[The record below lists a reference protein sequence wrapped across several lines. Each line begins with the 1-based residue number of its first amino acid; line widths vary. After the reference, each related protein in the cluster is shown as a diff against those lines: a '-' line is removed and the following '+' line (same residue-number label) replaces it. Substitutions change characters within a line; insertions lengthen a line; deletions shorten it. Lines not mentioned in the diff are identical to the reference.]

1 MAFKK
6 AGLISKFISKGSFKL
21 NKISKKIFKLNPIL
35 KREKPLKRHKKTK
48 SIKKPFNKNKSFLK
62 ASVLLIG
69 ALGGLPHLRA
79 SECRYWSW
87 WSGYHDKIES
97 GSNSPTHNSYCL
109 FSSTQGSGTYYLNTL
124 TTYSAGGASFTQK
137 FNNGTLNVGGN
148 IRFGGTG
155 VNGVNVGYITGTYDA
170 QTINFNSSR
179 ITTGNSLSDGGG
191 ATLNFNATNR
201 ITINQ
206 ASFDN
211 SDAGAQHSYMNFK
224 GSNINVSGS
233 SFTDDTN
240 GGFSF
245 SGNNN
250 NSAISFNKTKFNQG
264 TYNFT
269 NSANLSFNNSNFNQS
284 TYNFNSL
291 QSTFNNSTF
300 NQGTYNFTD
309 NTSFNNDTFNQGTY
323 NFNTSK
329 VSFSGANTLNSS
341 SPFASLKG
349 SVSFGSGA
357 VFNLNQTLNA
367 NQTYD
372 ILTTNGTIQYGV
384 YQSYLWDL
392 INYKGD
398 KAISHVEVGN
408 NTYDVTFDINGQDE
422 TLQETFSNKSITTQ
436 FLGDDLQ
443 AKAKATYQQ
452 DLNNSQSA
460 LSNATNDNKI
470 ASADTGY
477 TNNQNTTIKQDAQNL
492 EHTSQQIAKDEQAL
506 QGDLNKLK
514 QLANSSF
521 NEQAFNQAQSKE
533 QQDEQTL
540 QNEENTFSSEQEGLE
555 KALANAKEQQE
566 QQQAQATYQQDLN
579 NSQSA
584 LSNATNDN
592 KIASADTDY
601 TKNQNTAI
609 KQDAQNLENTSQQIT
624 QDQKDLEQDLDKLQQ
639 LANSKTGFN
648 EQAFN
653 QAQSTEQQDEQ
664 TLQNEEETF
673 SSEQEGLEKALA
685 NAKHTSPTPTKHT
698 AQNNPPNKVS
708 PPTQN
713 LPTTNVWNGVYNF
726 QNQTYSKKGI
736 YYIDPNLS
744 GQSGQS
750 GNTLSTYGYLDWFT
764 LKNKFSVNANNG
776 TLIIGNNTESANT
789 KGLIWIGDDKGLVY
803 YNTGTFNA
811 ANIYLT
817 SNLKTGNGFSGEGA
831 TLNFNATNRI
841 TINQASFDNS
851 DAGAQHSYM
860 NFKGSNINVS
870 GSSFTDDTNGGF
882 SFSGNNNNSA
892 ISFNK
897 TKFNQGT
904 YNFTNSAN
912 LSFNNSNF
920 NQSTYNFN
928 SLQSTFNNSTFNQG
942 TYNFTDNTSF
952 NNDTFNQGTYNFN
965 TSKVSF
971 SGANTLNSSSPF
983 ASLKGSVSFGS
994 GAVFNLNQ
1002 TLNANQTYDILTTN
1016 GTIQYGVYQSYLWDL
1031 INYKGDKAISHVE
1044 VGNNT
1049 YDVTFDINGQ
1059 DETLQETFSNKS
1071 ITTQFLGDD
1080 LQAKAKATYQQD
1092 LNNSQS
1098 ALSNATNDNK
1108 IASADTGYTNN
1119 QNTTIKQDAQNLEHT
1134 SQQIAKDE
1142 QALQGDLNKLKQLAN
1157 SSFNEQAFNQ
1167 AQSKEQQ
1174 DEQTLQNEEET
1185 FSSEQEGLEKA
1196 LANAKPASPTPT
1208 PTPTP
1213 TPSPTPNPTPT
1224 KHTAPNKV
1232 PPTPPTQNLPTT
1244 NVWNGVYWL
1253 QNQTYSQ
1260 KGVYYIDPNLSGQS
1274 GQSANTLS
1282 TYTANLLGRSFGV
1295 NIQNGTLIIGNNT
1308 ESVNDNGLIWIG
1320 HGGFGYIIG
1329 TFNAA
1334 NIYLTNNFKT
1344 GEGVSGSDGGGAN
1357 ITFKAS
1363 DNITMDGLNYND
1375 AETVTKMIQTG
1386 ASQHSY
1392 ATFDATNNISV
1403 TNSSFSDMTWGK
1415 FSFNAKNISFSN
1427 ASFSGFT
1434 NPGGSSV
1441 ISANAANSLS
1451 FNNSRLNGGAVYNL
1465 WANSLI
1471 FNNTQAVFNVL
1482 YSRGT
1487 SNFNA
1492 TTQLLGNTSFTL
1504 SSQSLL
1510 NFNGDTTLQNN
1521 ANITLGNKSQT
1532 AFKNSLTLDNNSNL
1546 SLDNQSVLNASGASA
1561 FNNQASLNIYNG
1573 SQATFNSLFFNGAT
1587 LSLNANSKLNASSA
1601 SFSNNTTINLD
1612 DSVLSVSNASSLNA
1626 NINFQGASQATF
1638 GGNTTIDAAS
1648 FNFDSASSLSFNNLT
1663 ANGALN
1669 FNGYAPSLSKAL
1681 MSVSGQ
1687 FVLGNNGDINL
1698 SDINIF
1704 DNITKSVTYNIL
1716 NAQKGITGISG
1727 ANGYEKILF
1736 YGMKIQN
1743 ATYSD
1748 NNNIQTWS
1756 FINPLNSS
1764 QIIQESIKNGD
1775 LTIEVLNN
1783 PNSASN
1789 TIFNIAPELYNYQAS
1804 KQNPTG
1810 YSYDYSDNQ
1819 AGTYYLTSNIKG
1831 LFTPKGSQT
1840 PQTPG
1845 TYSPFNQPLNS
1856 LNIYNKGF
1864 SSGNLKTLLGILSQN
1879 SATLKEMIETN
1890 QLDNITSINEVL
1902 QLLDRIKI
1910 TPAQKQAL
1918 LETIN
1923 HLTDN
1928 INQTFSNGN
1937 LVIGATQDH
1946 VTNSTSSIWFGGN
1959 GYSSPCALDS
1969 ATCSSFR
1976 NTYLGQLLG
1985 STSPYLGYINAD
1997 FKAKSIYITGTLG
2010 SGNAFESG
2018 GSADITFQSAN
2029 NLVLNKANIEA
2040 QATDNIFN
2048 LLGQEGIDKIFN
2060 QGNLANVLSQ
2070 MAMEKIKQAGG
2081 LGNFV
2086 ENALI
2091 PLSKELPSSLQ
2102 NETLGQLIGQN
2113 NLDNLLNNSG
2123 VMNAIQNI
2131 ISKKL
2136 SIFGNFVTPSIIE
2149 NYLAKQSLK
2158 SMLDDKGLLNF
2169 IGGYMDA
2176 SELSSILSVILK
2188 DITNPPTSL
2197 QKDIGVVANDLLDEF
2212 LGQDVVK
2219 KLESQGLV
2227 SNIINNII
2235 SQGGLSG
2242 IYNQGLGSVL
2252 PPSLQNAL
2260 KENDLGALLS
2270 PRGLHDFWQKGYFNF
2285 LSNGYVFVNNSS
2297 FSNATGGSLN
2307 FVANKSIIFNGDN
2320 TIDFSK
2326 YQGALIFASNGVSNI
2341 NITTLNATNGLSLN
2355 AGLNNVSVQKGEIC
2369 INLANCP
2376 TTKNSSSTNSSV
2388 TPTNE
2393 SLSVR
2398 ANNFTFLGVIAS
2410 NGAIDLSQVKNNSV
2424 IGTLNLNENATLQA
2438 NNLTIANAFNNA
2450 SNSTANINGDFT
2462 LNQQAT
2468 LSTNASGLNVMGNFN
2483 SYGDLVFNLSHSVS
2497 HAIIN
2502 AQGIATI
2509 MTNYNNPLI
2518 QFNTSSKET
2527 GAYTLIDSA
2536 KAIYYGYNDQI
2547 TGGSSL
2553 DNYLKLY
2560 TLININGKHMV
2571 MTDNGLTYNGQAVSI
2586 KDGGLIVGFKDSQ
2599 NQYIYTS
2606 ILYNKVKIA
2615 VSNAPINNLQAPTL
2629 KQYIAQ
2635 IQGIQGVDSIEQAG
2649 GTQAINWLNK
2659 IFETKGSPLFAP
2671 YYLES
2676 HSTKDLTTIAG
2687 DIANTLEVI
2696 ANPNFKNDA
2705 TNILQINTYTQ
2716 QMSRLAKLSD
2726 TSTFASADF
2735 HERLEALKNKRFA
2748 DAIPN
2753 AMDVILKY
2761 SQRNRVKNNV
2771 WATGVG
2777 GASFINGGTGTLYGI
2792 NVGYDRFIK
2801 GVIVGGYAAYGY
2813 SGFHANITQS
2823 GSSNVNMGVYSRA
2836 FIKRSELTMSLNETW
2851 GYNKTFINS
2860 YDPLL
2865 SIINQSYRYNTWTTD
2880 AKINY
2885 GYDFM
2890 FKDKSVIFKPQIGLA
2905 YYYIGMSGLRG
2916 IMDDPIYNQFRA
2928 NADPNKKSVLTINF
2942 ALESRHYFNKNSYY
2956 FVIADVGRDLF
2967 INSMGD
2973 KMVRF
2978 IGNNTLSYRD
2988 GGRYNTFASIITGGE
3003 IRLFKTFYV
3012 NAGIGARFGLDYKDI
3027 NITGNIGMRYAF

>member
-6 AGLISKFISKGSFKL
+6 ARLISKFISKGSFKL
-21 NKISKKIFKLNPIL
+21 NKISKKIFRLNQIL
-35 KREKPLKRHKKTK
+35 KCEKPLKRHKKTK

-62 ASVLLIG
+62 ASILLIG
-69 ALGGLPHLRA
+69 ALGGLSHLRA
-79 SECRYWSW
+79 NECRYWSW
-87 WSGYHDKIES
+87 SSWSYQDNIES
-97 GSNSPTHNSYCL
+97 GPNSPTHNSYCL
-109 FSSTQGSGTYYLNTL
+109 FSSAQGSGTYYLNTL

-155 VNGVNVGYITGTYDA
+155 INGGDVGYITGT
-170 QTINFNSSR
+170 FNAANIYLTSHL
-179 ITTGNSLSDGGG
+179 TTGNSYADGGG
-191 ATLNFNATNR
+191 ATLNFNATNN

-211 SDAGAQHSYMNFK
+211 SDAGTQKSYMNFK
-224 GSNINVSGS
+224 GSNINVSDS
-233 SFTDDTN
+233 SFTDDTD
-240 GGFSF
+240 GGFNF

-250 NSAISFNKTKFNQG
+250 HSAISFNQTNFNQG
-264 TYNFT
+264 TYNF
-269 NSANLSFNNSNFNQS
+269 NGNA
-284 TYNFNSL
+284 
-291 QSTFNNSTF
+291 
-300 NQGTYNFTD
+300 
-309 NTSFNNDTFNQGTY
+309 SFNNDTFNQGTY
-323 NFNTSK
+323 NFNSAQSAFNNDTFNQGSYSFNTSK
-329 VSFSGANTLNSS
+329 VSFSGTNTLNSS

-357 VFNLNQTLNA
+357 VFNLNQTLNS

-398 KAISHVEVGN
+398 KAISHVGVGN

-422 TLQETFSNKSITTQ
+422 TLQETFNNQSIITQ

-443 AKAKATYQQ
+443 AKAQKTYQQ
-452 DLNNSQSA
+452 DLSNSQNA
-460 LSNATNDNKI
+460 LNNAASDNKI
-470 ASADTGY
+470 ANSDTDY
-477 TNNQNTTIKQDAQNL
+477 TKSSNPTINKDAQNL
-492 EHTSQQIAKDEQAL
+492 ENTNQQIAQDEQAL
-506 QGDLNKLK
+506 EKDLAQIK
-514 QLANSSF
+514 QLANSPTGFS
-521 NEQAFNQAQSKE
+521 EQAFNQAQSKE

-540 QNEENTFSSEQEGLE
+540 QNEEKTFNSEQEGL
-555 KALANAKEQQE
+555 KQAIQQAQAQKQQA
-566 QQQAQATYQQDLN
+566 QQQAQQTYQEDLTHSQNALN
-579 NSQSA
+579 NVTSDNTIANNDTSYTQS
-584 LSNATNDN
+584 
-592 KIASADTDY
+592 
-601 TKNQNTAI
+601 KNTTVA
-609 KQDAQNLENTSQQIT
+609 KDAQNLENTNQKIQQ
-624 QDQKDLEQDLDKLQQ
+624 
-639 LANSKTGFN
+639 
-648 EQAFN
+648 
-653 QAQSTEQQDEQ
+653 
-664 TLQNEEETF
+664 
-673 SSEQEGLEKALA
+673 
-685 NAKHTSPTPTKHT
+685 
-698 AQNNPPNKVS
+698 
-708 PPTQN
+708 
-713 LPTTNVWNGVYNF
+713 
-726 QNQTYSKKGI
+726 
-736 YYIDPNLS
+736 
-744 GQSGQS
+744 
-750 GNTLSTYGYLDWFT
+750 
-764 LKNKFSVNANNG
+764 
-776 TLIIGNNTESANT
+776 
-789 KGLIWIGDDKGLVY
+789 
-803 YNTGTFNA
+803 
-811 ANIYLT
+811 
-817 SNLKTGNGFSGEGA
+817 
-831 TLNFNATNRI
+831 
-841 TINQASFDNS
+841 
-851 DAGAQHSYM
+851 
-860 NFKGSNINVS
+860 
-870 GSSFTDDTNGGF
+870 
-882 SFSGNNNNSA
+882 
-892 ISFNK
+892 
-897 TKFNQGT
+897 
-904 YNFTNSAN
+904 
-912 LSFNNSNF
+912 
-920 NQSTYNFN
+920 
-928 SLQSTFNNSTFNQG
+928 
-942 TYNFTDNTSF
+942 
-952 NNDTFNQGTYNFN
+952 
-965 TSKVSF
+965 
-971 SGANTLNSSSPF
+971 
-983 ASLKGSVSFGS
+983 
-994 GAVFNLNQ
+994 
-1002 TLNANQTYDILTTN
+1002 
-1016 GTIQYGVYQSYLWDL
+1016 
-1031 INYKGDKAISHVE
+1031 
-1044 VGNNT
+1044 
-1049 YDVTFDINGQ
+1049 
-1059 DETLQETFSNKS
+1059 
-1071 ITTQFLGDD
+1071 
-1080 LQAKAKATYQQD
+1080 
-1092 LNNSQS
+1092 
-1098 ALSNATNDNK
+1098 
-1108 IASADTGYTNN
+1108 
-1119 QNTTIKQDAQNLEHT
+1119 
-1134 SQQIAKDE
+1134 DE
-1142 QALQGDLNKLKQLAN
+1142 QALQGDLDKLKQLAN
-1157 SSFNEQAFNQ
+1157 SPTSFNEQAFNQ
-1167 AQSKEQQ
+1167 AQKQEQQ
-1174 DEQTLQNEEET
+1174 DEQTLQNDEKT
-1185 FSSEQEGLEKA
+1185 FSSEQEGLKQA
-1196 LANAKPASPTPT
+1196 IANAKPTSPTP
-1208 PTPTP
+1208 
-1213 TPSPTPNPTPT
+1213 SHAPTPT
-1224 KHTAPNKV
+1224 KHTVQNTPPNKV
-1232 PPTPPTQNLPTT
+1232 SPTPTPPTQNLPTT

-1253 QNQTYSQ
+1253 QNQTYSKQ
-1260 KGVYYIDPNLSGQS
+1260 GIYYIDPNLSGQS

-1282 TYTANLLGRSFGV
+1282 TYTANLFGRSFSV
-1295 NIQNGTLIIGNNT
+1295 NIQNGTLIIGNDT
-1308 ESVNDNGLIWIG
+1308 ESVNSNGLIWIG
-1320 HGGFGYIIG
+1320 HGGFGYITG
-1329 TFNAA
+1329 TFSAA

-1344 GEGVSGSDGGGAN
+1344 GEGVSNSDGGGAN

-1392 ATFDATNNISV
+1392 ATFDALNNISV
-1403 TNSSFSDMTWGK
+1403 TNSNFSDMTWGK
-1415 FSFNAKNISFSN
+1415 FSFSAKNISFSN

-1434 NPGGSSV
+1434 NPRGSSV

-1451 FNNSRLNGGAVYNL
+1451 FVNSRLNGGAVYNL
-1465 WANSLI
+1465 QANSLI

-1521 ANITLGNKSQT
+1521 ANITLGNKSQA

-1546 SLDNQSVLNASGASA
+1546 SLDNQSVLNANGASA

-1573 SQATFNSLFFNGAT
+1573 SQATFSSLFFNGGT
-1587 LSLNANSKLNASSA
+1587 LSLNASSKLNASSA
-1601 SFSNNTTINLD
+1601 SFSSNTTINLD
-1612 DSVLSVSNASSLNA
+1612 DSVLNANNTSSLNA
-1626 NINFQGASQATF
+1626 NINFQGASQADF
-1638 GGNTTIDAAS
+1638 GGNTTIDTAS
-1648 FNFDSASSLSFNNLT
+1648 FNFDSTSSLSFNNLT

-1669 FNGYAPSLSKAL
+1669 FNGYAPSLTKAL

-1687 FVLGNNGDINL
+1687 FVLGSNGDINL
-1698 SDINIF
+1698 SNINIF

-1764 QIIQESIKNGD
+1764 QIIQESVKNGD

-1789 TIFNIAPELYNYQAS
+1789 TIFNIAPELYNYQVS

-1840 PQTPG
+1840 PQAPG

-1879 SATLKEMIETN
+1879 SATLKEMIESN
-1890 QLDNITSINEVL
+1890 QLDNITNINEVL

-1910 TPAQKQAL
+1910 APVQKQAL

-1937 LVIGATQDH
+1937 LVIGATQDN

-2018 GSADITFQSAN
+2018 GSADVTFQSAN

-2070 MAMEKIKQAGG
+2070 LAMEKIKQAGG
-2081 LGNFV
+2081 LGNFI
-2086 ENALI
+2086 ENALS
-2091 PLSKELPSSLQ
+2091 PLSKELPASLQ
-2102 NETLGQLIGQN
+2102 SETLGQLIGQN

-2123 VMNAIQNI
+2123 VMNEIQNI

-2136 SIFGNFVTPSIIE
+2136 SIFGNFITPSIIE

-2169 IGGYMDA
+2169 IGGYIDA

-2197 QKDIGVVANDLLDEF
+2197 QKDIGVVANDLLNEF

-2227 SNIINNII
+2227 SNIISNII

-2242 IYNQGLGSVL
+2242 VYNQGLGSVL

-2326 YQGALIFASNGVSNI
+2326 YQGALIFASNDVSNI

-2398 ANNFTFLGVIAS
+2398 ANNFTFLGAITS
-2410 NGAIDLSQVKNNSV
+2410 NGAIDLSQVTNNSV

-2438 NNLTIANAFNNA
+2438 NNLTITNAFNNA
-2450 SNSTANINGDFT
+2450 SNSTANINGNFT

-2468 LSTNASGLNVMGNFN
+2468 LSTNASGLNVMGDFN
-2483 SYGDLVFNLSHSVS
+2483 SYGDLVFNLSHSAS

-2502 AQGIATI
+2502 AQGNATI
-2509 MTNYNNPLI
+2509 MANDNNPLI
-2518 QFNTSSKET
+2518 QFNTSSKEVGT
-2527 GAYTLIDSA
+2527 YTLIDSA

-2560 TLININGKHMV
+2560 TLIDINGKHMV
-2571 MTDNGLTYNGQAVSI
+2571 MSDNGLTYNGQAVNI
-2586 KDGGLIVGFKDSQ
+2586 KDGGLVVGFKDSQ

-2615 VSNAPINNLQAPTL
+2615 VSNDPINNLQAPTL

-2635 IQGIQGVDSIEQAG
+2635 IQGTQGVDSIDQAG
-2649 GTQAINWLNK
+2649 GNQAINWLNK

-2676 HSTKDLTTIAG
+2676 HSVKDLTTIAG

-2696 ANPNFKNDA
+2696 ANPDFKNDA

-2726 TSTFASADF
+2726 TSTFARSDF
-2735 HERLEALKNKRFA
+2735 LERLEALKNKRFA

-2813 SGFHANITQS
+2813 SGFHGNITQS

-2865 SIINQSYRYNTWTTD
+2865 SIINQSYRYDTWTTD

-2890 FKDKSVIFKPQIGLA
+2890 FKDKSVIFKPQVGLA
-2905 YYYIGMSGLRG
+2905 YYYIGLSGLRG

>member
-6 AGLISKFISKGSFKL
+6 ARLISRFISKGSFKL
-21 NKISKKIFKLNPIL
+21 SKISKKIFKLNQIL
-35 KREKPLKRHKKTK
+35 KCEKPLKCHKKTK

-62 ASVLLIG
+62 VSVLLIG
-69 ALGGLPHLRA
+69 ALGGLSHLRA
-79 SECRYWSW
+79 NECRYWSW
-87 WSGYHDKIES
+87 SSWDYQDNIES
-97 GSNSPTHNSYCL
+97 GPNSPTHNSYCL

-137 FNNGTLNVGGN
+137 FNNGTLDIEGN

-155 VNGVNVGYITGTYDA
+155 INGGDVGYITGTYDA
-170 QTINFNSSR
+170 QTINFNSSHL
-179 ITTGNSLSDGGG
+179 TTGNSYADGGG
-191 ATLNFNATNR
+191 ATLNFNAANN

-211 SDAGAQHSYMNFK
+211 SDAGTQKSYMNFK
-224 GSNINVSGS
+224 GSNIKVSGS
-233 SFTDDTN
+233 SFKDDTD
-240 GGFSF
+240 GGFNF
-245 SGNNN
+245 SGNSN
-250 NSAISFNKTKFNQG
+250 NSTISFNQTNFNQG
-264 TYNFT
+264 TYNFS
-269 NSANLSFNNSNFNQS
+269 NSASSSFDNSS
-284 TYNFNSL
+284 
-291 QSTFNNSTF
+291 F
-300 NQGTYNFTD
+300 NQGTYH
-309 NTSFNNDTFNQGTY
+309 FNSAQSTFENSNFNQGTY
-323 NFNTSK
+323 NFNNNASFNNNTFNQGAYSFNTNK
-329 VSFSGANTLNSS
+329 VSFSGTNTLNSS

-349 SVSFGSGA
+349 SVSFNSNA
-357 VFNLNQTLNA
+357 SNAIFNLNQTLNN

-372 ILTTNGTIQYGV
+372 ILTTNGAIQYGV

-398 KAISHVEVGN
+398 KAISHVGVGN

-422 TLQETFSNKSITTQ
+422 TLQETFNKQSIITQ

-443 AKAKATYQQ
+443 QQAQKTYQEDLTHSQ
-452 DLNNSQSA
+452 NALNNVTS
-460 LSNATNDNKI
+460 DNTI
-470 ASADTGY
+470 ASNDTSY
-477 TNNQNTTIKQDAQNL
+477 TQSKNTTIAKDAQNL
-492 EHTSQQIAKDEQAL
+492 ENTNQQIAQDEQAL
-506 QGDLNKLK
+506 EKDLAQIK
-514 QLANSSF
+514 QLSNSTTGF
-521 NEQAFNQAQSKE
+521 NEQAFNQAQKQE

-540 QNEENTFSSEQEGLE
+540 QNEEKTFNNEQEGLE
-555 KALANAKEQQE
+555 QAL
-566 QQQAQATYQQDLN
+566 QQAQAQQQKQEQAQAQKTYQEDLT
-579 NSQSA
+579 NSQNA
-584 LSNATNDN
+584 LNDVASDN
-592 KIASADTDY
+592 KIASNDTNY
-601 TKNQNTAI
+601 TTNQNTAI
-609 KQDAQNLENTSQQIT
+609 AKDAQSLENTNQKIQQDE
-624 QDQKDLEQDLDKLQQ
+624 QALEKDLTQIKQ
-639 LANSKTGFN
+639 LANSPTGFN

-653 QAQSTEQQDEQ
+653 TAQKQEQQDEQ
-664 TLQNEEETF
+664 TLQNEEKTF
-673 SSEQEGLEKALA
+673 NAEQEGLE
-685 NAKHTSPTPTKHT
+685 
-698 AQNNPPNKVS
+698 
-708 PPTQN
+708 
-713 LPTTNVWNGVYNF
+713 
-726 QNQTYSKKGI
+726 
-736 YYIDPNLS
+736 
-744 GQSGQS
+744 
-750 GNTLSTYGYLDWFT
+750 
-764 LKNKFSVNANNG
+764 
-776 TLIIGNNTESANT
+776 
-789 KGLIWIGDDKGLVY
+789 
-803 YNTGTFNA
+803 
-811 ANIYLT
+811 
-817 SNLKTGNGFSGEGA
+817 
-831 TLNFNATNRI
+831 
-841 TINQASFDNS
+841 QA
-851 DAGAQHSYM
+851 
-860 NFKGSNINVS
+860 I
-870 GSSFTDDTNGGF
+870 
-882 SFSGNNNNSA
+882 
-892 ISFNK
+892 
-897 TKFNQGT
+897 
-904 YNFTNSAN
+904 
-912 LSFNNSNF
+912 
-920 NQSTYNFN
+920 
-928 SLQSTFNNSTFNQG
+928 
-942 TYNFTDNTSF
+942 
-952 NNDTFNQGTYNFN
+952 
-965 TSKVSF
+965 
-971 SGANTLNSSSPF
+971 
-983 ASLKGSVSFGS
+983 
-994 GAVFNLNQ
+994 
-1002 TLNANQTYDILTTN
+1002 
-1016 GTIQYGVYQSYLWDL
+1016 
-1031 INYKGDKAISHVE
+1031 
-1044 VGNNT
+1044 
-1049 YDVTFDINGQ
+1049 
-1059 DETLQETFSNKS
+1059 
-1071 ITTQFLGDD
+1071 
-1080 LQAKAKATYQQD
+1080 
-1092 LNNSQS
+1092 
-1098 ALSNATNDNK
+1098 
-1108 IASADTGYTNN
+1108 
-1119 QNTTIKQDAQNLEHT
+1119 
-1134 SQQIAKDE
+1134 
-1142 QALQGDLNKLKQLAN
+1142 
-1157 SSFNEQAFNQ
+1157 
-1167 AQSKEQQ
+1167 
-1174 DEQTLQNEEET
+1174 
-1185 FSSEQEGLEKA
+1185 
-1196 LANAKPASPTPT
+1196 ANAKPASPTP
-1208 PTPTP
+1208 
-1213 TPSPTPNPTPT
+1213 SPTPTPT
-1224 KHTAPNKV
+1224 KHTAPNTPPNKV
-1232 PPTPPTQNLPTT
+1232 SPTPPTQNLPTT
-1244 NVWNGVYWL
+1244 NVWDGVYNL
-1253 QNQTYSQ
+1253 QNQTYSN
-1260 KGVYYIDPNLSGQS
+1260 KGIYYIDPNLSGQS

-1282 TYTANLLGRSFGV
+1282 TYTANLFGRSFSV

-1320 HGGFGYIIG
+1320 HGGFGYITG
-1329 TFNAA
+1329 TFNAS

-1344 GEGVSGSDGGGAN
+1344 GEGVSNSDGGGAN

-1392 ATFDATNNISV
+1392 AAFDALNNISV

-1415 FSFNAKNISFSN
+1415 FSFTAKNISFSN

-1434 NPGGSSV
+1434 NPGGSST
-1441 ISANAANSLS
+1441 ISANASNSLS
-1451 FNNSRLNGGAVYNL
+1451 FINSRLNGGAIYNL
-1465 WANSLI
+1465 QANSLI

-1492 TTQLLGNTSFTL
+1492 TTQLLGNTNFTL

-1521 ANITLGNKSQT
+1521 ANITLGNKSQA

-1546 SLDNQSVLNASGASA
+1546 SLDNQSVLNANGASA

-1573 SQATFNSLFFNGAT
+1573 SQATFNSLFFNGGT
-1587 LSLNANSKLNASSA
+1587 LSLNASSKLNASSA

-1612 DSVLSVSNASSLNA
+1612 DSVLSASNTSSLNA
-1626 NINFQGASQATF
+1626 NINFQGASQADF
-1638 GGNTTIDAAS
+1638 GGNTTIDTAS
-1648 FNFDSASSLSFNNLT
+1648 FNFDSASSLNFNNLT

-1669 FNGYAPSLSKAL
+1669 FNGYAPSLTKAL

-1840 PQTPG
+1840 PQAPG

-1864 SSGNLKTLLGILSQN
+1864 SSENLKTLLGILSQN
-1879 SATLKEMIETN
+1879 SATLKEMIESN
-1890 QLDNITSINEVL
+1890 QLDNITNINEVL
-1902 QLLDRIKI
+1902 QLLDKIKI
-1910 TPAQKQAL
+1910 TQAQKQAL

-1937 LVIGATQDH
+1937 LIIGATQDN

-1959 GYSSPCALDS
+1959 GYSSPCTLDS

-1985 STSPYLGYINAD
+1985 STSPYLGYINAG
-1997 FKAKSIYITGTLG
+1997 FKAKSIYITGTIG

-2018 GSADITFQSAN
+2018 GSADVTFQSAN

-2048 LLGQEGIDKIFN
+2048 LLGQKGIDKIFN

-2070 MAMEKIKQAGG
+2070 VAMEKIKQAGG
-2081 LGNFV
+2081 LGNFI
-2086 ENALI
+2086 ENALS
-2091 PLSKELPSSLQ
+2091 PLSKELPASLQ
-2102 NETLGQLIGQN
+2102 DETLGQLIGQN
-2113 NLDNLLNNSG
+2113 NLDDLLNNSG

-2169 IGGYMDA
+2169 IGGYINA
-2176 SELSSILSVILK
+2176 SELSSILSVVLK

-2197 QKDIGVVANDLLDEF
+2197 QKDIGVVANDLLNEF

-2227 SNIINNII
+2227 NNIINNII

-2242 IYNQGLGSVL
+2242 VYNQGLGSVL

-2326 YQGALIFASNGVSNI
+2326 YQGALIFASNDVSNI

-2369 INLANCP
+2369 VNLANCP

-2398 ANNFTFLGVIAS
+2398 ANNFTFLGAIAS
-2410 NGAIDLSQVKNNSV
+2410 NGAIDLSQVTNNSV

-2438 NNLTIANAFNNA
+2438 NNLTITNAFNNA
-2450 SNSTANINGDFT
+2450 SNSTANINGNFT

-2483 SYGDLVFNLSHSVS
+2483 SYGDLVFNLSHSAS

-2502 AQGIATI
+2502 AQGAATI
-2509 MTNYNNPLI
+2509 MANDNNPLI
-2518 QFNTSSKET
+2518 QFNTSSKEVGT
-2527 GAYTLIDSA
+2527 YTLIDSA
-2536 KAIYYGYNDQI
+2536 KAIYYGYNNQI

-2560 TLININGKHMV
+2560 ALIDINGKHMV
-2571 MTDNGLTYNGQAVSI
+2571 MAGNGLTYNGQAVNI
-2586 KDGGLIVGFKDSQ
+2586 KDGGLVVGFKDSQ

-2615 VSNAPINNLQAPTL
+2615 VSNDPINNLQAPTL

-2635 IQGIQGVDSIEQAG
+2635 IQGVQSVDSIDQAG
-2649 GTQAINWLNK
+2649 GSQAINWLNK

-2676 HSTKDLTTIAG
+2676 HSAKDLTTIAG

-2696 ANPNFKNDA
+2696 ANPDFKNDA

-2726 TSTFASADF
+2726 TSTFARSDF
-2735 HERLEALKNKRFA
+2735 LERLEALKNKRFA

-2813 SGFHANITQS
+2813 SGFHGNITQS
-2823 GSSNVNMGVYSRA
+2823 GSSNVNIGVYSRA

-2865 SIINQSYRYNTWTTD
+2865 SIINQSYRYDTWTTD

-2890 FKDKSVIFKPQIGLA
+2890 FKDKSVIFKPQVGLA
-2905 YYYIGMSGLRG
+2905 YYYIGLSGLRG

>member
-6 AGLISKFISKGSFKL
+6 AKLISNLISKGSFKL
-21 NKISKKIFKLNPIL
+21 NKISKKVFKLNQIL
-35 KREKPLKRHKKTK
+35 KCEKPLKRHKKTK

-62 ASVLLIG
+62 ASILLIG
-69 ALGGLPHLRA
+69 ALGGLSHLRA

-87 WSGYHDKIES
+87 SSWNYQDNIES
-97 GSNSPTHNSYCL
+97 GPNSPTHNSYCL
-109 FSSTQGSGTYYLNTL
+109 FSSAQGSGTYYLNTL

-137 FNNGTLNVGGN
+137 FNNGTLDIEGN

-155 VNGVNVGYITGTYDA
+155 INGGDVGYITGTYDA
-170 QTINFNSSR
+170 QTINFNSSHL
-179 ITTGNSLSDGGG
+179 TTGNSYADGGG
-191 ATLNFNATNR
+191 ATLNFNATNN

-206 ASFDN
+206 VSFDN
-211 SDAGAQHSYMNFK
+211 SDAGTQKSYMNFK

-233 SFTDDTN
+233 SFTDDTD

-250 NSAISFNKTKFNQG
+250 HSAISFNQTNFNQG
-264 TYNFT
+264 TYNF
-269 NSANLSFNNSNFNQS
+269 NSAQSAFNNSA
-284 TYNFNSL
+284 
-291 QSTFNNSTF
+291 F
-300 NQGTYNFTD
+300 NQGTYNF
-309 NTSFNNDTFNQGTY
+309 NGNVSFNNDTFNQGSY
-323 NFNTSK
+323 SFNTSK
-329 VSFSGANTLNSS
+329 VSFSGTNTLNSS

-349 SVSFGSGA
+349 SVSFGSDA
-357 VFNLNQTLNA
+357 VFNLNQTLNS

-398 KAISHVEVGN
+398 KAISHVGVGN

-422 TLQETFSNKSITTQ
+422 TLQETFNNQSIITQ

-443 AKAKATYQQ
+443 AKAQKTYQQ
-452 DLNNSQSA
+452 DLSNSQSA
-460 LSNATNDNKI
+460 LNNATDDSKI
-470 ASADTGY
+470 ANNDTSY
-477 TNNQNTTIKQDAQNL
+477 TQSKNTTIAKDAQGL
-492 EHTSQQIAKDEQAL
+492 ENTNQKIQQDEQAL
-506 QGDLNKLK
+506 EKDLAQIK
-514 QLANSSF
+514 QLANSTTGF

-540 QNEENTFSSEQEGLE
+540 QNEENAFNTEQDSLN
-555 KALANAKEQQE
+555 KAIQQVQAQQQKQE
-566 QQQAQATYQQDLN
+566 QQQAQQTYQEDVTNSQTALN
-579 NSQSA
+579 NAAS
-584 LSNATNDN
+584 DN
-592 KIASADTDY
+592 KIANNDTSY
-601 TKNQNTAI
+601 TQSKNTTVA
-609 KQDAQNLENTSQQIT
+609 KDAQGLEHTNQQIA
-624 QDQKDLEQDLDKLQQ
+624 QDEQALEQDLDKLKQ
-639 LANSKTGFN
+639 LANSTTGFS

-653 QAQSTEQQDEQ
+653 QVQSKEQQDEQ
-664 TLQNEEETF
+664 TLQNEENAFNTEQDSLNKAIQQVQAQQQKQEQQQAQQTYQEDLTNSQNALNNAASDNKIANSDTDYTKNKNTAIATDAQNLENTNQQIAQDEQALEKDLAQIKQLANSTGFSEQAFNQVQDKEQQDEQTLQNEEKTF
-673 SSEQEGLEKALA
+673 NNEQEGLKQAIA
-685 NAKHTSPTPTKHT
+685 NAKPTSPTPSPTPTPTKHT
-698 AQNNPPNKVS
+698 AQNTPPNKVS
-708 PPTQN
+708 PTPTPPTQN
-713 LPTTNVWNGVYNF
+713 LPTTNVWNGVYNL
-726 QNQTYSKKGI
+726 QNQTYSNKGV

-750 GNTLSTYGYLDWFT
+750 GNTLSTY
-764 LKNKFSVNANNG
+764 
-776 TLIIGNNTESANT
+776 
-789 KGLIWIGDDKGLVY
+789 
-803 YNTGTFNA
+803 
-811 ANIYLT
+811 
-817 SNLKTGNGFSGEGA
+817 
-831 TLNFNATNRI
+831 
-841 TINQASFDNS
+841 
-851 DAGAQHSYM
+851 
-860 NFKGSNINVS
+860 
-870 GSSFTDDTNGGF
+870 
-882 SFSGNNNNSA
+882 
-892 ISFNK
+892 
-897 TKFNQGT
+897 
-904 YNFTNSAN
+904 
-912 LSFNNSNF
+912 
-920 NQSTYNFN
+920 
-928 SLQSTFNNSTFNQG
+928 
-942 TYNFTDNTSF
+942 
-952 NNDTFNQGTYNFN
+952 
-965 TSKVSF
+965 
-971 SGANTLNSSSPF
+971 
-983 ASLKGSVSFGS
+983 
-994 GAVFNLNQ
+994 
-1002 TLNANQTYDILTTN
+1002 
-1016 GTIQYGVYQSYLWDL
+1016 
-1031 INYKGDKAISHVE
+1031 
-1044 VGNNT
+1044 
-1049 YDVTFDINGQ
+1049 
-1059 DETLQETFSNKS
+1059 
-1071 ITTQFLGDD
+1071 
-1080 LQAKAKATYQQD
+1080 
-1092 LNNSQS
+1092 
-1098 ALSNATNDNK
+1098 
-1108 IASADTGYTNN
+1108 
-1119 QNTTIKQDAQNLEHT
+1119 
-1134 SQQIAKDE
+1134 
-1142 QALQGDLNKLKQLAN
+1142 
-1157 SSFNEQAFNQ
+1157 
-1167 AQSKEQQ
+1167 
-1174 DEQTLQNEEET
+1174 
-1185 FSSEQEGLEKA
+1185 
-1196 LANAKPASPTPT
+1196 
-1208 PTPTP
+1208 
-1213 TPSPTPNPTPT
+1213 
-1224 KHTAPNKV
+1224 
-1232 PPTPPTQNLPTT
+1232 
-1244 NVWNGVYWL
+1244 
-1253 QNQTYSQ
+1253 
-1260 KGVYYIDPNLSGQS
+1260 
-1274 GQSANTLS
+1274 
-1282 TYTANLLGRSFGV
+1282 TANLFGRSFGV

-1320 HGGFGYIIG
+1320 HGGFGYITG

-1344 GEGVSGSDGGGAN
+1344 GEGVSNSDGGGAN

-1392 ATFDATNNISV
+1392 ATFDALNNISV

-1415 FSFNAKNISFSN
+1415 FSFTAKNILFSN

-1434 NPGGSSV
+1434 NPGGSST
-1441 ISANAANSLS
+1441 ISANASNSLS
-1451 FNNSRLNGGAVYNL
+1451 FVNSRLNGGAVYNL
-1465 WANSLI
+1465 QANSLI

-1492 TTQLLGNTSFTL
+1492 TTQLLGNTNFTL

-1521 ANITLGNKSQT
+1521 ANITLGNKSQA

-1546 SLDNQSVLNASGASA
+1546 SLDNQSVLNANNTSA

-1573 SQATFNSLFFNGAT
+1573 SQAAFNSLFFNGGT
-1587 LSLNANSKLNASSA
+1587 LSLNASSKLNASSA

-1612 DSVLSVSNASSLNA
+1612 DSVLSINNASSLNA
-1626 NINFQGASQATF
+1626 NINFQGASQADF
-1638 GGNTTIDAAS
+1638 GGNTTIDTAS

-1669 FNGYAPSLSKAL
+1669 FNGYAPSLTKAL
-1681 MSVSGQ
+1681 MNVSGQ

-1845 TYSPFNQPLNS
+1845 TYSPFNQPLSS

-1864 SSGNLKTLLGILSQN
+1864 SSENLKTLLGILSQN
-1879 SATLKEMIETN
+1879 SAALKEMIESN
-1890 QLDNITSINEVL
+1890 QLDNITNINEVL
-1902 QLLDRIKI
+1902 QLLDKIKI
-1910 TPAQKQAL
+1910 TQAQKQAL

-1937 LVIGATQDH
+1937 LIIGATQDN

-1959 GYSSPCALDS
+1959 SYSSPCALDS

-1997 FKAKSIYITGTLG
+1997 FKAKSIYITGTIG

-2018 GSADITFQSAN
+2018 GSADVTFQSAN

-2048 LLGQEGIDKIFN
+2048 LLGQKGIDKIFN

-2070 MAMEKIKQAGG
+2070 VAMEKIKQAGG
-2081 LGNFV
+2081 LGNFI
-2086 ENALI
+2086 ENALS
-2091 PLSKELPSSLQ
+2091 PLSKELPASLQ
-2102 NETLGQLIGQN
+2102 DETLGQLIGQN
-2113 NLDNLLNNSG
+2113 NLDDLLNNSG

-2169 IGGYMDA
+2169 IGGYIDT
-2176 SELSSILSVILK
+2176 SELSSILSVVLK

-2197 QKDIGVVANDLLDEF
+2197 QKDIGVVANDLLNEF

-2242 IYNQGLGSVL
+2242 VYNQGLGSVL

-2369 INLANCP
+2369 VNLANCP

-2393 SLSVR
+2393 SLSVH
-2398 ANNFTFLGVIAS
+2398 ANNFTFLGTIIS
-2410 NGAIDLSQVKNNSV
+2410 NGAINLSQVTNNSV

-2438 NNLTIANAFNNA
+2438 NNLTITNAFNNA
-2450 SNSTANINGDFT
+2450 SNSTANINGNFT

-2468 LSTNASGLNVMGNFN
+2468 LSTNASGLNVMGDFN

-2502 AQGIATI
+2502 AQGNATI
-2509 MTNYNNPLI
+2509 MANNNNPLI
-2518 QFNTSSKET
+2518 QFNTSSREAGT
-2527 GAYTLIDSA
+2527 YTLIDSA

-2560 TLININGKHMV
+2560 TLIDINGKHMV
-2571 MTDNGLTYNGQAVSI
+2571 MTGNGLTYNGQAVNI
-2586 KDGGLIVGFKDSQ
+2586 KDGGLVVGFKDSQ

-2615 VSNAPINNLQAPTL
+2615 VSNDPINNLQAPTL

-2635 IQGIQGVDSIEQAG
+2635 IQGVQSVDSIDQAG
-2649 GTQAINWLNK
+2649 GNQAINWLNK

-2676 HSTKDLTTIAG
+2676 HSAKDLTTIAG

-2696 ANPNFKNDA
+2696 ANPDFKNDA

-2726 TSTFASADF
+2726 TSTFARSDF
-2735 HERLEALKNKRFA
+2735 LERLEALKNKRFA

-2813 SGFHANITQS
+2813 SGFHGNITQS

-2865 SIINQSYRYNTWTTD
+2865 SIINQSYRYDTWTTD

-2890 FKDKSVIFKPQIGLA
+2890 FKDKSVIFKPQVGLA
-2905 YYYIGMSGLRG
+2905 YYYIGLSGLRG

>member
-6 AGLISKFISKGSFKL
+6 VGLISKFVSKGSFKL

-155 VNGVNVGYITGTYDA
+155 VNGGDVGYITGTYDA

-191 ATLNFNATNR
+191 ATLNFNATNH

-211 SDAGAQHSYMNFK
+211 SDAGTQHSYMNFS

-245 SGNNN
+245 SGNNS
-250 NSAISFNKTKFNQG
+250 NSAISFNQTNFNQG
-264 TYNFT
+264 TYHF
-269 NSANLSFNNSNFNQS
+269 NSAQSVFENSNFNQ
-284 TYNFNSL
+284 
-291 QSTFNNSTF
+291 
-300 NQGTYNFTD
+300 GTYSFTD
-309 NTSFNNDTFNQGTY
+309 NTGLNFNNDTFNQGTY
-323 NFNTSK
+323 SFNTSK
-329 VSFSGANTLNSS
+329 VSFSGTNTLNSS

-349 SVSFGSGA
+349 NVSFGSDA
-357 VFNLNQTLNA
+357 IFNLNQTLNS

-384 YQSYLWDL
+384 YQSYLWHL

-398 KAISHVEVGN
+398 KAISHVEVGS

-422 TLQETFSNKSITTQ
+422 TLQETFSNQSITTQ

-443 AKAKATYQQ
+443 AKAQATYQQ
-452 DLNNSQSA
+452 DLSNSQTA
-460 LSNATNDNKI
+460 LNNATSDNKI
-470 ASADTGY
+470 ASSDTGY
-477 TNNQNTTIKQDAQNL
+477 TNNQNTTIKKDAQSL
-492 EHTSQQIAKDEQAL
+492 ENTDQTIQQDKQAL
-506 QGDLNKLK
+506 EKDLANVK
-514 QLANSSF
+514 QLANAPTGF
-521 NEQAFNQAQSKE
+521 NQQAFKNAQNTE
-533 QQDEQTL
+533 QQDLQTL
-540 QNEENTFSSEQEGLE
+540 QENENTFNSEQEGLE
-555 KALANAKEQQE
+555 KAIANAKP
-566 QQQAQATYQQDLN
+566 
-579 NSQSA
+579 S
-584 LSNATNDN
+584 
-592 KIASADTDY
+592 
-601 TKNQNTAI
+601 
-609 KQDAQNLENTSQQIT
+609 
-624 QDQKDLEQDLDKLQQ
+624 
-639 LANSKTGFN
+639 
-648 EQAFN
+648 
-653 QAQSTEQQDEQ
+653 STPNP
-664 TLQNEEETF
+664 TPSPT
-673 SSEQEGLEKALA
+673 
-685 NAKHTSPTPTKHT
+685 PTPTKHT
-698 AQNNPPNKVS
+698 VPNTPPNKVS

-713 LPTTNVWNGVYNF
+713 LPTTNVW
-726 QNQTYSKKGI
+726 S
-736 YYIDPNLS
+736 
-744 GQSGQS
+744 
-750 GNTLSTYGYLDWFT
+750 
-764 LKNKFSVNANNG
+764 
-776 TLIIGNNTESANT
+776 
-789 KGLIWIGDDKGLVY
+789 
-803 YNTGTFNA
+803 
-811 ANIYLT
+811 
-817 SNLKTGNGFSGEGA
+817 
-831 TLNFNATNRI
+831 
-841 TINQASFDNS
+841 
-851 DAGAQHSYM
+851 
-860 NFKGSNINVS
+860 
-870 GSSFTDDTNGGF
+870 
-882 SFSGNNNNSA
+882 
-892 ISFNK
+892 
-897 TKFNQGT
+897 
-904 YNFTNSAN
+904 
-912 LSFNNSNF
+912 
-920 NQSTYNFN
+920 
-928 SLQSTFNNSTFNQG
+928 
-942 TYNFTDNTSF
+942 
-952 NNDTFNQGTYNFN
+952 
-965 TSKVSF
+965 
-971 SGANTLNSSSPF
+971 
-983 ASLKGSVSFGS
+983 
-994 GAVFNLNQ
+994 
-1002 TLNANQTYDILTTN
+1002 
-1016 GTIQYGVYQSYLWDL
+1016 
-1031 INYKGDKAISHVE
+1031 
-1044 VGNNT
+1044 
-1049 YDVTFDINGQ
+1049 
-1059 DETLQETFSNKS
+1059 
-1071 ITTQFLGDD
+1071 
-1080 LQAKAKATYQQD
+1080 
-1092 LNNSQS
+1092 
-1098 ALSNATNDNK
+1098 
-1108 IASADTGYTNN
+1108 
-1119 QNTTIKQDAQNLEHT
+1119 
-1134 SQQIAKDE
+1134 
-1142 QALQGDLNKLKQLAN
+1142 
-1157 SSFNEQAFNQ
+1157 
-1167 AQSKEQQ
+1167 
-1174 DEQTLQNEEET
+1174 
-1185 FSSEQEGLEKA
+1185 
-1196 LANAKPASPTPT
+1196 
-1208 PTPTP
+1208 
-1213 TPSPTPNPTPT
+1213 
-1224 KHTAPNKV
+1224 
-1232 PPTPPTQNLPTT
+1232 
-1244 NVWNGVYWL
+1244 GVYWL
-1253 QNQTYSQ
+1253 QNQTYSKQ
-1260 KGVYYIDPNLSGQS
+1260 GVYYIDPNLSGQS

-1329 TFNAA
+1329 TFNAV

-1415 FSFNAKNISFSN
+1415 FSFSAKNISFSN

-1441 ISANAANSLS
+1441 ISANATNSLS

-1492 TTQLLGNTSFTL
+1492 TTQLLGNTNFTL

-1521 ANITLGNKSQT
+1521 ANITLGNKSQA
-1532 AFKNSLTLDNNSNL
+1532 AFKNSLTLNNDSNL
-1546 SLDNQSVLNASGASA
+1546 SLDNQSVLNANGASA

-1573 SQATFNSLFFNGAT
+1573 SQATFSSLFFNGGT
-1587 LSLNANSKLNASSA
+1587 LSLNASSKLNASNA

-1612 DSVLSVSNASSLNA
+1612 DSVLNANNTSSLNA
-1626 NINFQGASQATF
+1626 NINFQGTSQADF
-1638 GGNTTIDAAS
+1638 GGNTTIDTAS

-1669 FNGYAPSLSKAL
+1669 FNGYAPSLTKAL

-1845 TYSPFNQPLNS
+1845 TYSPFNQPLSS

-1864 SSGNLKTLLGILSQN
+1864 SSENLKTLLGILSQN
-1879 SATLKEMIETN
+1879 SATLKEMIESN
-1890 QLDNITSINEVL
+1890 QLDNITNINEVL
-1902 QLLDRIKI
+1902 QLLDKIKI
-1910 TPAQKQAL
+1910 TQAQKQAL

-1928 INQTFSNGN
+1928 INQTFNNGN
-1937 LVIGATQDH
+1937 LIIGATQDN

-1959 GYSSPCALDS
+1959 GYSSPCVLDS

-2018 GSADITFQSAN
+2018 GSADVTFQSAN

-2086 ENALI
+2086 ENALN
-2091 PLSKELPSSLQ
+2091 PLSKELPTSLQ

-2123 VMNAIQNI
+2123 VMNELQNI

-2136 SIFGNFVTPSIIE
+2136 SIFGNFITPSIIE

-2169 IGGYMDA
+2169 IGGYIDA

-2197 QKDIGVVANDLLDEF
+2197 QKDIGVVANDLLNEF
-2212 LGQDVVK
+2212 LGQDVIK

-2393 SLSVR
+2393 SLSVH

-2424 IGTLNLNENATLQA
+2424 IGTLNLNENAALQA

-2450 SNSTANINGDFT
+2450 SNSTASINGDFT
-2462 LNQQAT
+2462 LNQQAI

-2502 AQGIATI
+2502 AQGVATI

-2518 QFNTSSKET
+2518 QFNASSKET
-2527 GAYTLIDSA
+2527 GTYTLIDSA

-2560 TLININGKHMV
+2560 TLIDINGKRMV
-2571 MTDNGLTYNGQAVSI
+2571 MAGNGLTYNDQVVNI
-2586 KDGGLIVGFKDSQ
+2586 KDGGLVVGFKDSQ

-2615 VSNAPINNLQAPTL
+2615 VSNDPINNLQAPTL

-2635 IQGIQGVDSIEQAG
+2635 IQGAQGVDSIEQAG

-2792 NVGYDRFIK
+2792 NIGYDRFIK

-2813 SGFHANITQS
+2813 SWFHANITQS

-2865 SIINQSYRYNTWTTD
+2865 SIINQSYKYNTWTTD

-2905 YYYIGMSGLRG
+2905 YYYIGLSGLRG

>member
-6 AGLISKFISKGSFKL
+6 ARLISRFISKGSFKL
-21 NKISKKIFKLNPIL
+21 NKISKKFFTLNQIL

-48 SIKKPFNKNKSFLK
+48 SIEKPFNKNKSFLK

-69 ALGGLPHLRA
+69 ALGGLSHLRA
-79 SECRYWSW
+79 NECRYWSW
-87 WSGYHDKIES
+87 SSWSYQDNIES
-97 GSNSPTHNSYCL
+97 GPNSPTHNSYCL
-109 FSSTQGSGTYYLNTL
+109 FSSAQGSGTYYLNTL

-137 FNNGTLNVGGN
+137 FNNGTLDIGGN

-155 VNGVNVGYITGTYDA
+155 INGGDVGYITGTYDA
-170 QTINFNSSR
+170 QTINFNSSH
-179 ITTGNSLSDGGG
+179 ITTGNSYADGGG
-191 ATLNFNATNR
+191 ATLNFNATNN

-211 SDAGAQHSYMNFK
+211 SDAGTQKSYMNFK
-224 GSNINVSGS
+224 GSNIKISGS
-233 SFTDDTN
+233 SFTDDTD
-240 GGFSF
+240 GGFNF
-245 SGNNN
+245 SGSNN
-250 NSAISFNKTKFNQG
+250 NSVISFDKTSFNQG
-264 TYNFT
+264 TYTFS
-269 NSANLSFNNSNFNQS
+269 NSATLSFNNSS
-284 TYNFNSL
+284 
-291 QSTFNNSTF
+291 F
-300 NQGTYNFTD
+300 NQGTYHFND
-309 NTSFNNDTFNQGTY
+309 SVSFNNNTFNQGTY
-323 NFNTSK
+323 NFNSSK
-329 VSFSGANTLNSS
+329 VSFSGSNTLNSS

-349 SVSFGSGA
+349 SVSFNSNA
-357 VFNLNQTLNA
+357 IFNLNQTLNN

-372 ILTTNGTIQYGV
+372 ILTTNGAIQYGV

-422 TLQETFSNKSITTQ
+422 TLQETFNNQSIITQ
-436 FLGDDLQ
+436 FLGDNLQ
-443 AKAKATYQQ
+443 QEAQQTYQE
-452 DLNNSQSA
+452 DLTNSQNA
-460 LSNATNDNKI
+460 LSGATSDNTIASNDIGYTQSKNATILK
-470 ASADTGY
+470 
-477 TNNQNTTIKQDAQNL
+477 DAQ
-492 EHTSQQIAKDEQAL
+492 T
-506 QGDLNKLK
+506 
-514 QLANSSF
+514 
-521 NEQAFNQAQSKE
+521 
-533 QQDEQTL
+533 
-540 QNEENTFSSEQEGLE
+540 
-555 KALANAKEQQE
+555 
-566 QQQAQATYQQDLN
+566 
-579 NSQSA
+579 
-584 LSNATNDN
+584 
-592 KIASADTDY
+592 
-601 TKNQNTAI
+601 
-609 KQDAQNLENTSQQIT
+609 LENTNQQIT
-624 QDQKDLEQDLDKLQQ
+624 KDKQALEKDLAQIQQ
-639 LANSKTGFN
+639 LANSTTGFN
-648 EQAFN
+648 EQAFKN
-653 QAQSTEQQDEQ
+653 AQKQEQQEEQ
-664 TLQNEEETF
+664 TLQNDENAFNT
-673 SSEQEGLEKALA
+673 EQEGLEQAIA
-685 NAKHTSPTPTKHT
+685 NAKPANPTPSPTPTPTKHT
-698 AQNNPPNKVS
+698 GSNTPPSQV
-708 PPTQN
+708 PPTPTQN
-713 LPTTNVWNGVYNF
+713 PPAESVWSGVYWL
-726 QNQTYSKKGI
+726 QNKTYSNKGI

-750 GNTLSTYGYLDWFT
+750 GNTLSTYTANLLGRSFG
-764 LKNKFSVNANNG
+764 VNANNG
-776 TLIIGNNTESANT
+776 TLIIGNNTESAN
-789 KGLIWIGDDKGLVY
+789 
-803 YNTGTFNA
+803 
-811 ANIYLT
+811 
-817 SNLKTGNGFSGEGA
+817 
-831 TLNFNATNRI
+831 
-841 TINQASFDNS
+841 
-851 DAGAQHSYM
+851 
-860 NFKGSNINVS
+860 
-870 GSSFTDDTNGGF
+870 
-882 SFSGNNNNSA
+882 
-892 ISFNK
+892 
-897 TKFNQGT
+897 
-904 YNFTNSAN
+904 
-912 LSFNNSNF
+912 
-920 NQSTYNFN
+920 
-928 SLQSTFNNSTFNQG
+928 
-942 TYNFTDNTSF
+942 
-952 NNDTFNQGTYNFN
+952 
-965 TSKVSF
+965 
-971 SGANTLNSSSPF
+971 
-983 ASLKGSVSFGS
+983 
-994 GAVFNLNQ
+994 
-1002 TLNANQTYDILTTN
+1002 
-1016 GTIQYGVYQSYLWDL
+1016 
-1031 INYKGDKAISHVE
+1031 
-1044 VGNNT
+1044 
-1049 YDVTFDINGQ
+1049 
-1059 DETLQETFSNKS
+1059 
-1071 ITTQFLGDD
+1071 
-1080 LQAKAKATYQQD
+1080 
-1092 LNNSQS
+1092 
-1098 ALSNATNDNK
+1098 
-1108 IASADTGYTNN
+1108 
-1119 QNTTIKQDAQNLEHT
+1119 
-1134 SQQIAKDE
+1134 
-1142 QALQGDLNKLKQLAN
+1142 
-1157 SSFNEQAFNQ
+1157 
-1167 AQSKEQQ
+1167 
-1174 DEQTLQNEEET
+1174 
-1185 FSSEQEGLEKA
+1185 
-1196 LANAKPASPTPT
+1196 
-1208 PTPTP
+1208 
-1213 TPSPTPNPTPT
+1213 
-1224 KHTAPNKV
+1224 
-1232 PPTPPTQNLPTT
+1232 
-1244 NVWNGVYWL
+1244 
-1253 QNQTYSQ
+1253 
-1260 KGVYYIDPNLSGQS
+1260 
-1274 GQSANTLS
+1274 
-1282 TYTANLLGRSFGV
+1282 
-1295 NIQNGTLIIGNNT
+1295 
-1308 ESVNDNGLIWIG
+1308 DNGLIWIG
-1320 HGGFGYIIG
+1320 HGGFGYITG
-1329 TFNAA
+1329 TFNAV

-1344 GEGVSGSDGGGAN
+1344 GEGVSNSDGGGAN

-1363 DNITMDGLNYND
+1363 DNITMDGLNYNN

-1392 ATFDATNNISV
+1392 TTFDATNNISV
-1403 TNSSFSDMTWGK
+1403 TDSNFSDMTWGK
-1415 FSFNAKNISFSN
+1415 FSFSAENISFSN

-1434 NPGGSSV
+1434 NPGGSST
-1441 ISANAANSLS
+1441 ISANASNSLS
-1451 FNNSRLNGGAVYNL
+1451 FIDSRLNGGAVYNL
-1465 WANSLI
+1465 QANSLI

-1521 ANITLGNKSQT
+1521 ANITLGNKSQA

-1546 SLDNQSVLNASGASA
+1546 SLDNQSVLNANGASA

-1573 SQATFNSLFFNGAT
+1573 SQATFNGLFFNGGT
-1587 LSLNANSKLNASSA
+1587 LSLNASSKLNASST

-1612 DSVLSVSNASSLNA
+1612 DSVLNANNTSSLNA
-1626 NINFQGASQATF
+1626 NINFQGASQADF
-1638 GGNTTIDAAS
+1638 GGNTTIDTAS
-1648 FNFDSASSLSFNNLT
+1648 FNFDSASSLNFNNLT

-1669 FNGYAPSLSKAL
+1669 FNGYAPSLTKAL

-1783 PNSASN
+1783 PSASN

-1864 SSGNLKTLLGILSQN
+1864 SSENLKTLLGILSQN
-1879 SATLKEMIETN
+1879 SATLKEMIESN
-1890 QLDNITSINEVL
+1890 QLDNITNINEVL
-1902 QLLDRIKI
+1902 QLLDKIKI
-1910 TPAQKQAL
+1910 TQAQKQAL
-1918 LETIN
+1918 LDIIN

-1928 INQTFSNGN
+1928 INQTFNNGN
-1937 LVIGATQDH
+1937 LVIGATQDN

-1969 ATCSSFR
+1969 TTCSSFR

-1997 FKAKSIYITGTLG
+1997 FKAKSIYITGTIG

-2018 GSADITFQSAN
+2018 GSADVTFQSAN

-2070 MAMEKIKQAGG
+2070 VAMEKIKQAGG
-2081 LGNFV
+2081 LGNFI
-2086 ENALI
+2086 ENALS
-2091 PLSKELPSSLQ
+2091 PLSKELPASLQ
-2102 NETLGQLIGQN
+2102 DETLGQLIGQN
-2113 NLDNLLNNSG
+2113 NLDDLLNNSG
-2123 VMNAIQNI
+2123 VMNEIQNI
-2131 ISKKL
+2131 ISQKL

-2169 IGGYMDA
+2169 IGGYIDA
-2176 SELSSILSVILK
+2176 SELSSILGVILK

-2197 QKDIGVVANDLLDEF
+2197 QKDIGVVANDLLNEF

-2227 SNIINNII
+2227 SNIINNVI

-2242 IYNQGLGSVL
+2242 VYNQGLGSVL

-2376 TTKNSSSTNSSV
+2376 TTKNSSPANSSV

-2393 SLSVR
+2393 TLSVR
-2398 ANNFTFLGVIAS
+2398 TNNFTFLGAIAS
-2410 NGAIDLSQVKNNSV
+2410 NGAIDLSQVTNNSV

-2438 NNLTIANAFNNA
+2438 NNLTITNAFNNA
-2450 SNSTANINGDFT
+2450 SNSTANIDGNFT

-2502 AQGIATI
+2502 TQGTATI
-2509 MTNYNNPLI
+2509 MANDNNPLI
-2518 QFNTSSKET
+2518 QLNASSKET
-2527 GAYTLIDSA
+2527 GTYTLIDSA
-2536 KAIYYGYNDQI
+2536 KAIYYGYNNQI

-2560 TLININGKHMV
+2560 ALIDINGKHMV
-2571 MTDNGLTYNGQAVSI
+2571 MTDNGLTYNGQAVSV
-2586 KDGGLIVGFKDSQ
+2586 KDGGLVVGFKDSQ

-2615 VSNAPINNLQAPTL
+2615 VSNDPINNLQAPTL

-2635 IQGIQGVDSIEQAG
+2635 IQGVQSVDSIDQAG
-2649 GTQAINWLNK
+2649 GNQAINWLNK

-2726 TSTFASADF
+2726 TSTFAHSDF
-2735 HERLEALKNKRFA
+2735 LERLEALKNKRFA

-2777 GASFINGGTGTLYGI
+2777 GASFISGGTGTLYGI

-2823 GSSNVNMGVYSRA
+2823 GSSNVNVGVYSRA

-2865 SIINQSYRYNTWTTD
+2865 SIINQSYKYDTWTTD

-2890 FKDKSVIFKPQIGLA
+2890 FKDKSVIFKPQVGLS
-2905 YYYIGMSGLRG
+2905 YYYIGLSGLRG

>member
-1 MAFKK
+1 M
-6 AGLISKFISKGSFKL
+6 
-21 NKISKKIFKLNPIL
+21 
-35 KREKPLKRHKKTK
+35 
-48 SIKKPFNKNKSFLK
+48 
-62 ASVLLIG
+62 
-69 ALGGLPHLRA
+69 GGLSHLRA

-87 WSGYHDKIES
+87 SSWGYHDNIES

-109 FSSTQGSGTYYLNTL
+109 FNSAQGSGTYYLNTL

-148 IRFGGTG
+148 IRFGGMG
-155 VNGVNVGYITGTYDA
+155 VNGGDVGYITGTYDA

-179 ITTGNSLSDGGG
+179 ITTGNSYSTGGG
-191 ATLNFNATNR
+191 ATLNFNATNH

-211 SDAGAQHSYMNFK
+211 GDAGAQHSYMNFS
-224 GSNINVSGS
+224 GSNINVSDS
-233 SFTDDTN
+233 SFTDDTD

-245 SGNNN
+245 SGNGANSNLSFDKTNFNQGTYKFTNSANLNFN
-250 NSAISFNKTKFNQG
+250 NSAFNQG
-264 TYNFT
+264 TYNF
-269 NSANLSFNNSNFNQS
+269 NSA
-284 TYNFNSL
+284 
-291 QSTFNNSTF
+291 QSTFNNSNF

-309 NTSFNNDTFNQGTY
+309 NTGLNFNNDTFNQGTY
-323 NFNTSK
+323 SFNASK

-357 VFNLNQTLNA
+357 IFNLNQTLNS

-372 ILTTNGTIQYGV
+372 ILTTNKTIQYGV

-398 KAISHVEVGN
+398 KAISHVEVGS

-422 TLQETFSNKSITTQ
+422 TLQETFNNQAITTQ

-452 DLNNSQSA
+452 DLTGSQTA
-460 LSNATNDNKI
+460 LNNATSDNKI
-470 ASADTGY
+470 ASSDTSY
-477 TNNQNTTIKQDAQNL
+477 TNNQNTTI
-492 EHTSQQIAKDEQAL
+492 AK
-506 QGDLNKLK
+506 
-514 QLANSSF
+514 
-521 NEQAFNQAQSKE
+521 
-533 QQDEQTL
+533 
-540 QNEENTFSSEQEGLE
+540 
-555 KALANAKEQQE
+555 
-566 QQQAQATYQQDLN
+566 
-579 NSQSA
+579 
-584 LSNATNDN
+584 
-592 KIASADTDY
+592 
-601 TKNQNTAI
+601 
-609 KQDAQNLENTSQQIT
+609 DAQNLENTSQQIA
-624 QDQKDLEQDLDKLQQ
+624 QDKQALKGDLDKLQQ
-639 LANSKTGFN
+639 LANSPTGFN
-648 EQAFN
+648 QQAFN
-653 QAQSTEQQDEQ
+653 QAQSTEQQDLQ
-664 TLQNEEETF
+664 TLQNDENTF
-673 SSEQEGLEKALA
+673 NAEQEGL
-685 NAKHTSPTPTKHT
+685 
-698 AQNNPPNKVS
+698 
-708 PPTQN
+708 
-713 LPTTNVWNGVYNF
+713 
-726 QNQTYSKKGI
+726 
-736 YYIDPNLS
+736 
-744 GQSGQS
+744 
-750 GNTLSTYGYLDWFT
+750 
-764 LKNKFSVNANNG
+764 
-776 TLIIGNNTESANT
+776 
-789 KGLIWIGDDKGLVY
+789 
-803 YNTGTFNA
+803 
-811 ANIYLT
+811 
-817 SNLKTGNGFSGEGA
+817 
-831 TLNFNATNRI
+831 
-841 TINQASFDNS
+841 
-851 DAGAQHSYM
+851 
-860 NFKGSNINVS
+860 
-870 GSSFTDDTNGGF
+870 
-882 SFSGNNNNSA
+882 
-892 ISFNK
+892 
-897 TKFNQGT
+897 
-904 YNFTNSAN
+904 
-912 LSFNNSNF
+912 
-920 NQSTYNFN
+920 
-928 SLQSTFNNSTFNQG
+928 
-942 TYNFTDNTSF
+942 
-952 NNDTFNQGTYNFN
+952 
-965 TSKVSF
+965 
-971 SGANTLNSSSPF
+971 
-983 ASLKGSVSFGS
+983 
-994 GAVFNLNQ
+994 
-1002 TLNANQTYDILTTN
+1002 
-1016 GTIQYGVYQSYLWDL
+1016 
-1031 INYKGDKAISHVE
+1031 
-1044 VGNNT
+1044 
-1049 YDVTFDINGQ
+1049 
-1059 DETLQETFSNKS
+1059 
-1071 ITTQFLGDD
+1071 
-1080 LQAKAKATYQQD
+1080 
-1092 LNNSQS
+1092 
-1098 ALSNATNDNK
+1098 
-1108 IASADTGYTNN
+1108 
-1119 QNTTIKQDAQNLEHT
+1119 KQ
-1134 SQQIAKDE
+1134 
-1142 QALQGDLNKLKQLAN
+1142 
-1157 SSFNEQAFNQ
+1157 
-1167 AQSKEQQ
+1167 
-1174 DEQTLQNEEET
+1174 
-1185 FSSEQEGLEKA
+1185 A

-1208 PTPTP
+1208 PTKRTVPNTP
-1213 TPSPTPNPTPT
+1213 
-1224 KHTAPNKV
+1224 PNKV

-1244 NVWNGVYWL
+1244 NVWSGVYNL

-1260 KGVYYIDPNLSGQS
+1260 KGIYYIDPNLSGQS

-1282 TYTANLLGRSFGV
+1282 TYTANLFGRSFGV

-1320 HGGFGYIIG
+1320 HGGFGYITG

-1392 ATFDATNNISV
+1392 AAFDATNNISV
-1403 TNSSFSDMTWGK
+1403 TNSNFSDMTWGK
-1415 FSFNAKNISFSN
+1415 FSFSAKNISFSN

-1434 NPGGSSV
+1434 NPGGSSA

-1465 WANSLI
+1465 QANSLI

-1510 NFNGDTTLQNN
+1510 NFNGDITLQDN
-1521 ANITLGNKSQT
+1521 ANITLGNKSQAT
-1532 AFKNSLTLDNNSNL
+1532 FKNSLTLDNNSNL
-1546 SLDNQSVLNASGASA
+1546 SLDNQSVLNANGASA

-1573 SQATFNSLFFNGAT
+1573 SQAAFNSLFFNGGII
-1587 LSLNANSKLNASSA
+1587 SLNANSKLNASSA

-1612 DSVLSVSNASSLNA
+1612 DSVLSASNASSLNA
-1626 NINFQGASQATF
+1626 NINFQGTSQANF
-1638 GGNTTIDAAS
+1638 GGNTTIDTAS

-1669 FNGYAPSLSKAL
+1669 FNGYAPSLTKAL

-1687 FVLGNNGDINL
+1687 FVLGDNGDINL

-1743 ATYSD
+1743 ATYSG

-1764 QIIQESIKNGD
+1764 QIIQENIKNGD

-1819 AGTYYLTSNIKG
+1819 AGTYYLTSSIKG

-1879 SATLKEMIETN
+1879 SATLKEMIESN

-1902 QLLDRIKI
+1902 QLLDKIKI

-1937 LVIGATQDH
+1937 LVIGATQDN

-2010 SGNAFESG
+2010 SANAFESG
-2018 GSADITFQSAN
+2018 GSADVTFQSAN
-2029 NLVLNKANIEA
+2029 NLVLNNANIEA

-2070 MAMEKIKQAGG
+2070 VAMEKIKQAGG

-2086 ENALI
+2086 ENALS
-2091 PLSKELPSSLQ
+2091 PLSKELPASLQ

-2123 VMNAIQNI
+2123 VMNEIQNI

-2169 IGGYMDA
+2169 IGGYIDA

-2197 QKDIGVVANDLLDEF
+2197 QKDIGVVANDLLNEF

-2242 IYNQGLGSVL
+2242 LYNQGLGSVL

-2326 YQGALIFASNGVSNI
+2326 YQGTLIFASNGVSNI

-2376 TTKNSSSTNSSV
+2376 TTKDSSSTNSSV

-2398 ANNFTFLGVIAS
+2398 ANNFTFLGTIAS

-2424 IGTLNLNENATLQA
+2424 IGTLNLNENAALQA
-2438 NNLTIANAFNNA
+2438 NNLTITNAFNNA

-2468 LSTNASGLNVMGNFN
+2468 LSTNASGLDVMGNFN
-2483 SYGDLVFNLSHSVS
+2483 SYGDLVFNLNHSAS

-2502 AQGIATI
+2502 AQGTATI
-2509 MTNYNNPLI
+2509 MANNNNPLI

-2547 TGGSSL
+2547 TGGNSLAIISSFTRSL
-2553 DNYLKLY
+2553 
-2560 TLININGKHMV
+2560 TLM
-2571 MTDNGLTYNGQAVSI
+2571 A
-2586 KDGGLIVGFKDSQ
+2586 
-2599 NQYIYTS
+2599 
-2606 ILYNKVKIA
+2606 
-2615 VSNAPINNLQAPTL
+2615 
-2629 KQYIAQ
+2629 
-2635 IQGIQGVDSIEQAG
+2635 
-2649 GTQAINWLNK
+2649 
-2659 IFETKGSPLFAP
+2659 
-2671 YYLES
+2671 
-2676 HSTKDLTTIAG
+2676 ST
-2687 DIANTLEVI
+2687 
-2696 ANPNFKNDA
+2696 
-2705 TNILQINTYTQ
+2705 
-2716 QMSRLAKLSD
+2716 
-2726 TSTFASADF
+2726 
-2735 HERLEALKNKRFA
+2735 
-2748 DAIPN
+2748 
-2753 AMDVILKY
+2753 
-2761 SQRNRVKNNV
+2761 
-2771 WATGVG
+2771 W
-2777 GASFINGGTGTLYGI
+2777 
-2792 NVGYDRFIK
+2792 
-2801 GVIVGGYAAYGY
+2801 
-2813 SGFHANITQS
+2813 
-2823 GSSNVNMGVYSRA
+2823 
-2836 FIKRSELTMSLNETW
+2836 
-2851 GYNKTFINS
+2851 
-2860 YDPLL
+2860 
-2865 SIINQSYRYNTWTTD
+2865 
-2880 AKINY
+2880 
-2885 GYDFM
+2885 
-2890 FKDKSVIFKPQIGLA
+2890 
-2905 YYYIGMSGLRG
+2905 
-2916 IMDDPIYNQFRA
+2916 
-2928 NADPNKKSVLTINF
+2928 
-2942 ALESRHYFNKNSYY
+2942 
-2956 FVIADVGRDLF
+2956 
-2967 INSMGD
+2967 
-2973 KMVRF
+2973 
-2978 IGNNTLSYRD
+2978 
-2988 GGRYNTFASIITGGE
+2988 
-3003 IRLFKTFYV
+3003 
-3012 NAGIGARFGLDYKDI
+3012 
-3027 NITGNIGMRYAF
+3027 

>member
-6 AGLISKFISKGSFKL
+6 ARLISNFISKGSFL
-21 NKISKKIFKLNPIL
+21 NKISKKIFKLNLIL
-35 KREKPLKRHKKTK
+35 KHEKPLSHKKTK
-48 SIKKPFNKNKSFLK
+48 STKKPFNKNKSFLK

-69 ALGGLPHLRA
+69 ALGGLSHLRA

-87 WSGYHDKIES
+87 SSWSYHDNIES

-109 FSSTQGSGTYYLNTL
+109 FNSAQGSGTYYLNTL
-124 TTYSAGGASFTQK
+124 TTYSPGGASFTQK
-137 FNNGTLNVGGN
+137 FNNGTLDVGGN
-148 IRFGGTG
+148 IRFGGSG
-155 VNGVNVGYITGTYDA
+155 VNGGDVGYITGTYDA

-179 ITTGNSLSDGGG
+179 ITTGNSFSTGGG
-191 ATLNFNATNR
+191 ATLNFNATNH

-211 SDAGAQHSYMNFK
+211 SDAGTQHSYMNFS
-224 GSNINVSGS
+224 GSNINVSAS

-245 SGNNN
+245 SGNET
-250 NSAISFNKTKFNQG
+250 NSNLSFNKTSFNQG
-264 TYNFT
+264 VYKFT
-269 NSANLSFNNSNFNQS
+269 NSANLNFNNSA
-284 TYNFNSL
+284 
-291 QSTFNNSTF
+291 F

-309 NTSFNNDTFNQGTY
+309 NTGLNFNNDTFNQGTY
-323 NFNTSK
+323 SFNASK

-357 VFNLNQTLNA
+357 IFNLNQTLNS

-398 KAISHVEVGN
+398 KVISHVEVGS

-422 TLQETFSNKSITTQ
+422 TLQETFSNQSITTQ

-443 AKAKATYQQ
+443 AKAQATYQQ
-452 DLNNSQSA
+452 DLSNSQTA
-460 LSNATNDNKI
+460 LNNATSDNKI
-470 ASADTGY
+470 ASNDTDY
-477 TNNQNTTIKQDAQNL
+477 TNNQNTTIAKDAQSL
-492 EHTSQQIAKDEQAL
+492 ENTDQTIQQDEQAL
-506 QGDLNKLK
+506 KGDLAKLQ
-514 QLANSSF
+514 QLANSPTGF
-521 NEQAFNQAQSKE
+521 NEQAFKNAQSTE
-533 QQDEQTL
+533 QQDLQTL
-540 QNEENTFSSEQEGLE
+540 QENEKTFSSEQEGLE
-555 KALANAKEQQE
+555 KAIANAKP
-566 QQQAQATYQQDLN
+566 
-579 NSQSA
+579 
-584 LSNATNDN
+584 
-592 KIASADTDY
+592 
-601 TKNQNTAI
+601 
-609 KQDAQNLENTSQQIT
+609 
-624 QDQKDLEQDLDKLQQ
+624 
-639 LANSKTGFN
+639 
-648 EQAFN
+648 
-653 QAQSTEQQDEQ
+653 
-664 TLQNEEETF
+664 
-673 SSEQEGLEKALA
+673 
-685 NAKHTSPTPTKHT
+685 TSPTPSPTPTPTKRT
-698 AQNNPPNKVS
+698 APNTPPNKVPPT

-713 LPTTNVWNGVYNF
+713 LPATNVWNEVYNL
-726 QNQTYSKKGI
+726 QNQTYSQKGI

-744 GQSGQS
+744 GQSAQS
-750 GNTLSTYGYLDWFT
+750 G
-764 LKNKFSVNANNG
+764 
-776 TLIIGNNTESANT
+776 
-789 KGLIWIGDDKGLVY
+789 
-803 YNTGTFNA
+803 
-811 ANIYLT
+811 
-817 SNLKTGNGFSGEGA
+817 
-831 TLNFNATNRI
+831 
-841 TINQASFDNS
+841 
-851 DAGAQHSYM
+851 
-860 NFKGSNINVS
+860 
-870 GSSFTDDTNGGF
+870 
-882 SFSGNNNNSA
+882 
-892 ISFNK
+892 
-897 TKFNQGT
+897 
-904 YNFTNSAN
+904 
-912 LSFNNSNF
+912 
-920 NQSTYNFN
+920 
-928 SLQSTFNNSTFNQG
+928 
-942 TYNFTDNTSF
+942 
-952 NNDTFNQGTYNFN
+952 
-965 TSKVSF
+965 
-971 SGANTLNSSSPF
+971 
-983 ASLKGSVSFGS
+983 
-994 GAVFNLNQ
+994 
-1002 TLNANQTYDILTTN
+1002 
-1016 GTIQYGVYQSYLWDL
+1016 
-1031 INYKGDKAISHVE
+1031 
-1044 VGNNT
+1044 
-1049 YDVTFDINGQ
+1049 
-1059 DETLQETFSNKS
+1059 
-1071 ITTQFLGDD
+1071 
-1080 LQAKAKATYQQD
+1080 
-1092 LNNSQS
+1092 
-1098 ALSNATNDNK
+1098 
-1108 IASADTGYTNN
+1108 
-1119 QNTTIKQDAQNLEHT
+1119 
-1134 SQQIAKDE
+1134 
-1142 QALQGDLNKLKQLAN
+1142 
-1157 SSFNEQAFNQ
+1157 
-1167 AQSKEQQ
+1167 
-1174 DEQTLQNEEET
+1174 
-1185 FSSEQEGLEKA
+1185 
-1196 LANAKPASPTPT
+1196 
-1208 PTPTP
+1208 
-1213 TPSPTPNPTPT
+1213 
-1224 KHTAPNKV
+1224 
-1232 PPTPPTQNLPTT
+1232 
-1244 NVWNGVYWL
+1244 
-1253 QNQTYSQ
+1253 
-1260 KGVYYIDPNLSGQS
+1260 
-1274 GQSANTLS
+1274 NTLS

-1320 HGGFGYIIG
+1320 HGGFGYITG

-1392 ATFDATNNISV
+1392 AAFDATNNISV

-1451 FNNSRLNGGAVYNL
+1451 FNNSRLNGGAIYNL
-1465 WANSLI
+1465 QANSLI

-1504 SSQSLL
+1504 SSQSVL

-1521 ANITLGNKSQT
+1521 ANITLGNKSQAT
-1532 AFKNSLTLDNNSNL
+1532 FKDSLTLDNNSNL
-1546 SLDNQSVLNASGASA
+1546 SLDNQSVLNANGASV

-1573 SQATFNSLFFNGAT
+1573 SQATFNSLFFNGGI

-1612 DSVLSVSNASSLNA
+1612 DSVLSASNTSSLNA
-1626 NINFQGASQATF
+1626 NINFQGTSQANF

-1669 FNGYAPSLSKAL
+1669 FNGYAPSLNKAL

-1687 FVLGNNGDINL
+1687 FVLGDNGDINL

-1743 ATYSD
+1743 ATYSG

-1810 YSYDYSDNQ
+1810 YSHDYSDNQ

-1879 SATLKEMIETN
+1879 SATLKEMIESN

-1902 QLLDRIKI
+1902 QLLDKIKI

-1928 INQTFSNGN
+1928 INQTFNNGN
-1937 LVIGATQDH
+1937 LVIGATQDN

-1997 FKAKSIYITGTLG
+1997 FKAKSIYITGTVG
-2010 SGNAFESG
+2010 SANAFESG
-2018 GSADITFQSAN
+2018 GSADVTFQSAN
-2029 NLVLNKANIEA
+2029 NLVLNNANIEA

-2070 MAMEKIKQAGG
+2070 IAMEKIKQAGG

-2086 ENALI
+2086 ENALS
-2091 PLSKELPSSLQ
+2091 PLSKELPTSLQ

-2123 VMNAIQNI
+2123 VMNEIQNI

-2169 IGGYMDA
+2169 IGGYIDA
-2176 SELSSILSVILK
+2176 SELSSILSVVLK

-2197 QKDIGVVANDLLDEF
+2197 QKDIGVVANDLLNEF

-2219 KLESQGLV
+2219 KLEGQGLV

-2242 IYNQGLGSVL
+2242 VYNQGLGSVL
-2252 PPSLQNAL
+2252 PLSLQNAL

-2398 ANNFTFLGVIAS
+2398 ANNFTFLGTIAS

-2438 NNLTIANAFNNA
+2438 NNLTITNAFNNA
-2450 SNSTANINGDFT
+2450 SNSTANINGNFT

-2483 SYGDLVFNLSHSVS
+2483 SYGDLVFNLSHSAS

-2502 AQGIATI
+2502 AQGSATI
-2509 MTNYNNPLI
+2509 MANNNNPLI
-2518 QFNTSSKET
+2518 QFNTSSKEAGT
-2527 GAYTLIDSA
+2527 YTLIDSA

-2560 TLININGKHMV
+2560 TLIDINGKRMV
-2571 MTDNGLTYNGQAVSI
+2571 MSNNGLTYNGQAVNI

-2615 VSNAPINNLQAPTL
+2615 VSNDPINNLQAPTL

-2635 IQGIQGVDSIEQAG
+2635 IQGAQGVDSIDQAG

-2696 ANPNFKNDA
+2696 ANPDFKNDA

-2792 NVGYDRFIK
+2792 NIGYDRFIK
-2801 GVIVGGYAAYGY
+2801 GVIVGGYATYGY

-2865 SIINQSYRYNTWTTD
+2865 SIINQSYKYDTWTTD

-2905 YYYIGMSGLRG
+2905 YYYIGLSGLRG

-3012 NAGIGARFGLDYKDI
+3012 NAGIGARFGLDYKDV

>member
-6 AGLISKFISKGSFKL
+6 ARLISRFVSKGSFKL
-21 NKISKKIFKLNPIL
+21 NKISKKFFTLNQIL

-48 SIKKPFNKNKSFLK
+48 SIEKPFNKNKSFLK

-69 ALGGLPHLRA
+69 ALGGLSHLMA
-79 SECRYWSW
+79 NECRYWSW
-87 WSGYHDKIES
+87 SSWGYQDNIES
-97 GSNSPTHNSYCL
+97 GPNSPTHNSYCL
-109 FSSTQGSGTYYLNTL
+109 FSSAQGSGTYYLNTL

-137 FNNGTLNVGGN
+137 FNNGTLDIGGN

-155 VNGVNVGYITGTYDA
+155 INGGDVGYITGTYDA
-170 QTINFNSSR
+170 QTMNFNSSR
-179 ITTGNSLSDGGG
+179 ITTGNSYADGGG
-191 ATLNFNATNR
+191 ATLNFNAANN

-211 SDAGAQHSYMNFK
+211 SDAGTQKSYMNFK
-224 GSNINVSGS
+224 GSNIKVSGS
-233 SFTDDTN
+233 SFTDDTD

-245 SGNNN
+245 SGSNN
-250 NSAISFNKTKFNQG
+250 NSTISFDKTNFNQGTYHFNSTQSTFENSSFNQG
-264 TYNFT
+264 TYNF
-269 NSANLSFNNSNFNQS
+269 NDSVSFNNN
-284 TYNFNSL
+284 
-291 QSTFNNSTF
+291 TF
-300 NQGTYNFTD
+300 NQGA
-309 NTSFNNDTFNQGTY
+309 Y

-329 VSFSGANTLNSS
+329 VSFSGINTLNSS

-349 SVSFGSGA
+349 SVSFNSNA
-357 VFNLNQTLNA
+357 IFNLNQTLNN

-372 ILTTNGTIQYGV
+372 ILTTNGAIQYGV

-408 NTYDVTFDINGQDE
+408 NTYDVTFDIDGQDE
-422 TLQETFSNKSITTQ
+422 TLQETFNNQSIITQ
-436 FLGDDLQ
+436 FLGD
-443 AKAKATYQQ
+443 
-452 DLNNSQSA
+452 
-460 LSNATNDNKI
+460 
-470 ASADTGY
+470 
-477 TNNQNTTIKQDAQNL
+477 NL
-492 EHTSQQIAKDEQAL
+492 
-506 QGDLNKLK
+506 
-514 QLANSSF
+514 
-521 NEQAFNQAQSKE
+521 
-533 QQDEQTL
+533 
-540 QNEENTFSSEQEGLE
+540 
-555 KALANAKEQQE
+555 
-566 QQQAQATYQQDLN
+566 QQQAQQTYQEDLT
-579 NSQSA
+579 NSKNA
-584 LSNATNDN
+584 LSGATSDNTIANNDTSYTQSKNATIL
-592 KIASADTDY
+592 K
-601 TKNQNTAI
+601 
-609 KQDAQNLENTSQQIT
+609 DAQNLENTNQKIQQDE
-624 QDQKDLEQDLDKLQQ
+624 QALEKDLAQIKQ
-639 LANSKTGFN
+639 LANPTTGFN
-648 EQAFN
+648 EQAFT
-653 QAQSTEQQDEQ
+653 QAQKQEQQDLK
-664 TLQNEEETF
+664 TLQSEENAFNT
-673 SSEQEGLEKALA
+673 EQEGLEQAIA
-685 NAKHTSPTPTKHT
+685 NAKHVSPTPNPTPSPTKHT
-698 AQNNPPNKVS
+698 APNTPPSQV
-708 PPTQN
+708 PPTPTQN
-713 LPTTNVWNGVYNF
+713 PPAESVWSGVYWL
-726 QNQTYSKKGI
+726 QNKTYSNKGI

-750 GNTLSTYGYLDWFT
+750 GNTLSTYTANLLGRSFG
-764 LKNKFSVNANNG
+764 VNANNG
-776 TLIIGNNTESANT
+776 TLIIGNNTEN
-789 KGLIWIGDDKGLVY
+789 
-803 YNTGTFNA
+803 
-811 ANIYLT
+811 
-817 SNLKTGNGFSGEGA
+817 
-831 TLNFNATNRI
+831 
-841 TINQASFDNS
+841 
-851 DAGAQHSYM
+851 
-860 NFKGSNINVS
+860 
-870 GSSFTDDTNGGF
+870 
-882 SFSGNNNNSA
+882 
-892 ISFNK
+892 
-897 TKFNQGT
+897 
-904 YNFTNSAN
+904 
-912 LSFNNSNF
+912 
-920 NQSTYNFN
+920 
-928 SLQSTFNNSTFNQG
+928 
-942 TYNFTDNTSF
+942 
-952 NNDTFNQGTYNFN
+952 
-965 TSKVSF
+965 
-971 SGANTLNSSSPF
+971 
-983 ASLKGSVSFGS
+983 
-994 GAVFNLNQ
+994 
-1002 TLNANQTYDILTTN
+1002 
-1016 GTIQYGVYQSYLWDL
+1016 
-1031 INYKGDKAISHVE
+1031 
-1044 VGNNT
+1044 
-1049 YDVTFDINGQ
+1049 
-1059 DETLQETFSNKS
+1059 
-1071 ITTQFLGDD
+1071 
-1080 LQAKAKATYQQD
+1080 
-1092 LNNSQS
+1092 
-1098 ALSNATNDNK
+1098 
-1108 IASADTGYTNN
+1108 
-1119 QNTTIKQDAQNLEHT
+1119 
-1134 SQQIAKDE
+1134 
-1142 QALQGDLNKLKQLAN
+1142 
-1157 SSFNEQAFNQ
+1157 
-1167 AQSKEQQ
+1167 
-1174 DEQTLQNEEET
+1174 
-1185 FSSEQEGLEKA
+1185 
-1196 LANAKPASPTPT
+1196 
-1208 PTPTP
+1208 
-1213 TPSPTPNPTPT
+1213 
-1224 KHTAPNKV
+1224 
-1232 PPTPPTQNLPTT
+1232 
-1244 NVWNGVYWL
+1244 
-1253 QNQTYSQ
+1253 
-1260 KGVYYIDPNLSGQS
+1260 
-1274 GQSANTLS
+1274 
-1282 TYTANLLGRSFGV
+1282 
-1295 NIQNGTLIIGNNT
+1295 
-1308 ESVNDNGLIWIG
+1308 VNDNGLIWIG
-1320 HGGFGYIIG
+1320 HGGFGYITG

-1344 GEGVSGSDGGGAN
+1344 GEGVSNSDGGGAN

-1363 DNITMDGLNYND
+1363 DNITMDGLNYNN

-1392 ATFDATNNISV
+1392 AAFDATNNISV

-1434 NPGGSSV
+1434 NPGGSST
-1441 ISANAANSLS
+1441 ISANASNSLS
-1451 FNNSRLNGGAVYNL
+1451 FIDSRLNGGAVYNL
-1465 WANSLI
+1465 QANSLI

-1521 ANITLGNKSQT
+1521 ANITLGNKSQA

-1573 SQATFNSLFFNGAT
+1573 SQATFNSLFFNGGT
-1587 LSLNANSKLNASSA
+1587 FSLNANSKLNASSA

-1612 DSVLSVSNASSLNA
+1612 DSVLNANNTSSLNA
-1626 NINFQGASQATF
+1626 NINFQGASQANF
-1638 GGNTTIDAAS
+1638 GGNTTIDTAS
-1648 FNFDSASSLSFNNLT
+1648 FNFDSASSLNFNNLT

-1669 FNGYAPSLSKAL
+1669 FNGYVPSLTKAL
-1681 MSVSGQ
+1681 MNVSGQ
-1687 FVLGNNGDINL
+1687 FVLGSNGDINL

-1804 KQNPTG
+1804 EQNPTG

-1831 LFTPKGSQT
+1831 LFIPKGSQT
-1840 PQTPG
+1840 PQAPG

-1864 SSGNLKTLLGILSQN
+1864 SSENLKTLLGILSQN
-1879 SATLKEMIETN
+1879 SATLKEMIESN
-1890 QLDNITSINEVL
+1890 QLDNITNINEVL
-1902 QLLDRIKI
+1902 QLLDKIKI
-1910 TPAQKQAL
+1910 TQTQKQAL

-1928 INQTFSNGN
+1928 INQTFNNGN
-1937 LVIGATQDH
+1937 LVIGATQDN

-1997 FKAKSIYITGTLG
+1997 FKAKSIYITGTIG

-2018 GSADITFQSAN
+2018 GSADVTFQSAN

-2070 MAMEKIKQAGG
+2070 VAMEKIKQAGG
-2081 LGNFV
+2081 LGNFI
-2086 ENALI
+2086 ENALS
-2091 PLSKELPSSLQ
+2091 PLSKELPASLQ
-2102 NETLGQLIGQN
+2102 DETLGQLIGQN
-2113 NLDNLLNNSG
+2113 NLDDLLNNSG

-2131 ISKKL
+2131 ISQKL

-2169 IGGYMDA
+2169 IGGYIDA

-2197 QKDIGVVANDLLDEF
+2197 QKDIGVVANDLLNEF

-2242 IYNQGLGSVL
+2242 VYDQGLGSVL

-2393 SLSVR
+2393 TLSVH
-2398 ANNFTFLGVIAS
+2398 ANNFTFLGAIAS
-2410 NGAIDLSQVKNNSV
+2410 NGAIDLSQVTNNSV

-2438 NNLTIANAFNNA
+2438 NNLTITNAFNNA
-2450 SNSTANINGDFT
+2450 SNSTANINGNFT

-2483 SYGDLVFNLSHSVS
+2483 SYGDLVFNLSHSAS

-2502 AQGIATI
+2502 AQGTATL
-2509 MTNYNNPLI
+2509 MANNNNPLI
-2518 QFNTSSKET
+2518 QFNASSKEVGT
-2527 GAYTLIDSA
+2527 YTLIDST
-2536 KAIYYGYNDQI
+2536 KAIYYGYNNQI

-2560 TLININGKHMV
+2560 TLIDINGKHMV
-2571 MTDNGLTYNGQAVSI
+2571 MTDNGLTYNGQAVSV
-2586 KDGGLIVGFKDSQ
+2586 KDGGLVVGFKDSQ

-2615 VSNAPINNLQAPTL
+2615 VSNDPINNLQAPTL

-2635 IQGIQGVDSIEQAG
+2635 IQGVQSVDSIDQAG
-2649 GTQAINWLNK
+2649 GNQAIDWLNK

-2726 TSTFASADF
+2726 TSTFARSDF
-2735 HERLEALKNKRFA
+2735 LERLESLKNKRFA

-2777 GASFINGGTGTLYGI
+2777 GASFISGGTGTLYGI

-2823 GSSNVNMGVYSRA
+2823 GSSNVNVGVYSRA

-2865 SIINQSYRYNTWTTD
+2865 SIINQSYRYDTWTTD

-2890 FKDKSVIFKPQIGLA
+2890 FKDKSVIFKPQVGLS
-2905 YYYIGMSGLRG
+2905 YYYIGLSGLRG

>member
-6 AGLISKFISKGSFKL
+6 ARLISRFISKGSFKL
-21 NKISKKIFKLNPIL
+21 NKISKKFFTLNQIL

-48 SIKKPFNKNKSFLK
+48 SIEKPFNKNKSFLK

-69 ALGGLPHLRA
+69 ALGGLSHLRA
-79 SECRYWSW
+79 NECRYWSW
-87 WSGYHDKIES
+87 SSWSYQDNIES
-97 GSNSPTHNSYCL
+97 GPNSPTHNSYCL
-109 FSSTQGSGTYYLNTL
+109 FSSAQGSGTYYLNTL

-137 FNNGTLNVGGN
+137 FNNGTLDIGGN

-155 VNGVNVGYITGTYDA
+155 INGGDVGYITGTYDA
-170 QTINFNSSR
+170 QTMNFNSSH
-179 ITTGNSLSDGGG
+179 ITTGNSYADGGG
-191 ATLNFNATNR
+191 ATLNFNAANN

-211 SDAGAQHSYMNFK
+211 SDAGTQKSYMNFK
-224 GSNINVSGS
+224 GSNIKVSGS
-233 SFTDDTN
+233 SFTDDTD

-245 SGNNN
+245 SGSDN
-250 NSAISFNKTKFNQG
+250 NSAISFNQTSFNQGAYNFSNNASSSFDNSSFNQGTYHFNSAQSTFENSSFNQG
-264 TYNFT
+264 TYNFS
-269 NSANLSFNNSNFNQS
+269 NSTSFNND
-284 TYNFNSL
+284 
-291 QSTFNNSTF
+291 TF
-300 NQGTYNFTD
+300 NQGTYNFSN

-323 NFNTSK
+323 NFNSSK
-329 VSFSGANTLNSS
+329 VSFSGINTLNSS

-349 SVSFGSGA
+349 SVSFNSNA
-357 VFNLNQTLNA
+357 IFNLNQTLNN

-372 ILTTNGTIQYGV
+372 ILTTNGAIQYGV

-422 TLQETFSNKSITTQ
+422 TLQETFNKQSITTQ

-443 AKAKATYQQ
+443 QEAQKTYQEDVAHSQ
-452 DLNNSQSA
+452 NALNNVTS
-460 LSNATNDNKI
+460 DNKI
-470 ASADTGY
+470 ASADTSD
-477 TNNQNTTIKQDAQNL
+477 TQSSNPTIAKDAQTL
-492 EHTSQQIAKDEQAL
+492 ENTNQKIQQDEQAL
-506 QGDLNKLK
+506 EKDLAQIK
-514 QLANSSF
+514 QLANS
-521 NEQAFNQAQSKE
+521 
-533 QQDEQTL
+533 T
-540 QNEENTFSSEQEGLE
+540 
-555 KALANAKEQQE
+555 
-566 QQQAQATYQQDLN
+566 
-579 NSQSA
+579 
-584 LSNATNDN
+584 
-592 KIASADTDY
+592 
-601 TKNQNTAI
+601 
-609 KQDAQNLENTSQQIT
+609 
-624 QDQKDLEQDLDKLQQ
+624 
-639 LANSKTGFN
+639 TGFN

-653 QAQSTEQQDEQ
+653 QAQSNEQQDLK
-664 TLQNEEETF
+664 TLQNDENAFNTEQEGLKQAIQQEQVQQQKQEQAQAQKTYQEDVNNSQNALNDVTSDNTIANNDTSYTQSKNATVAKDAQSLENTNQQIQKDEQALEKDLAQIKELANSTTGF
-673 SSEQEGLEKALA
+673 NEQAFTQAQSNEQQDLKTLQNDENAFNTEQEGLEQAIA
-685 NAKHTSPTPTKHT
+685 NAKPTSPTPTPTKHT
-698 AQNNPPNKVS
+698 APNTPPSQV
-708 PPTQN
+708 PPTPTQN
-713 LPTTNVWNGVYNF
+713 PPAESVWSGVYWL
-726 QNQTYSKKGI
+726 QNKTYSKQGI

-750 GNTLSTYGYLDWFT
+750 GNTLSTYTANLLGRSFG
-764 LKNKFSVNANNG
+764 VNANNG
-776 TLIIGNNTESANT
+776 TLIIGN
-789 KGLIWIGDDKGLVY
+789 D
-803 YNTGTFNA
+803 
-811 ANIYLT
+811 
-817 SNLKTGNGFSGEGA
+817 
-831 TLNFNATNRI
+831 
-841 TINQASFDNS
+841 
-851 DAGAQHSYM
+851 
-860 NFKGSNINVS
+860 
-870 GSSFTDDTNGGF
+870 
-882 SFSGNNNNSA
+882 
-892 ISFNK
+892 
-897 TKFNQGT
+897 
-904 YNFTNSAN
+904 
-912 LSFNNSNF
+912 
-920 NQSTYNFN
+920 
-928 SLQSTFNNSTFNQG
+928 
-942 TYNFTDNTSF
+942 
-952 NNDTFNQGTYNFN
+952 
-965 TSKVSF
+965 
-971 SGANTLNSSSPF
+971 
-983 ASLKGSVSFGS
+983 
-994 GAVFNLNQ
+994 
-1002 TLNANQTYDILTTN
+1002 
-1016 GTIQYGVYQSYLWDL
+1016 
-1031 INYKGDKAISHVE
+1031 
-1044 VGNNT
+1044 
-1049 YDVTFDINGQ
+1049 
-1059 DETLQETFSNKS
+1059 
-1071 ITTQFLGDD
+1071 
-1080 LQAKAKATYQQD
+1080 
-1092 LNNSQS
+1092 
-1098 ALSNATNDNK
+1098 
-1108 IASADTGYTNN
+1108 
-1119 QNTTIKQDAQNLEHT
+1119 
-1134 SQQIAKDE
+1134 
-1142 QALQGDLNKLKQLAN
+1142 
-1157 SSFNEQAFNQ
+1157 
-1167 AQSKEQQ
+1167 
-1174 DEQTLQNEEET
+1174 
-1185 FSSEQEGLEKA
+1185 
-1196 LANAKPASPTPT
+1196 
-1208 PTPTP
+1208 
-1213 TPSPTPNPTPT
+1213 
-1224 KHTAPNKV
+1224 
-1232 PPTPPTQNLPTT
+1232 
-1244 NVWNGVYWL
+1244 
-1253 QNQTYSQ
+1253 
-1260 KGVYYIDPNLSGQS
+1260 
-1274 GQSANTLS
+1274 
-1282 TYTANLLGRSFGV
+1282 
-1295 NIQNGTLIIGNNT
+1295 T

-1320 HGGFGYIIG
+1320 HGGFGYITG

-1363 DNITMDGLNYND
+1363 DNITMDGLNYNN

-1392 ATFDATNNISV
+1392 TTFDATNNISV

-1415 FSFNAKNISFSN
+1415 FSFSAENISFSN

-1434 NPGGSSV
+1434 NPGGSST
-1441 ISANAANSLS
+1441 ISANASNSLS
-1451 FNNSRLNGGAVYNL
+1451 FIDSRLNGGAVYNL
-1465 WANSLI
+1465 QANSLI

-1521 ANITLGNKSQT
+1521 ANITLGNKSQA

-1573 SQATFNSLFFNGAT
+1573 SQATFNSLFFNGGT
-1587 LSLNANSKLNASSA
+1587 LSLNASSKLNASSA

-1612 DSVLSVSNASSLNA
+1612 DSVLSANNTSSLNA
-1626 NINFQGASQATF
+1626 NINFQGVSQADF
-1638 GGNTTIDAAS
+1638 GGNTTIDTAS
-1648 FNFDSASSLSFNNLT
+1648 FNFDSASSLNFNNLT

-1669 FNGYAPSLSKAL
+1669 FNGYASSLTKAL

-1840 PQTPG
+1840 PQAPG

-1864 SSGNLKTLLGILSQN
+1864 SSENLKTLLGILSQN
-1879 SATLKEMIETN
+1879 SATLKEMIESN
-1890 QLDNITSINEVL
+1890 QLDNITNINEVL
-1902 QLLDRIKI
+1902 QLLDKIKI
-1910 TPAQKQAL
+1910 TQAQKQAL
-1918 LETIN
+1918 LDIIN

-1937 LVIGATQDH
+1937 LVIGATQDN

-1959 GYSSPCALDS
+1959 GYSSPCTLDS
-1969 ATCSSFR
+1969 TTCSSFR

-1997 FKAKSIYITGTLG
+1997 FKAKSIYITGTIG

-2018 GSADITFQSAN
+2018 GSADVTFQSAN

-2081 LGNFV
+2081 LGNFI
-2086 ENALI
+2086 ENALS
-2091 PLSKELPSSLQ
+2091 PLSKELPASLQ
-2102 NETLGQLIGQN
+2102 DETLGQLIGQN
-2113 NLDNLLNNSG
+2113 NLDDLLNNSG
-2123 VMNAIQNI
+2123 VMNEIQNI
-2131 ISKKL
+2131 ISQKL

-2169 IGGYMDA
+2169 IGGYIDA

-2197 QKDIGVVANDLLDEF
+2197 QKDIGVVANDLLNEF

-2242 IYNQGLGSVL
+2242 VYNQGLGSVL

-2326 YQGALIFASNGVSNI
+2326 YQGTLIFASNGASNI

-2355 AGLNNVSVQKGEIC
+2355 VGLNNVSVQKGEIC
-2369 INLANCP
+2369 VNLANCP

-2393 SLSVR
+2393 TLSVR
-2398 ANNFTFLGVIAS
+2398 ANNFTFLGAITS
-2410 NGAIDLSQVKNNSV
+2410 NGAIDLSQVTNNSV

-2438 NNLTIANAFNNA
+2438 NNLTITNAFNNV
-2450 SNSTANINGDFT
+2450 SNSTANINGNFT

-2502 AQGIATI
+2502 TQGTATI
-2509 MTNYNNPLI
+2509 MANDNNPLI

-2527 GAYTLIDSA
+2527 GTYTLIDSA
-2536 KAIYYGYNDQI
+2536 KAIYYGYNNQI

-2560 TLININGKHMV
+2560 ALIDINGKHMV

-2586 KDGGLIVGFKDSQ
+2586 KDGGLVVGFKDSQ

-2615 VSNAPINNLQAPTL
+2615 VSNDPINNLQAPTL

-2635 IQGIQGVDSIEQAG
+2635 IQGVQSVDSIDQAG
-2649 GTQAINWLNK
+2649 GNQAINWLNK

-2726 TSTFASADF
+2726 TSTFARSDF
-2735 HERLEALKNKRFA
+2735 LERLEALKNKRFA

-2777 GASFINGGTGTLYGI
+2777 GASFISGGTGTLYGI

-2823 GSSNVNMGVYSRA
+2823 GSSNVNVGVYSRA

-2865 SIINQSYRYNTWTTD
+2865 SIINQSYRYDTWTTD

-2890 FKDKSVIFKPQIGLA
+2890 FKDKSVIFKPQVGLS
-2905 YYYIGMSGLRG
+2905 YYYIGLSGLRG

>member
-1 MAFKK
+1 MWDLIKTIGVLMAFKK
-6 AGLISKFISKGSFKL
+6 ARLISKFISKGSFKL
-21 NKISKKIFKLNPIL
+21 NKISKKIFKLNQIL
-35 KREKPLKRHKKTK
+35 KREKPLKRHKKALK
-48 SIKKPFNKNKSFLK
+48 PIKKLSNRNKSFLK

-69 ALGGLPHLRA
+69 ALGGLSHLRA
-79 SECRYWSW
+79 NECTYWSW
-87 WSGYHDKIES
+87 STWSYQDNIES
-97 GSNSPTHNSYCL
+97 GPNSPTHNSYCL
-109 FSSTQGSGTYYLNTL
+109 FSSAQGSGTYYLNTL

-137 FNNGTLNVGGN
+137 FNGGTLNVGGN

-155 VNGVNVGYITGTYDA
+155 INGGDVGYITGTYDA
-170 QTINFNSSR
+170 QTINFNSSHLK
-179 ITTGNSLSDGGG
+179 TGNSYADGGG
-191 ATLNFNATNR
+191 ATLNFNATNN

-206 ASFDN
+206 ASLDN
-211 SDAGAQHSYMNFK
+211 SHAGTQKSYMNFK
-224 GSNINVSGS
+224 GSNIKVSGS

-250 NSAISFNKTKFNQG
+250 NSAISFNQTNFNQG
-264 TYNFT
+264 TYNFS
-269 NSANLSFNNSNFNQS
+269 NSTSSSFGNSNFNQG
-284 TYNFNSL
+284 TYHFNSA
-291 QSTFNNSTF
+291 QSTFENSNF
-300 NQGTYNFTD
+300 NQGTYNFND
-309 NTSFNNDTFNQGTY
+309 NTSFNNDTFNQGAY

-329 VSFSGANTLNSS
+329 VSFLGINTLNSS

-349 SVSFGSGA
+349 SVSFNSGA
-357 VFNLNQTLNA
+357 IFNLNQTLSG

-372 ILTTNGTIQYGV
+372 ILTTNGAIQYGV

-422 TLQETFSNKSITTQ
+422 TLQETFNKQSIITQ
-436 FLGDDLQ
+436 FLGDNLQ
-443 AKAKATYQQ
+443 QQAQKTYQQ
-452 DLNNSQSA
+452 DWSNSQTALNNA
-460 LSNATNDNKI
+460 ANDNKI
-470 ASADTGY
+470 ANNDTDY
-477 TNNQNTTIKQDAQNL
+477 TSNKNTTIATDAQNL
-492 EHTSQQIAKDEQAL
+492 ESTNQQIAQDEQAL
-506 QGDLNKLK
+506 QGDLDKLK
-514 QLANSSF
+514 QLANSTTGFS
-521 NEQAFNQAQSKE
+521 EQAFNQAQKQE

-540 QNEENTFSSEQEGLE
+540 QNEEKTFNSEQEGL
-555 KALANAKEQQE
+555 KQAIANAKP
-566 QQQAQATYQQDLN
+566 
-579 NSQSA
+579 
-584 LSNATNDN
+584 
-592 KIASADTDY
+592 
-601 TKNQNTAI
+601 
-609 KQDAQNLENTSQQIT
+609 TSPT
-624 QDQKDLEQDLDKLQQ
+624 PSH
-639 LANSKTGFN
+639 A
-648 EQAFN
+648 
-653 QAQSTEQQDEQ
+653 
-664 TLQNEEETF
+664 
-673 SSEQEGLEKALA
+673 
-685 NAKHTSPTPTKHT
+685 PTPTKHT
-698 AQNNPPNKVS
+698 AQNTPPNKVS
-708 PPTQN
+708 PTPTPPTQN
-713 LPTTNVWNGVYNF
+713 LPTTNVWNGVYNL
-726 QNQTYSKKGI
+726 QNQTYSNKGI

-750 GNTLSTYGYLDWFT
+750 GNTLSTY
-764 LKNKFSVNANNG
+764 
-776 TLIIGNNTESANT
+776 
-789 KGLIWIGDDKGLVY
+789 
-803 YNTGTFNA
+803 
-811 ANIYLT
+811 
-817 SNLKTGNGFSGEGA
+817 
-831 TLNFNATNRI
+831 
-841 TINQASFDNS
+841 
-851 DAGAQHSYM
+851 
-860 NFKGSNINVS
+860 
-870 GSSFTDDTNGGF
+870 
-882 SFSGNNNNSA
+882 
-892 ISFNK
+892 
-897 TKFNQGT
+897 
-904 YNFTNSAN
+904 
-912 LSFNNSNF
+912 
-920 NQSTYNFN
+920 
-928 SLQSTFNNSTFNQG
+928 
-942 TYNFTDNTSF
+942 
-952 NNDTFNQGTYNFN
+952 
-965 TSKVSF
+965 
-971 SGANTLNSSSPF
+971 
-983 ASLKGSVSFGS
+983 
-994 GAVFNLNQ
+994 
-1002 TLNANQTYDILTTN
+1002 
-1016 GTIQYGVYQSYLWDL
+1016 
-1031 INYKGDKAISHVE
+1031 
-1044 VGNNT
+1044 
-1049 YDVTFDINGQ
+1049 
-1059 DETLQETFSNKS
+1059 
-1071 ITTQFLGDD
+1071 
-1080 LQAKAKATYQQD
+1080 
-1092 LNNSQS
+1092 
-1098 ALSNATNDNK
+1098 
-1108 IASADTGYTNN
+1108 
-1119 QNTTIKQDAQNLEHT
+1119 
-1134 SQQIAKDE
+1134 
-1142 QALQGDLNKLKQLAN
+1142 
-1157 SSFNEQAFNQ
+1157 
-1167 AQSKEQQ
+1167 
-1174 DEQTLQNEEET
+1174 
-1185 FSSEQEGLEKA
+1185 
-1196 LANAKPASPTPT
+1196 
-1208 PTPTP
+1208 
-1213 TPSPTPNPTPT
+1213 
-1224 KHTAPNKV
+1224 
-1232 PPTPPTQNLPTT
+1232 
-1244 NVWNGVYWL
+1244 
-1253 QNQTYSQ
+1253 
-1260 KGVYYIDPNLSGQS
+1260 
-1274 GQSANTLS
+1274 
-1282 TYTANLLGRSFGV
+1282 TANLFGRSFGV

-1320 HGGFGYIIG
+1320 HGGFGYITG
-1329 TFNAA
+1329 TFSAA

-1344 GEGVSGSDGGGAN
+1344 GEGVSNSDGGGAN

-1363 DNITMDGLNYND
+1363 DNITVDGLNYND

-1392 ATFDATNNISV
+1392 AAFDALNNISV

-1415 FSFNAKNISFSN
+1415 FSFSAKNISFSN

-1434 NPGGSSV
+1434 NPGGSST
-1441 ISANAANSLS
+1441 ISANASNSLS
-1451 FNNSRLNGGAVYNL
+1451 FINSRLNGGAVYNL
-1465 WANSLI
+1465 QANSLI

-1492 TTQLLGNTSFTL
+1492 TTQLLGNTNFTL

-1510 NFNGDTTLQNN
+1510 NFNDDTTLQNN
-1521 ANITLGNKSQT
+1521 ANITLGNKSQA

-1546 SLDNQSVLNASGASA
+1546 SLDNQSVLNANGASA

-1573 SQATFNSLFFNGAT
+1573 SQAAFSSLFFNGGT
-1587 LSLNANSKLNASSA
+1587 LSLNASSKLNASSA

-1612 DSVLSVSNASSLNA
+1612 DSVLSASNTSSLNA
-1626 NINFQGASQATF
+1626 NINFQGASQADF
-1638 GGNTTIDAAS
+1638 GGNTTIDTAS

-1669 FNGYAPSLSKAL
+1669 FNGYAPSLAKAL

-1845 TYSPFNQPLNS
+1845 TYSPFNQPLSS

-1864 SSGNLKTLLGILSQN
+1864 SSENLKTLLGILSQN
-1879 SATLKEMIETN
+1879 SVTLKEMIESN
-1890 QLDNITSINEVL
+1890 QLDNITNINEVL
-1902 QLLDRIKI
+1902 QLLDKIKI
-1910 TPAQKQAL
+1910 TQTQKQAL

-1937 LVIGATQDH
+1937 LVIGATQDN

-2018 GSADITFQSAN
+2018 GSADVTFQSAN

-2048 LLGQEGIDKIFN
+2048 LLGQKGIEKIFN

-2070 MAMEKIKQAGG
+2070 VAMEKIKQAGG
-2081 LGNFV
+2081 LGNFI
-2086 ENALI
+2086 ENALS
-2091 PLSKELPSSLQ
+2091 PLSKELPASLQ
-2102 NETLGQLIGQN
+2102 DETLGQLIGQN
-2113 NLDNLLNNSG
+2113 NLDDLLNNSG
-2123 VMNAIQNI
+2123 VMNEIQNI

-2169 IGGYMDA
+2169 IGGYIDA
-2176 SELSSILSVILK
+2176 SELSSILSVVLK

-2197 QKDIGVVANDLLDEF
+2197 QKDIGVVANDLLNEF

-2227 SNIINNII
+2227 NNIINNII

-2242 IYNQGLGSVL
+2242 VYNQGLGNVL

-2369 INLANCP
+2369 VNLASCP
-2376 TTKNSSSTNSSV
+2376 TTKNSSSTNPSV

-2393 SLSVR
+2393 SLSVH
-2398 ANNFTFLGVIAS
+2398 ANNFTFLGAITS
-2410 NGAIDLSQVKNNSV
+2410 NGAIDLSQVTNNSV

-2438 NNLTIANAFNNA
+2438 NNLTITNAFNNA
-2450 SNSTANINGDFT
+2450 SNSTANINGNFT

-2483 SYGDLVFNLSHSVS
+2483 SYGDLVFNISHSIS

-2502 AQGIATI
+2502 AQGNATI
-2509 MTNYNNPLI
+2509 MANNNNPLI
-2518 QFNTSSKET
+2518 QFNASSKEAGT
-2527 GAYTLIDSA
+2527 YTLIDSA
-2536 KAIYYGYNDQI
+2536 KAIYYGYNNQI

-2560 TLININGKHMV
+2560 ALIDINGKRMV
-2571 MTDNGLTYNGQAVSI
+2571 MTDNGLTYNGQAVSV
-2586 KDGGLIVGFKDSQ
+2586 KDGGLVVGFKDSQ

-2615 VSNAPINNLQAPTL
+2615 VSNDPINNLQAPTL

-2635 IQGIQGVDSIEQAG
+2635 IQGVQSVDSIDQAG
-2649 GTQAINWLNK
+2649 GNQAINWLNK

-2726 TSTFASADF
+2726 TSTFARSDF
-2735 HERLEALKNKRFA
+2735 LERLEALKNKRFA

-2792 NVGYDRFIK
+2792 NIGYDRFIK

-2813 SGFHANITQS
+2813 SGFHGDITQS
-2823 GSSNVNMGVYSRA
+2823 GSSNVNVGVYSRA

-2865 SIINQSYRYNTWTTD
+2865 SIINQSYRYDTWTTD

-2890 FKDKSVIFKPQIGLA
+2890 FKDKSVIFKPQVGLA
-2905 YYYIGMSGLRG
+2905 YYYIGLSGLRG

>member
-6 AGLISKFISKGSFKL
+6 ARLISRFISKGSFKL
-21 NKISKKIFKLNPIL
+21 SKISKKIFKLNQIL
-35 KREKPLKRHKKTK
+35 KREKPLKCHKKIK
-48 SIKKPFNKNKSFLK
+48 SIKKPFNQNKSFLK

-69 ALGGLPHLRA
+69 ALGGLSHLRA
-79 SECRYWSW
+79 NECRYWSW
-87 WSGYHDKIES
+87 SSWSYQDNIES
-97 GSNSPTHNSYCL
+97 GPNSPTHNSYCL
-109 FSSTQGSGTYYLNTL
+109 FSSAQGSGTYYLNTL

-137 FNNGTLNVGGN
+137 FNNGTLDIGGN

-155 VNGVNVGYITGTYDA
+155 INGGDVGYITGTYDA
-170 QTINFNSSR
+170 QTIDFNSSHL
-179 ITTGNSLSDGGG
+179 TTGNSYADGGG
-191 ATLNFNATNR
+191 ATLNFNATNN

-211 SDAGAQHSYMNFK
+211 SSAGTQHSYMNFK

-233 SFTDDTN
+233 SFKDNTN

-245 SGNNN
+245 SSSGNN
-250 NSAISFNKTKFNQG
+250 STISFNQTSFNQG
-264 TYNFT
+264 TYNFS
-269 NSANLSFNNSNFNQS
+269 NSATSSFNHSA
-284 TYNFNSL
+284 
-291 QSTFNNSTF
+291 F
-300 NQGTYNFTD
+300 NQGTYHFNSAQSAFENSSFNQGAYD
-309 NTSFNNDTFNQGTY
+309 FNNNASFNNDTFNQGTY
-323 NFNTSK
+323 SFNTSQ

-357 VFNLNQTLNA
+357 VFNLNQTLNS

-372 ILTTNGTIQYGV
+372 ILTTNATIQYGV

-398 KAISHVEVGN
+398 KAISHVGVGN

-422 TLQETFSNKSITTQ
+422 TLQETFNKQSIITQ

-443 AKAKATYQQ
+443 QQAQKTYQE
-452 DLNNSQSA
+452 DITNSKSA
-460 LSNATNDNKI
+460 LNNATNDN
-470 ASADTGY
+470 
-477 TNNQNTTIKQDAQNL
+477 
-492 EHTSQQIAKDEQAL
+492 EIAK
-506 QGDLNKLK
+506 N
-514 QLANSSF
+514 
-521 NEQAFNQAQSKE
+521 
-533 QQDEQTL
+533 
-540 QNEENTFSSEQEGLE
+540 
-555 KALANAKEQQE
+555 
-566 QQQAQATYQQDLN
+566 
-579 NSQSA
+579 
-584 LSNATNDN
+584 
-592 KIASADTDY
+592 DTDY
-601 TKNQNTAI
+601 TKNQNATIAT
-609 KQDAQNLENTSQQIT
+609 DAQNLENTSQQIAK
-624 QDQKDLEQDLDKLQQ
+624 DQQALEQDLDKLNQ
-639 LANSKTGFN
+639 LANSTTGFN

-653 QAQSTEQQDEQ
+653 QAQSTEQQALQ
-664 TLQNEEETF
+664 NLQNEEKTF
-673 SSEQEGLEKALA
+673 SSEQEGLEKAIA
-685 NAKHTSPTPTKHT
+685 NAKPASPTPSPTPTKHT
-698 AQNNPPNKVS
+698 AQNTPPN
-708 PPTQN
+708 Q
-713 LPTTNVWNGVYNF
+713 
-726 QNQTYSKKGI
+726 
-736 YYIDPNLS
+736 
-744 GQSGQS
+744 
-750 GNTLSTYGYLDWFT
+750 
-764 LKNKFSVNANNG
+764 
-776 TLIIGNNTESANT
+776 
-789 KGLIWIGDDKGLVY
+789 
-803 YNTGTFNA
+803 
-811 ANIYLT
+811 
-817 SNLKTGNGFSGEGA
+817 
-831 TLNFNATNRI
+831 
-841 TINQASFDNS
+841 
-851 DAGAQHSYM
+851 
-860 NFKGSNINVS
+860 
-870 GSSFTDDTNGGF
+870 
-882 SFSGNNNNSA
+882 
-892 ISFNK
+892 
-897 TKFNQGT
+897 
-904 YNFTNSAN
+904 
-912 LSFNNSNF
+912 
-920 NQSTYNFN
+920 
-928 SLQSTFNNSTFNQG
+928 
-942 TYNFTDNTSF
+942 
-952 NNDTFNQGTYNFN
+952 
-965 TSKVSF
+965 
-971 SGANTLNSSSPF
+971 
-983 ASLKGSVSFGS
+983 
-994 GAVFNLNQ
+994 
-1002 TLNANQTYDILTTN
+1002 
-1016 GTIQYGVYQSYLWDL
+1016 
-1031 INYKGDKAISHVE
+1031 
-1044 VGNNT
+1044 
-1049 YDVTFDINGQ
+1049 
-1059 DETLQETFSNKS
+1059 
-1071 ITTQFLGDD
+1071 
-1080 LQAKAKATYQQD
+1080 
-1092 LNNSQS
+1092 
-1098 ALSNATNDNK
+1098 
-1108 IASADTGYTNN
+1108 
-1119 QNTTIKQDAQNLEHT
+1119 
-1134 SQQIAKDE
+1134 
-1142 QALQGDLNKLKQLAN
+1142 
-1157 SSFNEQAFNQ
+1157 
-1167 AQSKEQQ
+1167 
-1174 DEQTLQNEEET
+1174 
-1185 FSSEQEGLEKA
+1185 
-1196 LANAKPASPTPT
+1196 
-1208 PTPTP
+1208 
-1213 TPSPTPNPTPT
+1213 
-1224 KHTAPNKV
+1224 V

-1244 NVWNGVYWL
+1244 NVWNGVYNL
-1253 QNQTYSQ
+1253 QNQTYSN
-1260 KGVYYIDPNLSGQS
+1260 KGIYYIDPNLSGQS
-1274 GQSANTLS
+1274 GQSGNTLS

-1320 HGGFGYIIG
+1320 HGGFGYITG

-1363 DNITMDGLNYND
+1363 NNITMDGLNYND
-1375 AETVTKMIQTG
+1375 TETVTKMIQTE

-1392 ATFDATNNISV
+1392 AAFDAMNNISV
-1403 TNSSFSDMTWGK
+1403 TDSSFSDMTWGK
-1415 FSFNAKNISFSN
+1415 FSFSAKNISFSN

-1451 FNNSRLNGGAVYNL
+1451 FSNSRLNGGAIYNL
-1465 WANSLI
+1465 QANSLI

-1521 ANITLGNKSQT
+1521 ANITLGNKSQA

-1546 SLDNQSVLNASGASA
+1546 SLDNQSVLNANGTSA

-1573 SQATFNSLFFNGAT
+1573 SQATFNSLFFNGGT
-1587 LSLNANSKLNASSA
+1587 LSLNANSKLNASST

-1612 DSVLSVSNASSLNA
+1612 DSVLSANNTSSLNA
-1626 NINFQGASQATF
+1626 NINFQGASQADF
-1638 GGNTTIDAAS
+1638 GGNTTIDTAS

-1669 FNGYAPSLSKAL
+1669 FNGYAPSLTKAL

-1743 ATYSD
+1743 ATYSG
-1748 NNNIQTWS
+1748 NHNIQTWS

-1810 YSYDYSDNQ
+1810 YDYDYSDNQ

-1879 SATLKEMIETN
+1879 SATLKEMIESN
-1890 QLDNITSINEVL
+1890 QLDNITNINEVL
-1902 QLLDRIKI
+1902 QLLDKIKI
-1910 TPAQKQAL
+1910 TQTQKQAL
-1918 LETIN
+1918 LETIS

-1928 INQTFSNGN
+1928 INQTFNNGN
-1937 LVIGATQDH
+1937 LIIGTTQDN

-1997 FKAKSIYITGTLG
+1997 FKAKSVYITGTLG

-2018 GSADITFQSAN
+2018 GSADVTFQSAN

-2070 MAMEKIKQAGG
+2070 VAMEKIKQAGG
-2081 LGNFV
+2081 LGNFI
-2086 ENALI
+2086 ENALS
-2091 PLSKELPSSLQ
+2091 PLSKELPASLQ

-2113 NLDNLLNNSG
+2113 NLDNLLDNSG
-2123 VMNAIQNI
+2123 VMNEIRNI

-2169 IGGYMDA
+2169 IGGYIDA
-2176 SELSSILSVILK
+2176 SELSSILSVVLK

-2197 QKDIGVVANDLLDEF
+2197 QKDIGVVANDLLNEF

-2227 SNIINNII
+2227 NNIINNII

-2242 IYNQGLGSVL
+2242 VYNQGLGSVL

-2326 YQGALIFASNGVSNI
+2326 YQGTLIFASNDVSNI

-2376 TTKNSSSTNSSV
+2376 TTKNSSSANSSV

-2424 IGTLNLNENATLQA
+2424 IGTLNLNENAALQA
-2438 NNLTIANAFNNA
+2438 NNLTITNAFNNA
-2450 SNSTANINGDFT
+2450 SNSTANINGNFT

-2468 LSTNASGLNVMGNFN
+2468 LSTNSSGLNVMGNFN
-2483 SYGDLVFNLSHSVS
+2483 SYGGLVFNLSHSVS
-2497 HAIIN
+2497 HAVIN
-2502 AQGIATI
+2502 AQGTATI
-2509 MTNYNNPLI
+2509 MANNNNPLI

-2527 GAYTLIDSA
+2527 GTYTLIDSA
-2536 KAIYYGYNDQI
+2536 KVIYYGYNDQI

-2560 TLININGKHMV
+2560 TLIDINGKHMV
-2571 MTDNGLTYNGQAVSI
+2571 MTGNGLTYNGQAVNI
-2586 KDGGLIVGFKDSQ
+2586 KDGGLVVGFKDSQ

-2615 VSNAPINNLQAPTL
+2615 VSNDPINNLQAPTL

-2635 IQGIQGVDSIEQAG
+2635 IQGVQSVDSIDQVG
-2649 GTQAINWLNK
+2649 GSQAINWLNK

-2676 HSTKDLTTIAG
+2676 HSAKDLTTIAG
-2687 DIANTLEVI
+2687 NIANTLEVI
-2696 ANPNFKNDA
+2696 ANPDFKNDA

-2726 TSTFASADF
+2726 TSTFARSDF
-2735 HERLEALKNKRFA
+2735 LERLEALKNKRFA

-2792 NVGYDRFIK
+2792 NIGYDRFIK

-2865 SIINQSYRYNTWTTD
+2865 SIINQSYKYDTWTTD

-2890 FKDKSVIFKPQIGLA
+2890 FKDKSVIFKPQVGLA
-2905 YYYIGMSGLRG
+2905 YYYIGLSGLRG

>member
-6 AGLISKFISKGSFKL
+6 ARLISRFISKGSFKL
-21 NKISKKIFKLNPIL
+21 NKISKKFFTLNRIL

-69 ALGGLPHLRA
+69 ALGGLSHLRA
-79 SECRYWSW
+79 NECTYWSW
-87 WSGYHDKIES
+87 FHTYDNIES
-97 GSNSPTHNSYCL
+97 GPNSPTHNSYCL
-109 FSSTQGSGTYYLNTL
+109 FSSAQGSGTYYLNTL

-137 FNNGTLNVGGN
+137 FNGGTLNVGGN

-155 VNGVNVGYITGTYDA
+155 INGGDVGYITGTYDA
-170 QTINFNSSR
+170 QTINFNSSHL
-179 ITTGNSLSDGGG
+179 TTGNSYADGGG
-191 ATLNFNATNR
+191 VTLNFNAANN

-211 SDAGAQHSYMNFK
+211 SDAGTQKSYMNFK
-224 GSNINVSGS
+224 GSNIKVSGS
-233 SFTDDTN
+233 SFTDDTD
-240 GGFSF
+240 GGFNF
-245 SGNNN
+245 SGNSN
-250 NSAISFNKTKFNQG
+250 NSVISFNQTSFNQGTYHFSNSTSSSFDNSNFNQG
-264 TYNFT
+264 TYNF
-269 NSANLSFNNSNFNQS
+269 NSAQS
-284 TYNFNSL
+284 A
-291 QSTFNNSTF
+291 
-300 NQGTYNFTD
+300 
-309 NTSFNNDTFNQGTY
+309 FNNDTFNQGSY
-323 NFNTSK
+323 SFNTSK
-329 VSFSGANTLNSS
+329 VGFSGTNTLNSS

-349 SVSFGSGA
+349 SVSFGSDA
-357 VFNLNQTLNA
+357 IFNLNQTLNS

-398 KAISHVEVGN
+398 KAISHVGVGN

-422 TLQETFSNKSITTQ
+422 TLQETFNKQSIITQ

-443 AKAKATYQQ
+443 AKAQKTYQQ
-452 DLNNSQSA
+452 DLSNSQSA
-460 LSNATNDNKI
+460 LNNAASDSKI
-470 ASADTGY
+470 ANSDTDY
-477 TNNQNTTIKQDAQNL
+477 TKSSNPTINKDAQNL
-492 EHTSQQIAKDEQAL
+492 EHTNQQIAQDEQAL
-506 QGDLNKLK
+506 QG
-514 QLANSSF
+514 
-521 NEQAFNQAQSKE
+521 
-533 QQDEQTL
+533 
-540 QNEENTFSSEQEGLE
+540 
-555 KALANAKEQQE
+555 
-566 QQQAQATYQQDLN
+566 
-579 NSQSA
+579 
-584 LSNATNDN
+584 
-592 KIASADTDY
+592 
-601 TKNQNTAI
+601 
-609 KQDAQNLENTSQQIT
+609 
-624 QDQKDLEQDLDKLQQ
+624 DLDKLQQ
-639 LANSKTGFN
+639 LANSKTGFS

-664 TLQNEEETF
+664 TLQNEEKTF
-673 SSEQEGLEKALA
+673 SSEQEGLKQAIA
-685 NAKHTSPTPTKHT
+685 NAKPTSPTPSHAPTPTKHT
-698 AQNNPPNKVS
+698 AQNTPPSKIS
-708 PPTQN
+708 PTPTPPTQN
-713 LPTTNVWNGVYNF
+713 PPAENVWSEVYWL
-726 QNQTYSKKGI
+726 QNKTYSKQGV

-750 GNTLSTYGYLDWFT
+750 GNTLSTY
-764 LKNKFSVNANNG
+764 
-776 TLIIGNNTESANT
+776 
-789 KGLIWIGDDKGLVY
+789 
-803 YNTGTFNA
+803 
-811 ANIYLT
+811 
-817 SNLKTGNGFSGEGA
+817 
-831 TLNFNATNRI
+831 
-841 TINQASFDNS
+841 
-851 DAGAQHSYM
+851 
-860 NFKGSNINVS
+860 
-870 GSSFTDDTNGGF
+870 
-882 SFSGNNNNSA
+882 
-892 ISFNK
+892 
-897 TKFNQGT
+897 
-904 YNFTNSAN
+904 
-912 LSFNNSNF
+912 
-920 NQSTYNFN
+920 
-928 SLQSTFNNSTFNQG
+928 
-942 TYNFTDNTSF
+942 
-952 NNDTFNQGTYNFN
+952 
-965 TSKVSF
+965 
-971 SGANTLNSSSPF
+971 
-983 ASLKGSVSFGS
+983 
-994 GAVFNLNQ
+994 
-1002 TLNANQTYDILTTN
+1002 
-1016 GTIQYGVYQSYLWDL
+1016 
-1031 INYKGDKAISHVE
+1031 
-1044 VGNNT
+1044 
-1049 YDVTFDINGQ
+1049 
-1059 DETLQETFSNKS
+1059 
-1071 ITTQFLGDD
+1071 
-1080 LQAKAKATYQQD
+1080 
-1092 LNNSQS
+1092 
-1098 ALSNATNDNK
+1098 
-1108 IASADTGYTNN
+1108 
-1119 QNTTIKQDAQNLEHT
+1119 
-1134 SQQIAKDE
+1134 
-1142 QALQGDLNKLKQLAN
+1142 
-1157 SSFNEQAFNQ
+1157 
-1167 AQSKEQQ
+1167 
-1174 DEQTLQNEEET
+1174 
-1185 FSSEQEGLEKA
+1185 
-1196 LANAKPASPTPT
+1196 
-1208 PTPTP
+1208 
-1213 TPSPTPNPTPT
+1213 
-1224 KHTAPNKV
+1224 
-1232 PPTPPTQNLPTT
+1232 
-1244 NVWNGVYWL
+1244 
-1253 QNQTYSQ
+1253 
-1260 KGVYYIDPNLSGQS
+1260 
-1274 GQSANTLS
+1274 
-1282 TYTANLLGRSFGV
+1282 TANLFGRSFSV

-1320 HGGFGYIIG
+1320 HGGFGYITG

-1344 GEGVSGSDGGGAN
+1344 GEGVSNSDGGGAN

-1392 ATFDATNNISV
+1392 AAFDALNNISV
-1403 TNSSFSDMTWGK
+1403 TNSNFSDMTWGK
-1415 FSFNAKNISFSN
+1415 FSFSAKNISFSN

-1441 ISANAANSLS
+1441 ISANASNSLS
-1451 FNNSRLNGGAVYNL
+1451 FINSRLNGGAIYNL
-1465 WANSLI
+1465 QASSLI

-1492 TTQLLGNTSFTL
+1492 TTQLLGNTNFTL

-1521 ANITLGNKSQT
+1521 ANITLGNKSQA

-1546 SLDNQSVLNASGASA
+1546 SLDNQSVLNANGTSA

-1573 SQATFNSLFFNGAT
+1573 SQATFKSLFFNGGT
-1587 LSLNANSKLNASSA
+1587 LSLNAGSKLNASNA

-1612 DSVLSVSNASSLNA
+1612 DSVLSASNASSLNA
-1626 NINFQGASQATF
+1626 NINFQGASQADF
-1638 GGNTTIDAAS
+1638 GGNTTIDTAS

-1669 FNGYAPSLSKAL
+1669 FNGYAPSLTKAL

-1743 ATYSD
+1743 ATYSN

-1840 PQTPG
+1840 PQAPG
-1845 TYSPFNQPLNS
+1845 TYSPFNQPLSS

-1864 SSGNLKTLLGILSQN
+1864 SSENLKTLLGILSQN
-1879 SATLKEMIETN
+1879 SAALKEMIESN
-1890 QLDNITSINEVL
+1890 QLDNITNINEVL
-1902 QLLDRIKI
+1902 QLLDKIKI
-1910 TPAQKQAL
+1910 TQAQKQAL

-1928 INQTFSNGN
+1928 INQTFNNGN
-1937 LVIGATQDH
+1937 LIIGATQDN

-1997 FKAKSIYITGTLG
+1997 FKAKSIYITGTIG

-2018 GSADITFQSAN
+2018 GSADVTFQSAN

-2048 LLGQEGIDKIFN
+2048 LLGQKGINEIFN

-2070 MAMEKIKQAGG
+2070 VAMEKIKQAGG
-2081 LGNFV
+2081 LGNFI
-2086 ENALI
+2086 ENALS
-2091 PLSKELPSSLQ
+2091 PLSKELPASLQ
-2102 NETLGQLIGQN
+2102 DETLGQLIGQN
-2113 NLDNLLNNSG
+2113 NLDDLLNNSG
-2123 VMNAIQNI
+2123 VMNEIQNI

-2169 IGGYMDA
+2169 IGGYIDV
-2176 SELSSILSVILK
+2176 SELSSILSVVLK

-2197 QKDIGVVANDLLDEF
+2197 QKDIGVVANDLLNEF

-2227 SNIINNII
+2227 NNIINNII

-2242 IYNQGLGSVL
+2242 VYNQGLGSVL

-2326 YQGALIFASNGVSNI
+2326 YQGALIFASNDVSNI

-2369 INLANCP
+2369 VNLANCP

-2398 ANNFTFLGVIAS
+2398 ANNFTFLGAITS
-2410 NGAIDLSQVKNNSV
+2410 NGVIDLSQVKNNSV

-2438 NNLTIANAFNNA
+2438 NNLTITNAFNNA
-2450 SNSTANINGDFT
+2450 SNSTANINGNFT

-2483 SYGDLVFNLSHSVS
+2483 SYGDLVFNISHSAS

-2502 AQGIATI
+2502 AQGTATI
-2509 MTNYNNPLI
+2509 MANNNPLI
-2518 QFNTSSKET
+2518 QFNASSKEAGT
-2527 GAYTLIDSA
+2527 YTLIDSA

-2560 TLININGKHMV
+2560 ALIDINGKHMV
-2571 MTDNGLTYNGQAVSI
+2571 MSDNGLTYNGQAVNI
-2586 KDGGLIVGFKDSQ
+2586 KDGGLVVGFKDSQ

-2615 VSNAPINNLQAPTL
+2615 VSNDPINNLQAPTL

-2635 IQGIQGVDSIEQAG
+2635 IQGVQSVDSIDQAG
-2649 GTQAINWLNK
+2649 GSQAINWLNK

-2676 HSTKDLTTIAG
+2676 HSAKDLTTIAG

-2726 TSTFASADF
+2726 TSTFARSDF
-2735 HERLEALKNKRFA
+2735 LERLEALKNKRFA

-2865 SIINQSYRYNTWTTD
+2865 SIINQSYKYDTWTTD

-2905 YYYIGMSGLRG
+2905 YYYIGLSSLRG

-3027 NITGNIGMRYAF
+3027 NITGNIGIRYAF

>member
-6 AGLISKFISKGSFKL
+6 AGLISKFILKGSFKL
-21 NKISKKIFKLNPIL
+21 NKISKKIFKLNLIL
-35 KREKPLKRHKKTK
+35 KREKPLKCHKKIK
-48 SIKKPFNKNKSFLK
+48 SVKKPFNKNRSFLK

-69 ALGGLPHLRA
+69 ALGGLSHLRA

-87 WSGYHDKIES
+87 SSWGYHDNIES

-109 FSSTQGSGTYYLNTL
+109 FSSAQGSGTYYLNTL

-155 VNGVNVGYITGTYDA
+155 VNGGNLGYITGTYDA

-179 ITTGNSLSDGGG
+179 ITTGNSFSTGGG
-191 ATLNFNATNR
+191 ATLNFNATNH

-211 SDAGAQHSYMNFK
+211 GDAGTQHSYMNFS
-224 GSNINVSGS
+224 GSNINVSDS

-245 SGNNN
+245 SGNGTNSNLSFNQTSFNQGTYKFTNSTNLNFN
-250 NSAISFNKTKFNQG
+250 NSAFNQG
-264 TYNFT
+264 TYNF
-269 NSANLSFNNSNFNQS
+269 NSAQSVFENSNFNQ
-284 TYNFNSL
+284 
-291 QSTFNNSTF
+291 
-300 NQGTYNFTD
+300 GTYSFTD
-309 NTSFNNDTFNQGTY
+309 NTGLNFDNDTFNQGTY
-323 NFNTSK
+323 SFNVSK

-357 VFNLNQTLNA
+357 IFNLNQTLNN

-372 ILTTNGTIQYGV
+372 ILTTNKTIQYGV

-398 KAISHVEVGN
+398 KAISHVEVGS

-422 TLQETFSNKSITTQ
+422 TLQETFNNQSITTQ

-443 AKAKATYQQ
+443 AKAQATYQQ
-452 DLNNSQSA
+452 DLTGSQTA
-460 LSNATNDNKI
+460 LNNATSDNKI

-477 TNNQNTTIKQDAQNL
+477 TNNQNTTIKKDAQ
-492 EHTSQQIAKDEQAL
+492 S
-506 QGDLNKLK
+506 
-514 QLANSSF
+514 
-521 NEQAFNQAQSKE
+521 
-533 QQDEQTL
+533 
-540 QNEENTFSSEQEGLE
+540 
-555 KALANAKEQQE
+555 
-566 QQQAQATYQQDLN
+566 
-579 NSQSA
+579 
-584 LSNATNDN
+584 
-592 KIASADTDY
+592 
-601 TKNQNTAI
+601 
-609 KQDAQNLENTSQQIT
+609 LENTSQQIA

-639 LANSKTGFN
+639 LANSPTGFN

-664 TLQNEEETF
+664 TLQENENTF
-673 SSEQEGLEKALA
+673 NSEQEGLEKAIA
-685 NAKHTSPTPTKHT
+685 NAKPTSPTPSPTPTPTKHT
-698 AQNNPPNKVS
+698 APN
-708 PPTQN
+708 
-713 LPTTNVWNGVYNF
+713 
-726 QNQTYSKKGI
+726 
-736 YYIDPNLS
+736 
-744 GQSGQS
+744 
-750 GNTLSTYGYLDWFT
+750 
-764 LKNKFSVNANNG
+764 
-776 TLIIGNNTESANT
+776 
-789 KGLIWIGDDKGLVY
+789 
-803 YNTGTFNA
+803 
-811 ANIYLT
+811 
-817 SNLKTGNGFSGEGA
+817 
-831 TLNFNATNRI
+831 
-841 TINQASFDNS
+841 
-851 DAGAQHSYM
+851 
-860 NFKGSNINVS
+860 
-870 GSSFTDDTNGGF
+870 
-882 SFSGNNNNSA
+882 
-892 ISFNK
+892 
-897 TKFNQGT
+897 
-904 YNFTNSAN
+904 
-912 LSFNNSNF
+912 
-920 NQSTYNFN
+920 
-928 SLQSTFNNSTFNQG
+928 
-942 TYNFTDNTSF
+942 
-952 NNDTFNQGTYNFN
+952 
-965 TSKVSF
+965 
-971 SGANTLNSSSPF
+971 
-983 ASLKGSVSFGS
+983 
-994 GAVFNLNQ
+994 
-1002 TLNANQTYDILTTN
+1002 
-1016 GTIQYGVYQSYLWDL
+1016 
-1031 INYKGDKAISHVE
+1031 
-1044 VGNNT
+1044 
-1049 YDVTFDINGQ
+1049 
-1059 DETLQETFSNKS
+1059 
-1071 ITTQFLGDD
+1071 
-1080 LQAKAKATYQQD
+1080 
-1092 LNNSQS
+1092 
-1098 ALSNATNDNK
+1098 
-1108 IASADTGYTNN
+1108 
-1119 QNTTIKQDAQNLEHT
+1119 
-1134 SQQIAKDE
+1134 
-1142 QALQGDLNKLKQLAN
+1142 
-1157 SSFNEQAFNQ
+1157 
-1167 AQSKEQQ
+1167 
-1174 DEQTLQNEEET
+1174 
-1185 FSSEQEGLEKA
+1185 
-1196 LANAKPASPTPT
+1196 TP
-1208 PTPTP
+1208 
-1213 TPSPTPNPTPT
+1213 
-1224 KHTAPNKV
+1224 PNKV

-1244 NVWNGVYWL
+1244 NVWSGVYWL
-1253 QNQTYSQ
+1253 QNQIYSKQ
-1260 KGVYYIDPNLSGQS
+1260 GVYYIDPNLSGQS
-1274 GQSANTLS
+1274 GQSGNTLS

-1320 HGGFGYIIG
+1320 HGGFGYITG

-1403 TNSSFSDMTWGK
+1403 TDSNFSDMTWGK
-1415 FSFNAKNISFSN
+1415 FSFSAENISFSN

-1504 SSQSLL
+1504 SAQSLL

-1521 ANITLGNKSQT
+1521 ANITLGNKSQAT
-1532 AFKNSLTLDNNSNL
+1532 FKNSLTLDNNSNL
-1546 SLDNQSVLNASGASA
+1546 SLDNQSVLNANGASA

-1573 SQATFNSLFFNGAT
+1573 SQATFNSLFFNGGII
-1587 LSLNANSKLNASSA
+1587 SLNANSKLNASSA

-1612 DSVLSVSNASSLNA
+1612 DSVLSASNTSSLNA
-1626 NINFQGASQATF
+1626 NINFQGASQADF
-1638 GGNTTIDAAS
+1638 GGNTTIDTAS

-1669 FNGYAPSLSKAL
+1669 FNGYALSLTKAL

-1716 NAQKGITGISG
+1716 NAKKGITGISG

-1743 ATYSD
+1743 ATYSG

-1789 TIFNIAPELYNYQAS
+1789 TIFNIAPELYNYQAY

-1810 YSYDYSDNQ
+1810 YSYDYSDDQ

-1879 SATLKEMIETN
+1879 STTLKEMIESN

-1902 QLLDRIKI
+1902 QLLDEIKI
-1910 TPAQKQAL
+1910 TPEQKQAL

-1937 LVIGATQDH
+1937 LVIGATQDN

-2018 GSADITFQSAN
+2018 GSADVTFQSAN
-2029 NLVLNKANIEA
+2029 NLVLDKANIEA

-2070 MAMEKIKQAGG
+2070 VAMEKIKQAGG

-2086 ENALI
+2086 ENALS
-2091 PLSKELPSSLQ
+2091 PLSKELPTSLQ

-2123 VMNAIQNI
+2123 VMNEIQNI

-2169 IGGYMDA
+2169 IGGYIDA

-2197 QKDIGVVANDLLDEF
+2197 QKDIGVVANDLLNEF

-2355 AGLNNVSVQKGEIC
+2355 AGLNNVSVQKGGIC

-2398 ANNFTFLGVIAS
+2398 ANNFTFLGTIAS

-2438 NNLTIANAFNNA
+2438 NNLTITNAFNNA
-2450 SNSTANINGDFT
+2450 SNSTANINGNFT

-2483 SYGDLVFNLSHSVS
+2483 SYGDLVFNLSHSAS

-2502 AQGIATI
+2502 AQGTATI
-2509 MTNYNNPLI
+2509 MANNNNPLI
-2518 QFNTSSKET
+2518 QFNTSSKEA

-2547 TGGSSL
+2547 TGGNSL
-2553 DNYLKLY
+2553 ADYLKLY
-2560 TLININGKHMV
+2560 TLIDINGKHMA
-2571 MTDNGLTYNGQAVSI
+2571 MTDNGLTYNGQAVNI

-2615 VSNAPINNLQAPTL
+2615 VSNDPINNLQAPTL

-2635 IQGIQGVDSIEQAG
+2635 IQGTQGVDSIEQAG
-2649 GTQAINWLNK
+2649 GAQAINWLNK

-2696 ANPNFKNDA
+2696 ANPDFKNDA

-2792 NVGYDRFIK
+2792 NIGYDRFIK

-2865 SIINQSYRYNTWTTD
+2865 SIINQSYKYNTWTTD

-2905 YYYIGMSGLRG
+2905 YYYIGLSGLRG

>member
-21 NKISKKIFKLNPIL
+21 NKISKKIFKLNQIL

-48 SIKKPFNKNKSFLK
+48 SIKKPFNKSKSFLK

-69 ALGGLPHLRA
+69 ALGGLSHLRA
-79 SECRYWSW
+79 NECRYWSW
-87 WSGYHDKIES
+87 SSWNYQDNIES
-97 GSNSPTHNSYCL
+97 GPNSPTHNSYCL

-137 FNNGTLNVGGN
+137 FNGGTLNVGGN

-155 VNGVNVGYITGTYDA
+155 INGGDVGYITGTYDS

-179 ITTGNSLSDGGG
+179 ITTGNSFSTGGG
-191 ATLNFNATNR
+191 ATLNFNATNH

-211 SDAGAQHSYMNFK
+211 SDAGTQHSYMNFS
-224 GSNINVSGS
+224 GSNINVSAS

-250 NSAISFNKTKFNQG
+250 NSAISFNKTSFNQG
-264 TYNFT
+264 TYKFT
-269 NSANLSFNNSNFNQS
+269 NSANLSFNNSAFNQG
-284 TYNFNSL
+284 TYNFNSA
-291 QSTFNNSTF
+291 QSTFNNDTF

-309 NTSFNNDTFNQGTY
+309 NTGLNFNNDTFNQGTY
-323 NFNTSK
+323 NFNTNK

-357 VFNLNQTLNA
+357 VFNLNQTLNS

-398 KAISHVEVGN
+398 KAISHVGVGN

-422 TLQETFSNKSITTQ
+422 TLQETFNNQSIITQ

-443 AKAKATYQQ
+443 QQAQKTYQQ
-452 DLNNSQSA
+452 DLSDSQSA
-460 LSNATNDNKI
+460 LNNATSDNKI

-477 TNNQNTTIKQDAQNL
+477 TNNQNTTIKNDAQ
-492 EHTSQQIAKDEQAL
+492 D
-506 QGDLNKLK
+506 
-514 QLANSSF
+514 
-521 NEQAFNQAQSKE
+521 
-533 QQDEQTL
+533 
-540 QNEENTFSSEQEGLE
+540 
-555 KALANAKEQQE
+555 
-566 QQQAQATYQQDLN
+566 
-579 NSQSA
+579 
-584 LSNATNDN
+584 
-592 KIASADTDY
+592 
-601 TKNQNTAI
+601 
-609 KQDAQNLENTSQQIT
+609 LENTSQQIAH
-624 QDQKDLEQDLDKLQQ
+624 DQQTLQGDLDKLQQ

-648 EQAFN
+648 QQAFN

-664 TLQNEEETF
+664 TLQENEKTFNSEQESLDKAIANAQEQQEQQQAQKTYQQDLSNSQSALKNAASDNKIASADTGYTKNQNTTIKQDAQSLENTSQQIAKDEQTLQGDLDNLKQLANSKTGFNQQAFNQAQSTEQQVLQTLQGEEKTF
-673 SSEQEGLEKALA
+673 SSEQEGLEKAIA
-685 NAKHTSPTPTKHT
+685 NAKPASPTPTPAPNPTPTPTKHT
-698 AQNNPPNKVS
+698 AQNTPPNKVS

-713 LPTTNVWNGVYNF
+713 LPATNVW
-726 QNQTYSKKGI
+726 S
-736 YYIDPNLS
+736 
-744 GQSGQS
+744 
-750 GNTLSTYGYLDWFT
+750 
-764 LKNKFSVNANNG
+764 
-776 TLIIGNNTESANT
+776 
-789 KGLIWIGDDKGLVY
+789 
-803 YNTGTFNA
+803 
-811 ANIYLT
+811 
-817 SNLKTGNGFSGEGA
+817 
-831 TLNFNATNRI
+831 
-841 TINQASFDNS
+841 
-851 DAGAQHSYM
+851 
-860 NFKGSNINVS
+860 
-870 GSSFTDDTNGGF
+870 
-882 SFSGNNNNSA
+882 
-892 ISFNK
+892 
-897 TKFNQGT
+897 
-904 YNFTNSAN
+904 
-912 LSFNNSNF
+912 
-920 NQSTYNFN
+920 
-928 SLQSTFNNSTFNQG
+928 
-942 TYNFTDNTSF
+942 
-952 NNDTFNQGTYNFN
+952 
-965 TSKVSF
+965 
-971 SGANTLNSSSPF
+971 
-983 ASLKGSVSFGS
+983 
-994 GAVFNLNQ
+994 
-1002 TLNANQTYDILTTN
+1002 
-1016 GTIQYGVYQSYLWDL
+1016 
-1031 INYKGDKAISHVE
+1031 
-1044 VGNNT
+1044 
-1049 YDVTFDINGQ
+1049 
-1059 DETLQETFSNKS
+1059 
-1071 ITTQFLGDD
+1071 
-1080 LQAKAKATYQQD
+1080 
-1092 LNNSQS
+1092 
-1098 ALSNATNDNK
+1098 
-1108 IASADTGYTNN
+1108 
-1119 QNTTIKQDAQNLEHT
+1119 
-1134 SQQIAKDE
+1134 
-1142 QALQGDLNKLKQLAN
+1142 
-1157 SSFNEQAFNQ
+1157 
-1167 AQSKEQQ
+1167 
-1174 DEQTLQNEEET
+1174 
-1185 FSSEQEGLEKA
+1185 
-1196 LANAKPASPTPT
+1196 
-1208 PTPTP
+1208 
-1213 TPSPTPNPTPT
+1213 
-1224 KHTAPNKV
+1224 
-1232 PPTPPTQNLPTT
+1232 
-1244 NVWNGVYWL
+1244 GVYWL
-1253 QNQTYSQ
+1253 QNQTYSKQ
-1260 KGVYYIDPNLSGQS
+1260 GVYYIDPNLSGQS
-1274 GQSANTLS
+1274 GQSGNTLS

-1329 TFNAA
+1329 TFSAA

-1392 ATFDATNNISV
+1392 AAFDATNNISV

-1415 FSFNAKNISFSN
+1415 FSFSAKNISFSN

-1441 ISANAANSLS
+1441 ISTNAANSLS

-1482 YSRGT
+1482 YSRGA

-1521 ANITLGNKSQT
+1521 ANITLGNKSQA

-1546 SLDNQSVLNASGASA
+1546 SLDNQSVLNANGASA

-1573 SQATFNSLFFNGAT
+1573 SQATFNSLFFNGGT

-1612 DSVLSVSNASSLNA
+1612 DSVLSASNTSSLNA
-1626 NINFQGASQATF
+1626 NINFQGASQADF
-1638 GGNTTIDAAS
+1638 GGNTTIDTAS

-1743 ATYSD
+1743 ATYSG

-1819 AGTYYLTSNIKG
+1819 VGTYYLTSNIKG

-1879 SATLKEMIETN
+1879 SAALKEMIESN
-1890 QLDNITSINEVL
+1890 QLDNITNINEVL
-1902 QLLDRIKI
+1902 QLLDEIKI

-1937 LVIGATQDH
+1937 LVIGATQDN

-1959 GYSSPCALDS
+1959 GYSSPCVLDS

-2018 GSADITFQSAN
+2018 GSADVTFQSAN

-2070 MAMEKIKQAGG
+2070 VAMEKIKQAGG

-2086 ENALI
+2086 ENALS

-2149 NYLAKQSLK
+2149 NYLDKQSLK

-2169 IGGYMDA
+2169 IGGYIDA

-2197 QKDIGVVANDLLDEF
+2197 QKDIGVVANDLLNEF

-2219 KLESQGLV
+2219 KLEGQGLV

-2242 IYNQGLGSVL
+2242 VYNQGLGSVL

-2326 YQGALIFASNGVSNI
+2326 YQGALIFSSNGVSNI

-2369 INLANCP
+2369 VNLANCP

-2398 ANNFTFLGVIAS
+2398 ANNFTFLGTIAS

-2438 NNLTIANAFNNA
+2438 NNLTITNAFNNA
-2450 SNSTANINGDFT
+2450 SNSTANINGNFT

-2502 AQGIATI
+2502 AQGAATI
-2509 MTNYNNPLI
+2509 MANNNSPLI

-2560 TLININGKHMV
+2560 TLININGKRMV
-2571 MTDNGLTYNGQAVSI
+2571 MTDNGLTYNDQAVSI

-2615 VSNAPINNLQAPTL
+2615 VSNDPINNLQAPTL

-2635 IQGIQGVDSIEQAG
+2635 IQGTQSVDSIEQAG
-2649 GTQAINWLNK
+2649 GAQAINWLNK

-2687 DIANTLEVI
+2687 DTANTLEVI

-2792 NVGYDRFIK
+2792 NIGYDRFIK

-2836 FIKRSELTMSLNETW
+2836 FIKRSELTMSLSETW

-2865 SIINQSYRYNTWTTD
+2865 SIINQSYKYNTWTTD

-2905 YYYIGMSGLRG
+2905 YYYIGLSGLRG

>member
-1 MAFKK
+1 MWDLIKTIGVLMAFKK
-6 AGLISKFISKGSFKL
+6 ARLISKFISKGSFKL
-21 NKISKKIFKLNPIL
+21 NKISKKIFKLNQIL

-48 SIKKPFNKNKSFLK
+48 SIKKPFFNKNKSFLK

-69 ALGGLPHLRA
+69 ALGGLSHLRA
-79 SECRYWSW
+79 NECRYWSW
-87 WSGYHDKIES
+87 SSWSYQDNIES
-97 GSNSPTHNSYCL
+97 GPNSPTHNSYCL
-109 FSSTQGSGTYYLNTL
+109 FSSAQGSGTYYLNTL

-137 FNNGTLNVGGN
+137 FNGGTLNVGGN

-155 VNGVNVGYITGTYDA
+155 INGGDVGYITGTYDA
-170 QTINFNSSR
+170 QTINFNSSHT
-179 ITTGNSLSDGGG
+179 TTGNSYADGGG
-191 ATLNFNATNR
+191 ATLNFNAANN

-211 SDAGAQHSYMNFK
+211 SDAGTQKSYMNFK
-224 GSNINVSGS
+224 GSSIKVSGS

-250 NSAISFNKTKFNQG
+250 NSVISFNQTNFNQG
-264 TYNFT
+264 TYHFS
-269 NSANLSFNNSNFNQS
+269 NSASSSFDNSSFNQGTYHFNSAQSAFENSNFNQ
-284 TYNFNSL
+284 
-291 QSTFNNSTF
+291 
-300 NQGTYNFTD
+300 GTYSFND
-309 NTSFNNDTFNQGTY
+309 NTSFNNDTFNQGAY
-323 NFNTSK
+323 SFNTNK
-329 VSFSGANTLNSS
+329 VSFSGTNTLNSS

-349 SVSFGSGA
+349 SVSFNSNA
-357 VFNLNQTLNA
+357 IFNLNQTLNN

-372 ILTTNGTIQYGV
+372 ILTTNGAIQYGV

-398 KAISHVEVGN
+398 KAISHVGVGN

-422 TLQETFSNKSITTQ
+422 TLQETFNNQSIITQ

-443 AKAKATYQQ
+443 QQAQQTYQE
-452 DLNNSQSA
+452 DLTNSQSA
-460 LSNATNDNKI
+460 LNNVTSDNTI
-470 ASADTGY
+470 ASNDTSY
-477 TNNQNTTIKQDAQNL
+477 TQSKNTTIAKDAQGL
-492 EHTSQQIAKDEQAL
+492 ENTNQKIQQDEQAL
-506 QGDLNKLK
+506 EKDLAQIK
-514 QLANSSF
+514 QLANSTTGF
-521 NEQAFNQAQSKE
+521 NEQAFNQVQDKE

-540 QNEENTFSSEQEGLE
+540 QNEEKTFNAEQEGLKQAIQQAQAQE
-555 KALANAKEQQE
+555 QE
-566 QQQAQATYQQDLN
+566 QQQAQQTYQEDLT

-584 LSNATNDN
+584 LNNVTSDN
-592 KIASADTDY
+592 TIASNDTSY
-601 TKNQNTAI
+601 TQSKNTTIA
-609 KQDAQNLENTSQQIT
+609 KDAQGLENTNQKIQQDE
-624 QDQKDLEQDLDKLQQ
+624 QALEKDLAQIKQ
-639 LANSKTGFN
+639 LANSTTGFN

-653 QAQSTEQQDEQ
+653 QVQD
-664 TLQNEEETF
+664 
-673 SSEQEGLEKALA
+673 
-685 NAKHTSPTPTKHT
+685 
-698 AQNNPPNKVS
+698 
-708 PPTQN
+708 
-713 LPTTNVWNGVYNF
+713 
-726 QNQTYSKKGI
+726 
-736 YYIDPNLS
+736 
-744 GQSGQS
+744 
-750 GNTLSTYGYLDWFT
+750 
-764 LKNKFSVNANNG
+764 
-776 TLIIGNNTESANT
+776 
-789 KGLIWIGDDKGLVY
+789 
-803 YNTGTFNA
+803 
-811 ANIYLT
+811 
-817 SNLKTGNGFSGEGA
+817 
-831 TLNFNATNRI
+831 
-841 TINQASFDNS
+841 
-851 DAGAQHSYM
+851 
-860 NFKGSNINVS
+860 
-870 GSSFTDDTNGGF
+870 
-882 SFSGNNNNSA
+882 
-892 ISFNK
+892 
-897 TKFNQGT
+897 
-904 YNFTNSAN
+904 
-912 LSFNNSNF
+912 
-920 NQSTYNFN
+920 
-928 SLQSTFNNSTFNQG
+928 
-942 TYNFTDNTSF
+942 
-952 NNDTFNQGTYNFN
+952 
-965 TSKVSF
+965 
-971 SGANTLNSSSPF
+971 
-983 ASLKGSVSFGS
+983 
-994 GAVFNLNQ
+994 
-1002 TLNANQTYDILTTN
+1002 
-1016 GTIQYGVYQSYLWDL
+1016 
-1031 INYKGDKAISHVE
+1031 
-1044 VGNNT
+1044 
-1049 YDVTFDINGQ
+1049 
-1059 DETLQETFSNKS
+1059 
-1071 ITTQFLGDD
+1071 
-1080 LQAKAKATYQQD
+1080 
-1092 LNNSQS
+1092 
-1098 ALSNATNDNK
+1098 
-1108 IASADTGYTNN
+1108 
-1119 QNTTIKQDAQNLEHT
+1119 
-1134 SQQIAKDE
+1134 
-1142 QALQGDLNKLKQLAN
+1142 
-1157 SSFNEQAFNQ
+1157 
-1167 AQSKEQQ
+1167 KEQQ
-1174 DEQTLQNEEET
+1174 DEQTLQNEEKT
-1185 FSSEQEGLEKA
+1185 FNAEQEGLKQAIQQAQAQEQEQQQAQQTYQEDLTNSQSALNNVTSDNTIASNDTSYTQSKNTTIAKDAQGLENTNQKIQQDEQALEKDLAQIKQLANSTTGFNEQAFNQAQKQEQQDEQTLQNEEKTFNSEQEGLKQA
-1196 LANAKPASPTPT
+1196 IANAKPTNPT
-1208 PTPTP
+1208 
-1213 TPSPTPNPTPT
+1213 PTPT
-1224 KHTAPNKV
+1224 KHTAPNTPPNKV
-1232 PPTPPTQNLPTT
+1232 SPTPPTQNLPTT
-1244 NVWNGVYWL
+1244 NVWNGVYNL
-1253 QNQTYSQ
+1253 QNQTYSKQ
-1260 KGVYYIDPNLSGQS
+1260 GIYYIDPNLSGQS
-1274 GQSANTLS
+1274 GQNGNTLS
-1282 TYTANLLGRSFGV
+1282 TYTANLFGRSFGV

-1320 HGGFGYIIG
+1320 HGGFGYITG

-1344 GEGVSGSDGGGAN
+1344 GEGVSNSDGGGAN

-1392 ATFDATNNISV
+1392 AAFDALNNISV

-1415 FSFNAKNISFSN
+1415 FSFSAKNISFSN

-1441 ISANAANSLS
+1441 ISANASNSLS
-1451 FNNSRLNGGAVYNL
+1451 FINSRLNGGAIYNL
-1465 WANSLI
+1465 QANSLI

-1492 TTQLLGNTSFTL
+1492 TTQLLGNTNFTL

-1521 ANITLGNKSQT
+1521 ANITLGNKSQV

-1546 SLDNQSVLNASGASA
+1546 SLDNQSVLNANGTSA

-1573 SQATFNSLFFNGAT
+1573 SQAAFNSLFFNGGT
-1587 LSLNANSKLNASSA
+1587 LSLNASSKLNASSA

-1612 DSVLSVSNASSLNA
+1612 DSVLSANNTSSLNA
-1626 NINFQGASQATF
+1626 NINFQGTSQADF
-1638 GGNTTIDAAS
+1638 GGNTTIDTAS

-1669 FNGYAPSLSKAL
+1669 FNGYTPSLTKAL

-1687 FVLGNNGDINL
+1687 FVLGSNGDINL

-1845 TYSPFNQPLNS
+1845 TYSPFNQPLSS

-1864 SSGNLKTLLGILSQN
+1864 SSENLKTLLGILSQN
-1879 SATLKEMIETN
+1879 SATLKEMIESN
-1890 QLDNITSINEVL
+1890 QLDNITNINEVL
-1902 QLLDRIKI
+1902 QLLDKIKI
-1910 TPAQKQAL
+1910 TQTQKQAL

-1928 INQTFSNGN
+1928 INQTFNNGN
-1937 LVIGATQDH
+1937 LIIGATQDN

-1959 GYSSPCALDS
+1959 GYSSPCTLDS

-2018 GSADITFQSAN
+2018 GSADVTFQSAN

-2048 LLGQEGIDKIFN
+2048 LLGQKGINEIFN

-2070 MAMEKIKQAGG
+2070 VAMEKIKQAGG
-2081 LGNFV
+2081 LGNFI
-2086 ENALI
+2086 ENALS
-2091 PLSKELPSSLQ
+2091 PLSKELPDSLQ
-2102 NETLGQLIGQN
+2102 DETLGQLIGQN
-2113 NLDNLLNNSG
+2113 NLDDLLNNSG
-2123 VMNAIQNI
+2123 VMNTIQNI

-2169 IGGYMDA
+2169 IGGYIDA
-2176 SELSSILSVILK
+2176 SELSSILSVVLK

-2197 QKDIGVVANDLLDEF
+2197 QKDIGVVANDLLNEF

-2227 SNIINNII
+2227 NNIINNII

-2242 IYNQGLGSVL
+2242 VYNQGLGSVL

-2369 INLANCP
+2369 VNLANCP

-2438 NNLTIANAFNNA
+2438 NNLTITNAFNNA
-2450 SNSTANINGDFT
+2450 SNSTANINGNFT

-2468 LSTNASGLNVMGNFN
+2468 LSTNASGLNIMGNFN
-2483 SYGDLVFNLSHSVS
+2483 SYGDLVFNLSHSAS

-2502 AQGIATI
+2502 AQGAATI
-2509 MTNYNNPLI
+2509 MANNNNPLI
-2518 QFNTSSKET
+2518 QFNTSSKEA
-2527 GAYTLIDSA
+2527 GVYTLIDSA

-2560 TLININGKHMV
+2560 ALIDINGKHMV
-2571 MTDNGLTYNGQAVSI
+2571 MSDNGLTYNGQAVNI
-2586 KDGGLIVGFKDSQ
+2586 KDGGLVVGFKDSQ

-2615 VSNAPINNLQAPTL
+2615 VSNDPINNLQAPTL

-2635 IQGIQGVDSIEQAG
+2635 IQGVQSVDSIDQVG
-2649 GTQAINWLNK
+2649 GSQAINWLNK

-2676 HSTKDLTTIAG
+2676 HSVKDLTTIAG

-2696 ANPNFKNDA
+2696 ANPDFKNDA

-2865 SIINQSYRYNTWTTD
+2865 SIINQSYRYDTWTTD

-2890 FKDKSVIFKPQIGLA
+2890 FKDKSVIFKPQVGLA
-2905 YYYIGMSGLRG
+2905 YYYIGLSGLRG

>member
-1 MAFKK
+1 MAFEK
-6 AGLISKFISKGSFKL
+6 AGLISKFILKGSFKL
-21 NKISKKIFKLNPIL
+21 NKISKKIFKLNQIL
-35 KREKPLKRHKKTK
+35 KREKPLSHKKTK

-69 ALGGLPHLRA
+69 ALGGLSHLRA

-87 WSGYHDKIES
+87 SSWSYHDNIES

-109 FSSTQGSGTYYLNTL
+109 FNSTQNSGTYYLNTL

-137 FNNGTLNVGGN
+137 FNNGTLNVGEN

-155 VNGVNVGYITGTYDA
+155 VNGGDVGYITGTYDA

-179 ITTGNSLSDGGG
+179 ITTGNSYSTGGG
-191 ATLNFNATNR
+191 ATLNFNATNH
-201 ITINQ
+201 ITIDQ

-211 SDAGAQHSYMNFK
+211 SDAGTQHSYMNFS
-224 GSNINVSGS
+224 GSNINVSDS

-245 SGNNN
+245 SGNGA
-250 NSAISFNKTKFNQG
+250 NSNLSFNKTN
-264 TYNFT
+264 
-269 NSANLSFNNSNFNQS
+269 
-284 TYNFNSL
+284 
-291 QSTFNNSTF
+291 F

-309 NTSFNNDTFNQGTY
+309 NTGLNFNNDTFNQGSY
-323 NFNTSK
+323 NFNASK

-349 SVSFGSGA
+349 SVSFGSDA
-357 VFNLNQTLNA
+357 IFNLNQTLNS

-372 ILTTNGTIQYGV
+372 ILTTNKTIQYGV

-398 KAISHVEVGN
+398 KAISHVEVGS

-422 TLQETFSNKSITTQ
+422 TLQETFSNQAITTQ

-443 AKAKATYQQ
+443 AKAQKTYQQ
-452 DLNNSQSA
+452 DLSNSQTA
-460 LSNATNDNKI
+460 LNNATSDNKI
-470 ASADTGY
+470 ASSDTSY
-477 TNNQNTTIKQDAQNL
+477 TSNQNTTIKKDAQSL
-492 EHTSQQIAKDEQAL
+492 ENTSQQIAQDKQAL
-506 QGDLNKLK
+506 KGDLDKLQ
-514 QLANSSF
+514 QLASSTTGF
-521 NEQAFNQAQSKE
+521 NEQAFKNAQSTE
-533 QQDEQTL
+533 QQDLQTL
-540 QNEENTFSSEQEGLE
+540 QGEEKTFSSEQEGLE
-555 KALANAKEQQE
+555 KA
-566 QQQAQATYQQDLN
+566 
-579 NSQSA
+579 
-584 LSNATNDN
+584 
-592 KIASADTDY
+592 I
-601 TKNQNTAI
+601 
-609 KQDAQNLENTSQQIT
+609 
-624 QDQKDLEQDLDKLQQ
+624 
-639 LANSKTGFN
+639 
-648 EQAFN
+648 
-653 QAQSTEQQDEQ
+653 
-664 TLQNEEETF
+664 
-673 SSEQEGLEKALA
+673 
-685 NAKHTSPTPTKHT
+685 
-698 AQNNPPNKVS
+698 
-708 PPTQN
+708 
-713 LPTTNVWNGVYNF
+713 
-726 QNQTYSKKGI
+726 
-736 YYIDPNLS
+736 
-744 GQSGQS
+744 
-750 GNTLSTYGYLDWFT
+750 
-764 LKNKFSVNANNG
+764 
-776 TLIIGNNTESANT
+776 
-789 KGLIWIGDDKGLVY
+789 
-803 YNTGTFNA
+803 
-811 ANIYLT
+811 
-817 SNLKTGNGFSGEGA
+817 
-831 TLNFNATNRI
+831 
-841 TINQASFDNS
+841 
-851 DAGAQHSYM
+851 
-860 NFKGSNINVS
+860 
-870 GSSFTDDTNGGF
+870 
-882 SFSGNNNNSA
+882 
-892 ISFNK
+892 
-897 TKFNQGT
+897 
-904 YNFTNSAN
+904 
-912 LSFNNSNF
+912 
-920 NQSTYNFN
+920 
-928 SLQSTFNNSTFNQG
+928 
-942 TYNFTDNTSF
+942 
-952 NNDTFNQGTYNFN
+952 
-965 TSKVSF
+965 
-971 SGANTLNSSSPF
+971 
-983 ASLKGSVSFGS
+983 
-994 GAVFNLNQ
+994 
-1002 TLNANQTYDILTTN
+1002 
-1016 GTIQYGVYQSYLWDL
+1016 
-1031 INYKGDKAISHVE
+1031 
-1044 VGNNT
+1044 
-1049 YDVTFDINGQ
+1049 
-1059 DETLQETFSNKS
+1059 
-1071 ITTQFLGDD
+1071 
-1080 LQAKAKATYQQD
+1080 
-1092 LNNSQS
+1092 
-1098 ALSNATNDNK
+1098 
-1108 IASADTGYTNN
+1108 
-1119 QNTTIKQDAQNLEHT
+1119 
-1134 SQQIAKDE
+1134 
-1142 QALQGDLNKLKQLAN
+1142 
-1157 SSFNEQAFNQ
+1157 
-1167 AQSKEQQ
+1167 
-1174 DEQTLQNEEET
+1174 
-1185 FSSEQEGLEKA
+1185 
-1196 LANAKPASPTPT
+1196 ANAKPASPTP
-1208 PTPTP
+1208 
-1213 TPSPTPNPTPT
+1213 SPTPTPT
-1224 KHTAPNKV
+1224 KHTVPN
-1232 PPTPPTQNLPTT
+1232 TPPTQNLPTT
-1244 NVWNGVYWL
+1244 NVWSGVYNL
-1253 QNQTYSQ
+1253 QNQTYSKQ
-1260 KGVYYIDPNLSGQS
+1260 GVYYIDPNLSGQS
-1274 GQSANTLS
+1274 GQSGNTLS

-1320 HGGFGYIIG
+1320 HGGFGYITG

-1392 ATFDATNNISV
+1392 AAFDATNNISV
-1403 TNSSFSDMTWGK
+1403 TDSSFSDMTWGK
-1415 FSFNAKNISFSN
+1415 FSFSAKNISFSN

-1434 NPGGSSV
+1434 NPGGSSA
-1441 ISANAANSLS
+1441 ISVDAANSLS

-1521 ANITLGNKSQT
+1521 ANITLGDKSQAT
-1532 AFKNSLTLDNNSNL
+1532 FKNSLTLDNNSNL
-1546 SLDNQSVLNASGASA
+1546 SLDNQSVLNANGASV

-1573 SQATFNSLFFNGAT
+1573 SQATFNSLFFNGGT
-1587 LSLNANSKLNASSA
+1587 LSLNANSKLNASNA

-1612 DSVLSVSNASSLNA
+1612 DSVLSASNTSSLNA
-1626 NINFQGASQATF
+1626 NINFQGASQANF
-1638 GGNTTIDAAS
+1638 RGNTTIDTAS
-1648 FNFDSASSLSFNNLT
+1648 FNFDSASSLGFNNLT
-1663 ANGALN
+1663 ANGTLN

-1716 NAQKGITGISG
+1716 NAQKGIAGISG
-1727 ANGYEKILF
+1727 ANGYEKIFF

-1840 PQTPG
+1840 PETPG

-1864 SSGNLKTLLGILSQN
+1864 SSENLKTLLEILSQN
-1879 SATLKEMIETN
+1879 SATLKEMIESN

-1902 QLLDRIKI
+1902 QLLDKIKI

-1928 INQTFSNGN
+1928 INQTFNNGN
-1937 LVIGATQDH
+1937 LVIGATQDN

-1959 GYSSPCALDS
+1959 GYSSPCTLDS

-1997 FKAKSIYITGTLG
+1997 FKAKSIYITGTVG
-2010 SGNAFESG
+2010 SANAFESG
-2018 GSADITFQSAN
+2018 GSADVTFQSAN
-2029 NLVLNKANIEA
+2029 NLVLDKANIEA

-2070 MAMEKIKQAGG
+2070 VAMEKIKQAGG

-2086 ENALI
+2086 ENALS
-2091 PLSKELPSSLQ
+2091 PLSKELPTSLQ

-2169 IGGYMDA
+2169 IGGYIDA

-2197 QKDIGVVANDLLDEF
+2197 QKDIGVVANDLLNEF

-2242 IYNQGLGSVL
+2242 VYNQGLGSVL
-2252 PPSLQNAL
+2252 PLSLQNAL

-2398 ANNFTFLGVIAS
+2398 ANNFTFLGTIAS

-2424 IGTLNLNENATLQA
+2424 IGTLNLNENAALQA
-2438 NNLTIANAFNNA
+2438 NNLTITNAFNNA
-2450 SNSTANINGDFT
+2450 SNSTANINGNFT

-2502 AQGIATI
+2502 AQGVATI
-2509 MTNYNNPLI
+2509 MANNNNPLI

-2527 GAYTLIDSA
+2527 GTYTLIDSA

-2553 DNYLKLY
+2553 ADYLKLY
-2560 TLININGKHMV
+2560 TLIDINGKHMV
-2571 MTDNGLTYNGQAVSI
+2571 MTDNGLTYNGQAVNI
-2586 KDGGLIVGFKDSQ
+2586 KDGGLIAGFKDSQ

-2615 VSNAPINNLQAPTL
+2615 VSNDPINNLQAPTL

-2635 IQGIQGVDSIEQAG
+2635 IQGTQGVDNIDQAG
-2649 GTQAINWLNK
+2649 GAQAINWLNK

-2696 ANPNFKNDA
+2696 ANPDFKNDA

-2865 SIINQSYRYNTWTTD
+2865 SIINQSYKYDTWTTD

-2905 YYYIGMSGLRG
+2905 YYYIGLSGLRG
-2916 IMDDPIYNQFRA
+2916 VMDDPIYNQFRA

-3012 NAGIGARFGLDYKDI
+3012 NASIGARFGLDYKDI

>member
-6 AGLISKFISKGSFKL
+6 ARLISRFISKGSFKL
-21 NKISKKIFKLNPIL
+21 NKISKKIFTLNQIL

-48 SIKKPFNKNKSFLK
+48 SIEKPFNKNKSFLK

-69 ALGGLPHLRA
+69 ALGGLSHLRA
-79 SECRYWSW
+79 NECRYWSW
-87 WSGYHDKIES
+87 SSWSYQDNIES
-97 GSNSPTHNSYCL
+97 GPNSPTHNSYCL
-109 FSSTQGSGTYYLNTL
+109 FSSAQGSGTYYLNTL
-124 TTYSAGGASFTQK
+124 TTYSVGGASFTQK
-137 FNNGTLNVGGN
+137 FNNGTLDIGGN

-155 VNGVNVGYITGTYDA
+155 INGGDVGYITGTYDA

-179 ITTGNSLSDGGG
+179 ITTGNSYADGGG
-191 ATLNFNATNR
+191 ATLNFNATNN
-201 ITINQ
+201 IAINQ

-211 SDAGAQHSYMNFK
+211 SDAGTQKSYMNFK
-224 GSNINVSGS
+224 GSNIKISGS
-233 SFTDDTN
+233 SFKDDTD

-250 NSAISFNKTKFNQG
+250 NSTISFNQTSFNQG
-264 TYNFT
+264 TYNFS
-269 NSANLSFNNSNFNQS
+269 NSASSSFDNSNFNQG
-284 TYNFNSL
+284 TYHFNST
-291 QSTFNNSTF
+291 QSTFENSNF
-300 NQGTYNFTD
+300 NQGTYDFN
-309 NTSFNNDTFNQGTY
+309 NNASFNNDTFNQGTY
-323 NFNTSK
+323 SFNTSK
-329 VSFSGANTLNSS
+329 VSFSGINTLNSS

-349 SVSFGSGA
+349 SVSFNSNA
-357 VFNLNQTLNA
+357 IFNLNQTFND

-372 ILTTNGTIQYGV
+372 ILTTNGAIQYGV

-408 NTYDVTFDINGQDE
+408 NIYDVTFDINGQDE
-422 TLQETFSNKSITTQ
+422 TLQETFNNQSITTQ
-436 FLGDDLQ
+436 FLGDNLQ
-443 AKAKATYQQ
+443 QEAQQTYQE
-452 DLNNSQSA
+452 DVAHSQNA
-460 LSNATNDNKI
+460 LSGATSDNTIANNDTSYTQSKNATVAK
-470 ASADTGY
+470 
-477 TNNQNTTIKQDAQNL
+477 DAQSL
-492 EHTSQQIAKDEQAL
+492 ENTNQQIQKGEQAL
-506 QGDLNKLK
+506 EKDLAQIK
-514 QLANSSF
+514 QLANSTTGF
-521 NEQAFNQAQSKE
+521 NEQAFKNAQSKE

-540 QNEENTFSSEQEGLE
+540 QNDENAFNSEQEGL
-555 KALANAKEQQE
+555 KQAIQQAQAQKQEQEQE
-566 QQQAQATYQQDLN
+566 QQQAQKTYQEDLT
-579 NSQSA
+579 NSQNA
-584 LSNATNDN
+584 LSGATSDNTIANNDTSYTQSKNATVA
-592 KIASADTDY
+592 K
-601 TKNQNTAI
+601 
-609 KQDAQNLENTSQQIT
+609 DAQSLENTNQQI
-624 QDQKDLEQDLDKLQQ
+624 QKGEQALEKDLAQIKQ
-639 LANSKTGFN
+639 LANSTTGFS
-648 EQAFN
+648 EQAFT
-653 QAQSTEQQDEQ
+653 QAQKQEQQDEQ
-664 TLQNEEETF
+664 TLQNNENAFNT
-673 SSEQEGLEKALA
+673 EQEGLEQAIA
-685 NAKHTSPTPTKHT
+685 NAKPASPTPTPTKHT
-698 AQNNPPNKVS
+698 GPNTPPSQV
-708 PPTQN
+708 PPTPPSQN
-713 LPTTNVWNGVYNF
+713 LPKTNVWNGVYWL
-726 QNQTYSKKGI
+726 QNKTYSNKGI

-750 GNTLSTYGYLDWFT
+750 GNTLSTYTANLLGRSFG
-764 LKNKFSVNANNG
+764 VNANNG
-776 TLIIGNNTESANT
+776 TLIIGNNTE
-789 KGLIWIGDDKGLVY
+789 
-803 YNTGTFNA
+803 
-811 ANIYLT
+811 
-817 SNLKTGNGFSGEGA
+817 
-831 TLNFNATNRI
+831 
-841 TINQASFDNS
+841 
-851 DAGAQHSYM
+851 
-860 NFKGSNINVS
+860 NV
-870 GSSFTDDTNGGF
+870 
-882 SFSGNNNNSA
+882 NN
-892 ISFNK
+892 
-897 TKFNQGT
+897 
-904 YNFTNSAN
+904 
-912 LSFNNSNF
+912 
-920 NQSTYNFN
+920 
-928 SLQSTFNNSTFNQG
+928 
-942 TYNFTDNTSF
+942 
-952 NNDTFNQGTYNFN
+952 
-965 TSKVSF
+965 
-971 SGANTLNSSSPF
+971 
-983 ASLKGSVSFGS
+983 
-994 GAVFNLNQ
+994 
-1002 TLNANQTYDILTTN
+1002 
-1016 GTIQYGVYQSYLWDL
+1016 
-1031 INYKGDKAISHVE
+1031 
-1044 VGNNT
+1044 
-1049 YDVTFDINGQ
+1049 
-1059 DETLQETFSNKS
+1059 
-1071 ITTQFLGDD
+1071 
-1080 LQAKAKATYQQD
+1080 
-1092 LNNSQS
+1092 
-1098 ALSNATNDNK
+1098 
-1108 IASADTGYTNN
+1108 
-1119 QNTTIKQDAQNLEHT
+1119 
-1134 SQQIAKDE
+1134 
-1142 QALQGDLNKLKQLAN
+1142 
-1157 SSFNEQAFNQ
+1157 
-1167 AQSKEQQ
+1167 
-1174 DEQTLQNEEET
+1174 
-1185 FSSEQEGLEKA
+1185 
-1196 LANAKPASPTPT
+1196 
-1208 PTPTP
+1208 
-1213 TPSPTPNPTPT
+1213 
-1224 KHTAPNKV
+1224 
-1232 PPTPPTQNLPTT
+1232 
-1244 NVWNGVYWL
+1244 
-1253 QNQTYSQ
+1253 
-1260 KGVYYIDPNLSGQS
+1260 
-1274 GQSANTLS
+1274 
-1282 TYTANLLGRSFGV
+1282 
-1295 NIQNGTLIIGNNT
+1295 
-1308 ESVNDNGLIWIG
+1308 NGLIWIG
-1320 HGGFGYIIG
+1320 HGGFGYITG

-1344 GEGVSGSDGGGAN
+1344 GEGVSNSDGGGAN

-1392 ATFDATNNISV
+1392 AAFDATNNISV
-1403 TNSSFSDMTWGK
+1403 TDSNFSDMTWGK
-1415 FSFNAKNISFSN
+1415 FSFNAENISFSN

-1434 NPGGSSV
+1434 NPGGSST
-1441 ISANAANSLS
+1441 ISANASNSLS
-1451 FNNSRLNGGAVYNL
+1451 LIDSRLNGGAIYNL
-1465 WANSLI
+1465 QANSLI

-1521 ANITLGNKSQT
+1521 ANITLGNKSQA

-1573 SQATFNSLFFNGAT
+1573 SQAAFNSLFFNGGT
-1587 LSLNANSKLNASSA
+1587 LSLNANSKLSASSA

-1612 DSVLSVSNASSLNA
+1612 DSVLNANNTSSLNA
-1626 NINFQGASQATF
+1626 NINFQGASQANF
-1638 GGNTTIDAAS
+1638 GGNTTIDTAS
-1648 FNFDSASSLSFNNLT
+1648 FNFDSASSLNFNNLT

-1669 FNGYAPSLSKAL
+1669 FNGYAPSLTKAL

-1819 AGTYYLTSNIKG
+1819 VGTYYLTSNIKG

-1840 PQTPG
+1840 PQAPG
-1845 TYSPFNQPLNS
+1845 TYSPFNQPLSS

-1864 SSGNLKTLLGILSQN
+1864 SSENLKTLLGILSQN
-1879 SATLKEMIETN
+1879 SATLKEMIESN
-1890 QLDNITSINEVL
+1890 QLDNITNINEVL
-1902 QLLDRIKI
+1902 QLLDKIKI
-1910 TPAQKQAL
+1910 TQTQKQAL

-1928 INQTFSNGN
+1928 INQTFNNGN
-1937 LVIGATQDH
+1937 LIIGATQDN

-2018 GSADITFQSAN
+2018 GSADVTFQSAN

-2070 MAMEKIKQAGG
+2070 VAMEKIKQAGG
-2081 LGNFV
+2081 LGNFI
-2086 ENALI
+2086 ENALS
-2091 PLSKELPSSLQ
+2091 PLSKELPASLQ
-2102 NETLGQLIGQN
+2102 DETLGQLIGQN

-2123 VMNAIQNI
+2123 VMNEIQNI
-2131 ISKKL
+2131 ISQKL

-2169 IGGYMDA
+2169 IGGYIDA
-2176 SELSSILSVILK
+2176 SELSSILSVVLK
-2188 DITNPPTSL
+2188 DITNPPASL
-2197 QKDIGVVANDLLDEF
+2197 QKDIGVVANDLLNEF

-2242 IYNQGLGSVL
+2242 VYNQGLGSVL

-2326 YQGALIFASNGVSNI
+2326 YQGALIFASNSVSNI

-2369 INLANCP
+2369 VNLANCP

-2398 ANNFTFLGVIAS
+2398 ANNFTFLGAIAS

-2438 NNLTIANAFNNA
+2438 NNLTITNAFNNA
-2450 SNSTANINGDFT
+2450 SNSTANINGNFT

-2502 AQGIATI
+2502 AQGNATI
-2509 MTNYNNPLI
+2509 MANNNNPLI
-2518 QFNTSSKET
+2518 QFNTSSKEA
-2527 GAYTLIDSA
+2527 GVYTLIDSA

-2560 TLININGKHMV
+2560 ALIDINGKHMV
-2571 MTDNGLTYNGQAVSI
+2571 MTDNGLTYNGQAVNI
-2586 KDGGLIVGFKDSQ
+2586 KDGGLVVGFKDSQ

-2615 VSNAPINNLQAPTL
+2615 VSNDPINNLQAPTL

-2635 IQGIQGVDSIEQAG
+2635 IQGVQSVDSIDQSG
-2649 GTQAINWLNK
+2649 GSQAINWLNK

-2696 ANPNFKNDA
+2696 ANPDFKNDA

-2813 SGFHANITQS
+2813 SGFHGNITQS

-2851 GYNKTFINS
+2851 GYNRTFINS

-2865 SIINQSYRYNTWTTD
+2865 SIINQSYRYDTWTTD

-2890 FKDKSVIFKPQIGLA
+2890 FKDKSVIFKPQVGLS
-2905 YYYIGMSGLRG
+2905 YYYIGLSGLRG

>member
-6 AGLISKFISKGSFKL
+6 ARLISRFISKGSFKL
-21 NKISKKIFKLNPIL
+21 NKISKKFFKLNQIL
-35 KREKPLKRHKKTK
+35 KREKPLKRHKKALK
-48 SIKKPFNKNKSFLK
+48 PIKKLSNRNKSFLK

-69 ALGGLPHLRA
+69 ALGGLSHLRA
-79 SECRYWSW
+79 NECRYWSW
-87 WSGYHDKIES
+87 SSWSYQDNIES
-97 GSNSPTHNSYCL
+97 GPNSPTHNSYCL

-137 FNNGTLNVGGN
+137 FNNGTLDIGGN

-155 VNGVNVGYITGTYDA
+155 INGGDVGYITGTYDA
-170 QTINFNSSR
+170 QTINFNSSHL
-179 ITTGNSLSDGGG
+179 TTGNSYADGGG
-191 ATLNFNATNR
+191 ATLNFNATNN

-211 SDAGAQHSYMNFK
+211 SHAGTQKSYMNFK
-224 GSNINVSGS
+224 GSNIKVSGS

-250 NSAISFNKTKFNQG
+250 NSAISFNQTSFNQGAYNFSNSTTLSFDNSNFNQGTYHFNSTQSTFENSDFNQG
-264 TYNFT
+264 TYNFS
-269 NSANLSFNNSNFNQS
+269 NS
-284 TYNFNSL
+284 
-291 QSTFNNSTF
+291 
-300 NQGTYNFTD
+300 
-309 NTSFNNDTFNQGTY
+309 TSFNSDTFNQGTY

-329 VSFSGANTLNSS
+329 VSFSGINTLNSS

-349 SVSFGSGA
+349 SVSFNSNA
-357 VFNLNQTLNA
+357 IFNLNQTLNN

-372 ILTTNGTIQYGV
+372 ILTTNGAIQYGV

-422 TLQETFSNKSITTQ
+422 TLQETFNKQSIITQ

-443 AKAKATYQQ
+443 QQAQQTYQEDAAHSQ
-452 DLNNSQSA
+452 NALNNVTS
-460 LSNATNDNKI
+460 DNTI
-470 ASADTGY
+470 ASNDTSY
-477 TNNQNTTIKQDAQNL
+477 TQSKNTTIATDAQNL
-492 EHTSQQIAKDEQAL
+492 ESTNQQIAQDEQAL
-506 QGDLNKLK
+506 EKDLAQIK
-514 QLANSSF
+514 QLANSTTGF
-521 NEQAFNQAQSKE
+521 NEQAFKNAQKQE

-540 QNEENTFSSEQEGLE
+540 QNDENAFNTEQEGL
-555 KALANAKEQQE
+555 KQAIQQVQA
-566 QQQAQATYQQDLN
+566 QQQKQEQAQAQKTYQQDLS

-584 LSNATNDN
+584 LNNAASDN
-592 KIASADTDY
+592 QIASNDTNY
-601 TKNQNTAI
+601 TTNKNTAI
-609 KQDAQNLENTSQQIT
+609 KEDAQNLEHTNQQIA
-624 QDQKDLEQDLDKLQQ
+624 QDEQALEKDLAQIKQ
-639 LANSKTGFN
+639 LANSTTGFN
-648 EQAFN
+648 EQAFKN
-653 QAQSTEQQDEQ
+653 AQKQEQQDEQ
-664 TLQNEEETF
+664 TLQNDENAF
-673 SSEQEGLEKALA
+673 NIEQEGLEQAIA
-685 NAKHTSPTPTKHT
+685 NAKPTSPTPSPTPNPAPSPTKHT
-698 AQNNPPNKVS
+698 APNTPPNKVPPT

-713 LPTTNVWNGVYNF
+713 PSAESVWSGVYWL
-726 QNQTYSKKGI
+726 QNKTYSNKGI

-744 GQSGQS
+744 GQIGQS
-750 GNTLSTYGYLDWFT
+750 GNTLG
-764 LKNKFSVNANNG
+764 
-776 TLIIGNNTESANT
+776 
-789 KGLIWIGDDKGLVY
+789 
-803 YNTGTFNA
+803 
-811 ANIYLT
+811 
-817 SNLKTGNGFSGEGA
+817 
-831 TLNFNATNRI
+831 
-841 TINQASFDNS
+841 
-851 DAGAQHSYM
+851 
-860 NFKGSNINVS
+860 
-870 GSSFTDDTNGGF
+870 
-882 SFSGNNNNSA
+882 
-892 ISFNK
+892 
-897 TKFNQGT
+897 
-904 YNFTNSAN
+904 
-912 LSFNNSNF
+912 
-920 NQSTYNFN
+920 
-928 SLQSTFNNSTFNQG
+928 
-942 TYNFTDNTSF
+942 
-952 NNDTFNQGTYNFN
+952 
-965 TSKVSF
+965 
-971 SGANTLNSSSPF
+971 
-983 ASLKGSVSFGS
+983 
-994 GAVFNLNQ
+994 
-1002 TLNANQTYDILTTN
+1002 
-1016 GTIQYGVYQSYLWDL
+1016 
-1031 INYKGDKAISHVE
+1031 
-1044 VGNNT
+1044 
-1049 YDVTFDINGQ
+1049 
-1059 DETLQETFSNKS
+1059 
-1071 ITTQFLGDD
+1071 
-1080 LQAKAKATYQQD
+1080 
-1092 LNNSQS
+1092 
-1098 ALSNATNDNK
+1098 
-1108 IASADTGYTNN
+1108 
-1119 QNTTIKQDAQNLEHT
+1119 
-1134 SQQIAKDE
+1134 
-1142 QALQGDLNKLKQLAN
+1142 
-1157 SSFNEQAFNQ
+1157 
-1167 AQSKEQQ
+1167 
-1174 DEQTLQNEEET
+1174 
-1185 FSSEQEGLEKA
+1185 
-1196 LANAKPASPTPT
+1196 
-1208 PTPTP
+1208 
-1213 TPSPTPNPTPT
+1213 
-1224 KHTAPNKV
+1224 
-1232 PPTPPTQNLPTT
+1232 
-1244 NVWNGVYWL
+1244 
-1253 QNQTYSQ
+1253 
-1260 KGVYYIDPNLSGQS
+1260 
-1274 GQSANTLS
+1274 
-1282 TYTANLLGRSFGV
+1282 TYTANLLGRSFSV
-1295 NIQNGTLIIGNNT
+1295 NANNGALIIGNDT

-1320 HGGFGYIIG
+1320 HGGFGYITG
-1329 TFNAA
+1329 TFSAA

-1392 ATFDATNNISV
+1392 ATFDAINNISA

-1415 FSFNAKNISFSN
+1415 FSFTAKNISFSN

-1441 ISANAANSLS
+1441 ISANATNSLS
-1451 FNNSRLNGGAVYNL
+1451 FTDSRLNGGAVYNL
-1465 WANSLI
+1465 QASSLI

-1492 TTQLLGNTSFTL
+1492 TTQLLGNTNFTL

-1521 ANITLGNKSQT
+1521 ANITLGNKSQ
-1532 AFKNSLTLDNNSNL
+1532 ADFKNSLTLDNNSNL
-1546 SLDNQSVLNASGASA
+1546 NLDNQSVLNASGASA

-1573 SQATFNSLFFNGAT
+1573 SQAAFNSLFFNGGT
-1587 LSLNANSKLNASSA
+1587 LSLNASSKLNASNA

-1612 DSVLSVSNASSLNA
+1612 DSVLSASNTSSLNA
-1626 NINFQGASQATF
+1626 NINFQGTSQADF
-1638 GGNTTIDAAS
+1638 GGNTTADTAS
-1648 FNFDSASSLSFNNLT
+1648 FNFDSTSSLNFNNLT

-1669 FNGYAPSLSKAL
+1669 FNGYAPSSSKAL
-1681 MSVSGQ
+1681 MNVSGQ

-1819 AGTYYLTSNIKG
+1819 VGTYYLTSNIKG

-1840 PQTPG
+1840 PQAPG
-1845 TYSPFNQPLNS
+1845 TYSPFNQPLSS

-1864 SSGNLKTLLGILSQN
+1864 SSENLKTLLGILSQN
-1879 SATLKEMIETN
+1879 SATLKEMIESN
-1890 QLDNITSINEVL
+1890 QLDNITNINEVL
-1902 QLLDRIKI
+1902 QLLDKIKI
-1910 TPAQKQAL
+1910 TQVQKQAL

-1937 LVIGATQDH
+1937 LVIGATQDN

-2018 GSADITFQSAN
+2018 GSADVTFQSAN

-2048 LLGQEGIDKIFN
+2048 LLGQKGIEKIFN

-2070 MAMEKIKQAGG
+2070 VAMEKIKQAGG
-2081 LGNFV
+2081 LGNFI
-2086 ENALI
+2086 ENALS
-2091 PLSKELPSSLQ
+2091 PLSKELPASLQ
-2102 NETLGQLIGQN
+2102 DETLGQLIGQN
-2113 NLDNLLNNSG
+2113 NLDDLLNNSG
-2123 VMNAIQNI
+2123 VMNEIQNI
-2131 ISKKL
+2131 ISQKL

-2169 IGGYMDA
+2169 IGGYIDA

-2197 QKDIGVVANDLLDEF
+2197 QKDIGVVANDLLNEF
-2212 LGQDVVK
+2212 LGQDVVE

-2227 SNIINNII
+2227 GNIINNII

-2242 IYNQGLGSVL
+2242 VYNQGLGSVL
-2252 PPSLQNAL
+2252 PPSLQNVL
-2260 KENDLGALLS
+2260 KENDLGVLLS

-2285 LSNGYVFVNNSS
+2285 LSDGYVFVNNSS

-2320 TIDFSK
+2320 MIDFSK
-2326 YQGALIFASNGVSNI
+2326 YQGTLIFASNSVSNI

-2369 INLANCP
+2369 VNLANCP

-2398 ANNFTFLGVIAS
+2398 ANNFTFLGAITS
-2410 NGAIDLSQVKNNSV
+2410 NGAIDLSQVTNNSV

-2438 NNLTIANAFNNA
+2438 NNLTITNAFNNA
-2450 SNSTANINGDFT
+2450 SNSTANINGNFT

-2483 SYGDLVFNLSHSVS
+2483 SYGDLVFNISHSVS

-2502 AQGIATI
+2502 AQGNATI
-2509 MTNYNNPLI
+2509 MTNNNNPLI
-2518 QFNTSSKET
+2518 QFNTSSKEVGT
-2527 GAYTLIDSA
+2527 YTLIDSA
-2536 KAIYYGYNDQI
+2536 KAIYYGYNNQI

-2560 TLININGKHMV
+2560 TLIDINGKRMV
-2571 MTDNGLTYNGQAVSI
+2571 MANNGLTYNGQAVSI
-2586 KDGGLIVGFKDSQ
+2586 KDGGLVVGFKDSQ

-2606 ILYNKVKIA
+2606 ILYNQVKIA
-2615 VSNAPINNLQAPTL
+2615 VSNDPINDLQAPTL

-2635 IQGIQGVDSIEQAG
+2635 IQGVQSVDSIDQAG
-2649 GTQAINWLNK
+2649 GSQAINWLNK

-2676 HSTKDLTTIAG
+2676 HSIKDLTTIAG

-2696 ANPNFKNDA
+2696 ANPDFKNDA

-2726 TSTFASADF
+2726 TSTFARSDF
-2735 HERLEALKNKRFA
+2735 LERLEALKNKRFA

-2823 GSSNVNMGVYSRA
+2823 GSSNVNVGVYSRA

-2865 SIINQSYRYNTWTTD
+2865 SIINQSYRYDTWTID

-2890 FKDKSVIFKPQIGLA
+2890 FKDKSVIFKPQVGLA
-2905 YYYIGMSGLRG
+2905 YYYIGLSGLRG

>member
-6 AGLISKFISKGSFKL
+6 ARLISKFILKGSFL
-21 NKISKKIFKLNPIL
+21 NKISKKIFKLNQIL
-35 KREKPLKRHKKTK
+35 KREKPLSHKKTK
-48 SIKKPFNKNKSFLK
+48 SVKKPFNQNKSFLK

-69 ALGGLPHLRA
+69 ALGGLSHLRA

-87 WSGYHDKIES
+87 SSWSYHDNIES

-109 FSSTQGSGTYYLNTL
+109 FNSAQGSGTYYLNTL
-124 TTYSAGGASFTQK
+124 TTYSPGGASFTQK
-137 FNNGTLNVGGN
+137 FNNGTLDVGGN
-148 IRFGGTG
+148 IRFGGMG
-155 VNGVNVGYITGTYDA
+155 VNGGNVGYITGTYDA

-179 ITTGNSLSDGGG
+179 ITTGNSFSTGGG

-211 SDAGAQHSYMNFK
+211 SDAGTQHSYMNFS
-224 GSNINVSGS
+224 GSNINVSAS

-245 SGNNN
+245 SGNGT
-250 NSAISFNKTKFNQG
+250 NSNLSFNKTNFNQGTYKFTNSANLNFNNSAFNQG
-264 TYNFT
+264 TYNF
-269 NSANLSFNNSNFNQS
+269 NSAQSVFENSN
-284 TYNFNSL
+284 
-291 QSTFNNSTF
+291 F
-300 NQGTYNFTD
+300 NQGTYNFNSAQSVFENSNFNQGTYSFNSAQSVFENSNFNQGTYSFTD
-309 NTSFNNDTFNQGTY
+309 NTGLNFNNDTFSQGTY

-349 SVSFGSGA
+349 SVSFGSDA
-357 VFNLNQTLNA
+357 IFNLNQTLNS

-384 YQSYLWDL
+384 YQSYLWHL

-422 TLQETFSNKSITTQ
+422 TLQETFNNQSIITQ

-443 AKAKATYQQ
+443 AKAQKTYQQ
-452 DLNNSQSA
+452 DLSNSQSA
-460 LSNATNDNKI
+460 LNNAADDNKI
-470 ASADTGY
+470 ANSDTDY
-477 TNNQNTTIKQDAQNL
+477 TKSSNPTIKKDAQNL
-492 EHTSQQIAKDEQAL
+492 ENTDQTIQQDKQAL
-506 QGDLNKLK
+506 EKDLANVK
-514 QLANSSF
+514 QLANAPTGF
-521 NEQAFNQAQSKE
+521 NEQAFNQAQNKE

-540 QNEENTFSSEQEGLE
+540 QENEKTFSSEQEGLE
-555 KALANAKEQQE
+555 KA
-566 QQQAQATYQQDLN
+566 
-579 NSQSA
+579 
-584 LSNATNDN
+584 
-592 KIASADTDY
+592 I
-601 TKNQNTAI
+601 
-609 KQDAQNLENTSQQIT
+609 
-624 QDQKDLEQDLDKLQQ
+624 
-639 LANSKTGFN
+639 
-648 EQAFN
+648 
-653 QAQSTEQQDEQ
+653 
-664 TLQNEEETF
+664 
-673 SSEQEGLEKALA
+673 
-685 NAKHTSPTPTKHT
+685 
-698 AQNNPPNKVS
+698 
-708 PPTQN
+708 
-713 LPTTNVWNGVYNF
+713 
-726 QNQTYSKKGI
+726 
-736 YYIDPNLS
+736 
-744 GQSGQS
+744 
-750 GNTLSTYGYLDWFT
+750 
-764 LKNKFSVNANNG
+764 
-776 TLIIGNNTESANT
+776 
-789 KGLIWIGDDKGLVY
+789 
-803 YNTGTFNA
+803 
-811 ANIYLT
+811 
-817 SNLKTGNGFSGEGA
+817 
-831 TLNFNATNRI
+831 
-841 TINQASFDNS
+841 
-851 DAGAQHSYM
+851 
-860 NFKGSNINVS
+860 
-870 GSSFTDDTNGGF
+870 
-882 SFSGNNNNSA
+882 
-892 ISFNK
+892 
-897 TKFNQGT
+897 
-904 YNFTNSAN
+904 
-912 LSFNNSNF
+912 
-920 NQSTYNFN
+920 
-928 SLQSTFNNSTFNQG
+928 
-942 TYNFTDNTSF
+942 
-952 NNDTFNQGTYNFN
+952 
-965 TSKVSF
+965 
-971 SGANTLNSSSPF
+971 
-983 ASLKGSVSFGS
+983 
-994 GAVFNLNQ
+994 
-1002 TLNANQTYDILTTN
+1002 
-1016 GTIQYGVYQSYLWDL
+1016 
-1031 INYKGDKAISHVE
+1031 
-1044 VGNNT
+1044 
-1049 YDVTFDINGQ
+1049 
-1059 DETLQETFSNKS
+1059 
-1071 ITTQFLGDD
+1071 
-1080 LQAKAKATYQQD
+1080 
-1092 LNNSQS
+1092 
-1098 ALSNATNDNK
+1098 
-1108 IASADTGYTNN
+1108 
-1119 QNTTIKQDAQNLEHT
+1119 
-1134 SQQIAKDE
+1134 
-1142 QALQGDLNKLKQLAN
+1142 
-1157 SSFNEQAFNQ
+1157 
-1167 AQSKEQQ
+1167 
-1174 DEQTLQNEEET
+1174 
-1185 FSSEQEGLEKA
+1185 
-1196 LANAKPASPTPT
+1196 ANAKPASPTP
-1208 PTPTP
+1208 
-1213 TPSPTPNPTPT
+1213 SPTPTPT
-1224 KHTAPNKV
+1224 KHTAPNTPPNKV

-1244 NVWNGVYWL
+1244 NVWNGVYNL

-1260 KGVYYIDPNLSGQS
+1260 EGIYYIDPNLSGQS
-1274 GQSANTLS
+1274 GQSGNTLS

-1320 HGGFGYIIG
+1320 HGGFGYITG

-1392 ATFDATNNISV
+1392 AAFDALNNISV

-1415 FSFNAKNISFSN
+1415 FSFSAKNISFSN

-1434 NPGGSSV
+1434 NPGGSST
-1441 ISANAANSLS
+1441 ISANATNSLS
-1451 FNNSRLNGGAVYNL
+1451 FINSRLNGGAVYNL

-1492 TTQLLGNTSFTL
+1492 TAQLLGNTSFTL

-1510 NFNGDTTLQNN
+1510 NFNGDTTLQDN
-1521 ANITLGNKSQT
+1521 ANITLGNKSQAT
-1532 AFKNSLTLDNNSNL
+1532 FKNSLTLDNNSNL
-1546 SLDNQSVLNASGASA
+1546 SLDNQSVLNANGASA

-1573 SQATFNSLFFNGAT
+1573 SQATFNSLFFNGGI

-1612 DSVLSVSNASSLNA
+1612 DSVLSASNTSSLNA
-1626 NINFQGASQATF
+1626 NINFQGASQADF
-1638 GGNTTIDAAS
+1638 GGNTTIDTAS

-1669 FNGYAPSLSKAL
+1669 FNGYAPSLTKAL

-1716 NAQKGITGISG
+1716 NAQKGIAGISG

-1743 ATYSD
+1743 ATYSG

-1810 YSYDYSDNQ
+1810 YSYNYSDNQ

-1879 SATLKEMIETN
+1879 SATLKEMIESN

-1902 QLLDRIKI
+1902 QLLDEIKI

-1937 LVIGATQDH
+1937 LVIGATQDN

-2018 GSADITFQSAN
+2018 GSADVTFQSAN
-2029 NLVLNKANIEA
+2029 NLVLNNANIEA

-2070 MAMEKIKQAGG
+2070 VAMEKIKQAGG

-2091 PLSKELPSSLQ
+2091 PLSKELPTSLQ

-2113 NLDNLLNNSG
+2113 NLDDLLNNSG

-2169 IGGYMDA
+2169 IGGYIDA

-2197 QKDIGVVANDLLDEF
+2197 QKDIGVVANDLLNEF

-2242 IYNQGLGSVL
+2242 VYNQGLGSVL

-2398 ANNFTFLGVIAS
+2398 ANNFTFLGTIAS
-2410 NGAIDLSQVKNNSV
+2410 NGAIDLSQVKNNSI

-2438 NNLTIANAFNNA
+2438 NNLTITNAFNNA

-2483 SYGDLVFNLSHSVS
+2483 SYGDLVFNLSHSAS

-2502 AQGIATI
+2502 AQGTATI
-2509 MTNYNNPLI
+2509 MANNNNPLI

-2527 GAYTLIDSA
+2527 GTYTLIDSA

-2547 TGGSSL
+2547 TGGNSL
-2553 DNYLKLY
+2553 ADYLKLY
-2560 TLININGKHMV
+2560 TLIDINGKHMV
-2571 MTDNGLTYNGQAVSI
+2571 MTDNGLTYNGQAVNI
-2586 KDGGLIVGFKDSQ
+2586 KNGGLVVGFKDSQ

-2615 VSNAPINNLQAPTL
+2615 VSNNPINNLQAPTL

-2635 IQGIQGVDSIEQAG
+2635 IQGTQGVDSIDQAG

-2696 ANPNFKNDA
+2696 ANPDFKNDA

-2865 SIINQSYRYNTWTTD
+2865 SIINQSYKYNTWTTD

-2905 YYYIGMSGLRG
+2905 YYYIGLSGLRG

-3012 NAGIGARFGLDYKDI
+3012 NASIGARFGLDYKDI

>member
-6 AGLISKFISKGSFKL
+6 ARLISKFILKGSFKL
-21 NKISKKIFKLNPIL
+21 NKISKKIFKLNLIL
-35 KREKPLKRHKKTK
+35 KREKPLSHKKTK
-48 SIKKPFNKNKSFLK
+48 SVKKPFNKNKSFLK

-69 ALGGLPHLRA
+69 ALGGLSHLRA

-87 WSGYHDKIES
+87 SSWGYHDNIES

-109 FSSTQGSGTYYLNTL
+109 FNSAQGSGTYYLNTL

-137 FNNGTLNVGGN
+137 FNNGTLDVGGN

-155 VNGVNVGYITGTYDA
+155 VNGGDVGYITGTYDA

-179 ITTGNSLSDGGG
+179 ITTGNSFSTGGG
-191 ATLNFNATNR
+191 ATLNFNATNH

-211 SDAGAQHSYMNFK
+211 SDAGTQHSYMNFSS
-224 GSNINVSGS
+224 SNINVISS

-245 SGNNN
+245 SGN
-250 NSAISFNKTKFNQG
+250 G
-264 TYNFT
+264 T
-269 NSANLSFNNSNFNQS
+269 NSNLSFNQTNFNQGA
-284 TYNFNSL
+284 YNFNSA
-291 QSTFNNSTF
+291 QSVFENSNF
-300 NQGTYNFTD
+300 SQGTYNFTD
-309 NTSFNNDTFNQGTY
+309 NASFNNDTFNQGTY

-357 VFNLNQTLNA
+357 IFNLNQTLNS

-372 ILTTNGTIQYGV
+372 ILTTNKTIQYGV

-398 KAISHVEVGN
+398 KAISHVEVGS

-422 TLQETFSNKSITTQ
+422 TLQETFNKQAITTQ

-443 AKAKATYQQ
+443 VKAKATYQQ
-452 DLNNSQSA
+452 DLSNSQTA
-460 LSNATNDNKI
+460 LNNATSDNKI
-470 ASADTGY
+470 ASSDTNY
-477 TNNQNTTIKQDAQNL
+477 ANNQNTTIKKDAQSL
-492 EHTSQQIAKDEQAL
+492 ENTDQTIQQDKQAL
-506 QGDLNKLK
+506 EKDLANVK
-514 QLANSSF
+514 QLAN
-521 NEQAFNQAQSKE
+521 
-533 QQDEQTL
+533 
-540 QNEENTFSSEQEGLE
+540 
-555 KALANAKEQQE
+555 
-566 QQQAQATYQQDLN
+566 AT
-579 NSQSA
+579 
-584 LSNATNDN
+584 
-592 KIASADTDY
+592 
-601 TKNQNTAI
+601 
-609 KQDAQNLENTSQQIT
+609 
-624 QDQKDLEQDLDKLQQ
+624 
-639 LANSKTGFN
+639 TGFN
-648 EQAFN
+648 QQAFKN
-653 QAQSTEQQDEQ
+653 AQSTEQQDEQ
-664 TLQNEEETF
+664 TLQNEEKTF
-673 SSEQEGLEKALA
+673 NSEQEGLKQAIA
-685 NAKHTSPTPTKHT
+685 NAKPTSPTPSPTPTPTKHT
-698 AQNNPPNKVS
+698 APN
-708 PPTQN
+708 
-713 LPTTNVWNGVYNF
+713 
-726 QNQTYSKKGI
+726 
-736 YYIDPNLS
+736 
-744 GQSGQS
+744 
-750 GNTLSTYGYLDWFT
+750 
-764 LKNKFSVNANNG
+764 
-776 TLIIGNNTESANT
+776 
-789 KGLIWIGDDKGLVY
+789 
-803 YNTGTFNA
+803 
-811 ANIYLT
+811 
-817 SNLKTGNGFSGEGA
+817 
-831 TLNFNATNRI
+831 
-841 TINQASFDNS
+841 
-851 DAGAQHSYM
+851 
-860 NFKGSNINVS
+860 
-870 GSSFTDDTNGGF
+870 
-882 SFSGNNNNSA
+882 
-892 ISFNK
+892 
-897 TKFNQGT
+897 
-904 YNFTNSAN
+904 
-912 LSFNNSNF
+912 
-920 NQSTYNFN
+920 
-928 SLQSTFNNSTFNQG
+928 
-942 TYNFTDNTSF
+942 
-952 NNDTFNQGTYNFN
+952 
-965 TSKVSF
+965 
-971 SGANTLNSSSPF
+971 
-983 ASLKGSVSFGS
+983 
-994 GAVFNLNQ
+994 
-1002 TLNANQTYDILTTN
+1002 
-1016 GTIQYGVYQSYLWDL
+1016 
-1031 INYKGDKAISHVE
+1031 
-1044 VGNNT
+1044 
-1049 YDVTFDINGQ
+1049 
-1059 DETLQETFSNKS
+1059 
-1071 ITTQFLGDD
+1071 
-1080 LQAKAKATYQQD
+1080 
-1092 LNNSQS
+1092 
-1098 ALSNATNDNK
+1098 
-1108 IASADTGYTNN
+1108 
-1119 QNTTIKQDAQNLEHT
+1119 
-1134 SQQIAKDE
+1134 
-1142 QALQGDLNKLKQLAN
+1142 
-1157 SSFNEQAFNQ
+1157 
-1167 AQSKEQQ
+1167 
-1174 DEQTLQNEEET
+1174 
-1185 FSSEQEGLEKA
+1185 
-1196 LANAKPASPTPT
+1196 TP
-1208 PTPTP
+1208 
-1213 TPSPTPNPTPT
+1213 
-1224 KHTAPNKV
+1224 PNKV

-1244 NVWNGVYWL
+1244 NVWSGVYWL
-1253 QNQTYSQ
+1253 QNQTYSKQ
-1260 KGVYYIDPNLSGQS
+1260 GVYYIDPNLSGQS
-1274 GQSANTLS
+1274 GQSGNTLS

-1320 HGGFGYIIG
+1320 HGGFGYITG

-1392 ATFDATNNISV
+1392 AAFDATNNISV

-1415 FSFNAKNISFSN
+1415 FSFSAKDISFSN

-1441 ISANAANSLS
+1441 ISANATNSLS

-1492 TTQLLGNTSFTL
+1492 TTQLLGNTSFAL

-1510 NFNGDTTLQNN
+1510 SFNGDTTLQNN
-1521 ANITLGNKSQT
+1521 ANITLGNKSQA

-1546 SLDNQSVLNASGASA
+1546 SLDNQSVLNANGASV

-1573 SQATFNSLFFNGAT
+1573 SQATFNNLFFSGGI

-1612 DSVLSVSNASSLNA
+1612 DSVLSASNTSSLNA
-1626 NINFQGASQATF
+1626 NINFQGASQANF
-1638 GGNTTIDAAS
+1638 GGNTTIDTAS

-1663 ANGALN
+1663 ANGVLN
-1669 FNGYAPSLSKAL
+1669 FDGYAPSSSKAL

-1864 SSGNLKTLLGILSQN
+1864 SSENLKTLLGILSQN
-1879 SATLKEMIETN
+1879 SATLKEMIESN

-1902 QLLDRIKI
+1902 QLLDEIKI

-1937 LVIGATQDH
+1937 LVIGATQDN

-2018 GSADITFQSAN
+2018 GSADVTFQSAN
-2029 NLVLNKANIEA
+2029 NLVLDKANIEA

-2086 ENALI
+2086 ESALS
-2091 PLSKELPSSLQ
+2091 PLSKELPASLQ

-2123 VMNAIQNI
+2123 VMNEIQNI

-2169 IGGYMDA
+2169 IGGYIDA

-2197 QKDIGVVANDLLDEF
+2197 QKDIGVVANDLLNEF

-2242 IYNQGLGSVL
+2242 VYNQGLGSVL

-2398 ANNFTFLGVIAS
+2398 ANNFTFLGTIAS

-2438 NNLTIANAFNNA
+2438 NNLTITNAFNNA

-2462 LNQQAT
+2462 LNQQAI
-2468 LSTNASGLNVMGNFN
+2468 LSTNASGLDVMGNFN

-2502 AQGIATI
+2502 TQGTATI
-2509 MTNYNNPLI
+2509 MANNNNPLI

-2527 GAYTLIDSA
+2527 GTYTLIGSA

-2547 TGGSSL
+2547 TGGNSL
-2553 DNYLKLY
+2553 ADYLKLY
-2560 TLININGKHMV
+2560 TLIDINGKHMV
-2571 MTDNGLTYNGQAVSI
+2571 MSNNGLTYNGQAVNI

-2615 VSNAPINNLQAPTL
+2615 VSNDPINNLQAPTL

-2635 IQGIQGVDSIEQAG
+2635 IQGAQGVDSIDQAG
-2649 GTQAINWLNK
+2649 GAQAINWLNK

-2696 ANPNFKNDA
+2696 ANPDFKNDA

-2726 TSTFASADF
+2726 TSTFASTDF

-2792 NVGYDRFIK
+2792 NIGYDRFIK

-2813 SGFHANITQS
+2813 SGFHANTTQS

-2860 YDPLL
+2860 YDSLL
-2865 SIINQSYRYNTWTTD
+2865 SIINQSYKYDTWTTD

-2905 YYYIGMSGLRG
+2905 YYYIGLSGLRG

>member
-6 AGLISKFISKGSFKL
+6 ARLISKFISKGSFKL
-21 NKISKKIFKLNPIL
+21 NKISKKIFKLNQIL
-35 KREKPLKRHKKTK
+35 KREKPLKCHKKALK
-48 SIKKPFNKNKSFLK
+48 PIKKLSNRNKSFLK
-62 ASVLLIG
+62 VSVLLIG
-69 ALGGLPHLRA
+69 ALGGLSHLRA
-79 SECRYWSW
+79 NECRYWSW
-87 WSGYHDKIES
+87 SSWSYQDNIES

-124 TTYSAGGASFTQK
+124 TTYSTGGASFTQK
-137 FNNGTLNVGGN
+137 FNGGTLNVGGN

-155 VNGVNVGYITGTYDA
+155 INGGDVGYITGTYDA
-170 QTINFNSSR
+170 QTINFNSSH
-179 ITTGNSLSDGGG
+179 ITTGNSYADGGG
-191 ATLNFNATNR
+191 ATLNFNATNNL
-201 ITINQ
+201 TINQ

-211 SDAGAQHSYMNFK
+211 SDAGTQKSYMNFK
-224 GSNINVSGS
+224 GSNIKVSGS
-233 SFTDDTN
+233 SFKDDTD

-245 SGNNN
+245 SGNSN
-250 NSAISFNKTKFNQG
+250 NSTISFNQTNFNQG
-264 TYNFT
+264 TYNFS
-269 NSANLSFNNSNFNQS
+269 NSTSSSFGNSNFNQG
-284 TYNFNSL
+284 TYHFNSA
-291 QSTFNNSTF
+291 QSTFENSNF
-300 NQGTYNFTD
+300 NQGTYNFND
-309 NTSFNNDTFNQGTY
+309 NVSFNNDTFNQGTY
-323 NFNTSK
+323 SFNTSK
-329 VSFSGANTLNSS
+329 VSFSGTNTLNSS

-349 SVSFGSGA
+349 SVSFGSN
-357 VFNLNQTLNA
+357 VIFNLKQTLNN

-372 ILTTNGTIQYGV
+372 ILTTNGAIQYGV

-422 TLQETFSNKSITTQ
+422 TLQETFNKQSIITQ

-443 AKAKATYQQ
+443 AKAQKTYQQ
-452 DLNNSQSA
+452 DLSNSQSA
-460 LSNATNDNKI
+460 LNNAASDNKI
-470 ASADTGY
+470 ASNDTGY
-477 TNNQNTTIKQDAQNL
+477 TQSKNATIATDAQGL
-492 EHTSQQIAKDEQAL
+492 ENTNQKIQQDEQAL
-506 QGDLNKLK
+506 EKDLAQIK
-514 QLANSSF
+514 QLANSTTGF
-521 NEQAFNQAQSKE
+521 NEQAFNQAQKQEQQDEQTLQNDENAFNAEQEGLKQAIQQAQAQEQKQEQAQAQKTYQQDLSNSQSALNNAASDSKIANSDTDYTKNKNTAIAKDAQNLENTNQKIQQDEQALEKDLAQIKQLANSSTGFNQQAFNQAQDKE

-540 QNEENTFSSEQEGLE
+540 QNEEKTFNSEQEGL
-555 KALANAKEQQE
+555 KQAIANAKP
-566 QQQAQATYQQDLN
+566 
-579 NSQSA
+579 
-584 LSNATNDN
+584 
-592 KIASADTDY
+592 ASPT
-601 TKNQNTAI
+601 
-609 KQDAQNLENTSQQIT
+609 
-624 QDQKDLEQDLDKLQQ
+624 
-639 LANSKTGFN
+639 
-648 EQAFN
+648 
-653 QAQSTEQQDEQ
+653 
-664 TLQNEEETF
+664 
-673 SSEQEGLEKALA
+673 
-685 NAKHTSPTPTKHT
+685 PTPTKHT
-698 AQNNPPNKVS
+698 APNTPPNKVP

-713 LPTTNVWNGVYNF
+713 LPTTNVWNGVYN
-726 QNQTYSKKGI
+726 
-736 YYIDPNLS
+736 
-744 GQSGQS
+744 
-750 GNTLSTYGYLDWFT
+750 
-764 LKNKFSVNANNG
+764 
-776 TLIIGNNTESANT
+776 
-789 KGLIWIGDDKGLVY
+789 
-803 YNTGTFNA
+803 
-811 ANIYLT
+811 
-817 SNLKTGNGFSGEGA
+817 
-831 TLNFNATNRI
+831 
-841 TINQASFDNS
+841 
-851 DAGAQHSYM
+851 
-860 NFKGSNINVS
+860 
-870 GSSFTDDTNGGF
+870 
-882 SFSGNNNNSA
+882 
-892 ISFNK
+892 
-897 TKFNQGT
+897 
-904 YNFTNSAN
+904 
-912 LSFNNSNF
+912 
-920 NQSTYNFN
+920 
-928 SLQSTFNNSTFNQG
+928 
-942 TYNFTDNTSF
+942 
-952 NNDTFNQGTYNFN
+952 
-965 TSKVSF
+965 
-971 SGANTLNSSSPF
+971 
-983 ASLKGSVSFGS
+983 
-994 GAVFNLNQ
+994 
-1002 TLNANQTYDILTTN
+1002 
-1016 GTIQYGVYQSYLWDL
+1016 
-1031 INYKGDKAISHVE
+1031 
-1044 VGNNT
+1044 
-1049 YDVTFDINGQ
+1049 
-1059 DETLQETFSNKS
+1059 
-1071 ITTQFLGDD
+1071 
-1080 LQAKAKATYQQD
+1080 
-1092 LNNSQS
+1092 
-1098 ALSNATNDNK
+1098 
-1108 IASADTGYTNN
+1108 
-1119 QNTTIKQDAQNLEHT
+1119 
-1134 SQQIAKDE
+1134 
-1142 QALQGDLNKLKQLAN
+1142 
-1157 SSFNEQAFNQ
+1157 
-1167 AQSKEQQ
+1167 
-1174 DEQTLQNEEET
+1174 
-1185 FSSEQEGLEKA
+1185 
-1196 LANAKPASPTPT
+1196 
-1208 PTPTP
+1208 
-1213 TPSPTPNPTPT
+1213 
-1224 KHTAPNKV
+1224 
-1232 PPTPPTQNLPTT
+1232 
-1244 NVWNGVYWL
+1244 L
-1253 QNQTYSQ
+1253 QNQTYSN

-1282 TYTANLLGRSFGV
+1282 TYTANLFGRSFGV

-1320 HGGFGYIIG
+1320 HGGFGYITG

-1344 GEGVSGSDGGGAN
+1344 GEGVSNSDGGGAN

-1392 ATFDATNNISV
+1392 AAFDATNNISV
-1403 TNSSFSDMTWGK
+1403 TDSSFSDMTWGK
-1415 FSFNAKNISFSN
+1415 FSFSAKNISFSN

-1451 FNNSRLNGGAVYNL
+1451 FVNSRLNGGAIYNL
-1465 WANSLI
+1465 QANSLI

-1492 TTQLLGNTSFTL
+1492 TTQLLGNTNFTL

-1510 NFNGDTTLQNN
+1510 NFNGNTTLQDN
-1521 ANITLGNKSQT
+1521 ANITLGNKSQA
-1532 AFKNSLTLDNNSNL
+1532 AFKNSLTLNNNSNL
-1546 SLDNQSVLNASGASA
+1546 SLDNQSVLNANGASA

-1573 SQATFNSLFFNGAT
+1573 SQATFKSLFFNGGT
-1587 LSLNANSKLNASSA
+1587 LSLNASSKLNTSSA

-1612 DSVLSVSNASSLNA
+1612 DSVLSASNTSSLNA
-1626 NINFQGASQATF
+1626 NINFQGASQADF
-1638 GGNTTIDAAS
+1638 GGNTTIDTAS

-1669 FNGYAPSLSKAL
+1669 FNGYAPSLTKAL

-1687 FVLGNNGDINL
+1687 FVLGSNGDINL

-1748 NNNIQTWS
+1748 SNNIQTWS

-1840 PQTPG
+1840 PQAPG

-1864 SSGNLKTLLGILSQN
+1864 SSENLKTLLGILSQN
-1879 SATLKEMIETN
+1879 SATLKEMIESN
-1890 QLDNITSINEVL
+1890 QLDNITNINEVL
-1902 QLLDRIKI
+1902 QLLDKIKI
-1910 TPAQKQAL
+1910 TQVQKQAL

-1937 LVIGATQDH
+1937 LIIGATQDN

-1969 ATCSSFR
+1969 TTCSSFR

-2010 SGNAFESG
+2010 SANAFESG
-2018 GSADITFQSAN
+2018 GSADVTFQSAN

-2048 LLGQEGIDKIFN
+2048 LLGQKGIDKIFN

-2070 MAMEKIKQAGG
+2070 MAMEKIKQTGG
-2081 LGNFV
+2081 LGNFI
-2086 ENALI
+2086 ENALS
-2091 PLSKELPSSLQ
+2091 PLSKELPASLQ
-2102 NETLGQLIGQN
+2102 DETLGQLIGQN
-2113 NLDNLLNNSG
+2113 NLDDLLNNSG

-2169 IGGYMDA
+2169 IGGYIDA
-2176 SELSSILSVILK
+2176 SELSSILSVVLK

-2197 QKDIGVVANDLLDEF
+2197 QKDIGVVANDLLNEF

-2219 KLESQGLV
+2219 KLEGQGLV

-2242 IYNQGLGSVL
+2242 VYNQGLGSVL

-2410 NGAIDLSQVKNNSV
+2410 NGVIDLSQVTNNSV

-2438 NNLTIANAFNNA
+2438 NNLTITNAFNNA
-2450 SNSTANINGDFT
+2450 SNSTANINGNFT

-2483 SYGDLVFNLSHSVS
+2483 SYGDLVFNLSHSAS

-2502 AQGIATI
+2502 AQGVATI
-2509 MTNYNNPLI
+2509 MANDNNPLI
-2518 QFNTSSKET
+2518 QFNTSSKEAGT
-2527 GAYTLIDSA
+2527 YTLINSA
-2536 KAIYYGYNDQI
+2536 KTIYYGYNDQI

-2560 TLININGKHMV
+2560 TLIDINGKHMV
-2571 MTDNGLTYNGQAVSI
+2571 MTDNGLTYNGQAVNI
-2586 KDGGLIVGFKDSQ
+2586 KDGGLVVGFKDSQ

-2615 VSNAPINNLQAPTL
+2615 VSNDPINNLQAPTL

-2635 IQGIQGVDSIEQAG
+2635 IQGVQSVDSIDQAG
-2649 GTQAINWLNK
+2649 GNQAINWLNK

-2696 ANPNFKNDA
+2696 ASPDFKNDA

-2726 TSTFASADF
+2726 TSTFARSDF
-2735 HERLEALKNKRFA
+2735 LERLEALKNKRFA

-2813 SGFHANITQS
+2813 SGFHGNITQS
-2823 GSSNVNMGVYSRA
+2823 GSSNVNIGVYSRA

-2865 SIINQSYRYNTWTTD
+2865 SIINQSYRYDTWTTD

-2890 FKDKSVIFKPQIGLA
+2890 FKDKSVIFKPQVGLA
-2905 YYYIGMSGLRG
+2905 YYYIGLSGLRG

>member
-6 AGLISKFISKGSFKL
+6 ARLISKFISKGSFKL
-21 NKISKKIFKLNPIL
+21 NKISKKIFKLNQIL
-35 KREKPLKRHKKTK
+35 KCEKPLKHHKKTK

-62 ASVLLIG
+62 ASILLIG
-69 ALGGLPHLRA
+69 ALGGLSHLRA
-79 SECRYWSW
+79 NECTYWSW
-87 WSGYHDKIES
+87 SSWGYQDNIES
-97 GSNSPTHNSYCL
+97 GPNSPTHNSYCL
-109 FSSTQGSGTYYLNTL
+109 FSSAQGSGTYYLNTL

-137 FNNGTLNVGGN
+137 FNGGTLNVGGN

-155 VNGVNVGYITGTYDA
+155 INGGDVGYITGTYDA
-170 QTINFNSSR
+170 QTINFNSSHL
-179 ITTGNSLSDGGG
+179 TTGNSYADGGG
-191 ATLNFNATNR
+191 ATLNFNATNH

-211 SDAGAQHSYMNFK
+211 RDAGTQKSYMNFK
-224 GSNINVSGS
+224 GSNIKVSGS

-240 GGFSF
+240 GGFNF

-250 NSAISFNKTKFNQG
+250 NSAISFNQTSFNQG
-264 TYNFT
+264 TYNFSNNT
-269 NSANLSFNNSNFNQS
+269 TLSFDNSNFNQG
-284 TYNFNSL
+284 TYHFNSA
-291 QSTFNNSTF
+291 QSTFENSNF
-300 NQGTYNFTD
+300 NQGTYNF
-309 NTSFNNDTFNQGTY
+309 NNNASFNNDTFNQGTY
-323 NFNTSK
+323 SFNTSK

-349 SVSFGSGA
+349 SVSFNSNA
-357 VFNLNQTLNA
+357 IFNLNQTLNN

-372 ILTTNGTIQYGV
+372 ILTTNGAIQYGV

-398 KAISHVEVGN
+398 KAISHVGVGN

-422 TLQETFSNKSITTQ
+422 TLQETFSNQSITTQ
-436 FLGDDLQ
+436 FLGDNLQQEAQKTYQQDWSNSQTALNNVANDNKIANNDTSYTNNKNTTIAKDAQNLENTNQQIQQDEQALEKDLTQIKQLANSTTGFNEQ
-443 AKAKATYQQ
+443 AFTQAQKQEQQDEQTLQNDENAFNTKQEGLKQAIQQAQAQKQQEQQQAQKTYQQ
-452 DLNNSQSA
+452 DLSNSQSA
-460 LSNATNDNKI
+460 LNNAASDNKI
-470 ASADTGY
+470 ANSDTDY
-477 TNNQNTTIKQDAQNL
+477 TKNKNTAIATDAQNL
-492 EHTSQQIAKDEQAL
+492 ENTNQQIAQDEQAL
-506 QGDLNKLK
+506 EKDLAQIK
-514 QLANSSF
+514 QLANSTTSF
-521 NEQAFNQAQSKE
+521 NEQAFNQAQDKE

-540 QNEENTFSSEQEGLE
+540 QNEEKTFNSEQEGL
-555 KALANAKEQQE
+555 KQAIANAKP
-566 QQQAQATYQQDLN
+566 
-579 NSQSA
+579 
-584 LSNATNDN
+584 
-592 KIASADTDY
+592 
-601 TKNQNTAI
+601 
-609 KQDAQNLENTSQQIT
+609 TSPT
-624 QDQKDLEQDLDKLQQ
+624 PSH
-639 LANSKTGFN
+639 A
-648 EQAFN
+648 
-653 QAQSTEQQDEQ
+653 
-664 TLQNEEETF
+664 
-673 SSEQEGLEKALA
+673 
-685 NAKHTSPTPTKHT
+685 PTPTKHT
-698 AQNNPPNKVS
+698 AQN
-708 PPTQN
+708 
-713 LPTTNVWNGVYNF
+713 
-726 QNQTYSKKGI
+726 
-736 YYIDPNLS
+736 
-744 GQSGQS
+744 
-750 GNTLSTYGYLDWFT
+750 
-764 LKNKFSVNANNG
+764 
-776 TLIIGNNTESANT
+776 
-789 KGLIWIGDDKGLVY
+789 
-803 YNTGTFNA
+803 
-811 ANIYLT
+811 
-817 SNLKTGNGFSGEGA
+817 
-831 TLNFNATNRI
+831 
-841 TINQASFDNS
+841 
-851 DAGAQHSYM
+851 
-860 NFKGSNINVS
+860 
-870 GSSFTDDTNGGF
+870 
-882 SFSGNNNNSA
+882 
-892 ISFNK
+892 
-897 TKFNQGT
+897 
-904 YNFTNSAN
+904 
-912 LSFNNSNF
+912 
-920 NQSTYNFN
+920 
-928 SLQSTFNNSTFNQG
+928 
-942 TYNFTDNTSF
+942 
-952 NNDTFNQGTYNFN
+952 
-965 TSKVSF
+965 
-971 SGANTLNSSSPF
+971 
-983 ASLKGSVSFGS
+983 
-994 GAVFNLNQ
+994 
-1002 TLNANQTYDILTTN
+1002 
-1016 GTIQYGVYQSYLWDL
+1016 
-1031 INYKGDKAISHVE
+1031 
-1044 VGNNT
+1044 
-1049 YDVTFDINGQ
+1049 
-1059 DETLQETFSNKS
+1059 
-1071 ITTQFLGDD
+1071 
-1080 LQAKAKATYQQD
+1080 
-1092 LNNSQS
+1092 
-1098 ALSNATNDNK
+1098 
-1108 IASADTGYTNN
+1108 
-1119 QNTTIKQDAQNLEHT
+1119 
-1134 SQQIAKDE
+1134 
-1142 QALQGDLNKLKQLAN
+1142 
-1157 SSFNEQAFNQ
+1157 
-1167 AQSKEQQ
+1167 
-1174 DEQTLQNEEET
+1174 
-1185 FSSEQEGLEKA
+1185 
-1196 LANAKPASPTPT
+1196 TP
-1208 PTPTP
+1208 
-1213 TPSPTPNPTPT
+1213 
-1224 KHTAPNKV
+1224 PNKV

-1253 QNQTYSQ
+1253 QNQTYSKQ
-1260 KGVYYIDPNLSGQS
+1260 GVYYIDPNLSGQS

-1282 TYTANLLGRSFGV
+1282 TYTANLFGRSFSV
-1295 NIQNGTLIIGNNT
+1295 NIQNGTLIIGNDT
-1308 ESVNDNGLIWIG
+1308 ESVNSNGLIWIG
-1320 HGGFGYIIG
+1320 HGGFGYITG
-1329 TFNAA
+1329 TFSAA

-1344 GEGVSGSDGGGAN
+1344 GEGVSNSDGGGAN

-1392 ATFDATNNISV
+1392 ATFDALNNISV

-1415 FSFNAKNISFSN
+1415 FSFSAKNISFSN

-1434 NPGGSSV
+1434 NPGGSST
-1441 ISANAANSLS
+1441 ISANATNSLS
-1451 FNNSRLNGGAVYNL
+1451 FVNSRLNGGAIYNL
-1465 WANSLI
+1465 QANSLI

-1521 ANITLGNKSQT
+1521 ANITLGNKSQA

-1546 SLDNQSVLNASGASA
+1546 SLDNQSVLNASGASV

-1573 SQATFNSLFFNGAT
+1573 SQATFKSLFFNGGT
-1587 LSLNANSKLNASSA
+1587 LSLNANSKLNASNA

-1612 DSVLSVSNASSLNA
+1612 DSVLSASNTSSLNA
-1626 NINFQGASQATF
+1626 NINFQGASQADF
-1638 GGNTTIDAAS
+1638 GGNTTIDTAS

-1663 ANGALN
+1663 ANGALD
-1669 FNGYAPSLSKAL
+1669 FNGYAPSLTKAL

-1743 ATYSD
+1743 ATYSN

-1810 YSYDYSDNQ
+1810 YSYDYSDDQ

-1831 LFTPKGSQT
+1831 LFTLKGSQT
-1840 PQTPG
+1840 PQAPG
-1845 TYSPFNQPLNS
+1845 TYSPFNQPLSS

-1864 SSGNLKTLLGILSQN
+1864 SSENLKTLLGILSQN
-1879 SATLKEMIETN
+1879 SATLKEMIESN
-1890 QLDNITSINEVL
+1890 QLDNITNINEVL
-1902 QLLDRIKI
+1902 QLLDKIKI
-1910 TPAQKQAL
+1910 TQAQKQAL

-1937 LVIGATQDH
+1937 LIIGATQDN

-1997 FKAKSIYITGTLG
+1997 FKAKSIYITGTIG

-2018 GSADITFQSAN
+2018 GSADVTFQSAN

-2070 MAMEKIKQAGG
+2070 VAMEKIKQAGG
-2081 LGNFV
+2081 LGNFI
-2086 ENALI
+2086 ENALS
-2091 PLSKELPSSLQ
+2091 PLSKELPASLQ
-2102 NETLGQLIGQN
+2102 DETLGQLIGQN
-2113 NLDNLLNNSG
+2113 NLDDLLNNSG
-2123 VMNAIQNI
+2123 VMNEIQNI

-2169 IGGYMDA
+2169 IGGYIDA
-2176 SELSSILSVILK
+2176 SELSSILSVVLK

-2197 QKDIGVVANDLLDEF
+2197 QKDIGVVANDLLNEF
-2212 LGQDVVK
+2212 LGQDVIK

-2242 IYNQGLGSVL
+2242 VYNQGLGSVL

-2297 FSNATGGSLN
+2297 FNNATGGSLN

-2326 YQGALIFASNGVSNI
+2326 YQGALIFASNSVSNI

-2376 TTKNSSSTNSSV
+2376 TTKNSSSANSSV

-2398 ANNFTFLGVIAS
+2398 ANNFTFLGTIAS

-2424 IGTLNLNENATLQA
+2424 IGTLNLNENAALQA
-2438 NNLTIANAFNNA
+2438 NNLTITNAFNNA
-2450 SNSTANINGDFT
+2450 SNSTANINGNFT

-2483 SYGDLVFNLSHSVS
+2483 SYGDLVFNLSHSAS

-2502 AQGIATI
+2502 AQGNATI
-2509 MTNYNNPLI
+2509 MANDNNPLI
-2518 QFNTSSKET
+2518 QFNTSSKEAGT
-2527 GAYTLIDSA
+2527 YTLIDSA

-2560 TLININGKHMV
+2560 TLIDINGKHMV
-2571 MTDNGLTYNGQAVSI
+2571 MVGNGLTYNGQAVNI
-2586 KDGGLIVGFKDSQ
+2586 KDGGLVVGFKDSQ

-2606 ILYNKVKIA
+2606 ILYNKVKVA
-2615 VSNAPINNLQAPTL
+2615 VSNDPINNLQAPTL

-2635 IQGIQGVDSIEQAG
+2635 IQGTQGVNSIDQAG
-2649 GTQAINWLNK
+2649 GNQAINWLNK

-2676 HSTKDLTTIAG
+2676 HSAKDLTTIAG

-2726 TSTFASADF
+2726 TSTFARSDF
-2735 HERLEALKNKRFA
+2735 LERLEALKNKRFA

-2865 SIINQSYRYNTWTTD
+2865 SIINQSYKYDTWTTD

-2905 YYYIGMSGLRG
+2905 YYYIGLSGLRG

>member
-6 AGLISKFISKGSFKL
+6 AGLISNFISKGSFKL
-21 NKISKKIFKLNPIL
+21 NKISKKIFKLNQIL
-35 KREKPLKRHKKTK
+35 KREKPLSHKKTK
-48 SIKKPFNKNKSFLK
+48 SVKKPFNKNKSFLK

-69 ALGGLPHLRA
+69 ALGGLSHLRA

-87 WSGYHDKIES
+87 SSWSYHDNIES

-109 FSSTQGSGTYYLNTL
+109 FNSTQGSGTYYLNTL

-155 VNGVNVGYITGTYDA
+155 VNGGDVGYITGTYDA

-179 ITTGNSLSDGGG
+179 ITTGNSYSTGGG
-191 ATLNFNATNR
+191 ATLNFNATNH

-211 SDAGAQHSYMNFK
+211 GDAGAQHSYMNFS
-224 GSNINVSGS
+224 GSNINVSDS

-245 SGNNN
+245 SGNGA
-250 NSAISFNKTKFNQG
+250 NSNLSFNKTNFNQG
-264 TYNFT
+264 AYKFT
-269 NSANLSFNNSNFNQS
+269 NSANLNFNNSNFNQG

-291 QSTFNNSTF
+291 QSTFNN
-300 NQGTYNFTD
+300 
-309 NTSFNNDTFNQGTY
+309 DTFNQGTY
-323 NFNTSK
+323 SFNASK
-329 VSFSGANTLNSS
+329 VNFSGANTLNSS

-349 SVSFGSGA
+349 SVSFGSGTI
-357 VFNLNQTLNA
+357 FNLNQTLNS

-398 KAISHVEVGN
+398 KAISHVEVGS

-422 TLQETFSNKSITTQ
+422 TLQETFNNQAITTQ

-452 DLNNSQSA
+452 DLSNSQTA
-460 LSNATNDNKI
+460 LNNATSDNKI
-470 ASADTGY
+470 ASSDTNY
-477 TNNQNTTIKQDAQNL
+477 TNNQNTTI
-492 EHTSQQIAKDEQAL
+492 AKDT
-506 QGDLNKLK
+506 
-514 QLANSSF
+514 
-521 NEQAFNQAQSKE
+521 QS
-533 QQDEQTL
+533 
-540 QNEENTFSSEQEGLE
+540 
-555 KALANAKEQQE
+555 
-566 QQQAQATYQQDLN
+566 
-579 NSQSA
+579 
-584 LSNATNDN
+584 
-592 KIASADTDY
+592 
-601 TKNQNTAI
+601 
-609 KQDAQNLENTSQQIT
+609 LENTSQQIA
-624 QDQKDLEQDLDKLQQ
+624 QDEQALEKDLAKLQQ
-639 LANSKTGFN
+639 LANSPTGFN
-648 EQAFN
+648 QQAFN
-653 QAQSTEQQDEQ
+653 QAQSTEQQDLQ
-664 TLQNEEETF
+664 TLQENENTF
-673 SSEQEGLEKALA
+673 NSEQEGL
-685 NAKHTSPTPTKHT
+685 
-698 AQNNPPNKVS
+698 
-708 PPTQN
+708 
-713 LPTTNVWNGVYNF
+713 
-726 QNQTYSKKGI
+726 
-736 YYIDPNLS
+736 
-744 GQSGQS
+744 
-750 GNTLSTYGYLDWFT
+750 
-764 LKNKFSVNANNG
+764 
-776 TLIIGNNTESANT
+776 
-789 KGLIWIGDDKGLVY
+789 
-803 YNTGTFNA
+803 
-811 ANIYLT
+811 
-817 SNLKTGNGFSGEGA
+817 
-831 TLNFNATNRI
+831 
-841 TINQASFDNS
+841 
-851 DAGAQHSYM
+851 
-860 NFKGSNINVS
+860 
-870 GSSFTDDTNGGF
+870 
-882 SFSGNNNNSA
+882 
-892 ISFNK
+892 
-897 TKFNQGT
+897 
-904 YNFTNSAN
+904 
-912 LSFNNSNF
+912 
-920 NQSTYNFN
+920 
-928 SLQSTFNNSTFNQG
+928 
-942 TYNFTDNTSF
+942 
-952 NNDTFNQGTYNFN
+952 
-965 TSKVSF
+965 
-971 SGANTLNSSSPF
+971 
-983 ASLKGSVSFGS
+983 
-994 GAVFNLNQ
+994 
-1002 TLNANQTYDILTTN
+1002 
-1016 GTIQYGVYQSYLWDL
+1016 
-1031 INYKGDKAISHVE
+1031 
-1044 VGNNT
+1044 
-1049 YDVTFDINGQ
+1049 
-1059 DETLQETFSNKS
+1059 
-1071 ITTQFLGDD
+1071 
-1080 LQAKAKATYQQD
+1080 
-1092 LNNSQS
+1092 
-1098 ALSNATNDNK
+1098 
-1108 IASADTGYTNN
+1108 
-1119 QNTTIKQDAQNLEHT
+1119 KQ
-1134 SQQIAKDE
+1134 
-1142 QALQGDLNKLKQLAN
+1142 
-1157 SSFNEQAFNQ
+1157 
-1167 AQSKEQQ
+1167 
-1174 DEQTLQNEEET
+1174 
-1185 FSSEQEGLEKA
+1185 A
-1196 LANAKPASPTPT
+1196 LANAKPASPTPA
-1208 PTPTP
+1208 
-1213 TPSPTPNPTPT
+1213 PT
-1224 KHTAPNKV
+1224 KHTAQNTPPNKV

-1244 NVWNGVYWL
+1244 NVWNGVYNL
-1253 QNQTYSQ
+1253 QNQTYSKQ
-1260 KGVYYIDPNLSGQS
+1260 GVYYIDPNLSGQS

-1282 TYTANLLGRSFGV
+1282 TYTANLFGRSFGV

-1320 HGGFGYIIG
+1320 HGGFGYITG

-1392 ATFDATNNISV
+1392 TAFDATNNISV

-1415 FSFNAKNISFSN
+1415 FSFSAKNISFSN

-1521 ANITLGNKSQT
+1521 ANITLGNKSQAT
-1532 AFKNSLTLDNNSNL
+1532 FKNSLTLDNNSNL
-1546 SLDNQSVLNASGASA
+1546 SLDNQSVLNANGSSA

-1573 SQATFNSLFFNGAT
+1573 SQATFNSLFFNGGII
-1587 LSLNANSKLNASSA
+1587 SLNANSKLNASSA

-1612 DSVLSVSNASSLNA
+1612 DSVLSASNTSSLNA
-1626 NINFQGASQATF
+1626 NINFQGASQANF
-1638 GGNTTIDAAS
+1638 GGNTTVDTAS

-1669 FNGYAPSLSKAL
+1669 FNGYAPSLTKAL

-1687 FVLGNNGDINL
+1687 FVLGDNGDINL

-1743 ATYSD
+1743 ATYSG

-1819 AGTYYLTSNIKG
+1819 AGTYYLTSSIKG

-1879 SATLKEMIETN
+1879 SATLKEMIESN

-1902 QLLDRIKI
+1902 QLLDKIKI
-1910 TPAQKQAL
+1910 TPMQKQAL

-1937 LVIGATQDH
+1937 LVIGATQDN

-1959 GYSSPCALDS
+1959 GYSSPCTLDS

-1997 FKAKSIYITGTLG
+1997 FKAKSIYITGTVG
-2010 SGNAFESG
+2010 SANAFESG
-2018 GSADITFQSAN
+2018 GSADVTFQSAN
-2029 NLVLNKANIEA
+2029 NLVLNNANIEA

-2070 MAMEKIKQAGG
+2070 VAMEKIKQAGG

-2086 ENALI
+2086 ENALS
-2091 PLSKELPSSLQ
+2091 PLSKELPASLQ

-2123 VMNAIQNI
+2123 VMNEIQNI

-2169 IGGYMDA
+2169 IGGYIDA

-2197 QKDIGVVANDLLDEF
+2197 QKDIGVVANDLLNEF

-2242 IYNQGLGSVL
+2242 LYNQGLGSVL

-2376 TTKNSSSTNSSV
+2376 TTKDSSSTNSSV

-2398 ANNFTFLGVIAS
+2398 ANNFTFLGTIAS

-2438 NNLTIANAFNNA
+2438 NNLTITNAFNNA

-2483 SYGDLVFNLSHSVS
+2483 SYGDLVFNLNHSAS

-2502 AQGIATI
+2502 AQGTAMI
-2509 MTNYNNPLI
+2509 MANNNSPLI

-2527 GAYTLIDSA
+2527 GTYTLIDSA

-2547 TGGSSL
+2547 TGGNSL
-2553 DNYLKLY
+2553 ADYLKLY
-2560 TLININGKHMV
+2560 TLIDINGKHMV
-2571 MTDNGLTYNGQAVSI
+2571 MTDNGLTYNGQAVNI

-2615 VSNAPINNLQAPTL
+2615 VSNDPINNLQAPTL

-2635 IQGIQGVDSIEQAG
+2635 IQGTQGVDSIDQAG

-2696 ANPNFKNDA
+2696 ANPDFKNDA

-2792 NVGYDRFIK
+2792 NIGYDRFIK

-2865 SIINQSYRYNTWTTD
+2865 SIINQSYKYNTWTTD

-2905 YYYIGMSGLRG
+2905 YYYIGLSGLRG

-3012 NAGIGARFGLDYKDI
+3012 NASIGARFGLDYKDI

>member
-6 AGLISKFISKGSFKL
+6 ARLISNFVSKGSFL
-21 NKISKKIFKLNPIL
+21 NKISKKIFKLNQIL
-35 KREKPLKRHKKTK
+35 KREKPLSHKKTK

-62 ASVLLIG
+62 ASVLLVG
-69 ALGGLPHLRA
+69 ALGGLSHLRA

-87 WSGYHDKIES
+87 SSWSYYDNIES

-109 FSSTQGSGTYYLNTL
+109 FNSAQGSGTYYLNTL
-124 TTYSAGGASFTQK
+124 TTYSPGGASFTQK

-155 VNGVNVGYITGTYDA
+155 VNGGDVGYITGTYDA

-179 ITTGNSLSDGGG
+179 ITTGNSFSTGGG
-191 ATLNFNATNR
+191 ATLNFNAANH

-211 SDAGAQHSYMNFK
+211 GDAGTQHSYMNFS

-245 SGNNN
+245 SGNGT
-250 NSAISFNKTKFNQG
+250 NSNLSFNQTNFNQG
-264 TYNFT
+264 VYKFT
-269 NSANLSFNNSNFNQS
+269 NSANLN
-284 TYNFNSL
+284 
-291 QSTFNNSTF
+291 FNNSTF
-300 NQGTYNFTD
+300 NQGTYNFNSAQSVFENSNFNQGTYSFTD
-309 NTSFNNDTFNQGTY
+309 NTGLNFDNDTFNQGTY
-323 NFNTSK
+323 SFNASK

-357 VFNLNQTLNA
+357 IFNLNQTFNT

-372 ILTTNGTIQYGV
+372 ILTTNKTIQYGV

-398 KAISHVEVGN
+398 KAISHVEVGS

-422 TLQETFSNKSITTQ
+422 TLQETFSNQAITTQ

-443 AKAKATYQQ
+443 AKAQATYQQ
-452 DLNNSQSA
+452 DLTGSQTA
-460 LSNATNDNKI
+460 LNNATSDNKI
-470 ASADTGY
+470 ASSDIGY
-477 TNNQNTTIKQDAQNL
+477 TNNQNTTIKKDAQSL
-492 EHTSQQIAKDEQAL
+492 ENTDQTIQQDKQAL
-506 QGDLNKLK
+506 EKDLANVK
-514 QLANSSF
+514 QLAN
-521 NEQAFNQAQSKE
+521 
-533 QQDEQTL
+533 
-540 QNEENTFSSEQEGLE
+540 
-555 KALANAKEQQE
+555 
-566 QQQAQATYQQDLN
+566 AT
-579 NSQSA
+579 
-584 LSNATNDN
+584 
-592 KIASADTDY
+592 
-601 TKNQNTAI
+601 
-609 KQDAQNLENTSQQIT
+609 
-624 QDQKDLEQDLDKLQQ
+624 
-639 LANSKTGFN
+639 TGFN
-648 EQAFN
+648 QQAFN
-653 QAQSTEQQDEQ
+653 QAQSTEQQDLQ
-664 TLQNEEETF
+664 TLQENE
-673 SSEQEGLEKALA
+673 
-685 NAKHTSPTPTKHT
+685 N
-698 AQNNPPNKVS
+698 
-708 PPTQN
+708 
-713 LPTTNVWNGVYNF
+713 
-726 QNQTYSKKGI
+726 
-736 YYIDPNLS
+736 
-744 GQSGQS
+744 
-750 GNTLSTYGYLDWFT
+750 
-764 LKNKFSVNANNG
+764 
-776 TLIIGNNTESANT
+776 
-789 KGLIWIGDDKGLVY
+789 
-803 YNTGTFNA
+803 TFN
-811 ANIYLT
+811 
-817 SNLKTGNGFSGEGA
+817 
-831 TLNFNATNRI
+831 
-841 TINQASFDNS
+841 
-851 DAGAQHSYM
+851 
-860 NFKGSNINVS
+860 
-870 GSSFTDDTNGGF
+870 
-882 SFSGNNNNSA
+882 
-892 ISFNK
+892 
-897 TKFNQGT
+897 
-904 YNFTNSAN
+904 
-912 LSFNNSNF
+912 
-920 NQSTYNFN
+920 
-928 SLQSTFNNSTFNQG
+928 
-942 TYNFTDNTSF
+942 
-952 NNDTFNQGTYNFN
+952 
-965 TSKVSF
+965 
-971 SGANTLNSSSPF
+971 
-983 ASLKGSVSFGS
+983 
-994 GAVFNLNQ
+994 
-1002 TLNANQTYDILTTN
+1002 
-1016 GTIQYGVYQSYLWDL
+1016 
-1031 INYKGDKAISHVE
+1031 
-1044 VGNNT
+1044 
-1049 YDVTFDINGQ
+1049 
-1059 DETLQETFSNKS
+1059 
-1071 ITTQFLGDD
+1071 
-1080 LQAKAKATYQQD
+1080 
-1092 LNNSQS
+1092 
-1098 ALSNATNDNK
+1098 
-1108 IASADTGYTNN
+1108 
-1119 QNTTIKQDAQNLEHT
+1119 
-1134 SQQIAKDE
+1134 
-1142 QALQGDLNKLKQLAN
+1142 
-1157 SSFNEQAFNQ
+1157 
-1167 AQSKEQQ
+1167 
-1174 DEQTLQNEEET
+1174 
-1185 FSSEQEGLEKA
+1185 SEQEGLEKA
-1196 LANAKPASPTPT
+1196 LANAKPTS
-1208 PTPTP
+1208 P
-1213 TPSPTPNPTPT
+1213 TPSPTPAPT
-1224 KHTAPNKV
+1224 KHTAPNTPPNKV
-1232 PPTPPTQNLPTT
+1232 PPTPPTQNLPAT
-1244 NVWNGVYWL
+1244 NVWNGVYNL
-1253 QNQTYSQ
+1253 QNQTYSKQ
-1260 KGVYYIDPNLSGQS
+1260 GVYYIDPNLSGQS

-1282 TYTANLLGRSFGV
+1282 TYTANLFGRSFGV

-1320 HGGFGYIIG
+1320 HGGFGYITG

-1392 ATFDATNNISV
+1392 AAFDATNNISV

-1415 FSFNAKNISFSN
+1415 FSFSAKNISFSN

-1521 ANITLGNKSQT
+1521 ANITLGNKSQA

-1546 SLDNQSVLNASGASA
+1546 SLDNQSVLNANGASI

-1573 SQATFNSLFFNGAT
+1573 SQATFNSLFFNGGII
-1587 LSLNANSKLNASSA
+1587 SLNANSKLNASSA

-1612 DSVLSVSNASSLNA
+1612 DSVLSASNTSSLNA
-1626 NINFQGASQATF
+1626 NINFQGASQANF
-1638 GGNTTIDAAS
+1638 GGNTTIDTAS

-1669 FNGYAPSLSKAL
+1669 FNGYAPSLTNAL

-1687 FVLGNNGDINL
+1687 FVLGDNGDINL

-1727 ANGYEKILF
+1727 ANGYKKILF

-1743 ATYSD
+1743 ATYSG

-1879 SATLKEMIETN
+1879 SATLKEMIESN

-1902 QLLDRIKI
+1902 QLLDEIKI

-1937 LVIGATQDH
+1937 LVIGATQDN

-1969 ATCSSFR
+1969 TTCSSFR

-1997 FKAKSIYITGTLG
+1997 FKAKSIYITGTVG
-2010 SGNAFESG
+2010 SANAFESG
-2018 GSADITFQSAN
+2018 GSADVTFQSAN

-2070 MAMEKIKQAGG
+2070 VAMEKIKQAGG

-2086 ENALI
+2086 ENALS
-2091 PLSKELPSSLQ
+2091 PLSKELPASLQ

-2123 VMNAIQNI
+2123 VMNEIQNI

-2169 IGGYMDA
+2169 IGGYIDA
-2176 SELSSILSVILK
+2176 SELSSILSVVLK

-2197 QKDIGVVANDLLDEF
+2197 QKDIGVVANDLLNEF

-2242 IYNQGLGSVL
+2242 VYNQGLGSVL

-2260 KENDLGALLS
+2260 KENDLGTLLS

-2398 ANNFTFLGVIAS
+2398 ANNFTFLGTIAS

-2438 NNLTIANAFNNA
+2438 NNLTITNAFNNA
-2450 SNSTANINGDFT
+2450 SNSTANINGNFT

-2502 AQGIATI
+2502 AQGTATI
-2509 MTNYNNPLI
+2509 MANNNNPLI
-2518 QFNTSSKET
+2518 QFNTSSKEI

-2547 TGGSSL
+2547 TGGNSL

-2560 TLININGKHMV
+2560 TLIDINGKHMV
-2571 MTDNGLTYNGQAVSI
+2571 MTDNGLTYNGQAVNI
-2586 KDGGLIVGFKDSQ
+2586 KDGGLVVGFKDSQ

-2615 VSNAPINNLQAPTL
+2615 VSNDPINNLQAPTL

-2635 IQGIQGVDSIEQAG
+2635 IQGAQGVDSIDQAG

-2696 ANPNFKNDA
+2696 ANPDFKNDA

-2792 NVGYDRFIK
+2792 NIGYDRFIK

-2865 SIINQSYRYNTWTTD
+2865 SIINQSYKYNTWTTD

-2905 YYYIGMSGLRG
+2905 YYYIGLSGLRG

-3012 NAGIGARFGLDYKDI
+3012 NASIGARFGLDYKDI

>member
-6 AGLISKFISKGSFKL
+6 ARLISRFISKGSFKL
-21 NKISKKIFKLNPIL
+21 NKISKKIFKLNQIL
-35 KREKPLKRHKKTK
+35 KREKPLKRHKKALK
-48 SIKKPFNKNKSFLK
+48 PIKKLSNRNKSFLK
-62 ASVLLIG
+62 ASILLIG
-69 ALGGLPHLRA
+69 ALGGLSHLRA

-87 WSGYHDKIES
+87 WSGYHDNIES
-97 GSNSPTHNSYCL
+97 GPNSPTHNSYCL
-109 FSSTQGSGTYYLNTL
+109 FSSAQGSGTYYLNTL

-137 FNNGTLNVGGN
+137 FNGGTLNVGGN

-155 VNGVNVGYITGTYDA
+155 INGGDVGYITGTYDA
-170 QTINFNSSR
+170 QTINFNSSHL
-179 ITTGNSLSDGGG
+179 TTGNSYSDGGG
-191 ATLNFNATNR
+191 ATLNFNATNN

-211 SDAGAQHSYMNFK
+211 SDAGTQKSYMNFK
-224 GSNINVSGS
+224 GSNIKVSGS

-250 NSAISFNKTKFNQG
+250 NSAISFNQTSFNQGAYNFSNSASSSFGNSNFNQGTYHFNSAQSTFENSNFNQG
-264 TYNFT
+264 TYNF
-269 NSANLSFNNSNFNQS
+269 NNNA
-284 TYNFNSL
+284 
-291 QSTFNNSTF
+291 
-300 NQGTYNFTD
+300 
-309 NTSFNNDTFNQGTY
+309 SFNNDTFNQGTY
-323 NFNTSK
+323 SFNTSK

-349 SVSFGSGA
+349 SVSFNSGA
-357 VFNLNQTLNA
+357 IFNLNQTLNS

-372 ILTTNGTIQYGV
+372 ILTTNGAIQYGV

-422 TLQETFSNKSITTQ
+422 TLQETFNNQSIITQ

-443 AKAKATYQQ
+443 QQAQKTYQQ
-452 DLNNSQSA
+452 DLSDSQSA
-460 LSNATNDNKI
+460 LNNAASDSKI
-470 ASADTGY
+470 ANSDTSY
-477 TNNQNTTIKQDAQNL
+477 TQSKNTTVAKDAQNL
-492 EHTSQQIAKDEQAL
+492 EHTNQQIAQDEQAL
-506 QGDLNKLK
+506 EKDLAQIK
-514 QLANSSF
+514 QLANSTTGF
-521 NEQAFNQAQSKE
+521 NEQAFNQAQKQE

-540 QNEENTFSSEQEGLE
+540 QNEEKTFNAEQEGL
-555 KALANAKEQQE
+555 KQAIQQAQAQQQKQE
-566 QQQAQATYQQDLN
+566 QQQAQQTYQEDLTHSQNALN
-579 NSQSA
+579 NVTSDNTIANNDTSYTQS
-584 LSNATNDN
+584 
-592 KIASADTDY
+592 
-601 TKNQNTAI
+601 KNTTVA
-609 KQDAQNLENTSQQIT
+609 KDAQGLENTNQKIQQDE
-624 QDQKDLEQDLDKLQQ
+624 QALEKDLAQIKQ
-639 LANSKTGFN
+639 LANSTTGFS

-653 QAQSTEQQDEQ
+653 QAQKQEQQDEQ
-664 TLQNEEETF
+664 TLQNEEKTF
-673 SSEQEGLEKALA
+673 NAEQERLKQALA
-685 NAKHTSPTPTKHT
+685 NAKPASPTPSPTPTPIKHT
-698 AQNNPPNKVS
+698 APNTPPSQVPPT

-713 LPTTNVWNGVYNF
+713 LPTTNVWDGVYNL
-726 QNQTYSKKGI
+726 QNQTYSNKGV

-750 GNTLSTYGYLDWFT
+750 GNTLSTY
-764 LKNKFSVNANNG
+764 
-776 TLIIGNNTESANT
+776 
-789 KGLIWIGDDKGLVY
+789 
-803 YNTGTFNA
+803 
-811 ANIYLT
+811 
-817 SNLKTGNGFSGEGA
+817 
-831 TLNFNATNRI
+831 
-841 TINQASFDNS
+841 
-851 DAGAQHSYM
+851 
-860 NFKGSNINVS
+860 
-870 GSSFTDDTNGGF
+870 
-882 SFSGNNNNSA
+882 
-892 ISFNK
+892 
-897 TKFNQGT
+897 
-904 YNFTNSAN
+904 
-912 LSFNNSNF
+912 
-920 NQSTYNFN
+920 
-928 SLQSTFNNSTFNQG
+928 
-942 TYNFTDNTSF
+942 
-952 NNDTFNQGTYNFN
+952 
-965 TSKVSF
+965 
-971 SGANTLNSSSPF
+971 
-983 ASLKGSVSFGS
+983 
-994 GAVFNLNQ
+994 
-1002 TLNANQTYDILTTN
+1002 
-1016 GTIQYGVYQSYLWDL
+1016 
-1031 INYKGDKAISHVE
+1031 
-1044 VGNNT
+1044 
-1049 YDVTFDINGQ
+1049 
-1059 DETLQETFSNKS
+1059 
-1071 ITTQFLGDD
+1071 
-1080 LQAKAKATYQQD
+1080 
-1092 LNNSQS
+1092 
-1098 ALSNATNDNK
+1098 
-1108 IASADTGYTNN
+1108 
-1119 QNTTIKQDAQNLEHT
+1119 
-1134 SQQIAKDE
+1134 
-1142 QALQGDLNKLKQLAN
+1142 
-1157 SSFNEQAFNQ
+1157 
-1167 AQSKEQQ
+1167 
-1174 DEQTLQNEEET
+1174 
-1185 FSSEQEGLEKA
+1185 
-1196 LANAKPASPTPT
+1196 
-1208 PTPTP
+1208 
-1213 TPSPTPNPTPT
+1213 
-1224 KHTAPNKV
+1224 
-1232 PPTPPTQNLPTT
+1232 
-1244 NVWNGVYWL
+1244 
-1253 QNQTYSQ
+1253 
-1260 KGVYYIDPNLSGQS
+1260 
-1274 GQSANTLS
+1274 
-1282 TYTANLLGRSFGV
+1282 TANLFGRSFGV

-1320 HGGFGYIIG
+1320 HGGFGYITG

-1344 GEGVSGSDGGGAN
+1344 GEGVSNSDGGGAN

-1392 ATFDATNNISV
+1392 AAFDAVNNISV

-1415 FSFNAKNISFSN
+1415 FSFSAKNISFSN

-1434 NPGGSSV
+1434 NPGGSST
-1441 ISANAANSLS
+1441 ISANASNSLS
-1451 FNNSRLNGGAVYNL
+1451 FINSRLNGGAVYNL
-1465 WANSLI
+1465 QANSLI

-1492 TTQLLGNTSFTL
+1492 TTQLLGNTNFTL

-1521 ANITLGNKSQT
+1521 ANITLGNKSQA

-1546 SLDNQSVLNASGASA
+1546 SLDNQSVLNASGTSA

-1573 SQATFNSLFFNGAT
+1573 SQAAFNSLFFNGGT

-1612 DSVLSVSNASSLNA
+1612 DSVLSASNTSSLNA
-1626 NINFQGASQATF
+1626 NINFQGTSQADF
-1638 GGNTTIDAAS
+1638 GGNTTIDTAS
-1648 FNFDSASSLSFNNLT
+1648 FNFDSASSLNFNNLT

-1669 FNGYAPSLSKAL
+1669 FNGYAPSLTKAL

-1840 PQTPG
+1840 PQAPG
-1845 TYSPFNQPLNS
+1845 TYSPFNQPLSS

-1864 SSGNLKTLLGILSQN
+1864 SSENLKTLLGILSQN
-1879 SATLKEMIETN
+1879 SAALKEMIESN
-1890 QLDNITSINEVL
+1890 QLDNITNINEVL
-1902 QLLDRIKI
+1902 QLLDKIKI
-1910 TPAQKQAL
+1910 TQVQKQAL

-1937 LVIGATQDH
+1937 LIIGATQNN

-1997 FKAKSIYITGTLG
+1997 FKAKSIYITGTIG

-2018 GSADITFQSAN
+2018 GSADVTFQSAN

-2048 LLGQEGIDKIFN
+2048 LLGQKGIDEIFN

-2070 MAMEKIKQAGG
+2070 VAMEKIKQAGG
-2081 LGNFV
+2081 LGNFI
-2086 ENALI
+2086 ENALS
-2091 PLSKELPSSLQ
+2091 PLSKELPASLQ
-2102 NETLGQLIGQN
+2102 DETLGQLIGQN
-2113 NLDNLLNNSG
+2113 NLDDLLNNSG
-2123 VMNAIQNI
+2123 VMNEIQNI

-2169 IGGYMDA
+2169 IGGYIDA

-2197 QKDIGVVANDLLDEF
+2197 QKDIGVVANDLLNEF

-2242 IYNQGLGSVL
+2242 VYNQGLGSVL

-2326 YQGALIFASNGVSNI
+2326 YQGALIFASNDVSNI

-2369 INLANCP
+2369 VNLANCP
-2376 TTKNSSSTNSSV
+2376 ATKNSSTSSSV

-2398 ANNFTFLGVIAS
+2398 ANNFTFLGTIAS
-2410 NGAIDLSQVKNNSV
+2410 NGAIDLSQVTNNSV
-2424 IGTLNLNENATLQA
+2424 IGTLNLNGSATLQA
-2438 NNLTIANAFNNA
+2438 NNLTITNAFNNA
-2450 SNSTANINGDFT
+2450 SNSTANINGNFT

-2468 LSTNASGLNVMGNFN
+2468 LSTNANGLNVMGNFN
-2483 SYGDLVFNLSHSVS
+2483 SYGDLVFNLSHSAS

-2502 AQGIATI
+2502 AQGTATI
-2509 MTNYNNPLI
+2509 MANNNNPLI
-2518 QFNTSSKET
+2518 QFNTSSKEAGT
-2527 GAYTLIDSA
+2527 YTLIDSA

-2560 TLININGKHMV
+2560 ALIDINGKHMV
-2571 MTDNGLTYNGQAVSI
+2571 MSDNGLTYNGQAVNI
-2586 KDGGLIVGFKDSQ
+2586 KDGGLVVGFKDSQ

-2615 VSNAPINNLQAPTL
+2615 VSNDPINNLQAPTL

-2635 IQGIQGVDSIEQAG
+2635 IQGVQSVDSIDQAG
-2649 GTQAINWLNK
+2649 GNQAINWLNK

-2676 HSTKDLTTIAG
+2676 HSVKDLTTIAG

-2696 ANPNFKNDA
+2696 ANPDFKNDA

-2813 SGFHANITQS
+2813 SGFHGNITQS

-2865 SIINQSYRYNTWTTD
+2865 SIINQSYRYDTWTTD

-2890 FKDKSVIFKPQIGLA
+2890 FKDKSVIFKPQVGLA
-2905 YYYIGMSGLRG
+2905 YYYIGLSGLRG

>member
-1 MAFKK
+1 MVFKK
-6 AGLISKFISKGSFKL
+6 ARLISRFISKGSFKL
-21 NKISKKIFKLNPIL
+21 NKISKKFFKLNQIL
-35 KREKPLKRHKKTK
+35 KCEKPLKCHKKTK

-69 ALGGLPHLRA
+69 ALGGLSHLRA
-79 SECRYWSW
+79 NECRYWSW
-87 WSGYHDKIES
+87 SSWSYQDNIES
-97 GSNSPTHNSYCL
+97 GPNSPTHNSYCL
-109 FSSTQGSGTYYLNTL
+109 FSSAQGSGTYYLNTL

-137 FNNGTLNVGGN
+137 FNGGTLNVGGN

-155 VNGVNVGYITGTYDA
+155 INGGDVGYITGTYDA
-170 QTINFNSSR
+170 QTINFNSSH
-179 ITTGNSLSDGGG
+179 ITTGNSYSDGGG
-191 ATLNFNATNR
+191 ATLNFNAANN

-211 SDAGAQHSYMNFK
+211 SDAGTQHSYMNFK
-224 GSNINVSGS
+224 GSNIKVSGS
-233 SFTDDTN
+233 SFKDDTD

-245 SGNNN
+245 SGNSN
-250 NSAISFNKTKFNQG
+250 NSAISFNQTSFNQG
-264 TYNFT
+264 TYNFS
-269 NSANLSFNNSNFNQS
+269 NSATLSFNQTNFNQGTYHFNSTQSTFENSNFNQ
-284 TYNFNSL
+284 
-291 QSTFNNSTF
+291 
-300 NQGTYNFTD
+300 GTYSFND

-329 VSFSGANTLNSS
+329 VSFSGINTLNSS

-349 SVSFGSGA
+349 SVSFNSGA
-357 VFNLNQTLNA
+357 IFNLNQTLSG

-372 ILTTNGTIQYGV
+372 ILTTNGAIQYGV

-398 KAISHVEVGN
+398 KAISHVEVSN

-422 TLQETFSNKSITTQ
+422 TLQETFNNQSIITQ

-443 AKAKATYQQ
+443 QQAQKTYQEDVANSQ
-452 DLNNSQSA
+452 NALNNVTSDNTIASNDTSYTQSK
-460 LSNATNDNKI
+460 NATVAK
-470 ASADTGY
+470 
-477 TNNQNTTIKQDAQNL
+477 DAQGL
-492 EHTSQQIAKDEQAL
+492 ENTNQQIAQDEQAL
-506 QGDLNKLK
+506 EKDLAQIK
-514 QLANSSF
+514 QLANSTTGFS
-521 NEQAFNQAQSKE
+521 EQAFNQAQKQE

-540 QNEENTFSSEQEGLE
+540 QNEEKTFNAEQEGL
-555 KALANAKEQQE
+555 KQAIQQAQAQQQKQE
-566 QQQAQATYQQDLN
+566 QQQAQQTYQEDVTNSQTALN
-579 NSQSA
+579 N
-584 LSNATNDN
+584 ATSDN
-592 KIASADTDY
+592 KIASNDTSY
-601 TKNQNTAI
+601 TQSKNTTVA
-609 KQDAQNLENTSQQIT
+609 KDAQGLENTNQKIQQDE
-624 QDQKDLEQDLDKLQQ
+624 QALEKDLAQIKQ
-639 LANSKTGFN
+639 LANSTTGFN

-653 QAQSTEQQDEQ
+653 TAQKQEQQDEQ
-664 TLQNEEETF
+664 TLQNDENAFNT
-673 SSEQEGLEKALA
+673 EQEGLKQAIA
-685 NAKHTSPTPTKHT
+685 NAKPTSPTPSHAPTPTKHT
-698 AQNNPPNKVS
+698 APNTPPNKVS
-708 PPTQN
+708 PTPPTQN
-713 LPTTNVWNGVYNF
+713 LPTTNVWNGVYNL
-726 QNQTYSKKGI
+726 QNQTYSNKGV

-750 GNTLSTYGYLDWFT
+750 GNTLSTY
-764 LKNKFSVNANNG
+764 
-776 TLIIGNNTESANT
+776 
-789 KGLIWIGDDKGLVY
+789 
-803 YNTGTFNA
+803 
-811 ANIYLT
+811 
-817 SNLKTGNGFSGEGA
+817 
-831 TLNFNATNRI
+831 
-841 TINQASFDNS
+841 
-851 DAGAQHSYM
+851 
-860 NFKGSNINVS
+860 
-870 GSSFTDDTNGGF
+870 
-882 SFSGNNNNSA
+882 
-892 ISFNK
+892 
-897 TKFNQGT
+897 
-904 YNFTNSAN
+904 
-912 LSFNNSNF
+912 
-920 NQSTYNFN
+920 
-928 SLQSTFNNSTFNQG
+928 
-942 TYNFTDNTSF
+942 
-952 NNDTFNQGTYNFN
+952 
-965 TSKVSF
+965 
-971 SGANTLNSSSPF
+971 
-983 ASLKGSVSFGS
+983 
-994 GAVFNLNQ
+994 
-1002 TLNANQTYDILTTN
+1002 
-1016 GTIQYGVYQSYLWDL
+1016 
-1031 INYKGDKAISHVE
+1031 
-1044 VGNNT
+1044 
-1049 YDVTFDINGQ
+1049 
-1059 DETLQETFSNKS
+1059 
-1071 ITTQFLGDD
+1071 
-1080 LQAKAKATYQQD
+1080 
-1092 LNNSQS
+1092 
-1098 ALSNATNDNK
+1098 
-1108 IASADTGYTNN
+1108 
-1119 QNTTIKQDAQNLEHT
+1119 
-1134 SQQIAKDE
+1134 
-1142 QALQGDLNKLKQLAN
+1142 
-1157 SSFNEQAFNQ
+1157 
-1167 AQSKEQQ
+1167 
-1174 DEQTLQNEEET
+1174 
-1185 FSSEQEGLEKA
+1185 
-1196 LANAKPASPTPT
+1196 
-1208 PTPTP
+1208 
-1213 TPSPTPNPTPT
+1213 
-1224 KHTAPNKV
+1224 
-1232 PPTPPTQNLPTT
+1232 
-1244 NVWNGVYWL
+1244 
-1253 QNQTYSQ
+1253 
-1260 KGVYYIDPNLSGQS
+1260 
-1274 GQSANTLS
+1274 
-1282 TYTANLLGRSFGV
+1282 TANLFGRSFGV
-1295 NIQNGTLIIGNNT
+1295 NIQNGTLVIGNDT

-1320 HGGFGYIIG
+1320 HGGFGYITG
-1329 TFNAA
+1329 TFSAA

-1344 GEGVSGSDGGGAN
+1344 GEGVSNSDGGGAN

-1392 ATFDATNNISV
+1392 AAFDALNNISV
-1403 TNSSFSDMTWGK
+1403 TNSNFSDMTWGK
-1415 FSFNAKNISFSN
+1415 FSFSAKNISFSN

-1434 NPGGSSV
+1434 NPGGSST
-1441 ISANAANSLS
+1441 ISANATNSLS
-1451 FNNSRLNGGAVYNL
+1451 FINSRLNGGAIYNL
-1465 WANSLI
+1465 QANSLI

-1510 NFNGDTTLQNN
+1510 NFNGDTTLQDNT
-1521 ANITLGNKSQT
+1521 NITLGNKSQA
-1532 AFKNSLTLDNNSNL
+1532 AFKNSLTLNNNSNL
-1546 SLDNQSVLNASGASA
+1546 SLDNQSVLNANGASA

-1573 SQATFNSLFFNGAT
+1573 SQATFSSLFFNGGT
-1587 LSLNANSKLNASSA
+1587 LSLNASSKLNASNA

-1612 DSVLSVSNASSLNA
+1612 DSVLSASNTSSLNA
-1626 NINFQGASQATF
+1626 NINFQGTSQADF
-1638 GGNTTIDAAS
+1638 GGNTTIDTAS

-1669 FNGYAPSLSKAL
+1669 FNGYTPSLTKAL

-1840 PQTPG
+1840 PQAPG

-1864 SSGNLKTLLGILSQN
+1864 SSENLKTLLGILSQN
-1879 SATLKEMIETN
+1879 SAALKEMIESN
-1890 QLDNITSINEVL
+1890 QLDNITNINEVL
-1902 QLLDRIKI
+1902 QLLDKIKI
-1910 TPAQKQAL
+1910 TQAQKQAL

-1937 LVIGATQDH
+1937 LIIGATQDN

-1997 FKAKSIYITGTLG
+1997 FKAKSIYITGTIG

-2018 GSADITFQSAN
+2018 GSADVTFQSAN

-2048 LLGQEGIDKIFN
+2048 LLGQKGIDKIFN

-2081 LGNFV
+2081 LGNFI
-2086 ENALI
+2086 ENALS
-2091 PLSKELPSSLQ
+2091 PLSKELPASLQ

-2113 NLDNLLNNSG
+2113 NLDDLLNNSG

-2169 IGGYMDA
+2169 IGGYIDA
-2176 SELSSILSVILK
+2176 SELSSILSVVLK
-2188 DITNPPTSL
+2188 DITNPPASL
-2197 QKDIGVVANDLLDEF
+2197 QKDIGAVANDLLNEF

-2227 SNIINNII
+2227 NNIINNII

-2242 IYNQGLGSVL
+2242 VYNQGLGSVL

-2369 INLANCP
+2369 VNLANCP

-2398 ANNFTFLGVIAS
+2398 ANNFTFLGAITS
-2410 NGAIDLSQVKNNSV
+2410 NGVIDLSQVTNNSV
-2424 IGTLNLNENATLQA
+2424 IGTLNLNENAALQA
-2438 NNLTIANAFNNA
+2438 NNLTITNAFNNA
-2450 SNSTANINGDFT
+2450 SNSTANINGNFT

-2502 AQGIATI
+2502 AQGSATI
-2509 MTNYNNPLI
+2509 MANNNNPLI
-2518 QFNTSSKET
+2518 QFNTSSKEAGT
-2527 GAYTLIDSA
+2527 YTLIDSA

-2560 TLININGKHMV
+2560 ALIDINGKHMV
-2571 MTDNGLTYNGQAVSI
+2571 MAGNGLTYNGQAVNI
-2586 KDGGLIVGFKDSQ
+2586 KDGGLVVDFKDSQ

-2615 VSNAPINNLQAPTL
+2615 VSNDPINNLQAPTL

-2635 IQGIQGVDSIEQAG
+2635 IQGVQSVDSIDQVG
-2649 GTQAINWLNK
+2649 GNQAINWLNK

-2676 HSTKDLTTIAG
+2676 HSIKDLTTIAG

-2696 ANPNFKNDA
+2696 ANPDFKNDA

-2813 SGFHANITQS
+2813 SGFHGNITQS

-2865 SIINQSYRYNTWTTD
+2865 SIINQSYRYDTWTTD

-2890 FKDKSVIFKPQIGLA
+2890 FKDKSVIFKPQVGLA
-2905 YYYIGMSGLRG
+2905 YYYIGLSGLRG

-2973 KMVRF
+2973 KLVRF

>member
-6 AGLISKFISKGSFKL
+6 ARLISRFISKGSFKL
-21 NKISKKIFKLNPIL
+21 NKISKKIFTLNQIL

-48 SIKKPFNKNKSFLK
+48 SIKKLSNRNKFFLK

-69 ALGGLPHLRA
+69 ALGGLSHLRA
-79 SECRYWSW
+79 NECRYWSW
-87 WSGYHDKIES
+87 SSWSYQDNIES
-97 GSNSPTHNSYCL
+97 GPNSPTHNSYCL

-124 TTYSAGGASFTQK
+124 TTYSAGGASFTQT
-137 FNNGTLNVGGN
+137 FNGGTLDIGGN

-155 VNGVNVGYITGTYDA
+155 INGGDVGYITGTYDA
-170 QTINFNSSR
+170 QTINFNSSHL
-179 ITTGNSLSDGGG
+179 TTGNSYADGGG
-191 ATLNFNATNR
+191 ATLNFNAANN

-206 ASFDN
+206 ASLDN
-211 SDAGAQHSYMNFK
+211 SDAGTQKSYMNFK
-224 GSNINVSGS
+224 GSNIKVSGS

-245 SGNNN
+245 SGSNN
-250 NSAISFNKTKFNQG
+250 NSAISFNQTSFNQG
-264 TYNFT
+264 TYNFS
-269 NSANLSFNNSNFNQS
+269 NSASSSFDNSSFNQGTYHFNSAQSTFENSNFNQ
-284 TYNFNSL
+284 
-291 QSTFNNSTF
+291 
-300 NQGTYNFTD
+300 GTYDFSN
-309 NTSFNNDTFNQGTY
+309 NTSFNNETFNQGAY

-329 VSFSGANTLNSS
+329 VSFSGTNTLNSS

-349 SVSFGSGA
+349 SVSFGSNA
-357 VFNLNQTLNA
+357 IFNLNQTLNN

-372 ILTTNGTIQYGV
+372 ILTTNGAIQYGV

-422 TLQETFSNKSITTQ
+422 TLQETFNNQSIITQ
-436 FLGDDLQ
+436 FLGDNLQ
-443 AKAKATYQQ
+443 QQAQKTYQEDVTSSQ
-452 DLNNSQSA
+452 TALNN
-460 LSNATNDNKI
+460 ATSDNKI
-470 ASADTGY
+470 ANSDTDY
-477 TNNQNTTIKQDAQNL
+477 TKSSNPTILKDAQNL
-492 EHTSQQIAKDEQAL
+492 ENTNQQIAQDEQAL
-506 QGDLNKLK
+506 QGDLDKLK
-514 QLANSSF
+514 QLANSTTGFS
-521 NEQAFNQAQSKE
+521 EQAFNQAQKQE

-540 QNEENTFSSEQEGLE
+540 QNEEKTFNSEQEGL
-555 KALANAKEQQE
+555 KQAIANAKP
-566 QQQAQATYQQDLN
+566 
-579 NSQSA
+579 
-584 LSNATNDN
+584 
-592 KIASADTDY
+592 
-601 TKNQNTAI
+601 
-609 KQDAQNLENTSQQIT
+609 TSPT
-624 QDQKDLEQDLDKLQQ
+624 P
-639 LANSKTGFN
+639 SPT
-648 EQAFN
+648 
-653 QAQSTEQQDEQ
+653 
-664 TLQNEEETF
+664 
-673 SSEQEGLEKALA
+673 
-685 NAKHTSPTPTKHT
+685 PTPTKHT
-698 AQNNPPNKVS
+698 AQNTPP
-708 PPTQN
+708 
-713 LPTTNVWNGVYNF
+713 
-726 QNQTYSKKGI
+726 
-736 YYIDPNLS
+736 
-744 GQSGQS
+744 
-750 GNTLSTYGYLDWFT
+750 
-764 LKNKFSVNANNG
+764 
-776 TLIIGNNTESANT
+776 
-789 KGLIWIGDDKGLVY
+789 
-803 YNTGTFNA
+803 
-811 ANIYLT
+811 
-817 SNLKTGNGFSGEGA
+817 
-831 TLNFNATNRI
+831 
-841 TINQASFDNS
+841 
-851 DAGAQHSYM
+851 
-860 NFKGSNINVS
+860 
-870 GSSFTDDTNGGF
+870 
-882 SFSGNNNNSA
+882 
-892 ISFNK
+892 
-897 TKFNQGT
+897 
-904 YNFTNSAN
+904 
-912 LSFNNSNF
+912 
-920 NQSTYNFN
+920 
-928 SLQSTFNNSTFNQG
+928 
-942 TYNFTDNTSF
+942 
-952 NNDTFNQGTYNFN
+952 
-965 TSKVSF
+965 
-971 SGANTLNSSSPF
+971 
-983 ASLKGSVSFGS
+983 
-994 GAVFNLNQ
+994 
-1002 TLNANQTYDILTTN
+1002 
-1016 GTIQYGVYQSYLWDL
+1016 
-1031 INYKGDKAISHVE
+1031 
-1044 VGNNT
+1044 
-1049 YDVTFDINGQ
+1049 
-1059 DETLQETFSNKS
+1059 
-1071 ITTQFLGDD
+1071 
-1080 LQAKAKATYQQD
+1080 
-1092 LNNSQS
+1092 SQ
-1098 ALSNATNDNK
+1098 
-1108 IASADTGYTNN
+1108 
-1119 QNTTIKQDAQNLEHT
+1119 
-1134 SQQIAKDE
+1134 
-1142 QALQGDLNKLKQLAN
+1142 
-1157 SSFNEQAFNQ
+1157 
-1167 AQSKEQQ
+1167 
-1174 DEQTLQNEEET
+1174 
-1185 FSSEQEGLEKA
+1185 
-1196 LANAKPASPTPT
+1196 
-1208 PTPTP
+1208 
-1213 TPSPTPNPTPT
+1213 
-1224 KHTAPNKV
+1224 V

-1253 QNQTYSQ
+1253 QNKTYSN

-1274 GQSANTLS
+1274 GQSGNTLS
-1282 TYTANLLGRSFGV
+1282 TYTANLFGRSFSV

-1320 HGGFGYIIG
+1320 HGGFGYITG

-1344 GEGVSGSDGGGAN
+1344 GEGVSNSDGGGAN

-1375 AETVTKMIQTG
+1375 AETVTKMIQTE

-1392 ATFDATNNISV
+1392 AVFDALNNISV
-1403 TNSSFSDMTWGK
+1403 TDSSFSDMTWGK
-1415 FSFNAKNISFSN
+1415 FSFTAKNISFSN

-1441 ISANAANSLS
+1441 ISANASNSLS
-1451 FNNSRLNGGAVYNL
+1451 FINSRLNGGAVYNL
-1465 WANSLI
+1465 QANSLI

-1510 NFNGDTTLQNN
+1510 NFNGGTTLQNN
-1521 ANITLGNKSQT
+1521 ANITLGNKSQA

-1573 SQATFNSLFFNGAT
+1573 SQAAFSSLFFNGGT
-1587 LSLNANSKLNASSA
+1587 LSLNASSKLNASNA

-1612 DSVLSVSNASSLNA
+1612 DSVLSANNTSSLNA
-1626 NINFQGASQATF
+1626 NINFQGASQADF
-1638 GGNTTIDAAS
+1638 GGNTTIDTAS
-1648 FNFDSASSLSFNNLT
+1648 FNFDSASSLNFNNLT

-1669 FNGYAPSLSKAL
+1669 FNGYAPSLTKAL

-1840 PQTPG
+1840 PQAPG

-1864 SSGNLKTLLGILSQN
+1864 SSENLKTLLGILSQN
-1879 SATLKEMIETN
+1879 SAALKEMIESN
-1890 QLDNITSINEVL
+1890 QLDNITNINEVL
-1902 QLLDRIKI
+1902 QLLDKIKI
-1910 TPAQKQAL
+1910 TQTQKQAL

-1937 LVIGATQDH
+1937 LIIGATQDN

-1997 FKAKSIYITGTLG
+1997 FKAKSIYITGTIG

-2018 GSADITFQSAN
+2018 GSADVTFQSAN

-2048 LLGQEGIDKIFN
+2048 LLDQKGIDKIFN

-2070 MAMEKIKQAGG
+2070 VAMEKIKQAGG
-2081 LGNFV
+2081 LGNFI
-2086 ENALI
+2086 ENALS
-2091 PLSKELPSSLQ
+2091 PLSKELPASLQ

-2113 NLDNLLNNSG
+2113 NLDDLLNNSG

-2169 IGGYMDA
+2169 IGGYIDA
-2176 SELSSILSVILK
+2176 SELSSILSVVLK
-2188 DITNPPTSL
+2188 DITNPPASL
-2197 QKDIGVVANDLLDEF
+2197 QKDIGVVANDLLNEF

-2227 SNIINNII
+2227 NNIINNII

-2242 IYNQGLGSVL
+2242 VYNQGLGSVL

-2369 INLANCP
+2369 VNLANCP

-2398 ANNFTFLGVIAS
+2398 ANNFTFLGAIAS

-2424 IGTLNLNENATLQA
+2424 IGMLNLNENATLQA
-2438 NNLTIANAFNNA
+2438 NNLTITNAFNNA
-2450 SNSTANINGDFT
+2450 SNSTANINGNFT

-2502 AQGIATI
+2502 AQGTATI
-2509 MTNYNNPLI
+2509 MANNNPLI
-2518 QFNTSSKET
+2518 QFNTSSKEVGT
-2527 GAYTLIDSA
+2527 YTLIDSA
-2536 KAIYYGYNDQI
+2536 KAIYYGYNNQI
-2547 TGGSSL
+2547 TGDSSL

-2560 TLININGKHMV
+2560 ALIDINGKHMV
-2571 MTDNGLTYNGQAVSI
+2571 MTDNGLTYNGQAVSV
-2586 KDGGLIVGFKDSQ
+2586 KDGGLVVGFKDSQ

-2615 VSNAPINNLQAPTL
+2615 VSNDPINNLQAPTL

-2635 IQGIQGVDSIEQAG
+2635 IQGTQSVDSIDQAG
-2649 GTQAINWLNK
+2649 GNQAIDWLNK

-2676 HSTKDLTTIAG
+2676 HSIKDLTTIAG

-2696 ANPNFKNDA
+2696 ANPDFKNDA

-2726 TSTFASADF
+2726 TSTFARSDF
-2735 HERLEALKNKRFA
+2735 LERLEALKNKRFA

-2813 SGFHANITQS
+2813 SGFHGNITQS

-2865 SIINQSYRYNTWTTD
+2865 SIINQSYRYDTWTTD

-2890 FKDKSVIFKPQIGLA
+2890 FKDKSVIFKPQVGLA
-2905 YYYIGMSGLRG
+2905 YYYIGLSGLRG

>member
-21 NKISKKIFKLNPIL
+21 NKISKKIFTLNQIL
-35 KREKPLKRHKKTK
+35 KCEKPLKCHKKALK
-48 SIKKPFNKNKSFLK
+48 PIKKLSNRNKSFLK

-69 ALGGLPHLRA
+69 ALGGLSHLRA
-79 SECRYWSW
+79 NECRYWSW
-87 WSGYHDKIES
+87 SSWSYQDNIES
-97 GSNSPTHNSYCL
+97 GPNSPTHNSYCL
-109 FSSTQGSGTYYLNTL
+109 FSSAQGSGTYYLNTL

-137 FNNGTLNVGGN
+137 FNGGTLNVGGN

-155 VNGVNVGYITGTYDA
+155 INGGDVGYITGTYDA
-170 QTINFNSSR
+170 QTINFNSSH
-179 ITTGNSLSDGGG
+179 ITTGNSYADGGG
-191 ATLNFNATNR
+191 ATLNFNATNN

-206 ASFDN
+206 ASLDN
-211 SDAGAQHSYMNFK
+211 SDAGTQHSYMNFK
-224 GSNINVSGS
+224 GSNIKVSGS
-233 SFTDDTN
+233 SFTDDTD

-245 SGNNN
+245 SGSNN
-250 NSAISFNKTKFNQG
+250 NSTISFNQTSFNQGTYHFNSAQSTFENSNFNQG
-264 TYNFT
+264 TYNF
-269 NSANLSFNNSNFNQS
+269 NNNASF
-284 TYNFNSL
+284 
-291 QSTFNNSTF
+291 
-300 NQGTYNFTD
+300 D
-309 NTSFNNDTFNQGTY
+309 NDTFNQGTY
-323 NFNTSK
+323 DFNTSK

-349 SVSFGSGA
+349 SVSFNSGA
-357 VFNLNQTLNA
+357 IFNLNQTLNS

-422 TLQETFSNKSITTQ
+422 TLQETFNKQSIITQ

-443 AKAKATYQQ
+443 QQAQQTYQEDVTNSQ
-452 DLNNSQSA
+452 TALNN
-460 LSNATNDNKI
+460 ATSDNKI
-470 ASADTGY
+470 ASNDTSY
-477 TNNQNTTIKQDAQNL
+477 TQSKNTTIATDAQGL
-492 EHTSQQIAKDEQAL
+492 EHTNQQITQDEQAL
-506 QGDLNKLK
+506 EQDLDKLK
-514 QLANSSF
+514 QLANS
-521 NEQAFNQAQSKE
+521 
-533 QQDEQTL
+533 
-540 QNEENTFSSEQEGLE
+540 
-555 KALANAKEQQE
+555 
-566 QQQAQATYQQDLN
+566 
-579 NSQSA
+579 
-584 LSNATNDN
+584 
-592 KIASADTDY
+592 
-601 TKNQNTAI
+601 
-609 KQDAQNLENTSQQIT
+609 
-624 QDQKDLEQDLDKLQQ
+624 
-639 LANSKTGFN
+639 TGFN

-653 QAQSTEQQDEQ
+653 QAQKQEQQDEQ
-664 TLQNEEETF
+664 TLQNDEKTF
-673 SSEQEGLEKALA
+673 NAEQEGLKQAIA
-685 NAKHTSPTPTKHT
+685 NAKPTSPTPSPTPTPTKHT
-698 AQNNPPNKVS
+698 APNTPPNQVPPT

-713 LPTTNVWNGVYNF
+713 LPTTNVWNGVYNL
-726 QNQTYSKKGI
+726 QNQTYSKQGI

-750 GNTLSTYGYLDWFT
+750 GNTLSTY
-764 LKNKFSVNANNG
+764 
-776 TLIIGNNTESANT
+776 
-789 KGLIWIGDDKGLVY
+789 
-803 YNTGTFNA
+803 
-811 ANIYLT
+811 
-817 SNLKTGNGFSGEGA
+817 
-831 TLNFNATNRI
+831 
-841 TINQASFDNS
+841 
-851 DAGAQHSYM
+851 
-860 NFKGSNINVS
+860 
-870 GSSFTDDTNGGF
+870 
-882 SFSGNNNNSA
+882 
-892 ISFNK
+892 
-897 TKFNQGT
+897 
-904 YNFTNSAN
+904 
-912 LSFNNSNF
+912 
-920 NQSTYNFN
+920 
-928 SLQSTFNNSTFNQG
+928 
-942 TYNFTDNTSF
+942 
-952 NNDTFNQGTYNFN
+952 
-965 TSKVSF
+965 
-971 SGANTLNSSSPF
+971 
-983 ASLKGSVSFGS
+983 
-994 GAVFNLNQ
+994 
-1002 TLNANQTYDILTTN
+1002 
-1016 GTIQYGVYQSYLWDL
+1016 
-1031 INYKGDKAISHVE
+1031 
-1044 VGNNT
+1044 
-1049 YDVTFDINGQ
+1049 
-1059 DETLQETFSNKS
+1059 
-1071 ITTQFLGDD
+1071 
-1080 LQAKAKATYQQD
+1080 
-1092 LNNSQS
+1092 
-1098 ALSNATNDNK
+1098 
-1108 IASADTGYTNN
+1108 
-1119 QNTTIKQDAQNLEHT
+1119 
-1134 SQQIAKDE
+1134 
-1142 QALQGDLNKLKQLAN
+1142 
-1157 SSFNEQAFNQ
+1157 
-1167 AQSKEQQ
+1167 
-1174 DEQTLQNEEET
+1174 
-1185 FSSEQEGLEKA
+1185 
-1196 LANAKPASPTPT
+1196 
-1208 PTPTP
+1208 
-1213 TPSPTPNPTPT
+1213 
-1224 KHTAPNKV
+1224 
-1232 PPTPPTQNLPTT
+1232 
-1244 NVWNGVYWL
+1244 
-1253 QNQTYSQ
+1253 
-1260 KGVYYIDPNLSGQS
+1260 
-1274 GQSANTLS
+1274 
-1282 TYTANLLGRSFGV
+1282 TANLFGRSFGV

-1320 HGGFGYIIG
+1320 HGGFGYITG

-1344 GEGVSGSDGGGAN
+1344 GEGVSNSDGGGAN

-1375 AETVTKMIQTG
+1375 AETVTKMIQTE

-1392 ATFDATNNISV
+1392 ATFDALNNISV

-1415 FSFNAKNISFSN
+1415 FSFTAKNISFSN

-1434 NPGGSSV
+1434 NPGGSST
-1441 ISANAANSLS
+1441 ISANASNSLS
-1451 FNNSRLNGGAVYNL
+1451 FINSRLNGGAVYNL
-1465 WANSLI
+1465 QANSLI

-1492 TTQLLGNTSFTL
+1492 TTQLLGNTNFTL

-1521 ANITLGNKSQT
+1521 ANITLGNKSQA

-1546 SLDNQSVLNASGASA
+1546 SLDNQSVLNANGTSA

-1573 SQATFNSLFFNGAT
+1573 SLATFKSLFFNGGT

-1612 DSVLSVSNASSLNA
+1612 DSVLSANNTSSLDA
-1626 NINFQGASQATF
+1626 NINFQGASQADF
-1638 GGNTTIDAAS
+1638 GGNTTTDTAS
-1648 FNFDSASSLSFNNLT
+1648 FNFDSASSLNFNNLT

-1669 FNGYAPSLSKAL
+1669 FNGYVPSLTKAL

-1819 AGTYYLTSNIKG
+1819 VGTYYLTSNIKG

-1845 TYSPFNQPLNS
+1845 TYSPFNQPLSS

-1864 SSGNLKTLLGILSQN
+1864 SSENLKTILGILSQN
-1879 SATLKEMIETN
+1879 SAALKEMIESN
-1890 QLDNITSINEVL
+1890 QLDNITNINEVL
-1902 QLLDRIKI
+1902 QLLDKIKI
-1910 TPAQKQAL
+1910 TQAQKQAL

-1937 LVIGATQDH
+1937 LVIGATQDNI
-1946 VTNSTSSIWFGGN
+1946 TNSTSSIWFGGN

-2018 GSADITFQSAN
+2018 GSADVTFQSAN

-2048 LLGQEGIDKIFN
+2048 LLGQKGINEIFN

-2070 MAMEKIKQAGG
+2070 VAMEKIKQAGG
-2081 LGNFV
+2081 LGNFI
-2086 ENALI
+2086 ENALS
-2091 PLSKELPSSLQ
+2091 PLSKELPASLQ
-2102 NETLGQLIGQN
+2102 DETLGQLIGQN
-2113 NLDNLLNNSG
+2113 NLDDLLNNSG
-2123 VMNAIQNI
+2123 VMNEIQNI

-2169 IGGYMDA
+2169 IGGYIDT

-2197 QKDIGVVANDLLDEF
+2197 QKDIGVVANDLLNEF

-2227 SNIINNII
+2227 NNIINNII

-2242 IYNQGLGSVL
+2242 VYNQGLGSVL

-2260 KENDLGALLS
+2260 KENDLGTLLS

-2320 TIDFSK
+2320 AIDFSK

-2393 SLSVR
+2393 SLSVH
-2398 ANNFTFLGVIAS
+2398 ANNFTFLGAIAS

-2438 NNLTIANAFNNA
+2438 NNLTITNAFNNA
-2450 SNSTANINGDFT
+2450 SNSTANINGNFT

-2502 AQGIATI
+2502 AQGSATI
-2509 MTNYNNPLI
+2509 MANNNNPLI
-2518 QFNTSSKET
+2518 QFNTSSKEAGT
-2527 GAYTLIDSA
+2527 YTLIDSA

-2560 TLININGKHMV
+2560 TLIDINGKHMV
-2571 MTDNGLTYNGQAVSI
+2571 MTGNGLTYNGQAVNI
-2586 KDGGLIVGFKDSQ
+2586 KDGGLVVGFKDSQ

-2615 VSNAPINNLQAPTL
+2615 VSNDPINNLQAPTL

-2635 IQGIQGVDSIEQAG
+2635 IQGIQSVDSIDQAG
-2649 GTQAINWLNK
+2649 GSQAINWLNK

-2676 HSTKDLTTIAG
+2676 HSAKDLTTIAG

-2696 ANPNFKNDA
+2696 ANPDFKNDA

-2813 SGFHANITQS
+2813 SGFHGNITQS

-2865 SIINQSYRYNTWTTD
+2865 SIINQSYKYDTWTTD

-2890 FKDKSVIFKPQIGLA
+2890 FKDKSVIFKPQVGLA
-2905 YYYIGMSGLRG
+2905 YYYIGLSSLRG

>member
-1 MAFKK
+1 M
-6 AGLISKFISKGSFKL
+6 
-21 NKISKKIFKLNPIL
+21 NKISKKIFKLNQIL
-35 KREKPLKRHKKTK
+35 KHEKPLKRHEKTK
-48 SIKKPFNKNKSFLK
+48 SVKKPLNKNKSFLK

-69 ALGGLPHLRA
+69 ALGGLSHLRA

-87 WSGYHDKIES
+87 SSWSYHDNIES
-97 GSNSPTHNSYCL
+97 GSNSPTHNTYCL
-109 FSSTQGSGTYYLNTL
+109 FSSAQGSGTYYLNTL

-137 FNNGTLNVGGN
+137 FNSGTLNVGGN

-155 VNGVNVGYITGTYDA
+155 INGGDVGYITGTYDA
-170 QTINFNSSR
+170 QTINFNSSHL
-179 ITTGNSLSDGGG
+179 TTGNSYADGGG
-191 ATLNFNATNR
+191 TTLNFNATNNL
-201 ITINQ
+201 TINQ

-211 SDAGAQHSYMNFK
+211 SDAGTQKSYMNFK
-224 GSNINVSGS
+224 GSNIKVSGS
-233 SFTDDTN
+233 SFTDDTD

-250 NSAISFNKTKFNQG
+250 NSVISFNQTNFNQGTYHFSNSASSSFDNSNFNQGTYHFNSAQSTFENSNFNQG
-264 TYNFT
+264 TYNF
-269 NSANLSFNNSNFNQS
+269 NNNA
-284 TYNFNSL
+284 
-291 QSTFNNSTF
+291 
-300 NQGTYNFTD
+300 
-309 NTSFNNDTFNQGTY
+309 SFNNDTFNQGIY
-323 NFNTSK
+323 SFNTNK
-329 VSFSGANTLNSS
+329 VSFLGINTLNSS

-357 VFNLNQTLNA
+357 VFNLNQTLNN

-398 KAISHVEVGN
+398 KAISHVGVGN

-422 TLQETFSNKSITTQ
+422 TLQETFNNQSIITQ

-443 AKAKATYQQ
+443 QQAQQTYQE
-452 DLNNSQSA
+452 DLTNSQSA
-460 LSNATNDNKI
+460 LNNAASDSKI
-470 ASADTGY
+470 ANSDTDY
-477 TNNQNTTIKQDAQNL
+477 TNNKNATIKEDAKNL
-492 EHTSQQIAKDEQAL
+492 EHTNQQIAQDEQAL
-506 QGDLNKLK
+506 EKDLAQIK
-514 QLANSSF
+514 QLANSTTGF
-521 NEQAFNQAQSKE
+521 NEQAFNQAQKQE

-540 QNEENTFSSEQEGLE
+540 QNDENAFNTEQDSLN
-555 KALANAKEQQE
+555 KAIQQAQAQQQKQE
-566 QQQAQATYQQDLN
+566 QQQAQQTYQEDVTNSQTALN
-579 NSQSA
+579 N
-584 LSNATNDN
+584 ATSDN
-592 KIASADTDY
+592 KIASNDTSY
-601 TKNQNTAI
+601 TQSKNTTVA
-609 KQDAQNLENTSQQIT
+609 KDAQNLENTNQQIA
-624 QDQKDLEQDLDKLQQ
+624 QDEQALEKDLAQIKQ
-639 LANSKTGFN
+639 LANSTTGFN
-648 EQAFN
+648 QQAFN
-653 QAQSTEQQDEQ
+653 QAQSTEQQDLQ
-664 TLQNEEETF
+664 TLQGDEKTF
-673 SSEQEGLEKALA
+673 NSEQDG
-685 NAKHTSPTPTKHT
+685 
-698 AQNNPPNKVS
+698 
-708 PPTQN
+708 
-713 LPTTNVWNGVYNF
+713 
-726 QNQTYSKKGI
+726 
-736 YYIDPNLS
+736 
-744 GQSGQS
+744 
-750 GNTLSTYGYLDWFT
+750 
-764 LKNKFSVNANNG
+764 
-776 TLIIGNNTESANT
+776 
-789 KGLIWIGDDKGLVY
+789 
-803 YNTGTFNA
+803 
-811 ANIYLT
+811 
-817 SNLKTGNGFSGEGA
+817 
-831 TLNFNATNRI
+831 
-841 TINQASFDNS
+841 
-851 DAGAQHSYM
+851 
-860 NFKGSNINVS
+860 
-870 GSSFTDDTNGGF
+870 
-882 SFSGNNNNSA
+882 
-892 ISFNK
+892 
-897 TKFNQGT
+897 
-904 YNFTNSAN
+904 
-912 LSFNNSNF
+912 
-920 NQSTYNFN
+920 
-928 SLQSTFNNSTFNQG
+928 
-942 TYNFTDNTSF
+942 
-952 NNDTFNQGTYNFN
+952 
-965 TSKVSF
+965 
-971 SGANTLNSSSPF
+971 
-983 ASLKGSVSFGS
+983 
-994 GAVFNLNQ
+994 
-1002 TLNANQTYDILTTN
+1002 
-1016 GTIQYGVYQSYLWDL
+1016 
-1031 INYKGDKAISHVE
+1031 
-1044 VGNNT
+1044 
-1049 YDVTFDINGQ
+1049 
-1059 DETLQETFSNKS
+1059 
-1071 ITTQFLGDD
+1071 
-1080 LQAKAKATYQQD
+1080 
-1092 LNNSQS
+1092 
-1098 ALSNATNDNK
+1098 
-1108 IASADTGYTNN
+1108 
-1119 QNTTIKQDAQNLEHT
+1119 
-1134 SQQIAKDE
+1134 
-1142 QALQGDLNKLKQLAN
+1142 LKQAI
-1157 SSFNEQAFNQ
+1157 
-1167 AQSKEQQ
+1167 
-1174 DEQTLQNEEET
+1174 
-1185 FSSEQEGLEKA
+1185 
-1196 LANAKPASPTPT
+1196 AKPASPTP
-1208 PTPTP
+1208 
-1213 TPSPTPNPTPT
+1213 SPTPAPT
-1224 KHTAPNKV
+1224 KHTAPNTPPNKV

-1253 QNQTYSQ
+1253 QNQTYSKQ
-1260 KGVYYIDPNLSGQS
+1260 GIYYIDPNLSGQS

-1320 HGGFGYIIG
+1320 HGGFGYITG

-1344 GEGVSGSDGGGAN
+1344 GEGVSNSDGGGAN

-1392 ATFDATNNISV
+1392 AAFDATNNISV
-1403 TNSSFSDMTWGK
+1403 TNSNFSDMTWGK
-1415 FSFNAKNISFSN
+1415 FSFSAKNISFSN

-1521 ANITLGNKSQT
+1521 ANITLGNKSQA
-1532 AFKNSLTLDNNSNL
+1532 AFKNSLTLDNSSNL
-1546 SLDNQSVLNASGASA
+1546 SLDNQSVLNANGASV

-1573 SQATFNSLFFNGAT
+1573 SQATFNSLFFNGGI

-1612 DSVLSVSNASSLNA
+1612 DSILSASNTSSLNA
-1626 NINFQGASQATF
+1626 NINFQGASQANF
-1638 GGNTTIDAAS
+1638 GGNTTIDTAS

-1669 FNGYAPSLSKAL
+1669 FNGYAPSLTKAL

-1743 ATYSD
+1743 ATYSG
-1748 NNNIQTWS
+1748 NNNMQTWS

-1879 SATLKEMIETN
+1879 SATLKEMIESN

-1902 QLLDRIKI
+1902 QLLDKIKI
-1910 TPAQKQAL
+1910 TQTQKQAL

-1928 INQTFSNGN
+1928 INQTFNNGN
-1937 LVIGATQDH
+1937 LVIGTTQDN

-1959 GYSSPCALDS
+1959 GYSSPCTLDS
-1969 ATCSSFR
+1969 TTCSSFR

-1997 FKAKSIYITGTLG
+1997 FKAKSIYITGTVG
-2010 SGNAFESG
+2010 SANAFESG
-2018 GSADITFQSAN
+2018 GSADVTFQSTN
-2029 NLVLNKANIEA
+2029 NLVLNNANIEA

-2070 MAMEKIKQAGG
+2070 VAMEKIKQAGG

-2086 ENALI
+2086 ENALS
-2091 PLSKELPSSLQ
+2091 PLSKELPASLQ

-2158 SMLDDKGLLNF
+2158 SILDDKGLLNF
-2169 IGGYMDA
+2169 IGGYIDA
-2176 SELSSILSVILK
+2176 SEVSSILSVVLK

-2197 QKDIGVVANDLLDEF
+2197 QKDIGVVANDLLNEF

-2242 IYNQGLGSVL
+2242 VYNQGLGSVL

-2376 TTKNSSSTNSSV
+2376 TTKNSSSTNSSL

-2398 ANNFTFLGVIAS
+2398 ANNFTFLGTIAS
-2410 NGAIDLSQVKNNSV
+2410 NGTIDLSQVKNNSV

-2438 NNLTIANAFNNA
+2438 NNLTITNAFNNA
-2450 SNSTANINGDFT
+2450 SNSTANINGNFT

-2502 AQGIATI
+2502 AQGAATI
-2509 MTNYNNPLI
+2509 MANNNNPLI

-2536 KAIYYGYNDQI
+2536 RAIYYGYNNQI

-2560 TLININGKHMV
+2560 TLIDINGKHMV
-2571 MTDNGLTYNGQAVSI
+2571 MTDNGLTYNGQAVNI
-2586 KDGGLIVGFKDSQ
+2586 KDGGLVVGFKDSQ

-2615 VSNAPINNLQAPTL
+2615 VSNDPIDNLQAPTL

-2635 IQGIQGVDSIEQAG
+2635 IQGVQSVDSIDQAG
-2649 GTQAINWLNK
+2649 GAQAINWLNK

-2696 ANPNFKNDA
+2696 ANPDFKNDA

-2726 TSTFASADF
+2726 TSTFARADF

-2792 NVGYDRFIK
+2792 NIGYDRFIK

-2865 SIINQSYRYNTWTTD
+2865 SIINQSYKYDTWTTD

-2905 YYYIGMSGLRG
+2905 YYYIGLSGLRG

-3012 NAGIGARFGLDYKDI
+3012 NASIGARFGLDYKDI

>member
-6 AGLISKFISKGSFKL
+6 ARLISRFISKGSFKL
-21 NKISKKIFKLNPIL
+21 NKISKKIFKLNQIL
-35 KREKPLKRHKKTK
+35 KREKPLKCHKKTK
-48 SIKKPFNKNKSFLK
+48 SIKKPFSKNKSFLK
-62 ASVLLIG
+62 ASILLIG
-69 ALGGLPHLRA
+69 ALGGLSHLRA
-79 SECRYWSW
+79 NECRYWSW
-87 WSGYHDKIES
+87 SSWGYHDNIES
-97 GSNSPTHNSYCL
+97 GPNSPTHNSYCL
-109 FSSTQGSGTYYLNTL
+109 FSSTQDSGTYYLNTL
-124 TTYSAGGASFTQK
+124 TTYSTGGASFTQK
-137 FNNGTLNVGGN
+137 FNNGTLDIGGN

-155 VNGVNVGYITGTYDA
+155 INGGDVGYITGTYDA
-170 QTINFNSSR
+170 QTINFNSSHL
-179 ITTGNSLSDGGG
+179 TTGNSYADGGG
-191 ATLNFNATNR
+191 ATLNFNATNNL
-201 ITINQ
+201 TINQ

-211 SDAGAQHSYMNFK
+211 SDAGTQKSYMNFK

-233 SFTDDTN
+233 SFKDDTD
-240 GGFSF
+240 GGFNF
-245 SGNNN
+245 SGSNN
-250 NSAISFNKTKFNQG
+250 NSTISFNQTSFNQGTYHFTNSASSSFDNSSFNQGTYHFNSAQSTFENSNFNQG
-264 TYNFT
+264 TYNF
-269 NSANLSFNNSNFNQS
+269 NNNASF
-284 TYNFNSL
+284 
-291 QSTFNNSTF
+291 
-300 NQGTYNFTD
+300 D
-309 NTSFNNDTFNQGTY
+309 NDTFNQGTY
-323 NFNTSK
+323 SFNTSK
-329 VSFSGANTLNSS
+329 VSFSGINTLNSS

-349 SVSFGSGA
+349 SVSFNSGA
-357 VFNLNQTLNA
+357 IFNLNQTLNN

-372 ILTTNGTIQYGV
+372 ILTTNGAIQYGV

-398 KAISHVEVGN
+398 KAISHVGVGN

-422 TLQETFSNKSITTQ
+422 TLQETFNNQSIITQ
-436 FLGDDLQ
+436 FLGNDLQ
-443 AKAKATYQQ
+443 AKAQKTYQQ
-452 DLNNSQSA
+452 DLSNSQSA
-460 LSNATNDNKI
+460 LNNAASDSKI
-470 ASADTGY
+470 ANSDTDY
-477 TNNQNTTIKQDAQNL
+477 TKSSNPTINKDAQNL
-492 EHTSQQIAKDEQAL
+492 ESANQQIVKDEQAL
-506 QGDLNKLK
+506 EKDLAQIK
-514 QLANSSF
+514 QLANS
-521 NEQAFNQAQSKE
+521 
-533 QQDEQTL
+533 T
-540 QNEENTFSSEQEGLE
+540 
-555 KALANAKEQQE
+555 
-566 QQQAQATYQQDLN
+566 
-579 NSQSA
+579 
-584 LSNATNDN
+584 
-592 KIASADTDY
+592 
-601 TKNQNTAI
+601 
-609 KQDAQNLENTSQQIT
+609 
-624 QDQKDLEQDLDKLQQ
+624 
-639 LANSKTGFN
+639 TGFN

-664 TLQNEEETF
+664 TLQNDENAFNT
-673 SSEQEGLEKALA
+673 EQDSLNKAIQQAQAQQQKQEQQQAQQTYQEDLTHSQNALNNVTSDNTIASNDTSYTQSKNTTVAKDAQGLE
-685 NAKHTSPTPTKHT
+685 N
-698 AQNNPPNKVS
+698 
-708 PPTQN
+708 
-713 LPTTNVWNGVYNF
+713 TN
-726 QNQTYSKKGI
+726 QK
-736 YYIDPNLS
+736 
-744 GQSGQS
+744 
-750 GNTLSTYGYLDWFT
+750 
-764 LKNKFSVNANNG
+764 
-776 TLIIGNNTESANT
+776 
-789 KGLIWIGDDKGLVY
+789 
-803 YNTGTFNA
+803 
-811 ANIYLT
+811 
-817 SNLKTGNGFSGEGA
+817 
-831 TLNFNATNRI
+831 
-841 TINQASFDNS
+841 
-851 DAGAQHSYM
+851 
-860 NFKGSNINVS
+860 
-870 GSSFTDDTNGGF
+870 
-882 SFSGNNNNSA
+882 
-892 ISFNK
+892 
-897 TKFNQGT
+897 
-904 YNFTNSAN
+904 
-912 LSFNNSNF
+912 
-920 NQSTYNFN
+920 
-928 SLQSTFNNSTFNQG
+928 
-942 TYNFTDNTSF
+942 
-952 NNDTFNQGTYNFN
+952 
-965 TSKVSF
+965 
-971 SGANTLNSSSPF
+971 
-983 ASLKGSVSFGS
+983 
-994 GAVFNLNQ
+994 
-1002 TLNANQTYDILTTN
+1002 
-1016 GTIQYGVYQSYLWDL
+1016 IQQ
-1031 INYKGDKAISHVE
+1031 
-1044 VGNNT
+1044 
-1049 YDVTFDINGQ
+1049 
-1059 DETLQETFSNKS
+1059 
-1071 ITTQFLGDD
+1071 
-1080 LQAKAKATYQQD
+1080 
-1092 LNNSQS
+1092 
-1098 ALSNATNDNK
+1098 
-1108 IASADTGYTNN
+1108 
-1119 QNTTIKQDAQNLEHT
+1119 
-1134 SQQIAKDE
+1134 DE
-1142 QALQGDLNKLKQLAN
+1142 QALEKDLAQIKQLAN
-1157 SSFNEQAFNQ
+1157 STTGFNEQAFNQ
-1167 AQSKEQQ
+1167 AQKQEQQ
-1174 DEQTLQNEEET
+1174 DEQTLQNEEKT
-1185 FSSEQEGLEKA
+1185 FNSEQEGLKQA
-1196 LANAKPASPTPT
+1196 IANAKPTS
-1208 PTPTP
+1208 P
-1213 TPSPTPNPTPT
+1213 TPSPTPTPT
-1224 KHTAPNKV
+1224 KHTAQNTPPNKV
-1232 PPTPPTQNLPTT
+1232 PPTPPTQNPPAES
-1244 NVWNGVYWL
+1244 VWSGVYWL
-1253 QNQTYSQ
+1253 QNQTYSKQ
-1260 KGVYYIDPNLSGQS
+1260 GVYYIDPNLSGQS

-1282 TYTANLLGRSFGV
+1282 TYTANLFGRSFGV

-1320 HGGFGYIIG
+1320 HGGFGYITG
-1329 TFNAA
+1329 TFSAA

-1344 GEGVSGSDGGGAN
+1344 GEGVSNSDGGGAN

-1392 ATFDATNNISV
+1392 AAFDALNNISV

-1415 FSFNAKNISFSN
+1415 FSFSAKNISFSN

-1434 NPGGSSV
+1434 NPGGSST
-1441 ISANAANSLS
+1441 ISANASNSLS
-1451 FNNSRLNGGAVYNL
+1451 FINSRLNGGAVYNL
-1465 WANSLI
+1465 QANSLI

-1492 TTQLLGNTSFTL
+1492 TTQLLGNTNFTL

-1521 ANITLGNKSQT
+1521 ANITLDNKSQA

-1546 SLDNQSVLNASGASA
+1546 SLDNQSVLNANGTSA

-1573 SQATFNSLFFNGAT
+1573 SQATFNSLFFNGGT
-1587 LSLNANSKLNASSA
+1587 LSLNASSKLNASSA

-1612 DSVLSVSNASSLNA
+1612 DSVLSASNTSSLNA
-1626 NINFQGASQATF
+1626 NINFQGASQADF
-1638 GGNTTIDAAS
+1638 GGNTTIDTAS

-1669 FNGYAPSLSKAL
+1669 FNGYAPSLTKAL

-1840 PQTPG
+1840 PQAPG

-1864 SSGNLKTLLGILSQN
+1864 SSENLKTLLGILSQN
-1879 SATLKEMIETN
+1879 SATLKEMIESN
-1890 QLDNITSINEVL
+1890 QLDNITNINEVL
-1902 QLLDRIKI
+1902 QLLDKIKI
-1910 TPAQKQAL
+1910 TQTQKQAL

-1928 INQTFSNGN
+1928 INQTFNNGN
-1937 LVIGATQDH
+1937 LIIGATQDN

-1959 GYSSPCALDS
+1959 GYSSPCTLDS

-1997 FKAKSIYITGTLG
+1997 FKAKSIYITGTIG

-2018 GSADITFQSAN
+2018 GSADVTFQSAN

-2048 LLGQEGIDKIFN
+2048 LLGQEGIDEIFN

-2070 MAMEKIKQAGG
+2070 VAMERIKQAGG
-2081 LGNFV
+2081 LGNFI
-2086 ENALI
+2086 ENALS
-2091 PLSKELPSSLQ
+2091 PLSKELPASLQ
-2102 NETLGQLIGQN
+2102 DETLGQLIGQN
-2113 NLDNLLNNSG
+2113 NLDDLLNNSG

-2169 IGGYMDA
+2169 IGGYIDA
-2176 SELSSILSVILK
+2176 SELSSILGVVLK

-2197 QKDIGVVANDLLDEF
+2197 QKDIGAVANDLLNEF

-2227 SNIINNII
+2227 SNIINNVI

-2242 IYNQGLGSVL
+2242 VYNQGLGSVL

-2369 INLANCP
+2369 VNLANCP
-2376 TTKNSSSTNSSV
+2376 TTKNSSPANSSV

-2398 ANNFTFLGVIAS
+2398 ANNFTFLGAITS
-2410 NGAIDLSQVKNNSV
+2410 NGAIDLSQVTNNSV

-2438 NNLTIANAFNNA
+2438 NNLTITNAFNNA
-2450 SNSTANINGDFT
+2450 SNSTANINGNFT

-2483 SYGDLVFNLSHSVS
+2483 SYGDLVFNLSHSAS

-2502 AQGIATI
+2502 AQGAATI
-2509 MTNYNNPLI
+2509 MANSNNPLI
-2518 QFNTSSKET
+2518 QFNTSSKEVGT
-2527 GAYTLIDSA
+2527 YTLINSA

-2560 TLININGKHMV
+2560 ALIDINGKHMV
-2571 MTDNGLTYNGQAVSI
+2571 MTGNGLTYNGQAVSI
-2586 KDGGLIVGFKDSQ
+2586 KDGGLVVGFKDSQ

-2615 VSNAPINNLQAPTL
+2615 VSNDPINNLQAPTL

-2635 IQGIQGVDSIEQAG
+2635 IQGVQSVDSIDQAG
-2649 GTQAINWLNK
+2649 GNQAINWLNK

-2696 ANPNFKNDA
+2696 ANPDFKNDA

-2813 SGFHANITQS
+2813 SGFHGNITQS

-2865 SIINQSYRYNTWTTD
+2865 SIINQSYRYDTWTTD

-2890 FKDKSVIFKPQIGLA
+2890 FKDKSVIFKPQVGLA
-2905 YYYIGMSGLRG
+2905 YYYIGLSGLRG

>member
-21 NKISKKIFKLNPIL
+21 NKISKKIFKLNLIL

-48 SIKKPFNKNKSFLK
+48 SIKKSFNKNKSFLK

-69 ALGGLPHLRA
+69 ALGGLSHLRA

-87 WSGYHDKIES
+87 PSWSYHDNIES

-109 FSSTQGSGTYYLNTL
+109 FNSAQGSGTYYLNTL
-124 TTYSAGGASFTQK
+124 TTYSPGGASFTQK

-155 VNGVNVGYITGTYDA
+155 VNGGNLGYITGTYDA

-179 ITTGNSLSDGGG
+179 ITTGNSFSTGGG
-191 ATLNFNATNR
+191 ATLNFNATNH

-206 ASFDN
+206 ANFDN
-211 SDAGAQHSYMNFK
+211 SDAGTQHSYMNFS
-224 GSNINVSGS
+224 GSNINVSSS

-245 SGNNN
+245 SGNGTNSNLSFNQTSFNQGTYKFTNSANLNFN
-250 NSAISFNKTKFNQG
+250 NSVFNQG
-264 TYNFT
+264 TYNF
-269 NSANLSFNNSNFNQS
+269 NSA
-284 TYNFNSL
+284 
-291 QSTFNNSTF
+291 QSTFNNDTF

-309 NTSFNNDTFNQGTY
+309 NTGLNFNNDTFNQGTY
-323 NFNTSK
+323 SFNTSK

-357 VFNLNQTLNA
+357 IFNLNQTLNT

-372 ILTTNGTIQYGV
+372 ILTTNKTIQYGV

-398 KAISHVEVGN
+398 KAISHVEVGS

-422 TLQETFSNKSITTQ
+422 TLQETFNKQAITTQ
-436 FLGDDLQ
+436 FLGDNLQ
-443 AKAKATYQQ
+443 AQATYQQ
-452 DLNNSQSA
+452 DLSNSQTA
-460 LSNATNDNKI
+460 LNNATSDNKI
-470 ASADTGY
+470 ASSDTSY
-477 TNNQNTTIKQDAQNL
+477 TNNQNTTIKKDAQSL
-492 EHTSQQIAKDEQAL
+492 ENTSQQIAQDKQAL
-506 QGDLNKLK
+506 KGDLDKLQ
-514 QLANSSF
+514 QLANSTTGF
-521 NEQAFNQAQSKE
+521 NQQAFKNAQSTE
-533 QQDEQTL
+533 QQDLQTL
-540 QNEENTFSSEQEGLE
+540 QNDENTFNSEQEGLE
-555 KALANAKEQQE
+555 KALANAK
-566 QQQAQATYQQDLN
+566 
-579 NSQSA
+579 
-584 LSNATNDN
+584 
-592 KIASADTDY
+592 
-601 TKNQNTAI
+601 
-609 KQDAQNLENTSQQIT
+609 
-624 QDQKDLEQDLDKLQQ
+624 
-639 LANSKTGFN
+639 
-648 EQAFN
+648 
-653 QAQSTEQQDEQ
+653 
-664 TLQNEEETF
+664 
-673 SSEQEGLEKALA
+673 
-685 NAKHTSPTPTKHT
+685 
-698 AQNNPPNKVS
+698 V
-708 PPTQN
+708 
-713 LPTTNVWNGVYNF
+713 
-726 QNQTYSKKGI
+726 
-736 YYIDPNLS
+736 
-744 GQSGQS
+744 
-750 GNTLSTYGYLDWFT
+750 
-764 LKNKFSVNANNG
+764 
-776 TLIIGNNTESANT
+776 
-789 KGLIWIGDDKGLVY
+789 
-803 YNTGTFNA
+803 
-811 ANIYLT
+811 
-817 SNLKTGNGFSGEGA
+817 
-831 TLNFNATNRI
+831 
-841 TINQASFDNS
+841 
-851 DAGAQHSYM
+851 
-860 NFKGSNINVS
+860 
-870 GSSFTDDTNGGF
+870 
-882 SFSGNNNNSA
+882 
-892 ISFNK
+892 
-897 TKFNQGT
+897 
-904 YNFTNSAN
+904 
-912 LSFNNSNF
+912 
-920 NQSTYNFN
+920 
-928 SLQSTFNNSTFNQG
+928 
-942 TYNFTDNTSF
+942 
-952 NNDTFNQGTYNFN
+952 
-965 TSKVSF
+965 
-971 SGANTLNSSSPF
+971 
-983 ASLKGSVSFGS
+983 
-994 GAVFNLNQ
+994 
-1002 TLNANQTYDILTTN
+1002 
-1016 GTIQYGVYQSYLWDL
+1016 
-1031 INYKGDKAISHVE
+1031 
-1044 VGNNT
+1044 
-1049 YDVTFDINGQ
+1049 
-1059 DETLQETFSNKS
+1059 
-1071 ITTQFLGDD
+1071 
-1080 LQAKAKATYQQD
+1080 
-1092 LNNSQS
+1092 
-1098 ALSNATNDNK
+1098 
-1108 IASADTGYTNN
+1108 
-1119 QNTTIKQDAQNLEHT
+1119 
-1134 SQQIAKDE
+1134 
-1142 QALQGDLNKLKQLAN
+1142 
-1157 SSFNEQAFNQ
+1157 
-1167 AQSKEQQ
+1167 
-1174 DEQTLQNEEET
+1174 
-1185 FSSEQEGLEKA
+1185 
-1196 LANAKPASPTPT
+1196 
-1208 PTPTP
+1208 P
-1213 TPSPTPNPTPT
+1213 TPSPTPAPT
-1224 KHTAPNKV
+1224 KRTAPNTPPNKV

-1244 NVWNGVYWL
+1244 NVWNGVYNL

-1274 GQSANTLS
+1274 GQSGKTLS
-1282 TYTANLLGRSFGV
+1282 TYTANLFGRSFGV

-1320 HGGFGYIIG
+1320 HGGFGYITG

-1392 ATFDATNNISV
+1392 AAFDATNNISV

-1427 ASFSGFT
+1427 ALFSGFT

-1451 FNNSRLNGGAVYNL
+1451 FNNSRLNGGAIYNL
-1465 WANSLI
+1465 QANSLI

-1510 NFNGDTTLQNN
+1510 NFNGDTTLQSN
-1521 ANITLGNKSQT
+1521 ANITLGNKSQA
-1532 AFKNSLTLDNNSNL
+1532 AFKNSLTLNNNSNL
-1546 SLDNQSVLNASGASA
+1546 SLDNQSVLNANGTSA

-1573 SQATFNSLFFNGAT
+1573 SQATFKSLFFNGGT
-1587 LSLNANSKLNASSA
+1587 LSLNASSKLNASSA

-1612 DSVLSVSNASSLNA
+1612 DSVLNANNTSSLNV
-1626 NINFQGASQATF
+1626 NINFQGASQADF
-1638 GGNTTIDAAS
+1638 GGNTTIDTAS

-1669 FNGYAPSLSKAL
+1669 FNGYAPSLTKAL

-1704 DNITKSVTYNIL
+1704 DNITKSVIYNIL

-1748 NNNIQTWS
+1748 SNNIQTWS

-1764 QIIQESIKNGD
+1764 QIIQESVKNGD

-1879 SATLKEMIETN
+1879 SATLKEMIESN

-1902 QLLDRIKI
+1902 QLLDKIKI
-1910 TPAQKQAL
+1910 TPTQKQAL

-1937 LVIGATQDH
+1937 LVIGATQDN

-1997 FKAKSIYITGTLG
+1997 FKAKSIYITGTVG

-2018 GSADITFQSAN
+2018 GSTDVTFQSAN

-2070 MAMEKIKQAGG
+2070 VAMEKIKQAGG

-2086 ENALI
+2086 ENALS
-2091 PLSKELPSSLQ
+2091 PLSKELPASLQ

-2176 SELSSILSVILK
+2176 SEVSSILSVVLK

-2197 QKDIGVVANDLLDEF
+2197 KKDIGVVANDLLNEF

-2242 IYNQGLGSVL
+2242 VYNQGLGSVL

-2285 LSNGYVFVNNSS
+2285 LSDGYVFVNNSS

-2398 ANNFTFLGVIAS
+2398 ANNFTFLGTIAS

-2438 NNLTIANAFNNA
+2438 NNLTITNAFNNA

-2468 LSTNASGLNVMGNFN
+2468 LSTNASGLDVMGNFN
-2483 SYGDLVFNLSHSVS
+2483 SYGDLVFNLSHSAS
-2497 HAIIN
+2497 HAIIS
-2502 AQGIATI
+2502 AQGTATI
-2509 MTNYNNPLI
+2509 MANNNNPLI

-2527 GAYTLIDSA
+2527 GTYTLIDSA

-2547 TGGSSL
+2547 TGGNSL
-2553 DNYLKLY
+2553 ADYLKLY
-2560 TLININGKHMV
+2560 TLIDINGKHMV
-2571 MTDNGLTYNGQAVSI
+2571 MTDNGLTYNGQAVNI

-2615 VSNAPINNLQAPTL
+2615 VSNDPINNLQAPTL

-2635 IQGIQGVDSIEQAG
+2635 IQGTQSVDSIDQAG

-2696 ANPNFKNDA
+2696 ANPDFKNDA

-2792 NVGYDRFIK
+2792 NIGYDRFIK

-2865 SIINQSYRYNTWTTD
+2865 SIINQSYKYNTWTTD

-2905 YYYIGMSGLRG
+2905 YYYIGLSGLRG

>member
-6 AGLISKFISKGSFKL
+6 ARLISKFISKGSFKL
-21 NKISKKIFKLNPIL
+21 NKISKKIFKLNQIL
-35 KREKPLKRHKKTK
+35 KCEKPLKCHKKALK
-48 SIKKPFNKNKSFLK
+48 PIKKLSNRNKSFLK
-62 ASVLLIG
+62 ASILLIG
-69 ALGGLPHLRA
+69 ALGGLSHLRA
-79 SECRYWSW
+79 NECRYWSW
-87 WSGYHDKIES
+87 SSWSYQDNIES
-97 GSNSPTHNSYCL
+97 GPNSPTHNSYCL

-137 FNNGTLNVGGN
+137 FNGGTLNVGGN

-155 VNGVNVGYITGTYDA
+155 INGGDLGYITGTYDA
-170 QTINFNSSR
+170 ANIYLTSHL
-179 ITTGNSLSDGGG
+179 TTGNSYADGGG
-191 ATLNFNATNR
+191 ATLNFNATNNL
-201 ITINQ
+201 TINQ

-211 SDAGAQHSYMNFK
+211 SDAGTQHSYMNFK

-233 SFTDDTN
+233 SFTDDTD
-240 GGFSF
+240 GGFNF

-250 NSAISFNKTKFNQG
+250 HSTISFNQTSFNQG
-264 TYNFT
+264 TYNFS
-269 NSANLSFNNSNFNQS
+269 NSTTLSFNHSA
-284 TYNFNSL
+284 
-291 QSTFNNSTF
+291 F
-300 NQGTYNFTD
+300 NQGTYNF
-309 NTSFNNDTFNQGTY
+309 NGNASFDNDTFNQGTY
-323 NFNTSK
+323 SFNTSK
-329 VSFSGANTLNSS
+329 VSFSGVNTLNSS

-349 SVSFGSGA
+349 SVSFNSGA
-357 VFNLNQTLNA
+357 IFNLNQTLNN

-398 KAISHVEVGN
+398 KAISHVGVGN
-408 NTYDVTFDINGQDE
+408 NTYDVTFYINGQDE
-422 TLQETFSNKSITTQ
+422 TLQETFNKQSIITQ

-443 AKAKATYQQ
+443 AKAQKTYQQDLSNSQSALNNATSDNKIANSDTDYTKSSNPTINKDAQNLEHTNQQIAQDEQALEKDLAQIKQLANSTTGFSEQAFTQAQKQEQQDEQTLQNDENAFNTEQDSLNKAIQQVQAQQQKQEQQQAQQTYQQ
-452 DLNNSQSA
+452 DLNNSQNA
-460 LSNATNDNKI
+460 LNNAASDNKI
-470 ASADTGY
+470 ANNDTSY
-477 TNNQNTTIKQDAQNL
+477 TQSKNTTVAKDAQGL
-492 EHTSQQIAKDEQAL
+492 ENTNQQIAQDEQAL
-506 QGDLNKLK
+506 EKDLAQIK
-514 QLANSSF
+514 QLANSTTGF
-521 NEQAFNQAQSKE
+521 NEQAFNQAQKQE

-540 QNEENTFSSEQEGLE
+540 QNEEKTFNAEQEGL
-555 KALANAKEQQE
+555 KQAIANAKP
-566 QQQAQATYQQDLN
+566 
-579 NSQSA
+579 
-584 LSNATNDN
+584 
-592 KIASADTDY
+592 ASP
-601 TKNQNTAI
+601 
-609 KQDAQNLENTSQQIT
+609 TSSH
-624 QDQKDLEQDLDKLQQ
+624 
-639 LANSKTGFN
+639 A
-648 EQAFN
+648 
-653 QAQSTEQQDEQ
+653 
-664 TLQNEEETF
+664 
-673 SSEQEGLEKALA
+673 
-685 NAKHTSPTPTKHT
+685 PTPTKHT
-698 AQNNPPNKVS
+698 APNTPPNKVS
-708 PPTQN
+708 PTPPTQN
-713 LPTTNVWNGVYNF
+713 LPTTNVWNGVYNL
-726 QNQTYSKKGI
+726 QNQTYSNKGV

-750 GNTLSTYGYLDWFT
+750 GNTL
-764 LKNKFSVNANNG
+764 N
-776 TLIIGNNTESANT
+776 
-789 KGLIWIGDDKGLVY
+789 
-803 YNTGTFNA
+803 
-811 ANIYLT
+811 
-817 SNLKTGNGFSGEGA
+817 
-831 TLNFNATNRI
+831 
-841 TINQASFDNS
+841 
-851 DAGAQHSYM
+851 
-860 NFKGSNINVS
+860 
-870 GSSFTDDTNGGF
+870 
-882 SFSGNNNNSA
+882 
-892 ISFNK
+892 
-897 TKFNQGT
+897 
-904 YNFTNSAN
+904 
-912 LSFNNSNF
+912 
-920 NQSTYNFN
+920 
-928 SLQSTFNNSTFNQG
+928 
-942 TYNFTDNTSF
+942 
-952 NNDTFNQGTYNFN
+952 
-965 TSKVSF
+965 
-971 SGANTLNSSSPF
+971 
-983 ASLKGSVSFGS
+983 
-994 GAVFNLNQ
+994 
-1002 TLNANQTYDILTTN
+1002 
-1016 GTIQYGVYQSYLWDL
+1016 
-1031 INYKGDKAISHVE
+1031 
-1044 VGNNT
+1044 
-1049 YDVTFDINGQ
+1049 
-1059 DETLQETFSNKS
+1059 
-1071 ITTQFLGDD
+1071 
-1080 LQAKAKATYQQD
+1080 
-1092 LNNSQS
+1092 
-1098 ALSNATNDNK
+1098 
-1108 IASADTGYTNN
+1108 
-1119 QNTTIKQDAQNLEHT
+1119 
-1134 SQQIAKDE
+1134 
-1142 QALQGDLNKLKQLAN
+1142 
-1157 SSFNEQAFNQ
+1157 
-1167 AQSKEQQ
+1167 
-1174 DEQTLQNEEET
+1174 
-1185 FSSEQEGLEKA
+1185 
-1196 LANAKPASPTPT
+1196 
-1208 PTPTP
+1208 
-1213 TPSPTPNPTPT
+1213 
-1224 KHTAPNKV
+1224 
-1232 PPTPPTQNLPTT
+1232 
-1244 NVWNGVYWL
+1244 
-1253 QNQTYSQ
+1253 
-1260 KGVYYIDPNLSGQS
+1260 
-1274 GQSANTLS
+1274 
-1282 TYTANLLGRSFGV
+1282 TYTANLFGRSFSV
-1295 NIQNGTLIIGNNT
+1295 NIQNGTLIIGNDT
-1308 ESVNDNGLIWIG
+1308 ESVNSNGLIWIG
-1320 HGGFGYIIG
+1320 HGGFGYITG

-1344 GEGVSGSDGGGAN
+1344 GEGVSNSDGGGAN

-1392 ATFDATNNISV
+1392 VAFDATNNISV

-1415 FSFNAKNISFSN
+1415 FSFSAKNISFSN

-1434 NPGGSSV
+1434 NPGGSST
-1441 ISANAANSLS
+1441 ISANASNSLS
-1451 FNNSRLNGGAVYNL
+1451 FVNSRLNGGAVYNL
-1465 WANSLI
+1465 QANSLI

-1492 TTQLLGNTSFTL
+1492 TTQLLGNTNFTL

-1521 ANITLGNKSQT
+1521 ANITLGNKSQA

-1546 SLDNQSVLNASGASA
+1546 SLDNQSVLNANGASA

-1573 SQATFNSLFFNGAT
+1573 SQATFNSLFFNGGT
-1587 LSLNANSKLNASSA
+1587 LSLNASSKLNASNA

-1612 DSVLSVSNASSLNA
+1612 DSVLSANNTSSLNA
-1626 NINFQGASQATF
+1626 NINFQGTSQADF
-1638 GGNTTIDAAS
+1638 GGNTTIDTAS

-1669 FNGYAPSLSKAL
+1669 FNGYALSLTKAL

-1819 AGTYYLTSNIKG
+1819 VGTYYLTSNIKG

-1840 PQTPG
+1840 PQAPG

-1864 SSGNLKTLLGILSQN
+1864 SSENLKTLLGILSQN
-1879 SATLKEMIETN
+1879 SAALKEMIESD
-1890 QLDNITSINEVL
+1890 QLDNITNINEVL
-1902 QLLDRIKI
+1902 QLLDKIKI
-1910 TPAQKQAL
+1910 TQVQKQAL

-1937 LVIGATQDH
+1937 LVIGATQDN

-1997 FKAKSIYITGTLG
+1997 FKAKSIYITGTIG

-2018 GSADITFQSAN
+2018 GSADVTFQSAN

-2048 LLGQEGIDKIFN
+2048 LLGQKGINEIFN

-2070 MAMEKIKQAGG
+2070 VAMEKIKQAGG
-2081 LGNFV
+2081 LGNFI
-2086 ENALI
+2086 ENALS
-2091 PLSKELPSSLQ
+2091 PLSKELPASLQ

-2113 NLDNLLNNSG
+2113 NLDDLLNNSG
-2123 VMNAIQNI
+2123 VMNEIQNI

-2169 IGGYMDA
+2169 IGGYIDA
-2176 SELSSILSVILK
+2176 SELSSILSVVLK

-2197 QKDIGVVANDLLDEF
+2197 QKDIGVVANDLLNEF

-2219 KLESQGLV
+2219 KLESQELV
-2227 SNIINNII
+2227 NNIINNII

-2242 IYNQGLGSVL
+2242 VYNQGLGSVL

-2398 ANNFTFLGVIAS
+2398 ANNFTFLGAIAS
-2410 NGAIDLSQVKNNSV
+2410 NGAIDLSQVTNNSV

-2438 NNLTIANAFNNA
+2438 NNLTITNAFNNA
-2450 SNSTANINGDFT
+2450 SNSTANINGNFT

-2468 LSTNASGLNVMGNFN
+2468 LSTNANGLNVMGNFN

-2502 AQGIATI
+2502 AQGSATI
-2509 MTNYNNPLI
+2509 MANDNNPLI

-2527 GAYTLIDSA
+2527 GTYTLIDSA
-2536 KAIYYGYNDQI
+2536 KAIYYGYNNQI

-2560 TLININGKHMV
+2560 TLIDINGKHMV
-2571 MTDNGLTYNGQAVSI
+2571 MTDNGLTYNGQAVNI
-2586 KDGGLIVGFKDSQ
+2586 KDGGLVVGFKDSQ

-2615 VSNAPINNLQAPTL
+2615 VSNDPINNLQAPTL

-2635 IQGIQGVDSIEQAG
+2635 IQGVQSVDSIDQVG
-2649 GTQAINWLNK
+2649 GNQAINWLNK

-2696 ANPNFKNDA
+2696 ANPDFKNDA

-2726 TSTFASADF
+2726 TSTFARSDF
-2735 HERLEALKNKRFA
+2735 LERLEALKNKRFA

-2777 GASFINGGTGTLYGI
+2777 GASFISGGTGTLYGI

-2813 SGFHANITQS
+2813 SGFHGNITQS

-2865 SIINQSYRYNTWTTD
+2865 SIINQSYRYDTWTTD

-2890 FKDKSVIFKPQIGLA
+2890 FKDKSVIFKPQVGLA
-2905 YYYIGMSGLRG
+2905 YYYIGLSGLRG

>member
-1 MAFKK
+1 MAFEK

-21 NKISKKIFKLNPIL
+21 NKISKKIFKLNLIL
-35 KREKPLKRHKKTK
+35 KREKPLSHKKTK
-48 SIKKPFNKNKSFLK
+48 SVKKPFNKNKSFLK

-69 ALGGLPHLRA
+69 ALGGLSHLRA

-87 WSGYHDKIES
+87 SSWGYHDNIES

-109 FSSTQGSGTYYLNTL
+109 FNSTQGSGTYYLNTL

-155 VNGVNVGYITGTYDA
+155 VNGGDVGYITGTYDA

-179 ITTGNSLSDGGG
+179 ITTGNSFSTGGG
-191 ATLNFNATNR
+191 ATLNFNAANH
-201 ITINQ
+201 ITIDQ

-211 SDAGAQHSYMNFK
+211 GDAGTQHSYMNFS

-233 SFTDDTN
+233 SFTDDTD

-245 SGNNN
+245 SGNGT
-250 NSAISFNKTKFNQG
+250 NSNLSFDKTSFNQG
-264 TYNFT
+264 TYKFT
-269 NSANLSFNNSNFNQS
+269 NSANLNFNNSA
-284 TYNFNSL
+284 
-291 QSTFNNSTF
+291 F
-300 NQGTYNFTD
+300 NQGTYSFTD
-309 NTSFNNDTFNQGTY
+309 NASFNNDTFNQGTY
-323 NFNTSK
+323 SFNTSK
-329 VSFSGANTLNSS
+329 VSFLGINTLNSS

-349 SVSFGSGA
+349 SVSFGSDA
-357 VFNLNQTLNA
+357 VFNLNQTLNS

-372 ILTTNGTIQYGV
+372 ILTTNGAIQYGV

-422 TLQETFSNKSITTQ
+422 TLQETFNKQSIITQ

-443 AKAKATYQQ
+443 QQAQQTYQEDLTHSQ
-452 DLNNSQSA
+452 NALNNVTS
-460 LSNATNDNKI
+460 DNTI
-470 ASADTGY
+470 ASNDTSY
-477 TNNQNTTIKQDAQNL
+477 TQSKNPTIAKDAQGL
-492 EHTSQQIAKDEQAL
+492 ENTNQEIQQDEQAL
-506 QGDLNKLK
+506 EKDLAQIK
-514 QLANSSF
+514 QLANSTTGF
-521 NEQAFNQAQSKE
+521 NEQAFNQAQKQE

-540 QNEENTFSSEQEGLE
+540 QNEEKTF
-555 KALANAKEQQE
+555 
-566 QQQAQATYQQDLN
+566 
-579 NSQSA
+579 
-584 LSNATNDN
+584 
-592 KIASADTDY
+592 
-601 TKNQNTAI
+601 
-609 KQDAQNLENTSQQIT
+609 
-624 QDQKDLEQDLDKLQQ
+624 
-639 LANSKTGFN
+639 
-648 EQAFN
+648 
-653 QAQSTEQQDEQ
+653 
-664 TLQNEEETF
+664 
-673 SSEQEGLEKALA
+673 
-685 NAKHTSPTPTKHT
+685 
-698 AQNNPPNKVS
+698 
-708 PPTQN
+708 
-713 LPTTNVWNGVYNF
+713 
-726 QNQTYSKKGI
+726 
-736 YYIDPNLS
+736 
-744 GQSGQS
+744 
-750 GNTLSTYGYLDWFT
+750 
-764 LKNKFSVNANNG
+764 
-776 TLIIGNNTESANT
+776 NT
-789 KGLIWIGDDKGLVY
+789 K
-803 YNTGTFNA
+803 
-811 ANIYLT
+811 
-817 SNLKTGNGFSGEGA
+817 
-831 TLNFNATNRI
+831 
-841 TINQASFDNS
+841 
-851 DAGAQHSYM
+851 
-860 NFKGSNINVS
+860 
-870 GSSFTDDTNGGF
+870 
-882 SFSGNNNNSA
+882 
-892 ISFNK
+892 
-897 TKFNQGT
+897 
-904 YNFTNSAN
+904 
-912 LSFNNSNF
+912 
-920 NQSTYNFN
+920 
-928 SLQSTFNNSTFNQG
+928 
-942 TYNFTDNTSF
+942 
-952 NNDTFNQGTYNFN
+952 
-965 TSKVSF
+965 
-971 SGANTLNSSSPF
+971 
-983 ASLKGSVSFGS
+983 
-994 GAVFNLNQ
+994 
-1002 TLNANQTYDILTTN
+1002 
-1016 GTIQYGVYQSYLWDL
+1016 
-1031 INYKGDKAISHVE
+1031 
-1044 VGNNT
+1044 
-1049 YDVTFDINGQ
+1049 
-1059 DETLQETFSNKS
+1059 QER
-1071 ITTQFLGDD
+1071 
-1080 LQAKAKATYQQD
+1080 
-1092 LNNSQS
+1092 
-1098 ALSNATNDNK
+1098 
-1108 IASADTGYTNN
+1108 
-1119 QNTTIKQDAQNLEHT
+1119 
-1134 SQQIAKDE
+1134 
-1142 QALQGDLNKLKQLAN
+1142 LKQAI
-1157 SSFNEQAFNQ
+1157 
-1167 AQSKEQQ
+1167 
-1174 DEQTLQNEEET
+1174 
-1185 FSSEQEGLEKA
+1185 
-1196 LANAKPASPTPT
+1196 ANAKPASPTPT
-1208 PTPTP
+1208 PT
-1213 TPSPTPNPTPT
+1213 
-1224 KHTAPNKV
+1224 KHTVQNTPPSQV

-1244 NVWNGVYWL
+1244 NVWNGVYNL
-1253 QNQTYSQ
+1253 QNQTYSKQ
-1260 KGVYYIDPNLSGQS
+1260 GVYYIDPNLSGQS

-1282 TYTANLLGRSFGV
+1282 TYTANLFGRSFGV

-1320 HGGFGYIIG
+1320 HGGFGYITG
-1329 TFNAA
+1329 TFNAS

-1344 GEGVSGSDGGGAN
+1344 GEGVSNSDGGGAN

-1392 ATFDATNNISV
+1392 AAFDALNNISV

-1415 FSFNAKNISFSN
+1415 FSFSAKNISFSN

-1434 NPGGSSV
+1434 NPGGSST
-1441 ISANAANSLS
+1441 ISANASNSLS
-1451 FNNSRLNGGAVYNL
+1451 FVNSRLNGGAVYNL
-1465 WANSLI
+1465 QANSLI

-1521 ANITLGNKSQT
+1521 ANITLGNKSQAT
-1532 AFKNSLTLDNNSNL
+1532 FKNSLTLDNDSNL
-1546 SLDNQSVLNASGASA
+1546 SLDNQSVLNANGTSA

-1573 SQATFNSLFFNGAT
+1573 SQATFNSLFFNGGI
-1587 LSLNANSKLNASSA
+1587 LSLNANSKLNASNA

-1612 DSVLSVSNASSLNA
+1612 DSVLSANNTSSLNA
-1626 NINFQGASQATF
+1626 NINFQGTSQADF
-1638 GGNTTIDAAS
+1638 GGNTTIDTAS
-1648 FNFDSASSLSFNNLT
+1648 FNFDSTSSLSFNNLT

-1669 FNGYAPSLSKAL
+1669 FNGYAPSLTKAL

-1748 NNNIQTWS
+1748 NHNIQTWS

-1764 QIIQESIKNGD
+1764 QIIQESVKNGD

-1783 PNSASN
+1783 PNSVSN

-1810 YSYDYSDNQ
+1810 YSYDYSSNQ
-1819 AGTYYLTSNIKG
+1819 AGTYYLTSSIKG

-1840 PQTPG
+1840 PQAPG
-1845 TYSPFNQPLNS
+1845 TYSPFNQPLSS

-1864 SSGNLKTLLGILSQN
+1864 SSENLKTLLGILSQN
-1879 SATLKEMIETN
+1879 SAALKEMIESN
-1890 QLDNITSINEVL
+1890 QLDNITNINEVL
-1902 QLLDRIKI
+1902 QLLDKIKI
-1910 TPAQKQAL
+1910 TQAQKQAL

-1937 LVIGATQDH
+1937 LVIGTTQDN

-1985 STSPYLGYINAD
+1985 STSPYLGYINAN

-2018 GSADITFQSAN
+2018 GSADVTFQSTN
-2029 NLVLNKANIEA
+2029 NLVLDKANIEA

-2070 MAMEKIKQAGG
+2070 VAMEKIKQAGG

-2086 ENALI
+2086 ENALS
-2091 PLSKELPSSLQ
+2091 PLSKELPTSLQ

-2169 IGGYMDA
+2169 IGGYIDA

-2197 QKDIGVVANDLLDEF
+2197 QKDIGVVANDLLNEF

-2219 KLESQGLV
+2219 KLEGQGLV
-2227 SNIINNII
+2227 SSIINNII

-2242 IYNQGLGSVL
+2242 VYNQGLGSVL
-2252 PPSLQNAL
+2252 PLSLQNAL

-2393 SLSVR
+2393 SLSMR
-2398 ANNFTFLGVIAS
+2398 ANNFTFLGTIAS

-2438 NNLTIANAFNNA
+2438 NNLTITNAFNNT
-2450 SNSTANINGDFT
+2450 SNSTANINGNFT

-2483 SYGDLVFNLSHSVS
+2483 SYGDLVFNLSHSAS

-2502 AQGIATI
+2502 AQGTATI
-2509 MTNYNNPLI
+2509 MANNNSPLI

-2527 GAYTLIDSA
+2527 GTYTLIDSA

-2547 TGGSSL
+2547 AGGSSL

-2560 TLININGKHMV
+2560 TLIDINGRHMV
-2571 MTDNGLTYNGQAVSI
+2571 MTDNGLTYNGQAVNI

-2615 VSNAPINNLQAPTL
+2615 VSNDPINNLQAPTL

-2635 IQGIQGVDSIEQAG
+2635 IQGTQGVDSIDQVG

-2696 ANPNFKNDA
+2696 ANPDFKNDA

-2726 TSTFASADF
+2726 TSTFASTDF

-2777 GASFINGGTGTLYGI
+2777 GASFINEGTGTLYGI

-2865 SIINQSYRYNTWTTD
+2865 SIINQSYKYNTWTTD

-2905 YYYIGMSGLRG
+2905 YYYIGLSGLRG

-3012 NAGIGARFGLDYKDI
+3012 NASIGARFGLDYKDI

>member
-6 AGLISKFISKGSFKL
+6 ARLISKFILKGSFKL
-21 NKISKKIFKLNPIL
+21 NKISKKIFKLNQIL
-35 KREKPLKRHKKTK
+35 KREKPLSHKKTK
-48 SIKKPFNKNKSFLK
+48 SVKKPFNKNKSFLK

-69 ALGGLPHLRA
+69 ALGGLSHLRA

-87 WSGYHDKIES
+87 SSWSYHDNIES

-109 FSSTQGSGTYYLNTL
+109 FNSTQGSGTYYLNTL

-137 FNNGTLNVGGN
+137 FNNGTLNARGN

-155 VNGVNVGYITGTYDA
+155 VNGGNVGYITGTYDA

-179 ITTGNSLSDGGG
+179 ITTGNSFSTGGG
-191 ATLNFNATNR
+191 ATLNFNAANH

-211 SDAGAQHSYMNFK
+211 GDAGTQHSYMNFS
-224 GSNINVSGS
+224 GSNINVSSS

-245 SGNNN
+245 NGNGT
-250 NSAISFNKTKFNQG
+250 NSNLSFDKTNFNQG
-264 TYNFT
+264 TYNF
-269 NSANLSFNNSNFNQS
+269 NSAQSVFENSNFNQ
-284 TYNFNSL
+284 
-291 QSTFNNSTF
+291 
-300 NQGTYNFTD
+300 GTYSFTD
-309 NTSFNNDTFNQGTY
+309 NTGLNFNNDTFNQGTY
-323 NFNTSK
+323 SFNASK

-357 VFNLNQTLNA
+357 IFNLNQTLNT

-372 ILTTNGTIQYGV
+372 ILTTNKTIQYGV

-422 TLQETFSNKSITTQ
+422 TLQETFNNQSITTQ

-443 AKAKATYQQ
+443 AKAQATYQQ
-452 DLNNSQSA
+452 DLSNSQTA
-460 LSNATNDNKI
+460 LNNAASDNKI
-470 ASADTGY
+470 VSSDTNY
-477 TNNQNTTIKQDAQNL
+477 TNNQNTTIKKDAQ
-492 EHTSQQIAKDEQAL
+492 S
-506 QGDLNKLK
+506 
-514 QLANSSF
+514 
-521 NEQAFNQAQSKE
+521 
-533 QQDEQTL
+533 
-540 QNEENTFSSEQEGLE
+540 
-555 KALANAKEQQE
+555 
-566 QQQAQATYQQDLN
+566 
-579 NSQSA
+579 
-584 LSNATNDN
+584 
-592 KIASADTDY
+592 
-601 TKNQNTAI
+601 
-609 KQDAQNLENTSQQIT
+609 LENTSQQIA
-624 QDQKDLEQDLDKLQQ
+624 QDEQALKGDLDKLQQ
-639 LANSKTGFN
+639 LANSTTGFN
-648 EQAFN
+648 QQAFN
-653 QAQSTEQQDEQ
+653 QTQSTEQQDLQ
-664 TLQNEEETF
+664 TLQENENTF
-673 SSEQEGLEKALA
+673 DAEQEGLKQAIA
-685 NAKHTSPTPTKHT
+685 NAKPTSPTPAPTKHT
-698 AQNNPPNKVS
+698 VPNTPPNKVPPT

-713 LPTTNVWNGVYNF
+713 LPTTNVWDGVYNL
-726 QNQTYSKKGI
+726 QNQTYSKQGV

-750 GNTLSTYGYLDWFT
+750 GNTLSTY
-764 LKNKFSVNANNG
+764 
-776 TLIIGNNTESANT
+776 
-789 KGLIWIGDDKGLVY
+789 
-803 YNTGTFNA
+803 
-811 ANIYLT
+811 
-817 SNLKTGNGFSGEGA
+817 
-831 TLNFNATNRI
+831 
-841 TINQASFDNS
+841 
-851 DAGAQHSYM
+851 
-860 NFKGSNINVS
+860 
-870 GSSFTDDTNGGF
+870 
-882 SFSGNNNNSA
+882 
-892 ISFNK
+892 
-897 TKFNQGT
+897 
-904 YNFTNSAN
+904 
-912 LSFNNSNF
+912 
-920 NQSTYNFN
+920 
-928 SLQSTFNNSTFNQG
+928 
-942 TYNFTDNTSF
+942 
-952 NNDTFNQGTYNFN
+952 
-965 TSKVSF
+965 
-971 SGANTLNSSSPF
+971 
-983 ASLKGSVSFGS
+983 
-994 GAVFNLNQ
+994 
-1002 TLNANQTYDILTTN
+1002 
-1016 GTIQYGVYQSYLWDL
+1016 
-1031 INYKGDKAISHVE
+1031 
-1044 VGNNT
+1044 
-1049 YDVTFDINGQ
+1049 
-1059 DETLQETFSNKS
+1059 
-1071 ITTQFLGDD
+1071 
-1080 LQAKAKATYQQD
+1080 
-1092 LNNSQS
+1092 
-1098 ALSNATNDNK
+1098 
-1108 IASADTGYTNN
+1108 
-1119 QNTTIKQDAQNLEHT
+1119 
-1134 SQQIAKDE
+1134 
-1142 QALQGDLNKLKQLAN
+1142 
-1157 SSFNEQAFNQ
+1157 
-1167 AQSKEQQ
+1167 
-1174 DEQTLQNEEET
+1174 
-1185 FSSEQEGLEKA
+1185 
-1196 LANAKPASPTPT
+1196 
-1208 PTPTP
+1208 
-1213 TPSPTPNPTPT
+1213 
-1224 KHTAPNKV
+1224 
-1232 PPTPPTQNLPTT
+1232 
-1244 NVWNGVYWL
+1244 
-1253 QNQTYSQ
+1253 
-1260 KGVYYIDPNLSGQS
+1260 
-1274 GQSANTLS
+1274 
-1282 TYTANLLGRSFGV
+1282 TANLLGRSFSV
-1295 NIQNGTLIIGNNT
+1295 NANNGTLIIGNNT

-1320 HGGFGYIIG
+1320 HGGFGYITG

-1403 TNSSFSDMTWGK
+1403 TDSSFSDMTWGK

-1510 NFNGDTTLQNN
+1510 NFNGDTTLQDN
-1521 ANITLGNKSQT
+1521 ANITLGNKSQAT
-1532 AFKNSLTLDNNSNL
+1532 FKNSLTLDNNSNL
-1546 SLDNQSVLNASGASA
+1546 SLDNQSVLNANGASA

-1573 SQATFNSLFFNGAT
+1573 SQATFNSLFFNGGI

-1612 DSVLSVSNASSLNA
+1612 DSVLSASNTSSLNA
-1626 NINFQGASQATF
+1626 NINFQGASQANF
-1638 GGNTTIDAAS
+1638 GGNTTIDTAS
-1648 FNFDSASSLSFNNLT
+1648 FNFDSASSLSFNNLM

-1669 FNGYAPSLSKAL
+1669 FNGYAPSLTKAL

-1743 ATYSD
+1743 ATYSG

-1831 LFTPKGSQT
+1831 LFTPKDSQT

-1845 TYSPFNQPLNS
+1845 TYSPFNQSLNS

-1879 SATLKEMIETN
+1879 SATLKEMIESN
-1890 QLDNITSINEVL
+1890 QLDNTTSINEVL
-1902 QLLDRIKI
+1902 QLLDKIKI

-1937 LVIGATQDH
+1937 LIIGATQDN

-2018 GSADITFQSAN
+2018 GSADVTFQSTN
-2029 NLVLNKANIEA
+2029 NLVLDKANIEA

-2070 MAMEKIKQAGG
+2070 VAMEKIKQAGG

-2086 ENALI
+2086 ENALS
-2091 PLSKELPSSLQ
+2091 PLSKELPASLQ

-2123 VMNAIQNI
+2123 VMNEIQNI

-2149 NYLAKQSLK
+2149 SYLAKQSLK

-2197 QKDIGVVANDLLDEF
+2197 QKDIGVVANDLLNEF

-2242 IYNQGLGSVL
+2242 VYNQGLGSVL

-2393 SLSVR
+2393 SLSVH
-2398 ANNFTFLGVIAS
+2398 ANNFTFLGTIAS

-2438 NNLTIANAFNNA
+2438 NNLTITNAFNNA
-2450 SNSTANINGDFT
+2450 SNSTANINGNFT

-2483 SYGDLVFNLSHSVS
+2483 SYGDLVFNLSHSAS

-2502 AQGIATI
+2502 AQGVATI
-2509 MTNYNNPLI
+2509 MANNNNPLI

-2527 GAYTLIDSA
+2527 GTYTLIDSA

-2553 DNYLKLY
+2553 ADYLKLY
-2560 TLININGKHMV
+2560 TLIDINGKRMV
-2571 MTDNGLTYNGQAVSI
+2571 MTDNGLTYNGQAVNI
-2586 KDGGLIVGFKDSQ
+2586 KDGGLVVGFKDSQ

-2615 VSNAPINNLQAPTL
+2615 VSNDPINNLQAPTL

-2635 IQGIQGVDSIEQAG
+2635 IQGTQGVDSIDQAG
-2649 GTQAINWLNK
+2649 GAQAINWLNK

-2696 ANPNFKNDA
+2696 ANPDFKNDA

-2792 NVGYDRFIK
+2792 NIGYDRFIK

-2865 SIINQSYRYNTWTTD
+2865 SIINQSYKYNTWTTD

-2905 YYYIGMSGLRG
+2905 YYYIGLSGLRG

>member
-21 NKISKKIFKLNPIL
+21 NKISKKIFKLNLIL
-35 KREKPLKRHKKTK
+35 KREKPLKRHEKTK

-69 ALGGLPHLRA
+69 ALGGLSHLRA

-87 WSGYHDKIES
+87 SSWSYHDNIES

-109 FSSTQGSGTYYLNTL
+109 FSSAQGSGTYYLNTL
-124 TTYSAGGASFTQK
+124 TTYSAGGASFTQR

-155 VNGVNVGYITGTYDA
+155 VNGGDVGYITGTYDA

-179 ITTGNSLSDGGG
+179 ITTGNSFSTGGG
-191 ATLNFNATNR
+191 ATLNFNAANH
-201 ITINQ
+201 ITIDQ

-211 SDAGAQHSYMNFK
+211 GDAGTQHSYMNFS

-245 SGNNN
+245 SGNGANSNLSFNQTSFNQGTYKFTNSANLNFN
-250 NSAISFNKTKFNQG
+250 NSAFNQG
-264 TYNFT
+264 TYNF
-269 NSANLSFNNSNFNQS
+269 NSA
-284 TYNFNSL
+284 
-291 QSTFNNSTF
+291 QSTFENSNF

-309 NTSFNNDTFNQGTY
+309 NASFNNDTFNQGTY
-323 NFNTSK
+323 SFNASK

-357 VFNLNQTLNA
+357 IFNLNQTLNN

-372 ILTTNGTIQYGV
+372 ILTTNGAIQYGV

-398 KAISHVEVGN
+398 KAISHVGVGS

-422 TLQETFSNKSITTQ
+422 TLQETFNNQSITTQ

-443 AKAKATYQQ
+443 TKAKATYQQ
-452 DLNNSQSA
+452 DLSNSQTA
-460 LSNATNDNKI
+460 LNNATSDNKI
-470 ASADTGY
+470 ASSDTSY
-477 TNNQNTTIKQDAQNL
+477 TNNQNTTIKKDAQSL
-492 EHTSQQIAKDEQAL
+492 ENTDQTVQQDKQELEKDLA
-506 QGDLNKLK
+506 NVK
-514 QLANSSF
+514 QLANSP
-521 NEQAFNQAQSKE
+521 
-533 QQDEQTL
+533 
-540 QNEENTFSSEQEGLE
+540 
-555 KALANAKEQQE
+555 
-566 QQQAQATYQQDLN
+566 
-579 NSQSA
+579 
-584 LSNATNDN
+584 
-592 KIASADTDY
+592 
-601 TKNQNTAI
+601 
-609 KQDAQNLENTSQQIT
+609 
-624 QDQKDLEQDLDKLQQ
+624 
-639 LANSKTGFN
+639 TGFN
-648 EQAFN
+648 QQAFKN
-653 QAQSTEQQDEQ
+653 AQSTEQQDLQ
-664 TLQNEEETF
+664 TLQENENTF
-673 SSEQEGLEKALA
+673 NAEQEGLKQAIA
-685 NAKHTSPTPTKHT
+685 NANPTSPTPSPTPTPTKHT
-698 AQNNPPNKVS
+698 APN
-708 PPTQN
+708 
-713 LPTTNVWNGVYNF
+713 
-726 QNQTYSKKGI
+726 
-736 YYIDPNLS
+736 
-744 GQSGQS
+744 
-750 GNTLSTYGYLDWFT
+750 
-764 LKNKFSVNANNG
+764 
-776 TLIIGNNTESANT
+776 
-789 KGLIWIGDDKGLVY
+789 
-803 YNTGTFNA
+803 
-811 ANIYLT
+811 
-817 SNLKTGNGFSGEGA
+817 
-831 TLNFNATNRI
+831 
-841 TINQASFDNS
+841 
-851 DAGAQHSYM
+851 
-860 NFKGSNINVS
+860 
-870 GSSFTDDTNGGF
+870 
-882 SFSGNNNNSA
+882 
-892 ISFNK
+892 
-897 TKFNQGT
+897 
-904 YNFTNSAN
+904 
-912 LSFNNSNF
+912 
-920 NQSTYNFN
+920 
-928 SLQSTFNNSTFNQG
+928 
-942 TYNFTDNTSF
+942 
-952 NNDTFNQGTYNFN
+952 
-965 TSKVSF
+965 
-971 SGANTLNSSSPF
+971 
-983 ASLKGSVSFGS
+983 
-994 GAVFNLNQ
+994 
-1002 TLNANQTYDILTTN
+1002 
-1016 GTIQYGVYQSYLWDL
+1016 
-1031 INYKGDKAISHVE
+1031 
-1044 VGNNT
+1044 
-1049 YDVTFDINGQ
+1049 
-1059 DETLQETFSNKS
+1059 
-1071 ITTQFLGDD
+1071 
-1080 LQAKAKATYQQD
+1080 
-1092 LNNSQS
+1092 
-1098 ALSNATNDNK
+1098 
-1108 IASADTGYTNN
+1108 
-1119 QNTTIKQDAQNLEHT
+1119 
-1134 SQQIAKDE
+1134 
-1142 QALQGDLNKLKQLAN
+1142 
-1157 SSFNEQAFNQ
+1157 
-1167 AQSKEQQ
+1167 
-1174 DEQTLQNEEET
+1174 
-1185 FSSEQEGLEKA
+1185 
-1196 LANAKPASPTPT
+1196 TP
-1208 PTPTP
+1208 
-1213 TPSPTPNPTPT
+1213 
-1224 KHTAPNKV
+1224 PNKV

-1244 NVWNGVYWL
+1244 NVWSGVYWL

-1320 HGGFGYIIG
+1320 HGGFGYITG

-1392 ATFDATNNISV
+1392 AAFDATNNISV
-1403 TNSSFSDMTWGK
+1403 TDSSFSDMTWGK
-1415 FSFNAKNISFSN
+1415 FSFSAKNISFSN

-1465 WANSLI
+1465 QANSLI

-1510 NFNGDTTLQNN
+1510 NFNSDTTLQDN
-1521 ANITLGNKSQT
+1521 ANITLGNKSQA

-1546 SLDNQSVLNASGASA
+1546 SLDNQSVLNANGASA

-1573 SQATFNSLFFNGAT
+1573 SQATFNSLFFNGGI
-1587 LSLNANSKLNASSA
+1587 LSLNANSKLNASST

-1612 DSVLSVSNASSLNA
+1612 DSILSASNTSSLNA
-1626 NINFQGASQATF
+1626 NINFQGASQANF

-1669 FNGYAPSLSKAL
+1669 FNGYVPSLNKAL

-1687 FVLGNNGDINL
+1687 FVLGDNGDINL

-1704 DNITKSVTYNIL
+1704 DNITKSATYNIL

-1775 LTIEVLNN
+1775 LAIEVLNN

-1819 AGTYYLTSNIKG
+1819 AGTYYLTSSIKG
-1831 LFTPKGSQT
+1831 LFTPKDSQT

-1864 SSGNLKTLLGILSQN
+1864 SSGNLKALLGILSQN
-1879 SATLKEMIETN
+1879 SATLKEMIESN

-1902 QLLDRIKI
+1902 QLLYKIKI

-1937 LVIGATQDH
+1937 LVIGATQDN

-1959 GYSSPCALDS
+1959 GYSSPCTLDS

-2018 GSADITFQSAN
+2018 GSADVTFQSAN
-2029 NLVLNKANIEA
+2029 NLVLNNANIEA

-2070 MAMEKIKQAGG
+2070 VAMEKIKQAGG

-2086 ENALI
+2086 ENALS
-2091 PLSKELPSSLQ
+2091 PLSKELPASLQ

-2123 VMNAIQNI
+2123 VMNEIQNI

-2158 SMLDDKGLLNF
+2158 SMLDDKGFLNF
-2169 IGGYMDA
+2169 IGGYIDA

-2197 QKDIGVVANDLLDEF
+2197 QKDIGVVANDLLNEF

-2242 IYNQGLGSVL
+2242 VYNQGLGSVL

-2260 KENDLGALLS
+2260 KENDLGTLLS

-2285 LSNGYVFVNNSS
+2285 LSNSYVFVNNSS

-2369 INLANCP
+2369 VNLANCP

-2398 ANNFTFLGVIAS
+2398 ANNFTFLGTIAS

-2438 NNLTIANAFNNA
+2438 NNLTITNAFNNA
-2450 SNSTANINGDFT
+2450 SNSTANINGNFT

-2483 SYGDLVFNLSHSVS
+2483 SYGDLVFNLSHSAS

-2502 AQGIATI
+2502 AQGVATI
-2509 MTNYNNPLI
+2509 MANNNNPLI

-2527 GAYTLIDSA
+2527 GTYTLIDSA

-2553 DNYLKLY
+2553 ADYLKLY
-2560 TLININGKHMV
+2560 ALIDINGKHMV
-2571 MTDNGLTYNGQAVSI
+2571 MTDNGLTYNGRAVSI
-2586 KDGGLIVGFKDSQ
+2586 KDGGLVVGFKDSQ

-2615 VSNAPINNLQAPTL
+2615 VSNDPINNLQAPTL

-2635 IQGIQGVDSIEQAG
+2635 IQGVQSVDSIDQAG

-2676 HSTKDLTTIAG
+2676 HSTKDLTTIAR

-2792 NVGYDRFIK
+2792 NIGYDRFIK

-2865 SIINQSYRYNTWTTD
+2865 SIINQSYKYDTWTTD

-2905 YYYIGMSGLRG
+2905 YYYIGLSGLMG
-2916 IMDDPIYNQFRA
+2916 VMDDPIYNQFRA

>member
-6 AGLISKFISKGSFKL
+6 AGLISKFISKGSFRL
-21 NKISKKIFKLNPIL
+21 NKISKKIFKLNLIL
-35 KREKPLKRHKKTK
+35 KREKPLSHKKTK
-48 SIKKPFNKNKSFLK
+48 SVKKPFNKNKSFLK

-69 ALGGLPHLRA
+69 ALGGLSHLRA

-87 WSGYHDKIES
+87 SSWGYHDNIES

-109 FSSTQGSGTYYLNTL
+109 FNSAQGSGTYYLNTL
-124 TTYSAGGASFTQK
+124 TTYSPGGASFTQK
-137 FNNGTLNVGGN
+137 FNNGTLDVGGN

-155 VNGVNVGYITGTYDA
+155 VNGGDVGYITGTYDA

-179 ITTGNSLSDGGG
+179 ITTGNSFSTGGG
-191 ATLNFNATNR
+191 ATLNFNATNH

-211 SDAGAQHSYMNFK
+211 SDAGTQHSYMNFS
-224 GSNINVSGS
+224 GSNINVSAS

-245 SGNNN
+245 SGNGT
-250 NSAISFNKTKFNQG
+250 NSNLSFNKTNFNQG
-264 TYNFT
+264 TYKFT
-269 NSANLSFNNSNFNQS
+269 NSANLNFNNSAFNQGSYHFNSAQSTFENSNFNQGA
-284 TYNFNSL
+284 YNFN
-291 QSTFNNSTF
+291 
-300 NQGTYNFTD
+300 D

-323 NFNTSK
+323 SFNTNK
-329 VSFSGANTLNSS
+329 VSFSGINTLNSS

-349 SVSFGSGA
+349 SVSFNSGA
-357 VFNLNQTLNA
+357 IFNLNQTLNN

-372 ILTTNGTIQYGV
+372 ILTTNGAIQYGV

-392 INYKGD
+392 INYRGD
-398 KAISHVEVGN
+398 KAISHVGVGN

-422 TLQETFSNKSITTQ
+422 TLQETFNNQSIITQ

-443 AKAKATYQQ
+443 QQAQKTYQEDLTHSQ
-452 DLNNSQSA
+452 NALNNVTSDNTIANNDTSYTQS
-460 LSNATNDNKI
+460 K
-470 ASADTGY
+470 
-477 TNNQNTTIKQDAQNL
+477 NTTVAKDAQSL
-492 EHTSQQIAKDEQAL
+492 ENTSQQIAQDKQAL
-506 QGDLNKLK
+506 EKDLANVK
-514 QLANSSF
+514 QLANAPTGF
-521 NEQAFNQAQSKE
+521 NQQAFNQAQDKE

-540 QNEENTFSSEQEGLE
+540 QNEEKTFNAEQEGL
-555 KALANAKEQQE
+555 K
-566 QQQAQATYQQDLN
+566 QA
-579 NSQSA
+579 
-584 LSNATNDN
+584 
-592 KIASADTDY
+592 I
-601 TKNQNTAI
+601 
-609 KQDAQNLENTSQQIT
+609 
-624 QDQKDLEQDLDKLQQ
+624 
-639 LANSKTGFN
+639 
-648 EQAFN
+648 
-653 QAQSTEQQDEQ
+653 
-664 TLQNEEETF
+664 
-673 SSEQEGLEKALA
+673 A
-685 NAKHTSPTPTKHT
+685 NAKHTSPTP
-698 AQNNPPNKVS
+698 
-708 PPTQN
+708 
-713 LPTTNVWNGVYNF
+713 
-726 QNQTYSKKGI
+726 
-736 YYIDPNLS
+736 
-744 GQSGQS
+744 
-750 GNTLSTYGYLDWFT
+750 
-764 LKNKFSVNANNG
+764 
-776 TLIIGNNTESANT
+776 
-789 KGLIWIGDDKGLVY
+789 
-803 YNTGTFNA
+803 
-811 ANIYLT
+811 
-817 SNLKTGNGFSGEGA
+817 
-831 TLNFNATNRI
+831 
-841 TINQASFDNS
+841 
-851 DAGAQHSYM
+851 
-860 NFKGSNINVS
+860 
-870 GSSFTDDTNGGF
+870 
-882 SFSGNNNNSA
+882 
-892 ISFNK
+892 
-897 TKFNQGT
+897 
-904 YNFTNSAN
+904 
-912 LSFNNSNF
+912 
-920 NQSTYNFN
+920 
-928 SLQSTFNNSTFNQG
+928 
-942 TYNFTDNTSF
+942 
-952 NNDTFNQGTYNFN
+952 
-965 TSKVSF
+965 
-971 SGANTLNSSSPF
+971 
-983 ASLKGSVSFGS
+983 
-994 GAVFNLNQ
+994 
-1002 TLNANQTYDILTTN
+1002 
-1016 GTIQYGVYQSYLWDL
+1016 
-1031 INYKGDKAISHVE
+1031 
-1044 VGNNT
+1044 
-1049 YDVTFDINGQ
+1049 
-1059 DETLQETFSNKS
+1059 
-1071 ITTQFLGDD
+1071 
-1080 LQAKAKATYQQD
+1080 
-1092 LNNSQS
+1092 
-1098 ALSNATNDNK
+1098 
-1108 IASADTGYTNN
+1108 
-1119 QNTTIKQDAQNLEHT
+1119 
-1134 SQQIAKDE
+1134 
-1142 QALQGDLNKLKQLAN
+1142 
-1157 SSFNEQAFNQ
+1157 
-1167 AQSKEQQ
+1167 
-1174 DEQTLQNEEET
+1174 
-1185 FSSEQEGLEKA
+1185 
-1196 LANAKPASPTPT
+1196 SPT
-1208 PTPTP
+1208 
-1213 TPSPTPNPTPT
+1213 PTPT
-1224 KHTAPNKV
+1224 KHTAPNTPPNKV
-1232 PPTPPTQNLPTT
+1232 SPTPTPPTQNLPTT
-1244 NVWNGVYWL
+1244 NVWNGVYNL

-1320 HGGFGYIIG
+1320 HGGFGYITG

-1344 GEGVSGSDGGGAN
+1344 GEGVSNSDGGGAN

-1392 ATFDATNNISV
+1392 AAFDALNNISV

-1415 FSFNAKNISFSN
+1415 FSFSAKNISFSN

-1441 ISANAANSLS
+1441 ISANATNSLS
-1451 FNNSRLNGGAVYNL
+1451 FNNSRLNGGAIYNL
-1465 WANSLI
+1465 QANSLI

-1492 TTQLLGNTSFTL
+1492 TTQLLGNTNFTL

-1521 ANITLGNKSQT
+1521 ANITLGNKSQA

-1546 SLDNQSVLNASGASA
+1546 SLDNQSVLNANGSSV

-1573 SQATFNSLFFNGAT
+1573 SQATFNSLFFNGGT

-1612 DSVLSVSNASSLNA
+1612 DSVLSASNTSSLNA
-1626 NINFQGASQATF
+1626 NINFQGASQANF
-1638 GGNTTIDAAS
+1638 GGNTTIDTAS

-1669 FNGYAPSLSKAL
+1669 FNGYAPSLTKAL

-1789 TIFNIAPELYNYQAS
+1789 TIFNIAPELYNYQVS

-1810 YSYDYSDNQ
+1810 YSYDYSDDQ

-1879 SATLKEMIETN
+1879 SATLKEMIESN

-1902 QLLDRIKI
+1902 QLLDEIKI

-1928 INQTFSNGN
+1928 INQTFNNGN
-1937 LVIGATQDH
+1937 LIIGATQDN

-1976 NTYLGQLLG
+1976 STYLGQLLG

-2018 GSADITFQSAN
+2018 GSADVTFQSAN

-2070 MAMEKIKQAGG
+2070 VAMEKIKQAGG

-2086 ENALI
+2086 ENALS

-2113 NLDNLLNNSG
+2113 NLDDLLNNSG
-2123 VMNAIQNI
+2123 VMNEIQNI

-2169 IGGYMDA
+2169 IGGYIDA
-2176 SELSSILSVILK
+2176 SELSSILGVILK

-2197 QKDIGVVANDLLDEF
+2197 QKDIGVVANDLLNEF

-2242 IYNQGLGSVL
+2242 VYNQGLGSVL

-2260 KENDLGALLS
+2260 KENDLGTLLS

-2326 YQGALIFASNGVSNI
+2326 YQGALIFASNGVSSI

-2369 INLANCP
+2369 VNLANCP

-2398 ANNFTFLGVIAS
+2398 ANNFTFLGAITS
-2410 NGAIDLSQVKNNSV
+2410 NGAIDLSQVTNNSV

-2438 NNLTIANAFNNA
+2438 NNLTITNAFNNA
-2450 SNSTANINGDFT
+2450 SNSTANINGNFT

-2502 AQGIATI
+2502 AQGVATI
-2509 MTNYNNPLI
+2509 MANNNNPLI

-2527 GAYTLIDSA
+2527 GTYTLIDSA

-2553 DNYLKLY
+2553 ANYLKLY
-2560 TLININGKHMV
+2560 TLIDINGKRMV
-2571 MTDNGLTYNGQAVSI
+2571 MSNNGLTYNDQAVSI
-2586 KDGGLIVGFKDSQ
+2586 KDGGLVVGFKDSQ

-2615 VSNAPINNLQAPTL
+2615 VSNDPINNLQAPTL

-2635 IQGIQGVDSIEQAG
+2635 IQGVQSVDSIDQAG

-2696 ANPNFKNDA
+2696 ANPDFKNDA

-2865 SIINQSYRYNTWTTD
+2865 SIINQSYKYDTWTTD

-2905 YYYIGMSGLRG
+2905 YYYIGLSGLRG

>member
-6 AGLISKFISKGSFKL
+6 ARLISKFISKGSFKL
-21 NKISKKIFKLNPIL
+21 NKISKKIFKLNQIL
-35 KREKPLKRHKKTK
+35 KREKPLKCHKKTK

-62 ASVLLIG
+62 ASILLIG
-69 ALGGLPHLRA
+69 ALGGLSHLRA
-79 SECRYWSW
+79 NECRYWSW
-87 WSGYHDKIES
+87 SSWSYQDNIES

-137 FNNGTLNVGGN
+137 FNGGTLNVGGN

-155 VNGVNVGYITGTYDA
+155 INGGDVGYITGTYDA
-170 QTINFNSSR
+170 QTINFNSSHL
-179 ITTGNSLSDGGG
+179 TTGNSYADGGG
-191 ATLNFNATNR
+191 ATLNFNAANN

-211 SDAGAQHSYMNFK
+211 SDAGTQHSYMNFK

-233 SFTDDTN
+233 SFKDDTD

-250 NSAISFNKTKFNQG
+250 NSVISFNQTNFNQGTYHFSNSASSSFDNSSFNQGSYHFNSTQSTFENSNFNQG
-264 TYNFT
+264 TYNF
-269 NSANLSFNNSNFNQS
+269 N
-284 TYNFNSL
+284 
-291 QSTFNNSTF
+291 
-300 NQGTYNFTD
+300 D

-349 SVSFGSGA
+349 SVSFGSDA
-357 VFNLNQTLNA
+357 VFNLNQTLNN

-372 ILTTNGTIQYGV
+372 ILTTNGAIQYGV

-398 KAISHVEVGN
+398 KAISHVGVGN

-422 TLQETFSNKSITTQ
+422 TLQETFNNQSIITQ

-443 AKAKATYQQ
+443 QQAQKTYQEDVANSQ
-452 DLNNSQSA
+452 NALNNVTS
-460 LSNATNDNKI
+460 DNKI
-470 ASADTGY
+470 ASNDTSY
-477 TNNQNTTIKQDAQNL
+477 TQSKNTTIATDAQGL
-492 EHTSQQIAKDEQAL
+492 EHTNQQIAQDEQAL
-506 QGDLNKLK
+506 EKDLAQIK
-514 QLANSSF
+514 QLANSTTGF
-521 NEQAFNQAQSKE
+521 NEQAFKNAQKQE

-540 QNEENTFSSEQEGLE
+540 QNEEKTFNNEQDSLN
-555 KALANAKEQQE
+555 KAIQQAQAQQQKQK
-566 QQQAQATYQQDLN
+566 QQQAQQTYQEDLT
-579 NSQSA
+579 NSQST
-584 LSNATNDN
+584 LNNAASDS
-592 KIASADTDY
+592 KIANSDTDY
-601 TKNQNTAI
+601 TNNKNTTI
-609 KQDAQNLENTSQQIT
+609 KEDAKNLEHTNQQIA
-624 QDQKDLEQDLDKLQQ
+624 QDEQALQGDLDKLKQ
-639 LANSKTGFN
+639 LANSTTGFN

-664 TLQNEEETF
+664 TLQNEENTF
-673 SSEQEGLEKALA
+673 NTEQEGLKQAIA
-685 NAKHTSPTPTKHT
+685 NAKPTSPTPTPTPSPTPTPTKHT
-698 AQNNPPNKVS
+698 APNTPPSQVPPT

-713 LPTTNVWNGVYNF
+713 PPAENVWNGVYWL
-726 QNQTYSKKGI
+726 QNKTYSNKGI
-736 YYIDPNLS
+736 YYIDSNLS

-750 GNTLSTYGYLDWFT
+750 GNTLSTY
-764 LKNKFSVNANNG
+764 
-776 TLIIGNNTESANT
+776 
-789 KGLIWIGDDKGLVY
+789 
-803 YNTGTFNA
+803 
-811 ANIYLT
+811 
-817 SNLKTGNGFSGEGA
+817 
-831 TLNFNATNRI
+831 
-841 TINQASFDNS
+841 
-851 DAGAQHSYM
+851 
-860 NFKGSNINVS
+860 
-870 GSSFTDDTNGGF
+870 
-882 SFSGNNNNSA
+882 
-892 ISFNK
+892 
-897 TKFNQGT
+897 
-904 YNFTNSAN
+904 
-912 LSFNNSNF
+912 
-920 NQSTYNFN
+920 
-928 SLQSTFNNSTFNQG
+928 
-942 TYNFTDNTSF
+942 
-952 NNDTFNQGTYNFN
+952 
-965 TSKVSF
+965 
-971 SGANTLNSSSPF
+971 
-983 ASLKGSVSFGS
+983 
-994 GAVFNLNQ
+994 
-1002 TLNANQTYDILTTN
+1002 
-1016 GTIQYGVYQSYLWDL
+1016 
-1031 INYKGDKAISHVE
+1031 
-1044 VGNNT
+1044 
-1049 YDVTFDINGQ
+1049 
-1059 DETLQETFSNKS
+1059 
-1071 ITTQFLGDD
+1071 
-1080 LQAKAKATYQQD
+1080 
-1092 LNNSQS
+1092 
-1098 ALSNATNDNK
+1098 
-1108 IASADTGYTNN
+1108 
-1119 QNTTIKQDAQNLEHT
+1119 
-1134 SQQIAKDE
+1134 
-1142 QALQGDLNKLKQLAN
+1142 
-1157 SSFNEQAFNQ
+1157 
-1167 AQSKEQQ
+1167 
-1174 DEQTLQNEEET
+1174 
-1185 FSSEQEGLEKA
+1185 
-1196 LANAKPASPTPT
+1196 
-1208 PTPTP
+1208 
-1213 TPSPTPNPTPT
+1213 
-1224 KHTAPNKV
+1224 
-1232 PPTPPTQNLPTT
+1232 
-1244 NVWNGVYWL
+1244 
-1253 QNQTYSQ
+1253 
-1260 KGVYYIDPNLSGQS
+1260 
-1274 GQSANTLS
+1274 
-1282 TYTANLLGRSFGV
+1282 TANLLGRSFSV
-1295 NIQNGTLIIGNNT
+1295 NTQNGTLIIGNNT
-1308 ESVNDNGLIWIG
+1308 ESVNSNGLIWIG
-1320 HGGFGYIIG
+1320 HGGFGYITG
-1329 TFNAA
+1329 TFSAA

-1344 GEGVSGSDGGGAN
+1344 GEGVSNSDGGGAN

-1392 ATFDATNNISV
+1392 AAFDATNNISV

-1415 FSFNAKNISFSN
+1415 FSFSAKNISFSN

-1441 ISANAANSLS
+1441 ISANASNSLS
-1451 FNNSRLNGGAVYNL
+1451 FVNSRLNGGAIYNL
-1465 WANSLI
+1465 QANSLI

-1492 TTQLLGNTSFTL
+1492 TTQLLGNTNFTL

-1521 ANITLGNKSQT
+1521 ANITLGNKSQA

-1546 SLDNQSVLNASGASA
+1546 SLDNQSVLNANGAST

-1573 SQATFNSLFFNGAT
+1573 SQATFNSLFFNGGT
-1587 LSLNANSKLNASSA
+1587 LSLNASSKLNASNA

-1612 DSVLSVSNASSLNA
+1612 DSVLSANNASSLNA
-1626 NINFQGASQATF
+1626 NINFQGASQADF
-1638 GGNTTIDAAS
+1638 GGNTTIDTAS
-1648 FNFDSASSLSFNNLT
+1648 FNFDSTSSLNFNNLT

-1669 FNGYAPSLSKAL
+1669 FNGYAPSLTKAL

-1687 FVLGNNGDINL
+1687 FVLGSNGDINL

-1819 AGTYYLTSNIKG
+1819 VGTYYLTSNIKG

-1840 PQTPG
+1840 PQAPG

-1864 SSGNLKTLLGILSQN
+1864 SSENLKTLLGILSQN
-1879 SATLKEMIETN
+1879 SATLKEMIESN
-1890 QLDNITSINEVL
+1890 QLDNITNINEVL
-1902 QLLDRIKI
+1902 QLLDKIKI
-1910 TPAQKQAL
+1910 TQAQKQAL

-1937 LVIGATQDH
+1937 LVIGATQDN

-1959 GYSSPCALDS
+1959 GYSSPCTLDS

-1997 FKAKSIYITGTLG
+1997 FKVKSIYITGTIG

-2018 GSADITFQSAN
+2018 GSADVTFQSAN

-2070 MAMEKIKQAGG
+2070 VAMEKIKQAGG
-2081 LGNFV
+2081 LGNFI
-2086 ENALI
+2086 ENALS
-2091 PLSKELPSSLQ
+2091 PLSKELPVSLQ
-2102 NETLGQLIGQN
+2102 DETLGQLIGQN
-2113 NLDNLLNNSG
+2113 NLDDLLNNSG
-2123 VMNAIQNI
+2123 VMNEIQNI

-2169 IGGYMDA
+2169 IGGYIDA
-2176 SELSSILSVILK
+2176 SELSSILSVVLK
-2188 DITNPPTSL
+2188 DITNPPASL
-2197 QKDIGVVANDLLDEF
+2197 QKDIGVVANDLLNEF

-2227 SNIINNII
+2227 NNIINNII

-2242 IYNQGLGSVL
+2242 VYNQGLGSVL

-2326 YQGALIFASNGVSNI
+2326 YQGALIFASNDVSNI

-2369 INLANCP
+2369 VNLASCP
-2376 TTKNSSSTNSSV
+2376 TTKNNSSTNSSV

-2398 ANNFTFLGVIAS
+2398 ANNFTFLGAIAS
-2410 NGAIDLSQVKNNSV
+2410 NGVIDLSQVTNNSV
-2424 IGTLNLNENATLQA
+2424 IGTLNLNENAALQA
-2438 NNLTIANAFNNA
+2438 NNLTITNALNNA
-2450 SNSTANINGDFT
+2450 SNSTANINGNFT

-2483 SYGDLVFNLSHSVS
+2483 SYGDLVFNISHSAS

-2502 AQGIATI
+2502 AQGNATI
-2509 MTNYNNPLI
+2509 MANNNNPLI
-2518 QFNTSSKET
+2518 QFNASSKEAGT
-2527 GAYTLIDSA
+2527 YTLIDSA
-2536 KAIYYGYNDQI
+2536 KAIYYGYNNQI

-2560 TLININGKHMV
+2560 ALIDINGKHMV
-2571 MTDNGLTYNGQAVSI
+2571 MTDNGLTYNGQAVNI
-2586 KDGGLIVGFKDSQ
+2586 KDGGLVVGFKDSQ

-2615 VSNAPINNLQAPTL
+2615 VSNDPINNLQAPTL

-2635 IQGIQGVDSIEQAG
+2635 IQGVQSVDSIDQAG
-2649 GTQAINWLNK
+2649 GNQAINWLNK

-2696 ANPNFKNDA
+2696 ANPDFKNDA

-2726 TSTFASADF
+2726 TSTFARSDF
-2735 HERLEALKNKRFA
+2735 LERLEALKNKRFA

-2865 SIINQSYRYNTWTTD
+2865 SIINQSYRYDTWTTD

-2890 FKDKSVIFKPQIGLA
+2890 FKDKSVIFKPQVGLA
-2905 YYYIGMSGLRG
+2905 YYYIGLSGLRG

-3027 NITGNIGMRYAF
+3027 NITGNIGIRYAF

>member
-6 AGLISKFISKGSFKL
+6 VGLISKFISKGSFKL
-21 NKISKKIFKLNPIL
+21 NKISKKIFKLNLIL
-35 KREKPLKRHKKTK
+35 KREKPLSHKKTK
-48 SIKKPFNKNKSFLK
+48 SIKKPFNQNKSFLK

-69 ALGGLPHLRA
+69 ALGGLSHLRA

-87 WSGYHDKIES
+87 SSWSYHDNIES

-124 TTYSAGGASFTQK
+124 TTYSPGGASFTQK
-137 FNNGTLNVGGN
+137 FNNGTLDVGGN

-155 VNGVNVGYITGTYDA
+155 VNGGNLGYITGTYDA

-179 ITTGNSLSDGGG
+179 ITTGNSFSTGGG
-191 ATLNFNATNR
+191 ATLNFNAANR

-211 SDAGAQHSYMNFK
+211 SDAGTQHSYMNFS
-224 GSNINVSGS
+224 GSNINVISS

-245 SGNNN
+245 SGNGTNSNLSFNQTSFNQGTYKFTNSANLNFN
-250 NSAISFNKTKFNQG
+250 NSAFNQG
-264 TYNFT
+264 TYNF
-269 NSANLSFNNSNFNQS
+269 NN
-284 TYNFNSL
+284 L
-291 QSTFNNSTF
+291 QSTFNNDTF
-300 NQGTYNFTD
+300 SQGAYSFTD
-309 NTSFNNDTFNQGTY
+309 NASFNNDTFNQGTY
-323 NFNTSK
+323 SFNTSK

-357 VFNLNQTLNA
+357 IFNLNQTLNT

-372 ILTTNGTIQYGV
+372 ILTTNKTIQYGV

-398 KAISHVEVGN
+398 KAISHVEVGS

-422 TLQETFSNKSITTQ
+422 TLQETFSNQSITTQ

-443 AKAKATYQQ
+443 AKAQATYQQ
-452 DLNNSQSA
+452 DLSNSQTA
-460 LSNATNDNKI
+460 LNNATSDNKI
-470 ASADTGY
+470 ANSDTSY
-477 TNNQNTTIKQDAQNL
+477 TNNQNTTIKKDAQSL
-492 EHTSQQIAKDEQAL
+492 ENTSQQIAQDKQAL
-506 QGDLNKLK
+506 KGDLDKLK
-514 QLANSSF
+514 QLANAPTGF
-521 NEQAFNQAQSKE
+521 NQQAFKNAQSTE
-533 QQDEQTL
+533 QQDLQTL
-540 QNEENTFSSEQEGLE
+540 QENENTFSSEQERLE
-555 KALANAKEQQE
+555 KAIANAKP
-566 QQQAQATYQQDLN
+566 
-579 NSQSA
+579 
-584 LSNATNDN
+584 
-592 KIASADTDY
+592 ASPTPSP
-601 TKNQNTAI
+601 T
-609 KQDAQNLENTSQQIT
+609 
-624 QDQKDLEQDLDKLQQ
+624 
-639 LANSKTGFN
+639 
-648 EQAFN
+648 
-653 QAQSTEQQDEQ
+653 
-664 TLQNEEETF
+664 
-673 SSEQEGLEKALA
+673 
-685 NAKHTSPTPTKHT
+685 PTPTKHT
-698 AQNNPPNKVS
+698 APNTPPNKVP

-713 LPTTNVWNGVYNF
+713 LPTTNVW
-726 QNQTYSKKGI
+726 S
-736 YYIDPNLS
+736 
-744 GQSGQS
+744 
-750 GNTLSTYGYLDWFT
+750 
-764 LKNKFSVNANNG
+764 
-776 TLIIGNNTESANT
+776 
-789 KGLIWIGDDKGLVY
+789 
-803 YNTGTFNA
+803 
-811 ANIYLT
+811 
-817 SNLKTGNGFSGEGA
+817 
-831 TLNFNATNRI
+831 
-841 TINQASFDNS
+841 
-851 DAGAQHSYM
+851 
-860 NFKGSNINVS
+860 
-870 GSSFTDDTNGGF
+870 
-882 SFSGNNNNSA
+882 
-892 ISFNK
+892 
-897 TKFNQGT
+897 
-904 YNFTNSAN
+904 
-912 LSFNNSNF
+912 
-920 NQSTYNFN
+920 
-928 SLQSTFNNSTFNQG
+928 
-942 TYNFTDNTSF
+942 
-952 NNDTFNQGTYNFN
+952 
-965 TSKVSF
+965 
-971 SGANTLNSSSPF
+971 
-983 ASLKGSVSFGS
+983 
-994 GAVFNLNQ
+994 
-1002 TLNANQTYDILTTN
+1002 
-1016 GTIQYGVYQSYLWDL
+1016 
-1031 INYKGDKAISHVE
+1031 
-1044 VGNNT
+1044 
-1049 YDVTFDINGQ
+1049 
-1059 DETLQETFSNKS
+1059 
-1071 ITTQFLGDD
+1071 
-1080 LQAKAKATYQQD
+1080 
-1092 LNNSQS
+1092 
-1098 ALSNATNDNK
+1098 
-1108 IASADTGYTNN
+1108 
-1119 QNTTIKQDAQNLEHT
+1119 
-1134 SQQIAKDE
+1134 
-1142 QALQGDLNKLKQLAN
+1142 
-1157 SSFNEQAFNQ
+1157 
-1167 AQSKEQQ
+1167 
-1174 DEQTLQNEEET
+1174 
-1185 FSSEQEGLEKA
+1185 
-1196 LANAKPASPTPT
+1196 
-1208 PTPTP
+1208 
-1213 TPSPTPNPTPT
+1213 
-1224 KHTAPNKV
+1224 
-1232 PPTPPTQNLPTT
+1232 
-1244 NVWNGVYWL
+1244 GVYWL

-1274 GQSANTLS
+1274 GQSGNTLS

-1320 HGGFGYIIG
+1320 HGGFGYITG

-1344 GEGVSGSDGGGAN
+1344 GEGVSGSNGGGAN

-1392 ATFDATNNISV
+1392 AAFDAANNISV

-1482 YSRGT
+1482 YSRGA

-1521 ANITLGNKSQT
+1521 ANITLGNKSQA

-1546 SLDNQSVLNASGASA
+1546 SLDNQSVLNANGAST

-1573 SQATFNSLFFNGAT
+1573 SQATFNSLFFNGGI
-1587 LSLNANSKLNASSA
+1587 LSLNASSKLNASSA

-1612 DSVLSVSNASSLNA
+1612 DSVLSASNTSSLNA
-1626 NINFQGASQATF
+1626 NINFQGTSQANF
-1638 GGNTTIDAAS
+1638 GGNTTIDTAS

-1669 FNGYAPSLSKAL
+1669 FDGYAPSLTKAL

-1831 LFTPKGSQT
+1831 LFTPKDSQT

-1879 SATLKEMIETN
+1879 SAILKEMIESN

-1902 QLLDRIKI
+1902 QLLDKIKI
-1910 TPAQKQAL
+1910 TLAQKQAL

-1937 LVIGATQDH
+1937 LVIGATQDN

-1976 NTYLGQLLG
+1976 NTYLGQLLD

-2018 GSADITFQSAN
+2018 GSADVTFQSAN

-2070 MAMEKIKQAGG
+2070 VAMEKIKQAGG

-2086 ENALI
+2086 ENALS
-2091 PLSKELPSSLQ
+2091 PLSKELPASLQ

-2123 VMNAIQNI
+2123 VMNEIQNI

-2169 IGGYMDA
+2169 IGGYIDA

-2197 QKDIGVVANDLLDEF
+2197 QKDIGVVANDLLNEF

-2242 IYNQGLGSVL
+2242 VYNQGLGSVL

-2398 ANNFTFLGVIAS
+2398 ANNFTFLGTIAS
-2410 NGAIDLSQVKNNSV
+2410 NGAIDLSQVKDNSV
-2424 IGTLNLNENATLQA
+2424 IGTLNFNENATLQV
-2438 NNLTIANAFNNA
+2438 NNLTITNAFNNA

-2483 SYGDLVFNLSHSVS
+2483 SYGDLVFNLSHSAS

-2502 AQGIATI
+2502 AQGVATI
-2509 MTNYNNPLI
+2509 MANNNNPLI
-2518 QFNTSSKET
+2518 QFNTSSKEVGT
-2527 GAYTLIDSA
+2527 YTLIDSA
-2536 KAIYYGYNDQI
+2536 KAIYYGYNGQI

-2560 TLININGKHMV
+2560 TLIDINGKHMV
-2571 MTDNGLTYNGQAVSI
+2571 MSNNGLTYNGQAVNI

-2599 NQYIYTS
+2599 DQYIYTS

-2615 VSNAPINNLQAPTL
+2615 VSNNPINNLQATTL

-2635 IQGIQGVDSIEQAG
+2635 IQGAQGVDSIEQAG

-2696 ANPNFKNDA
+2696 ANPDFKNDA
-2705 TNILQINTYTQ
+2705 ANILQINTYTQ

-2777 GASFINGGTGTLYGI
+2777 GTSFINGGTGTLYGI
-2792 NVGYDRFIK
+2792 NIGYDRFIK

-2865 SIINQSYRYNTWTTD
+2865 STINQSYKYNTWTTD

-2905 YYYIGMSGLRG
+2905 YYYIGLSGLRG

-2973 KMVRF
+2973 KMVHF

>member
-6 AGLISKFISKGSFKL
+6 AGLISKFILKGSFKL
-21 NKISKKIFKLNPIL
+21 NKISKKIFKLNLIL
-35 KREKPLKRHKKTK
+35 KREKLLKRHKKTK

-69 ALGGLPHLRA
+69 ALGGLSHLRA

-87 WSGYHDKIES
+87 SSWGYHDNIES
-97 GSNSPTHNSYCL
+97 GPDSPTHNSYCL
-109 FSSTQGSGTYYLNTL
+109 FNSAQGSGTYYLNTL

-137 FNNGTLNVGGN
+137 FNNGTLDVGGN
-148 IRFGGTG
+148 IRFGGTD
-155 VNGVNVGYITGTYDA
+155 VNGGDVGYIIGAYDA

-179 ITTGNSLSDGGG
+179 ITTGNSFSTGGG
-191 ATLNFNATNR
+191 ATLNFNATNH

-211 SDAGAQHSYMNFK
+211 GDAGAQHSYMNFS
-224 GSNINVSGS
+224 GSNINVSDS
-233 SFTDDTN
+233 SFTDDTD

-245 SGNNN
+245 SGNGA
-250 NSAISFNKTKFNQG
+250 NSNLSFNKTSFNQGTYKFTNSANLNFNNSAFNQG
-264 TYNFT
+264 TYNF
-269 NSANLSFNNSNFNQS
+269 NSAQS
-284 TYNFNSL
+284 T
-291 QSTFNNSTF
+291 
-300 NQGTYNFTD
+300 
-309 NTSFNNDTFNQGTY
+309 FNNDTFNQGTY
-323 NFNTSK
+323 SFTDNTGLNFDSDTFNQGTYSFNTSK

-349 SVSFGSGA
+349 SVSFSSGA
-357 VFNLNQTLNA
+357 IFNLNQTLNA
-367 NQTYD
+367 NQTYE

-398 KAISHVEVGN
+398 KAISHVEVGS
-408 NTYDVTFDINGQDE
+408 NTYDVTFDINRQDE
-422 TLQETFSNKSITTQ
+422 TLQETFSNQAITTQ

-452 DLNNSQSA
+452 DLTGSQTA
-460 LSNATNDNKI
+460 LNNATSDNKI
-470 ASADTGY
+470 ANSDTDY
-477 TNNQNTTIKQDAQNL
+477 TKSSNPTIKKDAQNL
-492 EHTSQQIAKDEQAL
+492 EHTNQKIAQDEQAL
-506 QGDLNKLK
+506 EKDLAQIK
-514 QLANSSF
+514 QLANSTGF
-521 NEQAFNQAQSKE
+521 NEQAFNQAQDKE

-540 QNEENTFSSEQEGLE
+540 QNEEKTF
-555 KALANAKEQQE
+555 
-566 QQQAQATYQQDLN
+566 
-579 NSQSA
+579 
-584 LSNATNDN
+584 
-592 KIASADTDY
+592 
-601 TKNQNTAI
+601 
-609 KQDAQNLENTSQQIT
+609 
-624 QDQKDLEQDLDKLQQ
+624 
-639 LANSKTGFN
+639 
-648 EQAFN
+648 
-653 QAQSTEQQDEQ
+653 
-664 TLQNEEETF
+664 
-673 SSEQEGLEKALA
+673 
-685 NAKHTSPTPTKHT
+685 
-698 AQNNPPNKVS
+698 
-708 PPTQN
+708 
-713 LPTTNVWNGVYNF
+713 
-726 QNQTYSKKGI
+726 
-736 YYIDPNLS
+736 
-744 GQSGQS
+744 
-750 GNTLSTYGYLDWFT
+750 
-764 LKNKFSVNANNG
+764 
-776 TLIIGNNTESANT
+776 NT
-789 KGLIWIGDDKGLVY
+789 K
-803 YNTGTFNA
+803 
-811 ANIYLT
+811 
-817 SNLKTGNGFSGEGA
+817 
-831 TLNFNATNRI
+831 
-841 TINQASFDNS
+841 
-851 DAGAQHSYM
+851 
-860 NFKGSNINVS
+860 
-870 GSSFTDDTNGGF
+870 
-882 SFSGNNNNSA
+882 
-892 ISFNK
+892 
-897 TKFNQGT
+897 
-904 YNFTNSAN
+904 
-912 LSFNNSNF
+912 
-920 NQSTYNFN
+920 
-928 SLQSTFNNSTFNQG
+928 
-942 TYNFTDNTSF
+942 
-952 NNDTFNQGTYNFN
+952 
-965 TSKVSF
+965 
-971 SGANTLNSSSPF
+971 
-983 ASLKGSVSFGS
+983 
-994 GAVFNLNQ
+994 
-1002 TLNANQTYDILTTN
+1002 
-1016 GTIQYGVYQSYLWDL
+1016 
-1031 INYKGDKAISHVE
+1031 
-1044 VGNNT
+1044 
-1049 YDVTFDINGQ
+1049 
-1059 DETLQETFSNKS
+1059 QER
-1071 ITTQFLGDD
+1071 
-1080 LQAKAKATYQQD
+1080 
-1092 LNNSQS
+1092 
-1098 ALSNATNDNK
+1098 
-1108 IASADTGYTNN
+1108 
-1119 QNTTIKQDAQNLEHT
+1119 
-1134 SQQIAKDE
+1134 
-1142 QALQGDLNKLKQLAN
+1142 LKQAI
-1157 SSFNEQAFNQ
+1157 
-1167 AQSKEQQ
+1167 
-1174 DEQTLQNEEET
+1174 
-1185 FSSEQEGLEKA
+1185 
-1196 LANAKPASPTPT
+1196 ANAKPASPTPT
-1208 PTPTP
+1208 PT
-1213 TPSPTPNPTPT
+1213 
-1224 KHTAPNKV
+1224 KHTAPNTPPNKV

-1244 NVWNGVYWL
+1244 NVWDGVYNL

-1282 TYTANLLGRSFGV
+1282 TYTANLFGRSFGV

-1320 HGGFGYIIG
+1320 HGGFGYITG
-1329 TFNAA
+1329 TFDAA

-1344 GEGVSGSDGGGAN
+1344 GEGVSNSDGGGAN

-1392 ATFDATNNISV
+1392 AAFDATNNISV

-1465 WANSLI
+1465 QANSLI

-1492 TTQLLGNTSFTL
+1492 TTQLLGNTIFTL

-1521 ANITLGNKSQT
+1521 ANITLGNKSQAT
-1532 AFKNSLTLDNNSNL
+1532 FKNSLTLDNNSNL
-1546 SLDNQSVLNASGASA
+1546 SLDNQSVLNANGASA

-1573 SQATFNSLFFNGAT
+1573 SQATFNSLFFNGGI
-1587 LSLNANSKLNASSA
+1587 LSLNANSKLNASST

-1612 DSVLSVSNASSLNA
+1612 DSVLSASNTSSLNA
-1626 NINFQGASQATF
+1626 NINFQGASQANF
-1638 GGNTTIDAAS
+1638 GGNTTIDTAS

-1669 FNGYAPSLSKAL
+1669 FNGYAPSLTKAL

-1687 FVLGNNGDINL
+1687 FILGDNGDINL

-1716 NAQKGITGISG
+1716 NAQKGIIGISG

-1743 ATYSD
+1743 ATYSG

-1845 TYSPFNQPLNS
+1845 TYSSFNQPLNS

-1879 SATLKEMIETN
+1879 SAALKEMIESN

-1902 QLLDRIKI
+1902 QLLDEIKI
-1910 TPAQKQAL
+1910 TLAQKQAL

-1937 LVIGATQDH
+1937 LVIGATEDN

-1997 FKAKSIYITGTLG
+1997 FKAKSVYITGTLG

-2018 GSADITFQSAN
+2018 GSADVTFQSAN

-2070 MAMEKIKQAGG
+2070 VAMEKIKQAGG

-2086 ENALI
+2086 ENALS
-2091 PLSKELPSSLQ
+2091 PLSKELPTSLQ

-2123 VMNAIQNI
+2123 VMNEIQNI

-2169 IGGYMDA
+2169 IGVYIDA

-2197 QKDIGVVANDLLDEF
+2197 QKDIGVVANDLLNEF

-2242 IYNQGLGSVL
+2242 VYNQGLGSVL
-2252 PPSLQNAL
+2252 PLSLQNAL

-2326 YQGALIFASNGVSNI
+2326 YQGTLIFASNGVSNI

-2376 TTKNSSSTNSSV
+2376 TTKDSSSTSSSV

-2393 SLSVR
+2393 SLSVH
-2398 ANNFTFLGVIAS
+2398 ANNFTFLGTIAS

-2424 IGTLNLNENATLQA
+2424 IGTLNLNEKAALQA
-2438 NNLTIANAFNNA
+2438 NNLTITNAFNNA

-2468 LSTNASGLNVMGNFN
+2468 LSTNASGLDVMGNFN
-2483 SYGDLVFNLSHSVS
+2483 SYGDLVFNLSHSAS

-2502 AQGIATI
+2502 AQGVATI
-2509 MTNYNNPLI
+2509 MANNNNPLI

-2527 GAYTLIDSA
+2527 GTYTLIDSA
-2536 KAIYYGYNDQI
+2536 KAIYYGHNDQI
-2547 TGGSSL
+2547 TGGNSL
-2553 DNYLKLY
+2553 ADYLKLY
-2560 TLININGKHMV
+2560 TLIDINGKHMV
-2571 MTDNGLTYNGQAVSI
+2571 MTDNGLTYNGQAVNI

-2615 VSNAPINNLQAPTL
+2615 VSNDPINNLQAPTL

-2635 IQGIQGVDSIEQAG
+2635 IQGTQSVDSIEQAG

-2659 IFETKGSPLFAP
+2659 IFETNGSPLFAP

-2813 SGFHANITQS
+2813 SGFHGNITQS
-2823 GSSNVNMGVYSRA
+2823 GSSNVNIGVYSRA

-2865 SIINQSYRYNTWTTD
+2865 SIINQSYKYDTWTTD

-2905 YYYIGMSGLRG
+2905 YYYIGLSGLRG